1 MDPQKRETIEQM
13 MRRDVASGNIGV
25 KIKMPGENNS
35 DELNDIVNYAPTS
48 EYTTYET
55 GRRDDA
61 GNPIMSS
68 DVMDLMMT
76 KSYEPQKESDWSVSN
91 IVDAVYTKLRENFYD
106 GSVQPVDFDNPY
118 YTQGMTAPPEP
129 ITGKDL
135 IKGVMPD
142 SFQASKLYA
151 DYFYGEDEKREQIK
165 KAHDLTGIRAETIAN
180 DPDVWEKVMK
190 IVQRAE
196 KLKKVPGMLD
206 ANGDLNMRRVYEA
219 MPYLK
224 EIVEKRGTNEA
235 VMMLN
240 NAEGLQTVNDAYS
253 NEFMRFAGS
262 VATGV
267 ERGYYNIRKQMTYA
281 NAMIGRRK
289 LTEDEQNWITAL
301 DKKKDELPEYS
312 YGGVGQTVGA
322 MIGGAAENIPMIA
335 SAQGIGAVAG
345 GITLAVTKNPG
356 AAANV
361 GRAAAIVVM
370 GLEIGGSQ
378 YEENLNKLDAKGRA
392 MYTPTQ
398 AAALSATQGLA
409 EGVIEQLALQK
420 IARTIFGRG
429 EAKSLRDLYAGAGAK
444 DLALAAEGAT
454 ANEAARTLIK
464 ERILGAA
471 KAGAITFNTELQ
483 EEFAQQVSDMVIE
496 NMAQMAL
503 KGDDAEISSVRQ
515 ILQKSTAAAIEA
527 APSIMG
533 FGLIGFGGHVGA
545 HTNTMLGARA
555 HMENLIKDR
564 LYRSVNE
571 NQHLMN
577 TVEAVGDNLKN
588 VQELQGKAPDLV
600 NEMLDSQNRRYG
612 IETTAV
618 DIVSLNQE
626 EGGAE
631 LVQEIAAANNISA
644 EELQA
649 CADGTGMLPVKTST
663 LQQMTANLDDGK
675 RKALFQNITKSSDL
689 FTDKQAQHEAK
700 IVKEVLSAFQSKTE
714 EEVGDSVDR
723 YVESAFAEHEHRAL
737 ARDIL
742 LADVNHPAAEI
753 KRRMNRLDSDL
764 AELTAVQND
773 GSAEAAEYL
782 AQIQPEIEKINAQ
795 KDALEAVAG
804 AIKGL
809 QPGDVV
815 ATAELSPEAR
825 SVYHELAG
833 QLGGAKS
840 KKARTAA
847 RASALLAARYADR
860 MAAIYSEV
868 KGEPY
873 TAADY
878 IRDHL
883 RVDAYADD
891 QKKEAA
897 KKKAEIVKGF
907 IDENF
912 PDANEREMA
921 VAATL
926 QDAVSPAKGWRT
938 LYKDIVSERDELLR
952 PALDALD
959 RGMGN
964 GVDIVPIDDDGRGI
978 RVSNNEPWYRDF
990 YKEHGRAPRK
1000 GELIDLAYLLTV
1012 GDSSAPQVE
1021 GWMPSSQ
1028 EAVDA
1033 MQEARAQLDE
1043 LNGYIHTLENIKE
1056 RMMQMDAV
1064 ANSKFY
1070 QMSYW
1075 EKMALEK
1082 FNHRV
1087 VDIQFVEVDEK
1098 QALKSA
1104 FIGIRYDD
1112 NVYQIGDELENSHDW
1127 PEGNWTET
1135 ELDGA
1140 CAVDVM
1146 NFGGDYQDLDELKE
1160 HAIEQLNDS
1169 NEYLNE
1175 NVYLISGT
1183 SYEYGND
1190 PNEVILRNPEVI
1202 GILKLVRWDELSE
1215 EEQEQY
1221 RQRQEETSDEVSTEQ
1236 NTGLQFT
1243 YDGKDAGD
1251 LSGDVLEGLEW
1262 LDGWKNV
1269 HDTES
1274 LREKYNDLLASGE
1287 RTVESDKK
1295 YLAHV
1300 NKALAMLEKNPNTT
1314 KEDFAKEF
1322 HPDSYIMS
1330 TINYPSSDGLAA
1342 DLVYEKEGIQKSIDM
1357 SQHRVDVL
1365 KKIDPDKLRWK
1376 EPETETFEQSAW
1388 HGSPYDFREFLLEM
1402 IDTGEGAQAHGWG
1415 LYTAQDRAVSEEY
1428 KEHLKE
1434 NHKTLYTML
1443 YDGKPIADAPPE
1455 VQQALQALEDNAHD
1469 VERMGAAAVIARE
1482 RKWHVREKENWDGI
1496 VAEFDRPLALYEEN
1510 PKVSMRELR
1519 ASVPKHSNAGMTID
1533 AAKPSE
1539 KGGRRTAADVV
1550 RALNM
1555 YRVMFVGYARK
1566 EEVAIHALDSVDPEK
1581 VHLDV
1586 KRPVGKLYHVE
1597 IPDDDVLLDEQ
1608 KSFDEQTKFVQEKLE
1623 EMFSRADT
1631 YTLLSRLGKTDTR
1644 FDDLSGDY
1652 DDLLSMEDTL
1662 SRSDEVYEWQ
1672 KEEAEELRRT
1682 YEKNL
1687 VDLLDGATLPQVYL
1701 RRFKSGREI
1710 YQSISDVFSQLRG
1723 DKEASLALNEVGIK
1737 GITYDGQRDG
1747 RCYVIF
1753 DDKAIQIIEKFNQE
1767 QAHGAKGNI
1776 TATLGGTQ
1784 RLISLMQA
1792 ADQSTFMHEMAHNFL
1807 FDLEHIAEVAP
1818 ESRYAKDLAA
1828 IQKWA
1833 TWTKGAADEYVG
1845 TASAAEFRNREEKI
1859 LAAEKKG
1866 DAAEVERLKREWMQ
1880 ERFARGFEEYL
1891 RSGEAP
1897 AQGLR
1902 AVFRRFKAWLTRI
1915 YKDVTGAGV
1924 RASAEV
1930 EAIMARMIA
1939 TDEEIEAAAVVKR
1952 AQRLQKIDPELLTAD
1967 SAETMIQWET
1977 EAKERAKETL
1987 LKELIREMQGR
1998 DVDAHMKDYEAQLK
2012 VEMREN
2018 PVWQAEAV
2026 AETFGVG
2033 QVIASGY
2040 YPTVEA
2046 YEKALKDAGG
2056 GFDAAYNRQM
2066 REERERYKAEMPN
2079 AETIA
2084 QRAEELLASEEY
2096 TARQTALEGE
2106 LLNEYIKAY
2115 DNAPQRLKDAMIG
2128 VVRALEREED
2138 APLEKAV
2145 TALKY
2150 AFRWQEKQA
2159 KEIDDLRALLSSAKE
2174 SGEEDRA
2181 KMREK
2186 FGEAFNRLKLSA
2198 AQNLEAVR
2206 SLRDSAAGRVAA
2218 MRAYAQQHLEDAPI
2232 HEATNTR
2239 HWMRQVQSAAKEAER
2254 HLTNMLRKNNGIE
2267 KEDTGD
2273 KDLAAARA
2281 AKTRQLAME
2290 AMTHESVKLK
2300 RELDRLVKYF
2310 ARREKNLAN
2319 DKTAK
2324 IDGNHRY
2331 FIHHLMYVFDLR
2343 RSDGM
2348 PLMGDGVR
2356 SWPALMEEL
2365 KNSND
2370 GLDGVEIPDW
2380 LSSAATARDK
2390 QRKYTQLSMQE
2401 LRDLRMLIE
2410 FLYVTGRNK
2419 NTLLISG
2426 ENIDEVAA
2434 RMYQNYEEHIGEQDG
2449 GKEAHAYMV
2458 QLLKPETMLK
2468 VIGGKSGAIV
2478 DYLYNTLFDAQEK
2491 KTEALEKNAKRLEV
2505 IIGQYYTQKERR
2517 KAWSKKLGINLTDGT
2532 ELTKENVLS
2541 MALNWGNKGN
2551 RSRLVAGLST
2561 KTPYTEN
2568 DVEEI
2573 FAKTMTK
2580 KDWAFVQ
2587 EIWDY
2592 LNEHG
2597 DAVNE
2602 VVEKTTGTPMKRVA
2616 PDEFTIEASTGEPLT
2631 IRGGYY
2637 PIRYDPKRSER
2648 AADQELAT
2656 VAESVGGAMAF
2667 GSGMGS
2673 TKNRA
2678 NGAPLGR
2685 PLDLSLDV
2693 MYRHI
2698 DQQIHIATMRL
2709 ACRDVYK
2716 LMSHSAVKEP
2726 ILQSLGKDAYDS
2738 LKRWVESVWQEPMNN
2753 NLYIETKAEEWRA
2766 NTVTAIMAFRVS
2778 TALLNASNIMPMA
2791 DRLGTANA
2799 ILAMLQYLRHPQ
2811 RIRQFVLNDSAFM
2824 RNRAH
2829 NMDRD
2834 LNTKGKDVFGGKYS
2848 VRKFLV
2854 KYGTWLMEETDM
2866 LCSIPTYYWTYQE
2879 RYNKELI
2886 DGADEIIARE
2896 RAHREAHE
2904 AVRSIFGSADSI
2916 DRSAVQRSQSG
2927 LVKAFTP
2934 FFSFFNAQMN
2944 AVWEKYYAG
2953 RYDKHKTNFVERY
2966 SAFVRSYLF
2975 RFVAMAAIETVIRQS
2990 LEAISAGSG
2999 DKKDKDEW
3007 YRKFLKQWAANSI
3020 GSVASGFPVIN
3031 MAGEIVQGMITG
3043 KLQQG
3048 RNSGVVFAAVGRLT
3062 DPIQMAHSLQSDKSK
3077 IDAID
3082 FGRALTKGVAG
3093 TMYAV
3098 PDTLTDGFWNTARFM
3113 TDNYRLNNPDDLREF
3128 IAKTILDKK
3137 LKQK

>member
-1 MDPQKRETIEQM
+1 M
-13 MRRDVASGNIGV
+13 
-25 KIKMPGENNS
+25 
-35 DELNDIVNYAPTS
+35 
-48 EYTTYET
+48 
-55 GRRDDA
+55 
-61 GNPIMSS
+61 
-68 DVMDLMMT
+68 
-76 KSYEPQKESDWSVSN
+76 
-91 IVDAVYTKLRENFYD
+91 
-106 GSVQPVDFDNPY
+106 
-118 YTQGMTAPPEP
+118 
-129 ITGKDL
+129 
-135 IKGVMPD
+135 
-142 SFQASKLYA
+142 
-151 DYFYGEDEKREQIK
+151 
-165 KAHDLTGIRAETIAN
+165 
-180 DPDVWEKVMK
+180 
-190 IVQRAE
+190 
-196 KLKKVPGMLD
+196 
-206 ANGDLNMRRVYEA
+206 
-219 MPYLK
+219 
-224 EIVEKRGTNEA
+224 
-235 VMMLN
+235 
-240 NAEGLQTVNDAYS
+240 
-253 NEFMRFAGS
+253 
-262 VATGV
+262 
-267 ERGYYNIRKQMTYA
+267 
-281 NAMIGRRK
+281 
-289 LTEDEQNWITAL
+289 
-301 DKKKDELPEYS
+301 
-312 YGGVGQTVGA
+312 
-322 MIGGAAENIPMIA
+322 
-335 SAQGIGAVAG
+335 
-345 GITLAVTKNPG
+345 
-356 AAANV
+356 
-361 GRAAAIVVM
+361 
-370 GLEIGGSQ
+370 
-378 YEENLNKLDAKGRA
+378 
-392 MYTPTQ
+392 
-398 AAALSATQGLA
+398 
-409 EGVIEQLALQK
+409 
-420 IARTIFGRG
+420 
-429 EAKSLRDLYAGAGAK
+429 
-444 DLALAAEGAT
+444 
-454 ANEAARTLIK
+454 
-464 ERILGAA
+464 
-471 KAGAITFNTELQ
+471 
-483 EEFAQQVSDMVIE
+483 
-496 NMAQMAL
+496 
-503 KGDDAEISSVRQ
+503 
-515 ILQKSTAAAIEA
+515 
-527 APSIMG
+527 
-533 FGLIGFGGHVGA
+533 
-545 HTNTMLGARA
+545 
-555 HMENLIKDR
+555 
-564 LYRSVNE
+564 
-571 NQHLMN
+571 
-577 TVEAVGDNLKN
+577 
-588 VQELQGKAPDLV
+588 QELQGKAPDLV

-612 IETTAV
+612 METTSV

-644 EELQA
+644 EELQV

-663 LQQMTANLDDGK
+663 LQQMTTNLDEGK

-689 FTDKQAQHEAK
+689 YTDKQVQHEAK
-700 IVKEVLSAFQSKTE
+700 IVKEILGAFREKTE
-714 EEVGDSVDR
+714 VEVGDSVDR

-742 LADVNHPAAEI
+742 LADVDHPGAEI
-753 KRRMNRLDSDL
+753 RRRMNRLDSDL

-773 GSAEAAEYL
+773 GSAESAEHL
-782 AQIQPEIEKINAQ
+782 SHIQPEIDKINAQ
-795 KDALEAVAG
+795 KEALEAVAG
-804 AIKGL
+804 TIKSL

-815 ATAELSPEAR
+815 ATAELSPDAR

-840 KKARTAA
+840 KKARAAA

-878 IRDHL
+878 MRDHL

-926 QDAVSPAKGWRT
+926 QDAVSPAKGWRK
-938 LYKDIVSERDELLR
+938 LYKEFVAERDELLR
-952 PALDALD
+952 PALDALG

-990 YKEHGRAPRK
+990 YKEHGRPPRK

-1028 EAVDA
+1028 EDVDA
-1033 MQEARAQLDE
+1033 MQEAKAQLDE

-1056 RMMQMDAV
+1056 RMMQMDTEALHQEE
-1064 ANSKFY
+1064 ANSKAVELERLRNADPIVVPI
-1070 QMSYW
+1070 SVS
-1075 EKMALEK
+1075 EKEDGGKGIQNALDAFTALYPNGVDVPTRIGEVRVNRRSIKDSLTHFMYPAKFDTVTSLPEGLEIAAYIDSIPDVDGKDIMNHFLVYPIMYGGEKKYVVCRVKEK
-1082 FNHRV
+1082 FNV
-1087 VDIQFVEVDEK
+1087 K
-1098 QALKSA
+1098 
-1104 FIGIRYDD
+1104 
-1112 NVYQIGDELENSHDW
+1112 
-1127 PEGNWTET
+1127 
-1135 ELDGA
+1135 
-1140 CAVDVM
+1140 
-1146 NFGGDYQDLDELKE
+1146 
-1160 HAIEQLNDS
+1160 
-1169 NEYLNE
+1169 
-1175 NVYLISGT
+1175 
-1183 SYEYGND
+1183 
-1190 PNEVILRNPEVI
+1190 
-1202 GILKLVRWDELSE
+1202 KLYVHGVFSE
-1215 EEQEQY
+1215 EDIKKRGNALSQTQPPAERVQL
-1221 RQRQEETSDEVSTEQ
+1221 RGTA
-1236 NTGLQFT
+1236 L
-1243 YDGKDAGD
+1243 YDSIIADFFNADNGK
-1251 LSGDVLEGLEW
+1251 
-1262 LDGWKNV
+1262 
-1269 HDTES
+1269 ES
-1274 LREKYNDLLASGE
+1274 
-1287 RTVESDKK
+1287 
-1295 YLAHV
+1295 
-1300 NKALAMLEKNPNTT
+1300 
-1314 KEDFAKEF
+1314 
-1322 HPDSYIMS
+1322 
-1330 TINYPSSDGLAA
+1330 
-1342 DLVYEKEGIQKSIDM
+1342 
-1357 SQHRVDVL
+1357 
-1365 KKIDPDKLRWK
+1365 
-1376 EPETETFEQSAW
+1376 FEQSAW
-1388 HGSPYDFREFLLEM
+1388 HGTPHDFREFLLEM
-1402 IDTGEGAQAHGWG
+1402 IGTGEGAQAHGYG
-1415 LYTAQDRAVSEEY
+1415 LYFAQNRKTSEVY
-1428 KEHLKE
+1428 
-1434 NHKTLYTML
+1434 
-1443 YDGKPIADAPPE
+1443 
-1455 VQQALQALEDNAHD
+1455 
-1469 VERMGAAAVIARE
+1469 
-1482 RKWHVREKENWDGI
+1482 RKRLSGIEKRG
-1496 VAEFDRPLALYEEN
+1496 FLYE
-1510 PKVSMRELR
+1510 
-1519 ASVPKHSNAGMTID
+1519 A
-1533 AAKPSE
+1533 
-1539 KGGRRTAADVV
+1539 
-1550 RALNM
+1550 
-1555 YRVMFVGYARK
+1555 
-1566 EEVAIHALDSVDPEK
+1566 
-1581 VHLDV
+1581 
-1586 KRPVGKLYHVE
+1586 E
-1597 IPDDDVLLDEQ
+1597 IPDNDVLLDEQ
-1608 KSFDEQTKFVQEKLE
+1608 KPFNEQTPKVRKGLEKLV
-1623 EMFSRADT
+1623 RGL
-1631 YTLLSRLGKTDTR
+1631 TLDQLENWNDVRRLGKDKVVAEIM
-1644 FDDLSGDY
+1644 DALS
-1652 DDLLSMEDTL
+1652 E
-1662 SRSDEVYEWQ
+1662 SDGM
-1672 KEEAEELRRT
+1672 
-1682 YEKNL
+1682 N
-1687 VDLLDGATLPQVYL
+1687 
-1701 RRFKSGREI
+1701 I
-1710 YQSISDVFSQLRG
+1710 YGTISDLVEGQQ
-1723 DKEASLALNEVGIK
+1723 EASELLNRYGIK
-1737 GITYDGQRDG
+1737 GITYHDEQSG
-1747 RCYVIF
+1747 RGFVVF
-1753 DDKAIQIIEKFNQE
+1753 DDKAIQIIEKYNQE
-1767 QAHGAKGNI
+1767 NKREVKGNI
-1776 TATLGGTQ
+1776 TATHGGMH
-1784 RLISLMQA
+1784 RLISLMQS

-1807 FDLEHIAEVAP
+1807 FDLEHIAELVP
-1818 ESRYAKDLAA
+1818 ESRYAKDLAV
-1828 IQKWA
+1828 IREWA
-1833 TWTKGAADEYVG
+1833 SWTKGAADEYAG
-1845 TASAAEFRNREEKI
+1845 TASAAEFRSREEKI

-1866 DAAEVERLKREWMQ
+1866 DTAEVERLKREWMQ

-1902 AVFRRFKAWLTRI
+1902 SVFRRFKAWLTRI

-1939 TDEEIEAAAVVKR
+1939 TDEEIEAAAIVKR

-1967 SAETMIQWET
+1967 SAETMIQWEA

-2012 VEMREN
+2012 AEVREN

-2040 YPTVEA
+2040 YPTAEA

-2056 GFDAAYNRQM
+2056 GFDVAYNRQM

-2115 DNAPQRLKDAMIG
+2115 DNAPRRLKDAMIG
-2128 VVRALEREED
+2128 VARALEREED

-2150 AFRWQEKQA
+2150 AFRWQEKQTQ
-2159 KEIDDLRALLSSAKE
+2159 EIDALRALLSSAKE

-2186 FGEAFNRLKLSA
+2186 FGEAFDRLKLSA

-2218 MRAYAQQHLEDAPI
+2218 MRVYAQQHLENAPI

-2348 PLMGDGVR
+2348 PLMGDGAR
-2356 SWPALMEEL
+2356 SWTALMEEL

-2370 GLDGVEIPDW
+2370 GLDGVDIPDW

-2419 NTLLISG
+2419 NTLLTSG

-2517 KAWSKKLGINLTDGT
+2517 KAWGKKIGITLTDGT

-2541 MALNWGNKGN
+2541 MALNWGNEGN

-2568 DVEEI
+2568 DVEGI

-2602 VVEKTTGTPMKRVA
+2602 VVEKSAGTPMKRVA
-2616 PDEFTIEASTGEPLT
+2616 PDEFTIEASTGELLT

-2667 GSGMGS
+2667 GAGMGS

-2716 LMSHSAVKEP
+2716 LMNHSAVKES
-2726 ILQSLGKDAYDS
+2726 ILQSLGKDAYES

-2799 ILAMLQYLRHPQ
+2799 IRAMLQYLRHPQ

-2834 LNTKGKDVFGGKYS
+2834 LNTKGKDIFGGKNS

-2886 DGADEIIARE
+2886 DGTDEIIARE

-2904 AVRSIFGSADSI
+2904 AVRSIFGSADAI

-2953 RYDKHKTNFVERY
+2953 RYDKHKSNFVERY

-2990 LEAISAGSG
+2990 LEAVSAGSG

-3113 TDNYRLNNPDDLREF
+3113 TDNYRLNNLDDLREF

>member
-35 DELNDIVNYAPTS
+35 DELNDITNYAPTS
-48 EYTTYET
+48 AYTTYDT
-55 GRRDDA
+55 GRRDEA

-91 IVDAVYTKLRENFYD
+91 IVDAVYTKLWENFYD
-106 GSVQPVDFDNPY
+106 GSVHPVDFDNPY

-135 IKGVMPD
+135 IKGVVPE

-206 ANGDLNMRRVYEA
+206 ASGDLNMRRVYEA

-240 NAEGLQTVNDAYS
+240 SAEGLQTVNDAYS

-267 ERGYYNIRKQMTYA
+267 ERGYYNIRKQMTYT

-361 GRAAAIVVM
+361 GRAAAIAVM

-454 ANEAARTLIK
+454 VNEAARTLIK

-515 ILQKSTAAAIEA
+515 ILQKSTAATIEV

-545 HTNTMLGARA
+545 HTNIMLGARA

-612 IETTAV
+612 IETTTV

-714 EEVGDSVDR
+714 EEVGDFVDR
-723 YVESAFAEHEHRAL
+723 YVESAFAEHDHRAL

-753 KRRMNRLDSDL
+753 KRRMNRLDADL
-764 AELTAVQND
+764 TELTAVQND
-773 GSAEAAEYL
+773 GSAEAAEHL

-815 ATAELSPEAR
+815 ATAELSPDAR

-833 QLGGAKS
+833 RLGGAKS
-840 KKARTAA
+840 KKARAAA

-868 KGEPY
+868 AREPY

-878 IRDHL
+878 MRDHL
-883 RVDAYADD
+883 SVDARVTQMDA
-891 QKKEAA
+891 EALHQE
-897 KKKAEIVKGF
+897 KANSKAVELERLRNTEPIVVP
-907 IDENF
+907 I
-912 PDANEREMA
+912 
-921 VAATL
+921 
-926 QDAVSPAKGWRT
+926 S
-938 LYKDIVSERDELLR
+938 VSEKEDGRKGIQN
-952 PALDALD
+952 ALDAFAALYP
-959 RGMGN
+959 N
-964 GVDIVPIDDDGRGI
+964 GVDVQTR
-978 RVSNNEPWYRDF
+978 
-990 YKEHGRAPRK
+990 
-1000 GELIDLAYLLTV
+1000 
-1012 GDSSAPQVE
+1012 
-1021 GWMPSSQ
+1021 
-1028 EAVDA
+1028 
-1033 MQEARAQLDE
+1033 
-1043 LNGYIHTLENIKE
+1043 
-1056 RMMQMDAV
+1056 
-1064 ANSKFY
+1064 
-1070 QMSYW
+1070 
-1075 EKMALEK
+1075 
-1082 FNHRV
+1082 
-1087 VDIQFVEVDEK
+1087 
-1098 QALKSA
+1098 
-1104 FIGIRYDD
+1104 
-1112 NVYQIGDELENSHDW
+1112 IGDVRVNRRSIKDSLTHFMYPAKFDTVTSL
-1127 PEGNWTET
+1127 PEG
-1135 ELDGA
+1135 LKIAAYIDSIP
-1140 CAVDVM
+1140 DV
-1146 NFGGDYQDLDELKE
+1146 
-1160 HAIEQLNDS
+1160 
-1169 NEYLNE
+1169 
-1175 NVYLISGT
+1175 
-1183 SYEYGND
+1183 
-1190 PNEVILRNPEVI
+1190 
-1202 GILKLVRWDELSE
+1202 
-1215 EEQEQY
+1215 
-1221 RQRQEETSDEVSTEQ
+1221 
-1236 NTGLQFT
+1236 
-1243 YDGKDAGD
+1243 DGKDIMNHFLVYPVMYG
-1251 LSGDVLEGLEW
+1251 GEKKYV
-1262 LDGWKNV
+1262 V
-1269 HDTES
+1269 CRV
-1274 LREKYNDLLASGE
+1274 REKFDVKKLYVHGVFSEEDIKKRGNALSQTQPPAE
-1287 RTVESDKK
+1287 RVQ
-1295 YLAHV
+1295 LRGA
-1300 NKALAMLEKNPNTT
+1300 ALYDSIIADFFNADNG
-1314 KEDFAKEF
+1314 KE
-1322 HPDSYIMS
+1322 
-1330 TINYPSSDGLAA
+1330 TL
-1342 DLVYEKEGIQKSIDM
+1342 
-1357 SQHRVDVL
+1357 
-1365 KKIDPDKLRWK
+1365 
-1376 EPETETFEQSAW
+1376 EQSAW
-1388 HGSPYDFREFLLEM
+1388 HGSPHDFDGFDLGA
-1402 IDTGEGAQAHGWG
+1402 IGTGEGAQVHGWG
-1415 LYTAQDRAVSEEY
+1415 LYFAQNREVSQGY
-1428 KEHLKE
+1428 KERLTRKAGSRD
-1434 NHKTLYTML
+1434 TVA
-1443 YDGKPIADAPPE
+1443 YDGKPITE
-1455 VQQALQALEDNAHD
+1455 YMGELSEALKLLKSINLYPGVD
-1469 VERMGAAAVIARE
+1469 VSAAIEGAVAST
-1482 RKWHVREKENWDGI
+1482 EKTVKQWKDI
-1496 VAEFDRPLALYEEN
+1496 IAEFDTALSAYEDN
-1510 PKVSMRELR
+1510 PKITIKGLTET
-1519 ASVPKHSNAGMTID
+1519 VPQYSNARSAID
-1533 AAKPSE
+1533 AAKPTQAG
-1539 KGGRRTAADVV
+1539 KRRTAADAVKKL
-1550 RALNM
+1550 REERKI
-1555 YRVMFVGYARK
+1555 YEGYLAG
-1566 EEVAIHALDSVDPEK
+1566 EEDIIRRLRLIDADK
-1581 VHLDV
+1581 VQV
-1586 KRPVGKLYHVE
+1586 IGNRGKLFEVE
-1597 IPDDDVLLDEQ
+1597 IPDNDVLLDED
-1608 KSFDEQTKFVQEKLE
+1608 KLFEYQTPFVQEKLLGLFQNLFE
-1623 EMFSRADT
+1623 QRTPQWLMDT
-1631 YTLLSRLGKTDTR
+1631 HDFGDSVRDGSMAKEYVSDATGKELYDILIDI
-1644 FDDLSGDY
+1644 FDK
-1652 DDLLSMEDTL
+1652 TP
-1662 SRSDEVYEWQ
+1662 R
-1672 KEEAEELRRT
+1672 
-1682 YEKNL
+1682 
-1687 VDLLDGATLPQVYL
+1687 
-1701 RRFKSGREI
+1701 
-1710 YQSISDVFSQLRG
+1710 
-1723 DKEASLALNEVGIK
+1723 EASLALNNVGIK
-1737 GITYDGQRDG
+1737 GITYVGQRDG

-1753 DDKAIQIIEKFNQE
+1753 DDKAISIIEKFNQE
-1767 QAHGAKGNI
+1767 HARETKGNI
-1776 TATLGGTQ
+1776 TATHGGMQ
-1784 RLISLMQA
+1784 RVISLMQS

-1866 DAAEVERLKREWMQ
+1866 DAAETERLKREWMQ

-1902 AVFRRFKAWLTRI
+1902 SVFRRFKAWLTRI

-1967 SAETMIQWET
+1967 SAETMIQWEA

-2012 VEMREN
+2012 AEMREN

-2040 YPTVEA
+2040 YPTAEA

-2056 GFDAAYNRQM
+2056 GFDVAYNRQM

-2115 DNAPQRLKDAMIG
+2115 DNAPRRLKDAMIG
-2128 VVRALEREED
+2128 VARALEREED

-2150 AFRWQEKQA
+2150 AFRWQEKQTQ
-2159 KEIDDLRALLSSAKE
+2159 EIDALRALLSSAKE

-2218 MRAYAQQHLEDAPI
+2218 MRAYAQQHLENTPI

-2300 RELDRLVKYF
+2300 RELDRFVKYF

-2348 PLMGDGVR
+2348 PLMGDGAR
-2356 SWPALMEEL
+2356 SWTALMEEL

-2370 GLDGVEIPDW
+2370 GLDGVDIPDW

-2419 NTLLISG
+2419 NTLLTSG

-2517 KAWSKKLGINLTDGT
+2517 KAWGKKIGITLTDST

-2541 MALNWGNKGN
+2541 MALNWGNEGN

-2568 DVEEI
+2568 DVEGI

-2602 VVEKTTGTPMKRVA
+2602 VVEKSAGTPMKRVA
-2616 PDEFTIEASTGEPLT
+2616 PDEFTIEASTGELLT

-2667 GSGMGS
+2667 GAGMGS

-2716 LMSHSAVKEP
+2716 LMNHSAVKEP
-2726 ILQSLGKDAYDS
+2726 ILQSLGKDAYES

-2799 ILAMLQYLRHPQ
+2799 IQAMLQYLRHPQ

-2834 LNTKGKDVFGGKYS
+2834 LNTKGKDVFGGKNS

-2927 LVKAFTP
+2927 LVKVFTP

-2966 SAFVRSYLF
+2966 SAFARSYLF

-2990 LEAISAGSG
+2990 LEAVSAGSG

>member
-1 MDPQKRETIEQM
+1 MRPEEAAELHKRILSDAFNPET
-13 MRRDVASGNIGV
+13 AWYPYN
-25 KIKMPGENNS
+25 PAYHNS
-35 DELNDIVNYAPTS
+35 DELNDIPNYAPTS
-48 EYTTYET
+48 EYATYDT

-91 IVDAVYTKLRENFYD
+91 IADAVYTKLRDNFYD

-118 YTQGMTAPPEP
+118 YTKDMTAPPEP

-135 IKGVMPD
+135 IKGAMPE

-151 DYFYGEDEKREQIK
+151 DFFYGDDEKREQIK

-180 DPDVWEKVMK
+180 DPEVWEKVMK

-196 KLKKVPGMLD
+196 KLKKTPGMLD
-206 ANGDLNMRRVYEA
+206 ANGDLNMQRVYEA

-224 EIVEKRGTNEA
+224 EIVEKHGTNEA
-235 VMMLN
+235 VMMLH
-240 NAEGLQTVNDAYS
+240 NAEGLQTVNDAYG

-262 VATGV
+262 VATGA
-267 ERGYYNIRKQMTYA
+267 ERGWYDIA
-281 NAMIGRRK
+281 NKLIHAYAMIGGRK
-289 LTEDEQNWITAL
+289 PTEGEQNLIAYF
-301 DKKKDELPEYS
+301 DKQKEKLPEYS
-312 YGGVGQTVGA
+312 YGGVGQAVGA
-322 MIGGAAENIPMIA
+322 MIGGAIESIPMLA
-335 SAQGIGAVAG
+335 SSQGVGGTAG
-345 GITLAVTKNPG
+345 GITFAVTKSPT
-356 AAANV
+356 AAQWV
-361 GRAAAIVVM
+361 YRIVSTAVM
-370 GLEIGGSQ
+370 ALEIGGGQ

-503 KGDDAEISSVRQ
+503 KGDDAEISSVRK

-571 NQHLMN
+571 NQNLIN
-577 TVEAVGDNLKN
+577 TVEAVGDNMKN

-612 IETTAV
+612 METTSV

-644 EELQA
+644 EELQT

-663 LQQMTANLDDGK
+663 LQQMTTNLDEGK
-675 RKALFQNITKSSDL
+675 RKVLFQNITKSSDL
-689 FTDKQAQHEAK
+689 YTDKQVQHEAK
-700 IVKEVLSAFQSKTE
+700 IVKEILGAFREKTE
-714 EEVGDSVDR
+714 VEVGDSVDR
-723 YVESAFAEHEHRAL
+723 YVESAFTEHGHRAL

-742 LADVNHPAAEI
+742 LADVDHPGVEI
-753 KRRMNRLDSDL
+753 RRRMNRLDADL
-764 AELTAVQND
+764 AEVMGTLQND
-773 GSAEAAEYL
+773 GSAESAEHL
-782 AQIQPEIEKINAQ
+782 AHIQPEIDKINAQ
-795 KDALEAVAG
+795 KEALEAVAG
-804 AIKGL
+804 TIKNL

-825 SVYHELAG
+825 GVYHELAG
-833 QLGGAKS
+833 QLGDAKS

-847 RASALLAARYADR
+847 RASALLTARYADR

-878 IRDHL
+878 MRDHL
-883 RVDAYADD
+883 SVDARVTQMDAEALH
-891 QKKEAA
+891 QEAA
-897 KKKAEIVKGF
+897 NSKAVELERLRNIEPIVVPISISEKEDGGKG
-907 IDENF
+907 IQN
-912 PDANEREMA
+912 
-921 VAATL
+921 
-926 QDAVSPAKGWRT
+926 
-938 LYKDIVSERDELLR
+938 
-952 PALDALD
+952 ALDAFAALYP
-959 RGMGN
+959 N
-964 GVDIVPIDDDGRGI
+964 GVDVQTR
-978 RVSNNEPWYRDF
+978 
-990 YKEHGRAPRK
+990 
-1000 GELIDLAYLLTV
+1000 
-1012 GDSSAPQVE
+1012 
-1021 GWMPSSQ
+1021 
-1028 EAVDA
+1028 
-1033 MQEARAQLDE
+1033 
-1043 LNGYIHTLENIKE
+1043 
-1056 RMMQMDAV
+1056 
-1064 ANSKFY
+1064 
-1070 QMSYW
+1070 
-1075 EKMALEK
+1075 
-1082 FNHRV
+1082 
-1087 VDIQFVEVDEK
+1087 
-1098 QALKSA
+1098 
-1104 FIGIRYDD
+1104 
-1112 NVYQIGDELENSHDW
+1112 IGDVRVNRRSIKDSLTHFMYPAKFDTVTSL
-1127 PEGNWTET
+1127 PEG
-1135 ELDGA
+1135 LKIAAYIDSIP
-1140 CAVDVM
+1140 DV
-1146 NFGGDYQDLDELKE
+1146 
-1160 HAIEQLNDS
+1160 
-1169 NEYLNE
+1169 
-1175 NVYLISGT
+1175 
-1183 SYEYGND
+1183 
-1190 PNEVILRNPEVI
+1190 
-1202 GILKLVRWDELSE
+1202 
-1215 EEQEQY
+1215 
-1221 RQRQEETSDEVSTEQ
+1221 
-1236 NTGLQFT
+1236 
-1243 YDGKDAGD
+1243 DGKDIMNHFLVYPIMYG
-1251 LSGDVLEGLEW
+1251 GGKKYV
-1262 LDGWKNV
+1262 V
-1269 HDTES
+1269 CRV
-1274 LREKYNDLLASGE
+1274 REKFDVKKLYVHGVFSEEDIKKRGNALSQTQPPAE
-1287 RTVESDKK
+1287 RVQ
-1295 YLAHV
+1295 LRGA
-1300 NKALAMLEKNPNTT
+1300 ALYDSIIADFFNADNG
-1314 KEDFAKEF
+1314 KE
-1322 HPDSYIMS
+1322 
-1330 TINYPSSDGLAA
+1330 TL
-1342 DLVYEKEGIQKSIDM
+1342 
-1357 SQHRVDVL
+1357 
-1365 KKIDPDKLRWK
+1365 
-1376 EPETETFEQSAW
+1376 EQSAW
-1388 HGSPYDFREFLLEM
+1388 HGTPHDFDGFD
-1402 IDTGEGAQAHGWG
+1402 IGAIGTGEGAQVHGWG
-1415 LYTAQDRAVSEEY
+1415 LYFAKERSVSEGY
-1428 KEHLKE
+1428 KERLTGKHIS
-1434 NHKTLYTML
+1434 
-1443 YDGKPIADAPPE
+1443 YDGKPISAYTGDIHQALAALEKQIRPNFAEDIPTQILAYRNELAQSVRHARFLLSAIDAELAKDEDNPPATLAELRKDASTRIREVIDSAPP
-1455 VQQALQALEDNAHD
+1455 
-1469 VERMGAAAVIARE
+1469 
-1482 RKWHVREKENWDGI
+1482 
-1496 VAEFDRPLALYEEN
+1496 
-1510 PKVSMRELR
+1510 LR
-1519 ASVPKHSNAGMTID
+1519 N
-1533 AAKPSE
+1533 
-1539 KGGRRTAADVV
+1539 GGRRKVADVM
-1550 RALNM
+1550 RYLRNEQE
-1555 YRVMFVGYARK
+1555 RHRMFIQNAEVISRQLQYIDSNKVG
-1566 EEVAIHALDSVDPEK
+1566 
-1581 VHLDV
+1581 
-1586 KRPVGKLYHVE
+1586 VGKGKLFEVE
-1597 IPDDDVLLDEQ
+1597 IPDGDVLLDEQ
-1608 KSFDEQTKFVQEKLE
+1608 KTMKEQPPKVQVGVHAILRELTGQE
-1623 EMFSRADT
+1623 VSLTDGAVSE
-1631 YTLLSRLGKTDTR
+1631 YTGKTLVNYLAR
-1644 FDDLSGDY
+1644 
-1652 DDLLSMEDTL
+1652 TL
-1662 SRSDEVYEWQ
+1662 KHKGSENPHKD
-1672 KEEAEELRRT
+1672 
-1682 YEKNL
+1682 
-1687 VDLLDGATLPQVYL
+1687 
-1701 RRFKSGREI
+1701 
-1710 YQSISDVFSQLRG
+1710 
-1723 DKEASLALNEVGIK
+1723 ASLLLNEHGIK
-1737 GITYDGQRDG
+1737 GVTYDGRRDG
-1747 RCYVIF
+1747 RCFVIF
-1753 DDKAIQIIEKFNQE
+1753 DDKAISIIEKFNQE
-1767 QAHGAKGNI
+1767 HAREVKGNI
-1776 TATLGGTQ
+1776 TATHGGMQ
-1784 RLISLMQA
+1784 RVISLMQS

-1807 FDLEHIAEVAP
+1807 FDLEHIAGLAP
-1818 ESRYAKDLAA
+1818 ESRYAKDLTT

-1833 TWTKGAADEYVG
+1833 SWTKGMAGEYAG
-1845 TASAAEFRNREEKI
+1845 KASFAEFRDREDKI

-1866 DAAEVERLKREWMQ
+1866 DTAEVERLKQEWMQ

-1952 AQRLQKIDPELLTAD
+1952 AQRLQKIDPELLDAD
-1967 SAETMIQWET
+1967 SAATMIQWEA

-2012 VEMREN
+2012 AEMREN

-2026 AETFGVG
+2026 AETFGMG

-2056 GFDAAYNRQM
+2056 GFDEVYNRRM
-2066 REERERYKAEMPN
+2066 HEERERYKTEMPN
-2079 AETIA
+2079 AENIA

-2128 VVRALEREED
+2128 VARALEREED

-2159 KEIDDLRALLSSAKE
+2159 QEIEELRALVATTKDEGAAAIEEMREADKVKLKE
-2174 SGEEDRA
+2174 MREKKDAASKEQRN

-2186 FGEAFNRLKLSA
+2186 FAADFNKFKLSA
-2198 AQNLEAVR
+2198 MQNLEAVR
-2206 SLRDSAAGRVAA
+2206 SLRDSAKGRVAA
-2218 MRAYAQQHLEDAPI
+2218 MRAYAQQHLETVPV
-2232 HEATNTR
+2232 HEATNAR
-2239 HWMRQVQSAAKEAER
+2239 HWMRQVQNAAKEAER

-2267 KEDTGD
+2267 KEDTGE
-2273 KDLAAARA
+2273 KDFAAARA

-2331 FIHHLMYVFDLR
+2331 FIHHLLYVFGLH

-2348 PLMGDGVR
+2348 PLMGDGAR
-2356 SWPALMEEL
+2356 SWSALMEEL
-2365 KNSND
+2365 KTSND

-2419 NTLLISG
+2419 NMLLTSG

-2449 GKEAHAYMV
+2449 GKGVSEYMV
-2458 QLLKPETMLK
+2458 KHLKAETMLK
-2468 VIGGKSGAIV
+2468 VIGGKDGAIMH
-2478 DYLYNTLFDAQEK
+2478 YLYNTLFDAQEK
-2491 KTEALEKNAKRLEV
+2491 KSEALEKNAERLKTILE
-2505 IIGQYYTQKERR
+2505 QYYTDYERQQM
-2517 KAWSKKLGINLTDGT
+2517 SEKKLGIALTDGT

-2541 MALNWGNKGN
+2541 MALNWGNEGN
-2551 RSRLVAGLST
+2551 RSRLVAGLSE
-2561 KTPYTEN
+2561 KTPYTEK
-2568 DVEEI
+2568 DITEI
-2573 FAKTMTK
+2573 FEKTMTA

-2587 EIWDY
+2587 EMWDY

-2616 PDEFTIEASTGEPLT
+2616 PDAFTIVDAATKKTLN

-2637 PIRYDPKRSER
+2637 PIRYKPGKPVTTEN
-2648 AADQELAT
+2648 ELAT
-2656 VAESVGGAMAF
+2656 MAESVGGARVF
-2667 GSGMGS
+2667 GAGMGS

-2678 NGAPLGR
+2678 AGPSSKPM

-2693 MYRHI
+2693 LYRHI
-2698 DQQIHIATMRL
+2698 DQQIHIATMRI

-2716 LMSHSAVKEP
+2716 LLNHAAVEDMVTKSFGGEAYKE
-2726 ILQSLGKDAYDS
+2726 
-2738 LKRWVESVWQEPMNN
+2738 LKEWVETTWQEPINKRLYVE
-2753 NLYIETKAEEWRA
+2753 NLADELRA

-2778 TALLNASNIMPMA
+2778 TAALNFANIAPMA
-2791 DRLGTANA
+2791 DRLGAVNA
-2799 ILAMLQYLRHPQ
+2799 VRAMLLYLKNWNE
-2811 RIRQFVLNDSAFM
+2811 IRDFVRNDSVFM

-2834 LNTKGKDVFGGKYS
+2834 LNTQGKNIFGGKTPF
-2848 VRKFLV
+2848 RKFLIQWGAAFM
-2854 KYGTWLMEETDM
+2854 KETDM
-2866 LCSIPTYYWTYQE
+2866 LFSIPTYYWTYRE
-2879 RYNKELI
+2879 RYNKELME
-2886 DGADEIIARE
+2886 GTDEIIARE
-2896 RAHREAHE
+2896 RAHHEAHE
-2904 AVRSIFGSADSI
+2904 AVRSIFGSSDAI
-2916 DRSAVQRSQSG
+2916 DRSAYQRDNSLFIKS
-2927 LVKAFTP
+2927 VTP

-2953 RYDKHKTNFVERY
+2953 RYNQHKESFVKRY
-2966 SAFVRSYLF
+2966 AAFVRSFLYRYL
-2975 RFVAMAAIETVIRQS
+2975 AMSAIETLLRMGM
-2990 LEAISAGSG
+2990 EAFAGG
-2999 DKKDKDEW
+2999 DDKKKKEEW
-3007 YRKFLKQWAANSI
+3007 YKRFLREWAANSLSGVTSAFVGI
-3020 GSVASGFPVIN
+3020 NAASELASGMIK
-3031 MAGEIVQGMITG
+3031 GELYHTG
-3043 KLQQG
+3043 RYG
-3048 RNSGVVFAAVGRLT
+3048 GVVSAAFDRVF
-3062 DPIQMAHSLQSDKSK
+3062 DPMQKLYALQKDNSK

-3082 FGRALTKGVAG
+3082 FGRALTKAYLGTKHGVS
-3093 TMYAV
+3093 
-3098 PDTLTDGFWNTARFM
+3098 DTLTDGFWNTARFM
-3113 TDNYRLNNPDDLREF
+3113 TDNYRLNNPDDLWEF
-3128 IAKTILDKK
+3128 FAKSILDKK

>member
-1 MDPQKRETIEQM
+1 MKPEEAAELHKRILSDAFNPET
-13 MRRDVASGNIGV
+13 AWYPYN
-25 KIKMPGENNS
+25 PAYHNS
-35 DELNDIVNYAPTS
+35 DELNDIPNYAPTS
-48 EYTTYET
+48 EYATYDT

-68 DVMDLMMT
+68 DLMDSMMT
-76 KSYEPQKESDWSVSN
+76 KSYEPQKEPDWSVSN
-91 IVDAVYTKLRENFYD
+91 IADAVYTKLRDNFYD

-118 YTQGMTAPPEP
+118 YTKDMTAPPEP

-135 IKGVMPD
+135 IKGAMPE

-196 KLKKVPGMLD
+196 KLKKLPGMVD
-206 ANGDLNMRRVYEA
+206 ANGDLNMSRVYEA
-219 MPYLK
+219 MPYLR

-235 VMMLN
+235 VMMLQ

-267 ERGYYNIRKQMTYA
+267 ERGYYNIRKQLTYA

-301 DKKKDELPEYS
+301 DKKKEELPEYS
-312 YGGVGQTVGA
+312 YGGVGQAVGA

-356 AAANV
+356 TAANV
-361 GRAAAIVVM
+361 GRAAAIAVM

-378 YEENLNKLDAKGRA
+378 YEENLSKLDAKGRA

-454 ANEAARTLIK
+454 ANEAARALIK
-464 ERILGAA
+464 GRILGAA

-496 NMAQMAL
+496 NMAQMML
-503 KGDDAEISSVRQ
+503 KGDDTEIASVRE

-533 FGLIGFGGHVGA
+533 FGLVGFGVHVGA
-545 HTNTMLGARA
+545 HARPMLNARA

-612 IETTAV
+612 METTSV

-631 LVQEIAAANNISA
+631 LVQELAAANNISA

-663 LQQMTANLDDGK
+663 LQQMTTHLDEGK

-689 FTDKQAQHEAK
+689 YTDKQAQHEAK
-700 IVKEVLSAFQSKTE
+700 IVKEILGAFREKTE

-764 AELTAVQND
+764 AELTAVQSD
-773 GSAEAAEYL
+773 GSSESAEYL
-782 AQIQPEIEKINAQ
+782 AHIQPEIDKINAQ
-795 KDALEAVAG
+795 KEALSTVEG
-804 AIKGL
+804 TIKGL

-825 SVYHELAG
+825 GVYHELAG

-878 IRDHL
+878 MREHL
-883 RVDAYADD
+883 SVDAYADD

-964 GVDIVPIDDDGRGI
+964 GVDIVPVDDDGRGI

-990 YKEHGRAPRK
+990 YKEHGRVPRK

-1028 EAVDA
+1028 GAVDA
-1033 MQEARAQLDE
+1033 MQEARAELDE

-1056 RMMQMDAV
+1056 RMMQMDTAV
-1064 ANSKFY
+1064 LNQEETVSSDQKLEVDTIAWGRQVDAFMSMPDKNSMRIYKIMETPLVFSLLND
-1070 QMSYW
+1070 QGFHVHLGRDIAISHAMLW
-1075 EKMALEK
+1075 KVLREKEVKGKSHGHALEMTPEIVK
-1082 FNHRV
+1082 ELPR
-1087 VDIQFVEVDEK
+1087 
-1098 QALKSA
+1098 ALA
-1104 FIGIRYDD
+1104 
-1112 NVYQIGDELENSHDW
+1112 
-1127 PEGNWTET
+1127 
-1135 ELDGA
+1135 
-1140 CAVDVM
+1140 
-1146 NFGGDYQDLDELKE
+1146 
-1160 HAIEQLNDS
+1160 
-1169 NEYLNE
+1169 
-1175 NVYLISGT
+1175 
-1183 SYEYGND
+1183 D
-1190 PNEVILRNPEVI
+1190 PIMILRNRKGDDPSAP
-1202 GILKLVRWDELSE
+1202 ILP
-1215 EEQEQY
+1215 
-1221 RQRQEETSDEVSTEQ
+1221 DEVVAVVDLQDKNGSTAIVPIVLKER
-1236 NTGLQFT
+1236 NGKYMLKTFF
-1243 YDGKDAGD
+1243 GKDD
-1251 LSGDVLEGLEW
+1251 PTWFQKRMMLGDVLYAHKKRA
-1262 LDGWKNV
+1262 LDWV
-1269 HDTES
+1269 
-1274 LREKYNDLLASGE
+1274 
-1287 RTVESDKK
+1287 
-1295 YLAHV
+1295 
-1300 NKALAMLEKNPNTT
+1300 KAIQRHEAPGRFTLQ
-1314 KEDFAKEF
+1314 
-1322 HPDSYIMS
+1322 DSFFKSIS
-1330 TINYPSSDGLAA
+1330 TDA
-1342 DLVYEKEGIQKSIDM
+1342 DLVKARADNEG
-1357 SQHRVDVL
+1357 
-1365 KKIDPDKLRWK
+1365 
-1376 EPETETFEQSAW
+1376 FYQSAW
-1388 HGSPYDFREFLLEM
+1388 HGTPHDFREFLLEM
-1402 IDTGEGAQAHGWG
+1402 IGTGEGAQTHGWG
-1415 LYTAQDRAVSEEY
+1415 LYFAQNREVSEWY
-1428 KEHLKE
+1428 KDVL
-1434 NHKTLYTML
+1434 
-1443 YDGKPIADAPPE
+1443 GE
-1455 VQQALQALEDNAHD
+1455 VQQAIIHAGDKTYAMHPD
-1469 VERMGAAAVIARE
+1469 GYRVERNSSKPLKEGSSIEIALSAFEDSNANVKQAIRETEEYLERMERIKDTDVRE
-1482 RKWHVREKENWDGI
+1482 RNKDLIRE
-1496 VAEFDRPLALYEEN
+1496 ALRILQEEADTWN
-1510 PKVSMRELR
+1510 L
-1519 ASVPKHSNAGMTID
+1519 
-1533 AAKPSE
+1533 E
-1539 KGGRRTAADVV
+1539 KKKSS
-1550 RALNM
+1550 L
-1555 YRVMFVGYARK
+1555 F
-1566 EEVAIHALDSVDPEK
+1566 
-1581 VHLDV
+1581 
-1586 KRPVGKLYHVE
+1586 HVE

-1608 KSFDEQTKFVQEKLE
+1608 MPFIAQPKFVQEKLIDVFGQIKEDELLRVLSMKDNRFDEAYSIVCKLGWMNE
-1623 EMFSRADT
+1623 EELRSMEAVELRTQLDKE
-1631 YTLLSRLGKTDTR
+1631 LSRL
-1644 FDDLSGDY
+1644 
-1652 DDLLSMEDTL
+1652 
-1662 SRSDEVYEWQ
+1662 
-1672 KEEAEELRRT
+1672 
-1682 YEKNL
+1682 
-1687 VDLLDGATLPQVYL
+1687 LDGDTLPQVLL
-1701 RRFKSGREI
+1701 RTLAYGGGI
-1710 YQSISDVFSQLRG
+1710 YQGLSMMLYG
-1723 DKEASLALNEVGIK
+1723 DKAASLALNEAGIK
-1737 GITYDGQRDG
+1737 GIAYEGIRDG
-1747 RCYVIF
+1747 RCFVIF

-1776 TATLGGTQ
+1776 TATHGGTQ

-1866 DAAEVERLKREWMQ
+1866 DAAETERLKREWMQ

-1902 AVFRRFKAWLTRI
+1902 SVFRRFKAWLTRI

-1952 AQRLQKIDPELLTAD
+1952 AQRLQKIDPELMTAD

-2012 VEMREN
+2012 AEMREN

-2040 YPTVEA
+2040 YPTAEA

-2084 QRAEELLASEEY
+2084 QRAEEALASQEY
-2096 TARQTALEGE
+2096 SARQTALEGE

-2128 VVRALEREED
+2128 VARALEREED

-2159 KEIDDLRALLSSAKE
+2159 QEIDDLRALLASAKE

-2218 MRAYAQQHLEDAPI
+2218 MRAYAQQHLENAPI

-2239 HWMRQVQSAAKEAER
+2239 HWMRQVQSAAKETER

-2273 KDLAAARA
+2273 KDLAAART

-2300 RELDRLVKYF
+2300 RELDRMVKYF

-2319 DKTAK
+2319 DKTGK

-2331 FIHHLMYVFDLR
+2331 FIHHLLYVFGLR
-2343 RSDGM
+2343 RSDGV
-2348 PLMGDGVR
+2348 PFMGEGAR
-2356 SWPALMEEL
+2356 SWSELMQEI
-2365 KNSND
+2365 KDSND
-2370 GLDGVEIPDW
+2370 GFDDVDIPEW
-2380 LSSAATARDK
+2380 LTSAATSRDT
-2390 QRKYTQLSMQE
+2390 QRKYTELSMQE
-2401 LRDLRMLIE
+2401 LRDLRMLVE
-2410 FLYVTGRNK
+2410 YLYVTGRNK
-2419 NTLLISG
+2419 NTLLTSG

-2491 KTEALEKNAKRLEV
+2491 KTEALEENAKRLEV
-2505 IIGQYYTQKERR
+2505 IIGQYYTQKDRR

-2541 MALNWGNKGN
+2541 MALNWGNEGN

-2561 KTPYTEN
+2561 KTPYMEK

-2602 VVEKTTGTPMKRVA
+2602 IVEKSAGTPMKRVA
-2616 PDEFTIEASTGEPLT
+2616 PDEFTIEVSTGEELT

-2716 LMSHSAVKEP
+2716 LLNHSAVKEP
-2726 ILQSLGKDAYDS
+2726 ILQTLGKDAYDS
-2738 LKRWVESVWQEPMNN
+2738 LKRWVENTWQEPMNN

-2791 DRLGTANA
+2791 DRLGTVNA
-2799 ILAMLQYLRHPQ
+2799 IQAMLQYLRHPQ

-2834 LNTKGKDVFGGKYS
+2834 LNTKGKDIFGGKNS
-2848 VRKFLV
+2848 VRKCLI

-2866 LCSIPTYYWTYQE
+2866 LCSVPAYYWTYQG
-2879 RYNKELI
+2879 RYNKEVA
-2886 DGADEIIARE
+2886 DGTDEIIARE

-2934 FFSFFNAQMN
+2934 FFSFFSAQMN

-2953 RYDKHKTNFVERY
+2953 RYDKHKSSFVERY
-2966 SAFVRSYLF
+2966 SGFVRSYLF
-2975 RFVAMAAIETVIRQS
+2975 RFVAMAAIETMIRQS
-2990 LEAISAGSG
+2990 LEAVSAGSG

-3007 YRKFLKQWAANSI
+3007 YKKFLKQWAANSL

-3031 MAGEIVQGMITG
+3031 MVGEIAQGMITG

-3062 DPIQMAHSLQSDKSK
+3062 DPIQMAYSLQSDKSK

-3082 FGRALTKGVAG
+3082 FGRALTKGIAG

-3113 TDNYRLNNPDDLREF
+3113 ADNYRLNNPDDLREF

>member
-35 DELNDIVNYAPTS
+35 DELNDITNYAPTS
-48 EYTTYET
+48 AYTTYDT
-55 GRRDDA
+55 GRRDEA

-91 IVDAVYTKLRENFYD
+91 IVDAVYTKLWENFYD
-106 GSVQPVDFDNPY
+106 GSVHPVDFDNPY

-135 IKGVMPD
+135 IKGVMPE

-301 DKKKDELPEYS
+301 DKKKDELPKYS

-361 GRAAAIVVM
+361 GRAAAIAVM

-429 EAKSLRDLYAGAGAK
+429 DAKTLRDLYVGAGAK
-444 DLALAAEGAT
+444 DLTLAAEGVA

-464 ERILGAA
+464 DRILGAA

-503 KGDDAEISSVRQ
+503 KGDDAEVSSVSK

-612 IETTAV
+612 IETTTV

-714 EEVGDSVDR
+714 EEVGDFVDR
-723 YVESAFAEHEHRAL
+723 YVESAFAEHDHRAL

-753 KRRMNRLDSDL
+753 KRRMNRLDADL
-764 AELTAVQND
+764 TELTAVQNG
-773 GSAEAAEYL
+773 GSAEAAEHL
-782 AQIQPEIEKINAQ
+782 AQIRPEIEKINAQ

-815 ATAELSPEAR
+815 ATAELSPDAR

-840 KKARTAA
+840 KKARAAA

-878 IRDHL
+878 MRDHL

-938 LYKDIVSERDELLR
+938 LYKDIVADRDELLR

-964 GVDIVPIDDDGRGI
+964 GVDIIQNGEDGRGI

-990 YKEHGRAPRK
+990 YKEHGRPPRK

-1028 EAVDA
+1028 EDVDA

-1056 RMMQMDAV
+1056 RMMQMDTV
-1064 ANSKFY
+1064 ALNQEETVSSDQKLEEDTTAWGRQVDAFMSMPDKNSMRVYKIMETPLVFSLLND
-1070 QMSYW
+1070 QGFHVQLGRDIAISHAMLW
-1075 EKMALEK
+1075 KVLREKEVKGKSHGHALEMTPEIMK
-1082 FNHRV
+1082 ELPR
-1087 VDIQFVEVDEK
+1087 
-1098 QALKSA
+1098 ALA
-1104 FIGIRYDD
+1104 NPI
-1112 NVYQIGDELENSHDW
+1112 
-1127 PEGNWTET
+1127 
-1135 ELDGA
+1135 
-1140 CAVDVM
+1140 M
-1146 NFGGDYQDLDELKE
+1146 
-1160 HAIEQLNDS
+1160 
-1169 NEYLNE
+1169 
-1175 NVYLISGT
+1175 
-1183 SYEYGND
+1183 
-1190 PNEVILRNPEVI
+1190 ILRNRKGDDPSAP
-1202 GILKLVRWDELSE
+1202 ILPDEIVAVVDL
-1215 EEQEQY
+1215 Q
-1221 RQRQEETSDEVSTEQ
+1221 DKNGSTAIVPIVLKER
-1236 NTGLQFT
+1236 N
-1243 YDGKDAGD
+1243 GKYMLKTFFGKGD
-1251 LSGDVLEGLEW
+1251 PTWFQKRMMLGDVLYAHKKRA
-1262 LDGWKNV
+1262 LDWV
-1269 HDTES
+1269 
-1274 LREKYNDLLASGE
+1274 
-1287 RTVESDKK
+1287 
-1295 YLAHV
+1295 
-1300 NKALAMLEKNPNTT
+1300 KAIQRHQSPGRFTLQ
-1314 KEDFAKEF
+1314 
-1322 HPDSYIMS
+1322 DSFFKSIS
-1330 TINYPSSDGLAA
+1330 TDA
-1342 DLVYEKEGIQKSIDM
+1342 DLVKARADHEG
-1357 SQHRVDVL
+1357 
-1365 KKIDPDKLRWK
+1365 
-1376 EPETETFEQSAW
+1376 FYQSAW
-1388 HGSPYDFREFLLEM
+1388 HGSPYDFREFLLSA
-1402 IDTGEGAQAHGWG
+1402 IGTGEGAQAHGWG
-1415 LYTAQDRAVSEEY
+1415 LYFAQNRRTSEEY
-1428 KEHLKE
+1428 KKRLAKITQE
-1434 NHKTLYTML
+1434 YYA
-1443 YDGKPIADAPPE
+1443 YDGKGYNEYDYKDPIS
-1455 VQQALQALEDNAHD
+1455 QALSLFKNRGGLSTD
-1469 VERMGAAAVIARE
+1469 GKIIAENLSTFIKESRAKAK
-1482 RKWHVREKENWDGI
+1482 RFEKLASELGI
-1496 VAEFDRPLALYEEN
+1496 VIEAYEKNPNITFADLY
-1510 PKVSMRELR
+1510 KVSKSRTVKAIMKE
-1519 ASVPKHSNAGMTID
+1519 VPPH
-1533 AAKPSE
+1533 
-1539 KGGRRTAADVV
+1539 KGKKSPAVEDVV
-1550 RALNM
+1550 AKLRRREELAEQDTDMYEGHVAL
-1555 YRVMFVGYARK
+1555 FK
-1566 EEVAIHALDSVDPEK
+1566 LLDPKKISFEK
-1581 VHLDV
+1581 RRGSLF
-1586 KRPVGKLYHVE
+1586 KVE
-1597 IPDDDVLLDEQ
+1597 IPDEDVLLDEQ
-1608 KSFDEQTKFVQEKLE
+1608 KTMKEQPPKVQKAFKKLIKSLNAKEADKLLAALGYDIRNDRYHAVSAEKGRLSHLIGAPRAAGRGARFVTTILLEHGYTKEDIARFKADKEAGEQETQKLRAKYKERMDSLDEELLSFANEYIDDSLDENTGEELYRALEKL
-1623 EMFSRADT
+1623 
-1631 YTLLSRLGKTDTR
+1631 
-1644 FDDLSGDY
+1644 
-1652 DDLLSMEDTL
+1652 
-1662 SRSDEVYEWQ
+1662 YESP
-1672 KEEAEELRRT
+1672 K
-1682 YEKNL
+1682 
-1687 VDLLDGATLPQVYL
+1687 V
-1701 RRFKSGREI
+1701 
-1710 YQSISDVFSQLRG
+1710 
-1723 DKEASLALNEVGIK
+1723 ASLALNEIGIK
-1737 GITYDGQRDG
+1737 GITYDGRRDG
-1747 RCYVIF
+1747 RCFVIF
-1753 DDKAIQIIEKFNQE
+1753 DDQAIQIIEKFNQE

-1776 TATLGGTQ
+1776 TATHGGMH
-1784 RLISLMQA
+1784 RLISLMES

-1807 FDLEHIAEVAP
+1807 FDMEHLAEIAP

-1828 IQKWA
+1828 IQNW
-1833 TWTKGAADEYVG
+1833 TSWTKGAADEYVG
-1845 TASAAEFRNREEKI
+1845 TASAAEFRAREEKI

-1866 DAAEVERLKREWMQ
+1866 DAVEAERLKREWMQ

-1952 AQRLQKIDPELLTAD
+1952 AQRLQKIDPELMTAD

-2066 REERERYKAEMPN
+2066 REERERYKTEMPN
-2079 AETIA
+2079 AELIA
-2084 QRAEELLASEEY
+2084 QRAEEVLASEEY

-2115 DNAPQRLKDAMIG
+2115 DNAPQRLKNAMIG
-2128 VVRALEREED
+2128 VARALERGED

-2150 AFRWQEKQA
+2150 AFRWQEKQTQ
-2159 KEIDDLRALLSSAKE
+2159 EIDALRALLSSAKE

-2186 FGEAFNRLKLSA
+2186 FGEAFDRLKLSA

-2206 SLRDSAAGRVAA
+2206 SLRDSAKGRVAT
-2218 MRAYAQQHLEDAPI
+2218 MRAYAQQHLENAPI

-2348 PLMGDGVR
+2348 PLMGDGAR
-2356 SWPALMEEL
+2356 SWTALMEEL

-2401 LRDLRMLIE
+2401 LRDLRMFIE

-2419 NTLLISG
+2419 NTLLTSG
-2426 ENIDEVAA
+2426 ENVDEVAA

-2532 ELTKENVLS
+2532 ELTQENVLS
-2541 MALNWGNKGN
+2541 MALNWGNEGN

-2568 DVEEI
+2568 DVEGI

-2580 KDWAFVQ
+2580 KDWVFVQ

-2602 VVEKTTGTPMKRVA
+2602 VVEKSAGTPMKRVA
-2616 PDEFTIEASTGEPLT
+2616 PDEFTIEASTGELLT

-2667 GSGMGS
+2667 GAGMGS

-2716 LMSHSAVKEP
+2716 LMNHSAVKEP
-2726 ILQSLGKDAYDS
+2726 ILQSLGKDAYES

-2799 ILAMLQYLRHPQ
+2799 IQAILQYLRHPQ

-2834 LNTKGKDVFGGKYS
+2834 LNTKGKDVFGGKNS

-2886 DGADEIIARE
+2886 DGTDEIIARE

-2990 LEAISAGSG
+2990 LEAVSAGSG

-3093 TMYAV
+3093 TIYAV

>member
-1 MDPQKRETIEQM
+1 MDPQKRTEIEQM

-35 DELNDIVNYAPTS
+35 DELNDITNYAPTS
-48 EYTTYET
+48 AYTTYDT
-55 GRRDDA
+55 GRRDEA

-106 GSVQPVDFDNPY
+106 GSVHPVDFDNPY
-118 YTQGMTAPPEP
+118 YTQGMTAQPEP

-135 IKGVMPD
+135 IKGVMPE

-180 DPDVWEKVMK
+180 DPEVWEKVMK

-361 GRAAAIVVM
+361 GRAAAIAVM

-429 EAKSLRDLYAGAGAK
+429 DAKTLRDLYVGAGAK
-444 DLALAAEGAT
+444 DLTLAAEGVA

-464 ERILGAA
+464 DRILGAA

-483 EEFAQQVSDMVIE
+483 EEFAQQASDIVIE

-571 NQHLMN
+571 NQNLIN

-600 NEMLDSQNRRYG
+600 NEMLDAQNRRYG
-612 IETTAV
+612 METTSV

-644 EELQA
+644 EELQT

-663 LQQMTANLDDGK
+663 LQQMTTNLDEGK

-689 FTDKQAQHEAK
+689 YTDKQVQHEAK
-700 IVKEVLSAFQSKTE
+700 IVKEVLGAFREKTE
-714 EEVGDSVDR
+714 VEVGDSVDR

-742 LADVNHPAAEI
+742 LADVDHPGAEI
-753 KRRMNRLDSDL
+753 RRRMNRLDADL
-764 AELTAVQND
+764 AEVMGTLQND
-773 GSAEAAEYL
+773 GSAESVEHL
-782 AQIQPEIEKINAQ
+782 SHIQPEIDKINAQ
-795 KDALEAVAG
+795 KEALEAVAG
-804 AIKGL
+804 TIKGL

-825 SVYHELAG
+825 GVYHELAG
-833 QLGGAKS
+833 QLGKAKS

-868 KGEPY
+868 TGEPY

-878 IRDHL
+878 MGDHL
-883 RVDAYADD
+883 SVDARVTQMDAEALH
-891 QKKEAA
+891 QEAA
-897 KKKAEIVKGF
+897 NSKAVELERLRNTEPIVVP
-907 IDENF
+907 I
-912 PDANEREMA
+912 
-921 VAATL
+921 
-926 QDAVSPAKGWRT
+926 S
-938 LYKDIVSERDELLR
+938 VSEKEDGGKGIQN
-952 PALDALD
+952 ALDAFAALYP
-959 RGMGN
+959 N
-964 GVDIVPIDDDGRGI
+964 GVDVQTR
-978 RVSNNEPWYRDF
+978 
-990 YKEHGRAPRK
+990 
-1000 GELIDLAYLLTV
+1000 
-1012 GDSSAPQVE
+1012 
-1021 GWMPSSQ
+1021 
-1028 EAVDA
+1028 
-1033 MQEARAQLDE
+1033 
-1043 LNGYIHTLENIKE
+1043 
-1056 RMMQMDAV
+1056 
-1064 ANSKFY
+1064 
-1070 QMSYW
+1070 
-1075 EKMALEK
+1075 
-1082 FNHRV
+1082 
-1087 VDIQFVEVDEK
+1087 
-1098 QALKSA
+1098 
-1104 FIGIRYDD
+1104 
-1112 NVYQIGDELENSHDW
+1112 IGDVRVNRRSIKDSLTHFMYPAKFDTVTSL
-1127 PEGNWTET
+1127 PEG
-1135 ELDGA
+1135 LKIAAYIDSIP
-1140 CAVDVM
+1140 DV
-1146 NFGGDYQDLDELKE
+1146 
-1160 HAIEQLNDS
+1160 
-1169 NEYLNE
+1169 
-1175 NVYLISGT
+1175 
-1183 SYEYGND
+1183 
-1190 PNEVILRNPEVI
+1190 
-1202 GILKLVRWDELSE
+1202 
-1215 EEQEQY
+1215 
-1221 RQRQEETSDEVSTEQ
+1221 
-1236 NTGLQFT
+1236 
-1243 YDGKDAGD
+1243 DGKDIMNHFLVYPIMYG
-1251 LSGDVLEGLEW
+1251 GGKKYV
-1262 LDGWKNV
+1262 V
-1269 HDTES
+1269 CRV
-1274 LREKYNDLLASGE
+1274 REKFDVKKLYVHGVFSEEDIKKRGNALSQTQPPAE
-1287 RTVESDKK
+1287 RVQ
-1295 YLAHV
+1295 LRGA
-1300 NKALAMLEKNPNTT
+1300 ALYDSIIADFFNADNG
-1314 KEDFAKEF
+1314 KE
-1322 HPDSYIMS
+1322 
-1330 TINYPSSDGLAA
+1330 TL
-1342 DLVYEKEGIQKSIDM
+1342 
-1357 SQHRVDVL
+1357 
-1365 KKIDPDKLRWK
+1365 
-1376 EPETETFEQSAW
+1376 EQSAW
-1388 HGSPYDFREFLLEM
+1388 HGTPHDFDGFDLGA
-1402 IDTGEGAQAHGWG
+1402 IGTGEGAQVHGWG
-1415 LYTAQDRAVSEEY
+1415 LYFAKERSVSEGYKKRLSTKRTIIHLGENSYVEYGSGY
-1428 KEHLKE
+1428 KEISSGE
-1434 NHKTLYTML
+1434 RV
-1443 YDGKPIADAPPE
+1443 DGPS
-1455 VQQALQALEDNAHD
+1455 ALGFAL
-1469 VERMGAAAVIARE
+1469 
-1482 RKWHVREKENWDGI
+1482 DGI
-1496 VAEFDRPLALYEEN
+1496 LAGEGDISSVIQTFENDIKESDAENSAFYKE
-1510 PKVSMRELR
+1510 
-1519 ASVPKHSNAGMTID
+1519 
-1533 AAKPSE
+1533 
-1539 KGGRRTAADVV
+1539 VV
-1550 RALNM
+1550 RILRENDSS
-1555 YRVMFVGYARK
+1555 V
-1566 EEVAIHALDSVDPEK
+1566 EEGVDTSRLFE
-1581 VHLDV
+1581 
-1586 KRPVGKLYHVE
+1586 VE

-1608 KSFDEQTKFVQEKLE
+1608 KTMKEQPPKVQVGVHAILR
-1623 EMFSRADT
+1623 EMTGQEVSLTDGAVSE
-1631 YTLLSRLGKTDTR
+1631 YTGKTLVNYLAR
-1644 FDDLSGDY
+1644 
-1652 DDLLSMEDTL
+1652 TL
-1662 SRSDEVYEWQ
+1662 KHKGSENPHKD
-1672 KEEAEELRRT
+1672 
-1682 YEKNL
+1682 
-1687 VDLLDGATLPQVYL
+1687 
-1701 RRFKSGREI
+1701 
-1710 YQSISDVFSQLRG
+1710 
-1723 DKEASLALNEVGIK
+1723 ASLLLNEHGVK
-1737 GITYDGQRDG
+1737 GITYDGRRDG
-1747 RCYVIF
+1747 RCFVIF
-1753 DDKAIQIIEKFNQE
+1753 DDKAISIIEKFNQE
-1767 QAHGAKGNI
+1767 HAREVKGNI
-1776 TATLGGTQ
+1776 TATHGGMQ
-1784 RLISLMQA
+1784 RVISLMQL

-1807 FDLEHIAEVAP
+1807 FDLEHIAGLAP
-1818 ESRYAKDLAA
+1818 ESRYAKDLTT

-1833 TWTKGAADEYVG
+1833 SWTKGAADEYAG

-1866 DAAEVERLKREWMQ
+1866 DAAETERLKREWMQ

-1902 AVFRRFKAWLTRI
+1902 SVFRRFKAWLTRI

-1952 AQRLQKIDPELLTAD
+1952 AQRLQKIDPELMTAD

-2056 GFDAAYNRQM
+2056 GFDAAYNRQV
-2066 REERERYKAEMPN
+2066 REERERYKTEMPN
-2079 AETIA
+2079 AELIA
-2084 QRAEELLASEEY
+2084 QRAEEVLTSEEY

-2128 VVRALEREED
+2128 VARALEREED

-2159 KEIDDLRALLSSAKE
+2159 QEIDDLRALLASAKE

-2348 PLMGDGVR
+2348 PLMGDGAR

-2419 NTLLISG
+2419 NALLTSG

-2491 KTEALEKNAKRLEV
+2491 KTEALEKNAERLEV

-2532 ELTKENVLS
+2532 ELTQENVLS
-2541 MALNWGNKGN
+2541 MALNWGNEGN

-2568 DVEEI
+2568 DVEGI

-2580 KDWAFVQ
+2580 KDWVFVQ

-2602 VVEKTTGTPMKRVA
+2602 VVEKSAGTPMKRVA
-2616 PDEFTIEASTGEPLT
+2616 PDEFTIEASTGELLT

-2667 GSGMGS
+2667 GAGMGS

-2716 LMSHSAVKEP
+2716 LMNHSAVKES
-2726 ILQSLGKDAYDS
+2726 ILQSLGKDAYES

-2799 ILAMLQYLRHPQ
+2799 IQAILQYLRHPQ

-2834 LNTKGKDVFGGKYS
+2834 LNTKGKDVFGGKNS

-2886 DGADEIIARE
+2886 DGTDEIIARE

-2990 LEAISAGSG
+2990 LEAVSAGSG

-3093 TMYAV
+3093 TIYAV

>member
-1 MDPQKRETIEQM
+1 MDPQKRAEIEQM

-35 DELNDIVNYAPTS
+35 DELNDITNFKPTS
-48 EYTTYET
+48 EYATYDT

-76 KSYEPQKESDWSVSN
+76 KSYESQKESDWSVSN
-91 IVDAVYTKLRENFYD
+91 IADAVYTKLRDNFYD

-118 YTQGMTAPPEP
+118 YTKDMTAPPEP

-135 IKGVMPD
+135 IKGAMPE

-196 KLKKVPGMLD
+196 KLKKLPGMVD
-206 ANGDLNMRRVYEA
+206 ANGDLNMSRVYEA
-219 MPYLK
+219 MPYLR
-224 EIVEKRGTNEA
+224 EIVEKHGTNEA
-235 VMMLN
+235 VMMLQ
-240 NAEGLQTVNDAYS
+240 NAEGLRTVGDAYN

-267 ERGYYNIRKQMTYA
+267 ERGWYNFRKQLTHA
-281 NAMIGRRK
+281 NAMIHRRK
-289 LTEDEQNWITAL
+289 LTDAEREWITYL
-301 DKKKDELPEYS
+301 EKQKEETPEYS
-312 YGGVGQTVGA
+312 YGGIGQAVGA
-322 MIGGAAENIPMIA
+322 MIGGAAENIPMLA
-335 SAQGIGAVAG
+335 SSQGAGGTAG
-345 GITLAVTKNPG
+345 GITFAVTKSPT
-356 AAANV
+356 AAQWV
-361 GRAAAIVVM
+361 YRIVSTAVM

-378 YEENLNKLDAKGRA
+378 YEENLSKLDAKGRA
-392 MYTPTQ
+392 MYTPTE

-429 EAKSLRDLYAGAGAK
+429 DAKALRDLYAGAGAK

-454 ANEAARTLIK
+454 ANEAARSLIK

-503 KGDDAEISSVRQ
+503 KGDDAEIASVRE
-515 ILQKSTAAAIEA
+515 ILQKSTTAAIEA
-527 APSIMG
+527 APSIAG
-533 FGLIGFGGHVGA
+533 FGLLGFGGHVGA
-545 HTNTMLGARA
+545 HTNTMLNARS
-555 HMENLIKDR
+555 HMEQLVKNR

-571 NQHLMN
+571 NQNLIN

-612 IETTAV
+612 IETTVV

-631 LVQEIAAANNISA
+631 LVQEIAVANNIST

-663 LQQMTANLDDGK
+663 LQQMTTNLDEGK

-689 FTDKQAQHEAK
+689 YTDKQTQQEAK
-700 IVKEVLSAFQSKTE
+700 VIKEILGAFREKTE

-742 LADVNHPAAEI
+742 LADINHPAAEI

-764 AELTAVQND
+764 AELTAVQSD
-773 GSAEAAEYL
+773 GGAESAEYL
-782 AQIQPEIEKINAQ
+782 AHIQPEIDKINAQ
-795 KDALEAVAG
+795 KEALSTVEG
-804 AIKGL
+804 TIKGL

-825 SVYHELAG
+825 GVYHELAG
-833 QLGGAKS
+833 QLGDAKS

-860 MAAIYSEV
+860 MAKVYSEV

-878 IRDHL
+878 MREHL
-883 RVDAYADD
+883 RVDARADD
-891 QKKEAA
+891 KKREAA
-897 KKKAEIVKGF
+897 KKKAEVVKDF
-907 IDENF
+907 IDTHF
-912 PDANEREMA
+912 PDAAEREMA
-921 VAATL
+921 VIATM

-938 LYKDIVSERDELLR
+938 LYKDFVAERDELLR
-952 PALDALD
+952 PAMDALG

-978 RVSNNEPWYRDF
+978 RVSNNEPWYQDF
-990 YKEHGRAPRK
+990 YKENGRAPRK
-1000 GELIDLAYLLTV
+1000 SELMDLAYLLTV
-1012 GDSSAPQVE
+1012 GDSSAPRVE
-1021 GWMPSSQ
+1021 NWMPSSQ
-1028 EAVDA
+1028 EDVDA
-1033 MQEARAQLDE
+1033 MQGAKAHLDE
-1043 LNGYIHTLENIKE
+1043 LNSYIHTLENIKE
-1056 RMMQMDAV
+1056 RMMQMDSEALNQDEAQTGVFGDREKAIAV
-1064 ANSKFY
+1064 REIRNLVPLEVVLTGKPLDKKAAEAVFSTFGEVENPRYGTYATFPKSMVGKIIKHRGLDVS
-1070 QMSYW
+1070 QMLTDIPRLFSSSVL
-1075 EKMALEK
+1075 AL
-1082 FNHRV
+1082 
-1087 VDIQFVEVDEK
+1087 VE
-1098 QALKSA
+1098 
-1104 FIGIRYDD
+1104 
-1112 NVYQIGDELENSHDW
+1112 
-1127 PEGNWTET
+1127 PEYKKEGH
-1135 ELDGA
+1135 
-1140 CAVDVM
+1140 
-1146 NFGGDYQDLDELKE
+1146 KE
-1160 HAIEQLNDS
+1160 HPNILAYHHYVNKFTAD
-1169 NEYLNE
+1169 
-1175 NVYLISGT
+1175 GT
-1183 SYEYGND
+1183 
-1190 PNEVILRNPEVI
+1190 
-1202 GILKLVRWDELSE
+1202 
-1215 EEQEQY
+1215 
-1221 RQRQEETSDEVSTEQ
+1221 
-1236 NTGLQFT
+1236 T
-1243 YDGKDAGD
+1243 YYIRF
-1251 LSGDVLEGLEW
+1251 
-1262 LDGWKNV
+1262 
-1269 HDTES
+1269 S
-1274 LREKYNDLLASGE
+1274 LREEK
-1287 RTVESDKK
+1287 T
-1295 YLAHV
+1295 
-1300 NKALAMLEKNPNTT
+1300 KNPAKPSAKRILHSTGISDIRIYEENKKDVSSQRIRVSDPGEESKTSFVDHRLA
-1314 KEDFAKEF
+1314 ELFDFVKDIPTDENA
-1322 HPDSYIMS
+1322 
-1330 TINYPSSDGLAA
+1330 
-1342 DLVYEKEGIQKSIDM
+1342 
-1357 SQHRVDVL
+1357 
-1365 KKIDPDKLRWK
+1365 
-1376 EPETETFEQSAW
+1376 ETLEQSAW
-1388 HGSPYDFREFLLEM
+1388 HGTQYDFREFLLEM
-1402 IDTGEGAQAHGWG
+1402 IGAGEGRQAHGWG
-1415 LYTAQDRAVSEEY
+1415 LY
-1428 KEHLKE
+1428 L
-1434 NHKTLYTML
+1434 
-1443 YDGKPIADAPPE
+1443 
-1455 VQQALQALEDNAHD
+1455 
-1469 VERMGAAAVIARE
+1469 
-1482 RKWHVREKENWDGI
+1482 
-1496 VAEFDRPLALYEEN
+1496 
-1510 PKVSMRELR
+1510 
-1519 ASVPKHSNAGMTID
+1519 
-1533 AAKPSE
+1533 SE
-1539 KGGRRTAADVV
+1539 KREAASS
-1550 RALNM
+1550 
-1555 YRVMFVGYARK
+1555 YG
-1566 EEVAIHALDSVDPEK
+1566 
-1581 VHLDV
+1581 
-1586 KRPVGKLYHVE
+1586 GKLYHVD
-1597 IPDDDVLLDEQ
+1597 IPDNDVLIDEQ
-1608 KSFDEQTKFVQEKLE
+1608 KTYDAQPAKVRKSLGKLVHGLTLEQLE
-1623 EMFSRADT
+1623 NWGDVR
-1631 YTLLSRLGKTDTR
+1631 RLGKEKVVAEI
-1644 FDDLSGDY
+1644 
-1652 DDLLSMEDTL
+1652 MDTL
-1662 SRSDEVYEWQ
+1662 SESDGMNIYG
-1672 KEEAEELRRT
+1672 T
-1682 YEKNL
+1682 ISDL
-1687 VDLLDGATLPQVYL
+1687 VDGQ
-1701 RRFKSGREI
+1701 
-1710 YQSISDVFSQLRG
+1710 Q
-1723 DKEASLALNEVGIK
+1723 EASELLNQYGIK
-1737 GITYDGQRDG
+1737 GITYHDEQSG
-1747 RCYVIF
+1747 RGFVIF
-1753 DDKAIQIIEKFNQE
+1753 DDKAISIIEKFNQE
-1767 QAHGAKGNI
+1767 HARETKGNI
-1776 TATLGGTQ
+1776 TATYEGAR
-1784 RLISLMQA
+1784 RLISLMQS

-1807 FDLEHIAEVAP
+1807 FDLEHIAEIAP
-1818 ESRYAKDLAA
+1818 ESRYAKDLVA

-1833 TWTKGAADEYVG
+1833 SWKKDAADEYAG
-1845 TASAAEFRNREEKI
+1845 AASAAEFRNREEKI

-1866 DAAEVERLKREWMQ
+1866 DTAEVERLKREWMQ

-1891 RSGEAP
+1891 RNGEAP

-1952 AQRLQKIDPELLTAD
+1952 AQRLQKINPELLNAD

-1998 DVDAHMKDYEAQLK
+1998 DVDAHMEDYEAQLK
-2012 VEMREN
+2012 AEMREN

-2040 YPTVEA
+2040 YPTAEA

-2056 GFDAAYNRQM
+2056 GFDAAYNRQV
-2066 REERERYKAEMPN
+2066 REERERYKTEMPN
-2079 AETIA
+2079 AEAIA
-2084 QRAEELLASEEY
+2084 QRAEEVLASQEY

-2128 VVRALEREED
+2128 VARALEREED

-2150 AFRWQEKQA
+2150 AFHWQEKQA
-2159 KEIDDLRALLSSAKE
+2159 KEIEDLRMLLSASKE
-2174 SGEEDRA
+2174 AGEEDRT

-2206 SLRDSAAGRVAA
+2206 SLRDSAEGRVAA
-2218 MRAYAQQHLEDAPI
+2218 MRVYAQQHLENAPI

-2239 HWMRQVQSAAKEAER
+2239 HWMWQVQSAAKETER

-2267 KEDTGD
+2267 KEDKGD
-2273 KDLAAARA
+2273 KDLAAART

-2300 RELDRLVKYF
+2300 RELDRMVKYF

-2319 DKTAK
+2319 DKTGK

-2331 FIHHLMYVFDLR
+2331 FIHHLLYVFGLR
-2343 RSDGM
+2343 RSDGV
-2348 PLMGDGVR
+2348 PLMGEGAR
-2356 SWPALMEEL
+2356 SWSELMQEI
-2365 KNSND
+2365 KDSND
-2370 GLDGVEIPDW
+2370 GFDGVDIPEW
-2380 LSSAATARDK
+2380 LTSAATSRDT
-2390 QRKYTQLSMQE
+2390 QRKYTELSMQE
-2401 LRDLRMLIE
+2401 LRDLRMLVE
-2410 FLYVTGRNK
+2410 YLYVTGRNK
-2419 NTLLISG
+2419 NTLLTSG

-2491 KTEALEKNAKRLEV
+2491 KTEALEENAKRLEV
-2505 IIGQYYTQKERR
+2505 IIGQYYTQKDRR

-2541 MALNWGNKGN
+2541 MALNWGNEGN

-2561 KTPYTEN
+2561 KTPYTEK

-2602 VVEKTTGTPMKRVA
+2602 VVEKSAGTPMKRVA
-2616 PDEFTIEASTGEPLT
+2616 PDEFTIEASTGELLT

-2698 DQQIHIATMRL
+2698 DQQIHIAAMRL

-2716 LMSHSAVKEP
+2716 LLNHSAVKEP
-2726 ILQSLGKDAYDS
+2726 ILQTLGKDAYDS
-2738 LKRWVESVWQEPMNN
+2738 LKRWVENTWQEPMNN

-2799 ILAMLQYLRHPQ
+2799 IQAMLQYLRHPQ

-2834 LNTKGKDVFGGKYS
+2834 LNTKGKDVFSGKNS

-2866 LCSIPTYYWTYQE
+2866 LCSVPTYYWTYQE
-2879 RYNKELI
+2879 RYNREVA
-2886 DGADEIIARE
+2886 DGTDEIIARE

-2904 AVRSIFGSADSI
+2904 AVRSIFGSADAI

-2953 RYDKHKTNFVERY
+2953 RYDKHKSNFVERY
-2966 SAFVRSYLF
+2966 SGFVRSYLF

-2990 LEAISAGSG
+2990 LEAVSAGSG

-3007 YRKFLKQWAANSI
+3007 YKKFLKQWAANSL

-3031 MAGEIVQGMITG
+3031 MAGEIVQGVITG

-3062 DPIQMAHSLQSDKSK
+3062 DPIQMAYSLQSDKSK

-3082 FGRALTKGVAG
+3082 FGRALTKGIAG

-3113 TDNYRLNNPDDLREF
+3113 KDNYRLNNPDDLREF

>member
-1 MDPQKRETIEQM
+1 MRPEEAAELHKRILSDAFNPET
-13 MRRDVASGNIGV
+13 AWYPYN
-25 KIKMPGENNS
+25 PAYHNS
-35 DELNDIVNYAPTS
+35 DELNDIPNYAPTS
-48 EYTTYET
+48 EYATYDT

-91 IVDAVYTKLRENFYD
+91 IADAVYTKLRDNFYD
-106 GSVQPVDFDNPY
+106 GSVHPVDFDNPY

-135 IKGVMPD
+135 IKGVVPE

-206 ANGDLNMRRVYEA
+206 ASGDLNIRRVYEA

-312 YGGVGQTVGA
+312 YGGVGQAVGA

-361 GRAAAIVVM
+361 GRAAAIAVM

-496 NMAQMAL
+496 NMTQMAL

-714 EEVGDSVDR
+714 EEVGDFVDR
-723 YVESAFAEHEHRAL
+723 YVESAFAEHDHRAL

-753 KRRMNRLDSDL
+753 KRRMNRLDADL
-764 AELTAVQND
+764 TELTAVQND
-773 GSAEAAEYL
+773 GSAEAAEHL

-840 KKARTAA
+840 KKARAAA

-878 IRDHL
+878 MRDHL

-897 KKKAEIVKGF
+897 KEKAEIVKGF

-990 YKEHGRAPRK
+990 YKEHGRPPRK
-1000 GELIDLAYLLTV
+1000 GELIDLAYLLMV

-1033 MQEARAQLDE
+1033 MQEARAHLDE

-1056 RMMQMDAV
+1056 RMMQMDTAV
-1064 ANSKFY
+1064 LNQENERRSPVAIRGDEFGAYKDIKELRQKAISYY
-1070 QMSYW
+1070 QEVLQGTSV
-1075 EKMALEK
+1075 ENARLG
-1082 FNHRV
+1082 R
-1087 VDIQFVEVDEK
+1087 VDIDQNGLVEFTGSGRRKAKSTSAKAEK
-1098 QALKSA
+1098 LLLIKYLPQL
-1104 FIGIRYDD
+1104 IREAA
-1112 NVYQIGDELENSHDW
+1112 NI
-1127 PEGNWTET
+1127 TESPAEKERHVT
-1135 ELDGA
+1135 
-1140 CAVDVM
+1140 
-1146 NFGGDYQDLDELKE
+1146 DYFY
-1160 HAIEQLNDS
+1160 
-1169 NEYLNE
+1169 YLHTAAEIN
-1175 NVYLISGT
+1175 GT
-1183 SYEYGND
+1183 SVPVDITLIKNNDGHIHYYNHTLPTLGND
-1190 PNEVILRNPEVI
+1190 NKKESPVTAGPVFSKETLGTPPVGDSATHSIASAGQEGQEVL
-1202 GILKLVRWDELSE
+1202 
-1215 EEQEQY
+1215 
-1221 RQRQEETSDEVSTEQ
+1221 
-1236 NTGLQFT
+1236 
-1243 YDGKDAGD
+1243 
-1251 LSGDVLEGLEW
+1251 
-1262 LDGWKNV
+1262 
-1269 HDTES
+1269 
-1274 LREKYNDLLASGE
+1274 
-1287 RTVESDKK
+1287 
-1295 YLAHV
+1295 
-1300 NKALAMLEKNPNTT
+1300 
-1314 KEDFAKEF
+1314 
-1322 HPDSYIMS
+1322 
-1330 TINYPSSDGLAA
+1330 
-1342 DLVYEKEGIQKSIDM
+1342 
-1357 SQHRVDVL
+1357 
-1365 KKIDPDKLRWK
+1365 
-1376 EPETETFEQSAW
+1376 EQSAW

-1402 IDTGEGAQAHGWG
+1402 IGTGEGAQAHGWG
-1415 LYTAQDRAVSEEY
+1415 LYFAKRRGVSERY
-1428 KEHLKE
+1428 KETLKRFV
-1434 NHKTLYTML
+1434 LPRML
-1443 YDGKPIADAPPE
+1443 YDGKDEHELEGDIKDTYNLIGGMINRKKEGVEDTESLKKSVSRVIQTIKKAAKRNRKELADVEKAIAILKENPNISLEELEKNFDPNSSA
-1455 VQQALQALEDNAHD
+1455 ALEIRTSSSARVIENLQNVQEMLFDSIKMND
-1469 VERMGAAAVIARE
+1469 RRSDQVELLDLD
-1482 RKWHVREKENWDGI
+1482 K
-1496 VAEFDRPLALYEEN
+1496 FSLEN
-1510 PKVSMRELR
+1510 P
-1519 ASVPKHSNAGMTID
+1519 
-1533 AAKPSE
+1533 
-1539 KGGRRTAADVV
+1539 
-1550 RALNM
+1550 
-1555 YRVMFVGYARK
+1555 
-1566 EEVAIHALDSVDPEK
+1566 
-1581 VHLDV
+1581 
-1586 KRPVGKLYHVE
+1586 GKLFKVE
-1597 IPDDDVLLDEQ
+1597 IPDNDVLLDEQ
-1608 KSFDEQTKFVQEKLE
+1608 KPFDEQPQFVQEKLRE
-1623 EMFSRADT
+1623 VFADEDNN
-1631 YTLLSRLGKTDTR
+1631 RKAR
-1644 FDDLSGDY
+1644 FAKEIKSYEAKIKDY
-1652 DDLLSMEDTL
+1652 DLVLSDATIEERQAAAERL
-1662 SRSDEVYEWQ
+1662 IQGGSVYGVPLER
-1672 KEEAEELRRT
+1672 A
-1682 YEKNL
+1682 
-1687 VDLLDGATLPQVYL
+1687 LDPEFRQDFQL
-1701 RRFKSGREI
+1701 GREDVEYYKEQTQEALDNYQTILKSYRNGKAI
-1710 YQSISDVFSQLRG
+1710 YESLSYSLG
-1723 DKEASLALNEVGIK
+1723 SPKAASLTLNEVGIK

-1747 RCYVIF
+1747 RCFVIF
-1753 DDKAIQIIEKFNQE
+1753 DDKAISIIEKFNQE

-1776 TATLGGTQ
+1776 TATFGGTQ

-1807 FDLEHIAEVAP
+1807 FDMEHLAEIAP
-1818 ESRYAKDLAA
+1818 ESRYAKDLAT
-1828 IQKWA
+1828 IQNWA
-1833 TWTKGAADEYVG
+1833 SWTKGAADEYAG

-1866 DAAEVERLKREWMQ
+1866 DAAETERLKREWMQ

-1902 AVFRRFKAWLTRI
+1902 SVFRRFKAWLTRI

-1967 SAETMIQWET
+1967 SAETMIQWEA

-1998 DVDAHMKDYEAQLK
+1998 DVDAHMKDYETQLK
-2012 VEMREN
+2012 AEMREN

-2040 YPTVEA
+2040 YPTAEA

-2056 GFDAAYNRQM
+2056 GFDVAYNRQM

-2115 DNAPQRLKDAMIG
+2115 DNAPRRLKDAMIG
-2128 VVRALEREED
+2128 VARALEREED

-2150 AFRWQEKQA
+2150 AFRWQEKQTR
-2159 KEIDDLRALLSSAKE
+2159 EIDALRALLSSAKE

-2186 FGEAFNRLKLSA
+2186 FGEAFDRLKLSA

-2218 MRAYAQQHLEDAPI
+2218 MRVYAQQHLENAPI

-2239 HWMRQVQSAAKEAER
+2239 HWMRQVQSAAKEAEC

-2348 PLMGDGVR
+2348 PLMGDGAR
-2356 SWPALMEEL
+2356 SWTALMEEL

-2370 GLDGVEIPDW
+2370 GLDGVDIPDW

-2419 NTLLISG
+2419 NTLLTSG

-2434 RMYQNYEEHIGEQDG
+2434 RMYQNYEKHIGEQDG

-2517 KAWSKKLGINLTDGT
+2517 KAWGKKIGITLTDGT

-2541 MALNWGNKGN
+2541 MALNWGNEGN

-2597 DAVNE
+2597 DTVNE
-2602 VVEKTTGTPMKRVA
+2602 VVEKSTGTPMKRVA

-2716 LMSHSAVKEP
+2716 LMNHSAVKEP
-2726 ILQSLGKDAYDS
+2726 ILQSLGKDAYES

-2799 ILAMLQYLRHPQ
+2799 IQAMLQYLRHPQ

-2834 LNTKGKDVFGGKYS
+2834 LNTKGKDVFGGKNS

-2886 DGADEIIARE
+2886 DGTDEIIARE

-2990 LEAISAGSG
+2990 LEAVSAGSG

>member
-1 MDPQKRETIEQM
+1 MKKEEVAELHKRILSDAFNPET
-13 MRRDVASGNIGV
+13 AWYPYN
-25 KIKMPGENNS
+25 PAYHNS
-35 DELNDIVNYAPTS
+35 DEMNDITNYAPTS
-48 EYTTYET
+48 AYTTYDT
-55 GRRDDA
+55 GRRDEA

-68 DVMDLMMT
+68 DVMDLMMSQ
-76 KSYEPQKESDWSVSN
+76 SYEPPKESDWSVSN
-91 IVDAVYTKLRENFYD
+91 IADAVYTKLRDNFYD

-135 IKGVMPD
+135 IKGAMPE

-361 GRAAAIVVM
+361 GRAAAIAVM

-378 YEENLNKLDAKGRA
+378 YEENLNKLDAKGRV

-454 ANEAARTLIK
+454 ANEAARALIK

-496 NMAQMAL
+496 NMAQMML
-503 KGDDAEISSVRQ
+503 KGDDAEIASVRE

-555 HMENLIKDR
+555 HMEQLMQNR

-612 IETTAV
+612 METTSV

-644 EELQA
+644 EELQV

-714 EEVGDSVDR
+714 EEVGDSIDR
-723 YVESAFAEHEHRAL
+723 YVDSAFAEHEHRAL

-753 KRRMNRLDSDL
+753 KRRMNHLDADL
-764 AELTAVQND
+764 TELTAVQND

-782 AQIQPEIEKINAQ
+782 AQIQPEIDKINAQ
-795 KDALEAVAG
+795 KEALEAVAG
-804 AIKGL
+804 TIKSL

-833 QLGGAKS
+833 QLGDAKS

-868 KGEPY
+868 TGEPY

-878 IRDHL
+878 MREHL
-883 RVDAYADD
+883 SVDARANSV
-891 QKKEAA
+891 QKEAA
-897 KKKAEIVKGF
+897 KKKAEIVKDF
-907 IDENF
+907 IDTHF
-912 PDANEREMA
+912 PEAAEREMA

-938 LYKDIVSERDELLR
+938 LYKDIVADRDELLR

-990 YKEHGRAPRK
+990 YKEHGRPPRK

-1028 EAVDA
+1028 GAVDA
-1033 MQEARAQLDE
+1033 MQEARAQLDD
-1043 LNGYIHTLENIKE
+1043 LNGYIHTLENIKD
-1056 RMMQMDAV
+1056 RMMQMDSV
-1064 ANSKFY
+1064 ALNQEETVSSDQKLEVDTIAWGRQVDAFMSMPDKNSMRVYKIMEAPLVFSLLND
-1070 QMSYW
+1070 QGFHVHLGRDIAISHAMLW
-1075 EKMALEK
+1075 KVLREKEVKGKSHGHALEMTPEIVK
-1082 FNHRV
+1082 ELPR
-1087 VDIQFVEVDEK
+1087 
-1098 QALKSA
+1098 ALA
-1104 FIGIRYDD
+1104 
-1112 NVYQIGDELENSHDW
+1112 
-1127 PEGNWTET
+1127 
-1135 ELDGA
+1135 
-1140 CAVDVM
+1140 
-1146 NFGGDYQDLDELKE
+1146 
-1160 HAIEQLNDS
+1160 
-1169 NEYLNE
+1169 
-1175 NVYLISGT
+1175 
-1183 SYEYGND
+1183 D
-1190 PNEVILRNPEVI
+1190 PIMILRNRKGDDPSAP
-1202 GILKLVRWDELSE
+1202 ILPDEIVAVVDL
-1215 EEQEQY
+1215 Q
-1221 RQRQEETSDEVSTEQ
+1221 DKNGSTAIVPIVLKER
-1236 NTGLQFT
+1236 NGKYMLKTFF
-1243 YDGKDAGD
+1243 GKDD
-1251 LSGDVLEGLEW
+1251 PTWFQKRMMLGDVLYAHKKRA
-1262 LDGWKNV
+1262 LDWV
-1269 HDTES
+1269 
-1274 LREKYNDLLASGE
+1274 
-1287 RTVESDKK
+1287 
-1295 YLAHV
+1295 
-1300 NKALAMLEKNPNTT
+1300 KAIQRHEAPGRFTLQ
-1314 KEDFAKEF
+1314 
-1322 HPDSYIMS
+1322 DSFFKSIS
-1330 TINYPSSDGLAA
+1330 TDA
-1342 DLVYEKEGIQKSIDM
+1342 DLVKARADNEG
-1357 SQHRVDVL
+1357 
-1365 KKIDPDKLRWK
+1365 
-1376 EPETETFEQSAW
+1376 FYQSAW
-1388 HGSPYDFREFLLEM
+1388 HGTPYDFREFLLEM
-1402 IDTGEGAQAHGWG
+1402 IGTGEGAQAHGWG
-1415 LYTAQDRAVSEEY
+1415 LYFAKRRGVSERY
-1428 KEHLKE
+1428 KETLKRFV
-1434 NHKTLYTML
+1434 LPRML
-1443 YDGKPIADAPPE
+1443 YDGKDEHELEGDIKDAYNLIGGMINRKKEGVEDTESLKKSVSRVIQTIKKAAKRNRKELADVEKAIAILKENPNISLEELEKNFDPNSSA
-1455 VQQALQALEDNAHD
+1455 ALEIRTSSSARVIENLQNVQEMLFDSIKMNDRHSD
-1469 VERMGAAAVIARE
+1469 QVELLDLD
-1482 RKWHVREKENWDGI
+1482 K
-1496 VAEFDRPLALYEEN
+1496 FSLEN
-1510 PKVSMRELR
+1510 P
-1519 ASVPKHSNAGMTID
+1519 
-1533 AAKPSE
+1533 
-1539 KGGRRTAADVV
+1539 
-1550 RALNM
+1550 
-1555 YRVMFVGYARK
+1555 
-1566 EEVAIHALDSVDPEK
+1566 
-1581 VHLDV
+1581 
-1586 KRPVGKLYHVE
+1586 GKLFKVE

-1608 KSFDEQTKFVQEKLE
+1608 KSLADQHPDVKEALELIMSADDGYKILSLLTYEAYNKEYKEVVREYDRLSHLSIPSEMLGREGFRFAPDFLHAEGYTEKEIDAINSNPQKADEIRQRLAAKYAQRLRELKQQLDKFAYNYFEDENALKKTTGKDFYQAL
-1623 EMFSRADT
+1623 SRM
-1631 YTLLSRLGKTDTR
+1631 LLS
-1644 FDDLSGDY
+1644 
-1652 DDLLSMEDTL
+1652 
-1662 SRSDEVYEWQ
+1662 
-1672 KEEAEELRRT
+1672 
-1682 YEKNL
+1682 
-1687 VDLLDGATLPQVYL
+1687 
-1701 RRFKSGREI
+1701 
-1710 YQSISDVFSQLRG
+1710 
-1723 DKEASLALNEVGIK
+1723 DKEASLYLNRWGIK

-1753 DDKAIQIIEKFNQE
+1753 DDKAISIIEKYNQE

-1776 TATLGGTQ
+1776 TTTHGGMQ

-1845 TASAAEFRNREEKI
+1845 TASAAEFRDREEKI
-1859 LAAEKKG
+1859 LAAEKDG
-1866 DAAEVERLKREWMQ
+1866 DAAEAERLKREWMQ

-1902 AVFRRFKAWLTRI
+1902 AVFRRFKSWLTRI
-1915 YKDVTGAGV
+1915 YKNVTGAGV
-1924 RASAEV
+1924 RASTEV

-1952 AQRLQKIDPELLTAD
+1952 AQRLQKIDPELLNAD

-1998 DVDAHMKDYEAQLK
+1998 DVDAHMEEYEAQLK
-2012 VEMREN
+2012 AEMREN

-2066 REERERYKAEMPN
+2066 REERERYKTEMPN
-2079 AETIA
+2079 AEAIA
-2084 QRAEELLASEEY
+2084 QRAEEALASQEY
-2096 TARQTALEGE
+2096 SARQTALEGE

-2128 VVRALEREED
+2128 VARALEREED

-2218 MRAYAQQHLEDAPI
+2218 MRAYAQQHLENTPI

-2310 ARREKNLAN
+2310 TRREKNLAN

-2331 FIHHLMYVFDLR
+2331 FIHHLMYVFGLR

-2348 PLMGDGVR
+2348 PLMGDGAR

-2419 NTLLISG
+2419 NTLLTSG

-2434 RMYQNYEEHIGEQDG
+2434 RMYENYEKHIGLQDG

-2517 KAWSKKLGINLTDGT
+2517 KAWGKKIGITLTDGT

-2541 MALNWGNKGN
+2541 MALNWGNEGN

-2602 VVEKTTGTPMKRVA
+2602 VVEKSAGTPMKRVV
-2616 PDEFTIEASTGEPLT
+2616 PDEFTIEASTGELLT

-2716 LMSHSAVKEP
+2716 LLNHSAVKEP
-2726 ILQSLGKDAYDS
+2726 VLQSLGKDAYDS
-2738 LKRWVESVWQEPMNN
+2738 LKRWVENTWQEPMNN

-2791 DRLGTANA
+2791 DRLGTVNA
-2799 ILAMLQYLRHPQ
+2799 IQAMLQYLRNPQ

-2834 LNTKGKDVFGGKYS
+2834 LNTKGKDIFGGKNS
-2848 VRKFLV
+2848 VRKCLI

-2866 LCSIPTYYWTYQE
+2866 LCSVPTYYWTYQG
-2879 RYNKELI
+2879 RYNKEVA
-2886 DGADEIIARE
+2886 DGTDEIIARE

-2953 RYDKHKTNFVERY
+2953 RYDKHKSSFVERY
-2966 SAFVRSYLF
+2966 SGFVRSYLF
-2975 RFVAMAAIETVIRQS
+2975 RFVAMSAIETMIRQS
-2990 LEAISAGSG
+2990 LEAVSAGSG

-3007 YRKFLKQWAANSI
+3007 YKKFLKQWAANSL

-3031 MAGEIVQGMITG
+3031 MVGEIAQGMITG

-3062 DPIQMAHSLQSDKSK
+3062 DPIQMAYSLQSDKSK

-3082 FGRALTKGVAG
+3082 FGRALTKGIAG

>member
-1 MDPQKRETIEQM
+1 MDPQKRAEIEQM

-48 EYTTYET
+48 EYATYDT

-91 IVDAVYTKLRENFYD
+91 IADAVYTKLRDNFYD

-118 YTQGMTAPPEP
+118 YTKDMTAPPEP

-135 IKGVMPD
+135 IKGAMPE

-196 KLKKVPGMLD
+196 KLKKLPGMVD
-206 ANGDLNMRRVYEA
+206 ANGDLNMSRVYEA
-219 MPYLK
+219 MPYLR

-235 VMMLN
+235 VMMLQ

-267 ERGYYNIRKQMTYA
+267 ERGYYNIRKQLTYA

-301 DKKKDELPEYS
+301 DKKKEELPEYS
-312 YGGVGQTVGA
+312 YGGVGQAVGA

-356 AAANV
+356 TAANV
-361 GRAAAIVVM
+361 GRAAAIAVM

-378 YEENLNKLDAKGRA
+378 YEENLSKLDAKGRA

-444 DLALAAEGAT
+444 DLALAAEGVT
-454 ANEAARTLIK
+454 ANEAARALIK
-464 ERILGAA
+464 GRILGAA

-503 KGDDAEISSVRQ
+503 KGDDAEIASVRE
-515 ILQKSTAAAIEA
+515 ILQKSTTAAIEA
-527 APSIMG
+527 APSIAG
-533 FGLIGFGGHVGA
+533 FGLLGFGGHVGA
-545 HTNTMLGARA
+545 HTNTMLNARS
-555 HMENLIKDR
+555 HMEQLVKNR

-571 NQHLMN
+571 NQNLIN
-577 TVEAVGDNLKN
+577 TVEVVGDNLKN

-612 IETTAV
+612 METTSV

-631 LVQEIAAANNISA
+631 LVQELAAANNISA

-663 LQQMTANLDDGK
+663 LQQMTTHLDEGK

-689 FTDKQAQHEAK
+689 YTDKQAQHEAK
-700 IVKEVLSAFQSKTE
+700 IVKEILGAFREKTE

-753 KRRMNRLDSDL
+753 KRRMTRLDSDL
-764 AELTAVQND
+764 AELTAVQSD
-773 GSAEAAEYL
+773 GGAESAEYL
-782 AQIQPEIEKINAQ
+782 AHIQPEIDKINAQ
-795 KDALEAVAG
+795 KEALSTVEG
-804 AIKGL
+804 TIKGL

-825 SVYHELAG
+825 GVYHELAG
-833 QLGGAKS
+833 QLGDAKS

-860 MAAIYSEV
+860 MAKVYSEV

-878 IRDHL
+878 MREHL
-883 RVDAYADD
+883 RVDARADD
-891 QKKEAA
+891 KKREAA
-897 KKKAEIVKGF
+897 KKKAEVVKDF
-907 IDENF
+907 IDTHF
-912 PDANEREMA
+912 PDAAEREMA
-921 VAATL
+921 VIATM

-938 LYKDIVSERDELLR
+938 LYKDFVAERDELLR
-952 PALDALD
+952 PAMDALG

-978 RVSNNEPWYRDF
+978 RVSNNEPWYQDF
-990 YKEHGRAPRK
+990 YKENGRAPRK
-1000 GELIDLAYLLTV
+1000 SELMDLAYLLTV
-1012 GDSSAPQVE
+1012 GDSSAPRVE
-1021 GWMPSSQ
+1021 NWMPSSQ
-1028 EAVDA
+1028 EDVDA
-1033 MQEARAQLDE
+1033 MQGAKAHLDE
-1043 LNGYIHTLENIKE
+1043 LNSYIHTLENIKE
-1056 RMMQMDAV
+1056 RMMQMDSEALNQDEAQTGVFGDREKAIAV
-1064 ANSKFY
+1064 REIRNLVPLEVVLTGKPLDKKAAEAVFSTFGEVENPRYGTYATFPKSMVGKIIKHRGLDVS
-1070 QMSYW
+1070 QMLTDIPRLFSSSVL
-1075 EKMALEK
+1075 AL
-1082 FNHRV
+1082 
-1087 VDIQFVEVDEK
+1087 VE
-1098 QALKSA
+1098 
-1104 FIGIRYDD
+1104 
-1112 NVYQIGDELENSHDW
+1112 
-1127 PEGNWTET
+1127 PEYKKEGH
-1135 ELDGA
+1135 
-1140 CAVDVM
+1140 
-1146 NFGGDYQDLDELKE
+1146 KE
-1160 HAIEQLNDS
+1160 HPNILAYHHYVNKFTAD
-1169 NEYLNE
+1169 
-1175 NVYLISGT
+1175 GT
-1183 SYEYGND
+1183 
-1190 PNEVILRNPEVI
+1190 
-1202 GILKLVRWDELSE
+1202 
-1215 EEQEQY
+1215 
-1221 RQRQEETSDEVSTEQ
+1221 
-1236 NTGLQFT
+1236 T
-1243 YDGKDAGD
+1243 YYIRF
-1251 LSGDVLEGLEW
+1251 
-1262 LDGWKNV
+1262 
-1269 HDTES
+1269 S
-1274 LREKYNDLLASGE
+1274 LREEK
-1287 RTVESDKK
+1287 T
-1295 YLAHV
+1295 
-1300 NKALAMLEKNPNTT
+1300 KNPAKPSAKRILHSTGISDIRIYEENKKDVSSQRIRVSDPGEESKTSFVDHRLA
-1314 KEDFAKEF
+1314 ELFDFVKDIPTDENA
-1322 HPDSYIMS
+1322 
-1330 TINYPSSDGLAA
+1330 
-1342 DLVYEKEGIQKSIDM
+1342 
-1357 SQHRVDVL
+1357 
-1365 KKIDPDKLRWK
+1365 
-1376 EPETETFEQSAW
+1376 ETLEQSAW
-1388 HGSPYDFREFLLEM
+1388 HGTQYDFREFLLEM
-1402 IDTGEGAQAHGWG
+1402 IGAGEGRQAHGWG
-1415 LYTAQDRAVSEEY
+1415 LY
-1428 KEHLKE
+1428 L
-1434 NHKTLYTML
+1434 
-1443 YDGKPIADAPPE
+1443 
-1455 VQQALQALEDNAHD
+1455 
-1469 VERMGAAAVIARE
+1469 
-1482 RKWHVREKENWDGI
+1482 
-1496 VAEFDRPLALYEEN
+1496 
-1510 PKVSMRELR
+1510 
-1519 ASVPKHSNAGMTID
+1519 
-1533 AAKPSE
+1533 SE
-1539 KGGRRTAADVV
+1539 KREAASS
-1550 RALNM
+1550 
-1555 YRVMFVGYARK
+1555 YG
-1566 EEVAIHALDSVDPEK
+1566 
-1581 VHLDV
+1581 
-1586 KRPVGKLYHVE
+1586 GKLYHVD
-1597 IPDDDVLLDEQ
+1597 IPDNDVLIDKQKTYDAQPAKVRKSLGKLVHGLTLEQ
-1608 KSFDEQTKFVQEKLE
+1608 LE
-1623 EMFSRADT
+1623 NWGDVR
-1631 YTLLSRLGKTDTR
+1631 RLGKEKVVAEI
-1644 FDDLSGDY
+1644 
-1652 DDLLSMEDTL
+1652 MDTL
-1662 SRSDEVYEWQ
+1662 SESDGMNIYG
-1672 KEEAEELRRT
+1672 T
-1682 YEKNL
+1682 ISDL
-1687 VDLLDGATLPQVYL
+1687 VDGQ
-1701 RRFKSGREI
+1701 
-1710 YQSISDVFSQLRG
+1710 Q
-1723 DKEASLALNEVGIK
+1723 EASELLNQYGIK
-1737 GITYDGQRDG
+1737 GITYHDEQSG
-1747 RCYVIF
+1747 RGFVIF
-1753 DDKAIQIIEKFNQE
+1753 DDKAISIIEKFNQE
-1767 QAHGAKGNI
+1767 HARETKGNI
-1776 TATLGGTQ
+1776 TATYEGAR
-1784 RLISLMQA
+1784 RLISLMQS

-1807 FDLEHIAEVAP
+1807 FDLEHIAEIAP
-1818 ESRYAKDLAA
+1818 ESRYAKDLVA

-1833 TWTKGAADEYVG
+1833 SWKKDAADEYAG

-1866 DAAEVERLKREWMQ
+1866 DTAEVERLKREWIQ

-1897 AQGLR
+1897 APGLR
-1902 AVFRRFKAWLTRI
+1902 SVFRRFKAWLTRI

-1952 AQRLQKIDPELLTAD
+1952 AQRLQKIDPELLNAD

-1998 DVDAHMKDYEAQLK
+1998 DVDAHMEDYEAQLK
-2012 VEMREN
+2012 AEMREN

-2040 YPTVEA
+2040 YPTAEA

-2056 GFDAAYNRQM
+2056 GYDAAYNRQM
-2066 REERERYKAEMPN
+2066 REERERYKTEMPN
-2079 AETIA
+2079 AEAIA
-2084 QRAEELLASEEY
+2084 QRAEEVLATQEY

-2106 LLNEYIKAY
+2106 LLNEYVKAY

-2128 VVRALEREED
+2128 VARALEREED

-2159 KEIDDLRALLSSAKE
+2159 KEIEDLRMLLSASKE
-2174 SGEEDRA
+2174 AGEEDRT

-2218 MRAYAQQHLEDAPI
+2218 MRVYAQQHLENAPI

-2267 KEDTGD
+2267 KEDKGD
-2273 KDLAAARA
+2273 KDLAAART

-2300 RELDRLVKYF
+2300 RELDRMVKYF

-2319 DKTAK
+2319 DKTGK

-2331 FIHHLMYVFDLR
+2331 FIHHLLYVFGLR
-2343 RSDGM
+2343 HSDGV
-2348 PLMGDGVR
+2348 PLMGEGAR
-2356 SWPALMEEL
+2356 SWSELMQEI
-2365 KNSND
+2365 KDSND
-2370 GLDGVEIPDW
+2370 GFDGVDIPEW
-2380 LSSAATARDK
+2380 LTSAATSRDT
-2390 QRKYTQLSMQE
+2390 QRKYTELSMQE
-2401 LRDLRMLIE
+2401 LRDLRMLVE
-2410 FLYVTGRNK
+2410 YLYVTGRNK
-2419 NTLLISG
+2419 NTLLTSG

-2491 KTEALEKNAKRLEV
+2491 KTEALEENAKRLEV
-2505 IIGQYYTQKERR
+2505 IIGQYYTQKDRR

-2541 MALNWGNKGN
+2541 MALNWGNEGN

-2561 KTPYTEN
+2561 KTPYMEK

-2602 VVEKTTGTPMKRVA
+2602 VVEKSAGTPMKRVA
-2616 PDEFTIEASTGEPLT
+2616 PDEFTIEASTGELLT

-2637 PIRYDPKRSER
+2637 PIRYDPKRSEH

-2716 LMSHSAVKEP
+2716 LMNHSAVKEP

-2738 LKRWVESVWQEPMNN
+2738 LKRWVENTWQEPMNN

-2791 DRLGTANA
+2791 DRLGTVNA
-2799 ILAMLQYLRHPQ
+2799 IQAMLQYLRHPQ

-2834 LNTKGKDVFGGKYS
+2834 LNTKGKDVFGGKNS

-2866 LCSIPTYYWTYQE
+2866 LCSVPTYYWTYQE
-2879 RYNKELI
+2879 RYNREVA
-2886 DGADEIIARE
+2886 DGTDEIIARE

-2904 AVRSIFGSADSI
+2904 AVRSIFGSADAI

-2927 LVKAFTP
+2927 IVKAFTP

-2953 RYDKHKTNFVERY
+2953 RYDKHKSNFVERY
-2966 SAFVRSYLF
+2966 SGFVRSYLF

-2990 LEAISAGSG
+2990 LEAVSAGSG

-3007 YRKFLKQWAANSI
+3007 YKKFLKQWAANSI

-3031 MAGEIVQGMITG
+3031 MVGEIAQGMITG

-3062 DPIQMAHSLQSDKSK
+3062 DPIQMAYSLQSDKSK

-3082 FGRALTKGVAG
+3082 FGRALTKGIAG

-3113 TDNYRLNNPDDLREF
+3113 KDNYRLNNPDDLREF
-3128 IAKTILDKK
+3128 IAKTILDKR

>member
-1 MDPQKRETIEQM
+1 MDPQKRAEIEQM

-48 EYTTYET
+48 EYTIYDT

-91 IVDAVYTKLRENFYD
+91 IADAVYTKLRDNFYD

-118 YTQGMTAPPEP
+118 YTKDMTAPPEP

-135 IKGVMPD
+135 IKGAMPE

-196 KLKKVPGMLD
+196 KLKKLPGMVD
-206 ANGDLNMRRVYEA
+206 ANGDLNMSRVYEA
-219 MPYLK
+219 MPYLR
-224 EIVEKRGTNEA
+224 EIVEKHGTNEA
-235 VMMLN
+235 VMMLQ
-240 NAEGLQTVNDAYS
+240 NAEGLRTVGDAYN

-267 ERGYYNIRKQMTYA
+267 ERGWYNFRKQLTHA
-281 NAMIGRRK
+281 NAMIHRRK
-289 LTEDEQNWITAL
+289 LTDAEREWITYL
-301 DKKKDELPEYS
+301 EKQKEETPEYS
-312 YGGVGQTVGA
+312 YGGIGQAVGA
-322 MIGGAAENIPMIA
+322 MIGGAAENIPMLA
-335 SAQGIGAVAG
+335 SSQGAGGTAG
-345 GITLAVTKNPG
+345 GITFAVTKSPT
-356 AAANV
+356 AAQWV
-361 GRAAAIVVM
+361 YRIVSTAVM

-378 YEENLNKLDAKGRA
+378 YEENLSKLDAKGRA
-392 MYTPTQ
+392 MYTPTE

-429 EAKSLRDLYAGAGAK
+429 DAKALRDLYAGAGAK

-454 ANEAARTLIK
+454 ANEAARSLIK

-503 KGDDAEISSVRQ
+503 KGDDAEIASVRE
-515 ILQKSTAAAIEA
+515 ILQKSTTAAIEA
-527 APSIMG
+527 APSIAG
-533 FGLIGFGGHVGA
+533 FGLLGFGGHVGA
-545 HTNTMLGARA
+545 HTNTMLNARS
-555 HMENLIKDR
+555 HMEQLVKNR

-571 NQHLMN
+571 NQNLIN

-612 IETTAV
+612 IETTVV

-631 LVQEIAAANNISA
+631 LVQEIAVANNIST

-663 LQQMTANLDDGK
+663 LQQMTTNLDEGK

-689 FTDKQAQHEAK
+689 YTDKQTQQEAK
-700 IVKEVLSAFQSKTE
+700 VIKEILGAFREKTE

-742 LADVNHPAAEI
+742 LADINHPAAEI

-764 AELTAVQND
+764 AELTAVQSD
-773 GSAEAAEYL
+773 GGAESAEYL
-782 AQIQPEIEKINAQ
+782 AHIQPEIDKINAQ
-795 KDALEAVAG
+795 KEALSTVEG
-804 AIKGL
+804 TIKGL

-825 SVYHELAG
+825 GVYHELAG
-833 QLGGAKS
+833 QLGDAKS

-860 MAAIYSEV
+860 MAKVYSEV

-878 IRDHL
+878 MREHL
-883 RVDAYADD
+883 RVDARADD
-891 QKKEAA
+891 KKREAA
-897 KKKAEIVKGF
+897 KKKAEVVKDF
-907 IDENF
+907 IDTHF
-912 PDANEREMA
+912 PDAAEREMA
-921 VAATL
+921 VIATM

-938 LYKDIVSERDELLR
+938 LYKDFVAERDELLR
-952 PALDALD
+952 PAMDALG

-978 RVSNNEPWYRDF
+978 RVSNNEPWYQDF
-990 YKEHGRAPRK
+990 YKENGRAPRK
-1000 GELIDLAYLLTV
+1000 SELMDLAYLLTV
-1012 GDSSAPQVE
+1012 GDSSAPRVE
-1021 GWMPSSQ
+1021 NWMPSSQ
-1028 EAVDA
+1028 EDVDA
-1033 MQEARAQLDE
+1033 MQGAKAHLDE
-1043 LNGYIHTLENIKE
+1043 LNSYIHTLENIKE
-1056 RMMQMDAV
+1056 RMMQMDSEALNQDEAQTGVFGDREKAIAV
-1064 ANSKFY
+1064 REIRNLVPLEVVLTGKPLDKKAAEAVFSTFGEVENPRYGTYATFPKSMVGKIIKHRGLDVS
-1070 QMSYW
+1070 QMLTDIPRLFSSSVL
-1075 EKMALEK
+1075 AL
-1082 FNHRV
+1082 
-1087 VDIQFVEVDEK
+1087 VE
-1098 QALKSA
+1098 
-1104 FIGIRYDD
+1104 
-1112 NVYQIGDELENSHDW
+1112 
-1127 PEGNWTET
+1127 PEYKKEGH
-1135 ELDGA
+1135 
-1140 CAVDVM
+1140 
-1146 NFGGDYQDLDELKE
+1146 KE
-1160 HAIEQLNDS
+1160 HPNILAYHHYVNKFTAD
-1169 NEYLNE
+1169 
-1175 NVYLISGT
+1175 GT
-1183 SYEYGND
+1183 
-1190 PNEVILRNPEVI
+1190 
-1202 GILKLVRWDELSE
+1202 
-1215 EEQEQY
+1215 
-1221 RQRQEETSDEVSTEQ
+1221 
-1236 NTGLQFT
+1236 T
-1243 YDGKDAGD
+1243 YYIRF
-1251 LSGDVLEGLEW
+1251 
-1262 LDGWKNV
+1262 
-1269 HDTES
+1269 S
-1274 LREKYNDLLASGE
+1274 LREEK
-1287 RTVESDKK
+1287 T
-1295 YLAHV
+1295 
-1300 NKALAMLEKNPNTT
+1300 KNPAKPSAKRILHSTGISDIRIYEENKKDVSSQRIRVSDPGEESKTSFVDHRLA
-1314 KEDFAKEF
+1314 ELFDFVKDIPTDENA
-1322 HPDSYIMS
+1322 
-1330 TINYPSSDGLAA
+1330 
-1342 DLVYEKEGIQKSIDM
+1342 
-1357 SQHRVDVL
+1357 
-1365 KKIDPDKLRWK
+1365 
-1376 EPETETFEQSAW
+1376 ETLEQSAW
-1388 HGSPYDFREFLLEM
+1388 HGTQYDFREFLLEM
-1402 IDTGEGAQAHGWG
+1402 IGAGEGRQAHGWG
-1415 LYTAQDRAVSEEY
+1415 LY
-1428 KEHLKE
+1428 L
-1434 NHKTLYTML
+1434 
-1443 YDGKPIADAPPE
+1443 
-1455 VQQALQALEDNAHD
+1455 
-1469 VERMGAAAVIARE
+1469 
-1482 RKWHVREKENWDGI
+1482 
-1496 VAEFDRPLALYEEN
+1496 
-1510 PKVSMRELR
+1510 
-1519 ASVPKHSNAGMTID
+1519 
-1533 AAKPSE
+1533 SE
-1539 KGGRRTAADVV
+1539 KREAASS
-1550 RALNM
+1550 
-1555 YRVMFVGYARK
+1555 YG
-1566 EEVAIHALDSVDPEK
+1566 
-1581 VHLDV
+1581 
-1586 KRPVGKLYHVE
+1586 GKLYHVD
-1597 IPDDDVLLDEQ
+1597 IPDNDVLIDEQ
-1608 KSFDEQTKFVQEKLE
+1608 KTYDAQPAKVRKSLGKLVHGLTLEQLE
-1623 EMFSRADT
+1623 NWGDVR
-1631 YTLLSRLGKTDTR
+1631 RLGKEKVVAEI
-1644 FDDLSGDY
+1644 
-1652 DDLLSMEDTL
+1652 MDTL
-1662 SRSDEVYEWQ
+1662 SESDGMNIYG
-1672 KEEAEELRRT
+1672 T
-1682 YEKNL
+1682 ISDL
-1687 VDLLDGATLPQVYL
+1687 VDGQ
-1701 RRFKSGREI
+1701 
-1710 YQSISDVFSQLRG
+1710 Q
-1723 DKEASLALNEVGIK
+1723 EASELLNQYGIK
-1737 GITYDGQRDG
+1737 GITYHDEQSG
-1747 RCYVIF
+1747 RGFVIF
-1753 DDKAIQIIEKFNQE
+1753 DDKAISIIEKFNQE
-1767 QAHGAKGNI
+1767 HARETKGNI
-1776 TATLGGTQ
+1776 TATYEGAR
-1784 RLISLMQA
+1784 RLISLMQS

-1807 FDLEHIAEVAP
+1807 FDLEHIAEIAP
-1818 ESRYAKDLAA
+1818 ESRYAKDLVA

-1833 TWTKGAADEYVG
+1833 SWKKDAADEYAG
-1845 TASAAEFRNREEKI
+1845 AASAAEFRNREEKI

-1866 DAAEVERLKREWMQ
+1866 DTAEVERLKREWMQ

-1891 RSGEAP
+1891 RNGEAP

-1952 AQRLQKIDPELLTAD
+1952 AQRLQKINPELLNAD

-1998 DVDAHMKDYEAQLK
+1998 DVDAHMEDYEAQLK
-2012 VEMREN
+2012 AEMREN

-2040 YPTVEA
+2040 YPTAEA

-2056 GFDAAYNRQM
+2056 GFDAAYNRQV
-2066 REERERYKAEMPN
+2066 REERERYKTEMPN
-2079 AETIA
+2079 AEAIA
-2084 QRAEELLASEEY
+2084 QRAEEVLASQEY

-2128 VVRALEREED
+2128 VARALEREED

-2150 AFRWQEKQA
+2150 AFHWQEKQA
-2159 KEIDDLRALLSSAKE
+2159 KEIEDLRMLLSASKE
-2174 SGEEDRA
+2174 AGEEDRT

-2206 SLRDSAAGRVAA
+2206 SLRDSAEGRVAA
-2218 MRAYAQQHLEDAPI
+2218 MRVYAQQHLENAPI

-2239 HWMRQVQSAAKEAER
+2239 HWMWQVQSAAKETER

-2267 KEDTGD
+2267 KEDKGD
-2273 KDLAAARA
+2273 KDLAAART

-2300 RELDRLVKYF
+2300 RELDRMVKYF

-2319 DKTAK
+2319 DKTGK

-2331 FIHHLMYVFDLR
+2331 FIHHLLYVFGLR
-2343 RSDGM
+2343 RSDGV
-2348 PLMGDGVR
+2348 PLMGEGAR
-2356 SWPALMEEL
+2356 SWSELMQEI
-2365 KNSND
+2365 KDSND
-2370 GLDGVEIPDW
+2370 GFDGVDIPEW
-2380 LSSAATARDK
+2380 LTSAATSRDT
-2390 QRKYTQLSMQE
+2390 QRKYTELSMQE
-2401 LRDLRMLIE
+2401 LRDLRMLVE
-2410 FLYVTGRNK
+2410 YLYVTGRNK
-2419 NTLLISG
+2419 NTLLTSG

-2491 KTEALEKNAKRLEV
+2491 KTEALEENAKRLEV
-2505 IIGQYYTQKERR
+2505 IIGQYYTQKDRR

-2541 MALNWGNKGN
+2541 MALNWGNEGN

-2561 KTPYTEN
+2561 KTPYTEK

-2602 VVEKTTGTPMKRVA
+2602 VVEKSAGTPMKRVA
-2616 PDEFTIEASTGEPLT
+2616 PDEFTIEASTGELLT

-2698 DQQIHIATMRL
+2698 DQQIHIAAMRL

-2716 LMSHSAVKEP
+2716 LLNHSAVKEP
-2726 ILQSLGKDAYDS
+2726 ILQTLGKDAYDS
-2738 LKRWVESVWQEPMNN
+2738 LKRWVENTWQEPMNN

-2799 ILAMLQYLRHPQ
+2799 IQAMLQYLRHPQ

-2834 LNTKGKDVFGGKYS
+2834 LNTKGKDIFGGKNS
-2848 VRKFLV
+2848 VRKCLI

-2866 LCSIPTYYWTYQE
+2866 LCSVPTYYWTYQG
-2879 RYNKELI
+2879 RYNKEVA
-2886 DGADEIIARE
+2886 DGTDEIIARE

-2953 RYDKHKTNFVERY
+2953 RYDKHKSSFVERY
-2966 SAFVRSYLF
+2966 SGFVRSYLF
-2975 RFVAMAAIETVIRQS
+2975 RFVAMAAIETMIRQS
-2990 LEAISAGSG
+2990 LEAVSAGSG

-3007 YRKFLKQWAANSI
+3007 YKKFLKQWAANSL

-3031 MAGEIVQGMITG
+3031 MVGEIAQGMITG

-3062 DPIQMAHSLQSDKSK
+3062 DPIQMAYSLQSDKSK

-3082 FGRALTKGVAG
+3082 FGRALTKGIAG

-3113 TDNYRLNNPDDLREF
+3113 ADNYRLNNPDDLREF

>member
-1 MDPQKRETIEQM
+1 MDPQKRAEIEQM

-48 EYTTYET
+48 EYTIYDT

-91 IVDAVYTKLRENFYD
+91 IADAVYTKLRDNFYD

-118 YTQGMTAPPEP
+118 YTKDMTVPPEP

-135 IKGVMPD
+135 IKGAMPE

-196 KLKKVPGMLD
+196 KLKKLPGMVD
-206 ANGDLNMRRVYEA
+206 ANGDLNMSRVYEA
-219 MPYLK
+219 MPYLR

-235 VMMLN
+235 VMMLQ

-267 ERGYYNIRKQMTYA
+267 ERGYYNIRKQLTYA

-301 DKKKDELPEYS
+301 DKKKEELPEYS
-312 YGGVGQTVGA
+312 YGGVGQAVGA

-356 AAANV
+356 TAANV
-361 GRAAAIVVM
+361 GRAAAIAVM

-378 YEENLNKLDAKGRA
+378 YEENLSKLDAKGRA

-444 DLALAAEGAT
+444 DLALAAEGVT
-454 ANEAARTLIK
+454 ANEAARALIK
-464 ERILGAA
+464 GRILGAA

-503 KGDDAEISSVRQ
+503 KGDDAEIASVRE
-515 ILQKSTAAAIEA
+515 ILQKSTTAAIEA
-527 APSIMG
+527 APSIAG
-533 FGLIGFGGHVGA
+533 FGLLGFGGHVGA
-545 HTNTMLGARA
+545 HTNTMLNARS
-555 HMENLIKDR
+555 HMEQLVKNR

-571 NQHLMN
+571 NQNLIN
-577 TVEAVGDNLKN
+577 TVEVVGDNLKN

-612 IETTAV
+612 METTSV

-631 LVQEIAAANNISA
+631 LVQELAAANNISA

-663 LQQMTANLDDGK
+663 LQQMTTHLDEGK

-689 FTDKQAQHEAK
+689 YTDKQAQHEAK
-700 IVKEVLSAFQSKTE
+700 IVKEILGAFREKTE

-753 KRRMNRLDSDL
+753 KRRMTRLDSDL
-764 AELTAVQND
+764 AELTAVQSD
-773 GSAEAAEYL
+773 GGAESAEYL
-782 AQIQPEIEKINAQ
+782 AHIQPEIDKINAQ
-795 KDALEAVAG
+795 KEALSTVEG
-804 AIKGL
+804 TIKGL

-825 SVYHELAG
+825 GVYHELAG
-833 QLGGAKS
+833 QLGDAKS

-860 MAAIYSEV
+860 MAKVYSEV

-878 IRDHL
+878 MREHL
-883 RVDAYADD
+883 RVDARADD
-891 QKKEAA
+891 KKREAA
-897 KKKAEIVKGF
+897 KKKAEVVKDF
-907 IDENF
+907 IDTHF
-912 PDANEREMA
+912 PDAAEREMA
-921 VAATL
+921 VIATM

-938 LYKDIVSERDELLR
+938 LYKDFVAERDELLR
-952 PALDALD
+952 PAMDALG

-978 RVSNNEPWYRDF
+978 RVSNNEPWYQDF
-990 YKEHGRAPRK
+990 YKENGRAPRK
-1000 GELIDLAYLLTV
+1000 SELMDLAYLLTV
-1012 GDSSAPQVE
+1012 GDSSAPRVE
-1021 GWMPSSQ
+1021 NWMPSSQ
-1028 EAVDA
+1028 EDVDA
-1033 MQEARAQLDE
+1033 MQGAKAHLDE
-1043 LNGYIHTLENIKE
+1043 LNSYIHTLENIKE
-1056 RMMQMDAV
+1056 RMMQMDSEALNQDEAQTGVFGDREKAIAV
-1064 ANSKFY
+1064 REIRNLVPLEVVLTGKPLDKKAAEAVFSTFGEVENPRYGTYATFPKSMVGKIIKHRGLDVS
-1070 QMSYW
+1070 QMLTDIPRLFSSSVL
-1075 EKMALEK
+1075 AL
-1082 FNHRV
+1082 
-1087 VDIQFVEVDEK
+1087 VE
-1098 QALKSA
+1098 
-1104 FIGIRYDD
+1104 
-1112 NVYQIGDELENSHDW
+1112 
-1127 PEGNWTET
+1127 PEYKKEGH
-1135 ELDGA
+1135 
-1140 CAVDVM
+1140 
-1146 NFGGDYQDLDELKE
+1146 KE
-1160 HAIEQLNDS
+1160 HPNILAYHHYVNKFTAD
-1169 NEYLNE
+1169 
-1175 NVYLISGT
+1175 GT
-1183 SYEYGND
+1183 
-1190 PNEVILRNPEVI
+1190 
-1202 GILKLVRWDELSE
+1202 
-1215 EEQEQY
+1215 
-1221 RQRQEETSDEVSTEQ
+1221 
-1236 NTGLQFT
+1236 T
-1243 YDGKDAGD
+1243 YYIRF
-1251 LSGDVLEGLEW
+1251 
-1262 LDGWKNV
+1262 
-1269 HDTES
+1269 S
-1274 LREKYNDLLASGE
+1274 LREEK
-1287 RTVESDKK
+1287 T
-1295 YLAHV
+1295 
-1300 NKALAMLEKNPNTT
+1300 KNPAKPSAKRILHSTGISDIRIYEENKKDVSSQRIRVSDPGEESKTSFVDHRLA
-1314 KEDFAKEF
+1314 ELFDFVKDIPTDENA
-1322 HPDSYIMS
+1322 
-1330 TINYPSSDGLAA
+1330 
-1342 DLVYEKEGIQKSIDM
+1342 
-1357 SQHRVDVL
+1357 
-1365 KKIDPDKLRWK
+1365 
-1376 EPETETFEQSAW
+1376 ETLEQSAW
-1388 HGSPYDFREFLLEM
+1388 HGTQYDFREFLLEM
-1402 IDTGEGAQAHGWG
+1402 IGAGEGRQAHGWG
-1415 LYTAQDRAVSEEY
+1415 LY
-1428 KEHLKE
+1428 L
-1434 NHKTLYTML
+1434 
-1443 YDGKPIADAPPE
+1443 
-1455 VQQALQALEDNAHD
+1455 
-1469 VERMGAAAVIARE
+1469 
-1482 RKWHVREKENWDGI
+1482 
-1496 VAEFDRPLALYEEN
+1496 
-1510 PKVSMRELR
+1510 
-1519 ASVPKHSNAGMTID
+1519 
-1533 AAKPSE
+1533 SE
-1539 KGGRRTAADVV
+1539 KREAASS
-1550 RALNM
+1550 
-1555 YRVMFVGYARK
+1555 YG
-1566 EEVAIHALDSVDPEK
+1566 
-1581 VHLDV
+1581 
-1586 KRPVGKLYHVE
+1586 GKLYHVD
-1597 IPDDDVLLDEQ
+1597 IPDNDVLIDEQ
-1608 KSFDEQTKFVQEKLE
+1608 KTYDAQPAKVRKSLGKLVHGLTLEQLE
-1623 EMFSRADT
+1623 NWGDVR
-1631 YTLLSRLGKTDTR
+1631 RLGKEKVVAEI
-1644 FDDLSGDY
+1644 
-1652 DDLLSMEDTL
+1652 MDTL
-1662 SRSDEVYEWQ
+1662 SESDGMNIYG
-1672 KEEAEELRRT
+1672 T
-1682 YEKNL
+1682 ISDL
-1687 VDLLDGATLPQVYL
+1687 VDGQ
-1701 RRFKSGREI
+1701 
-1710 YQSISDVFSQLRG
+1710 Q
-1723 DKEASLALNEVGIK
+1723 EASELLNQYGIK
-1737 GITYDGQRDG
+1737 GITYHDEQSG
-1747 RCYVIF
+1747 RGFVIF
-1753 DDKAIQIIEKFNQE
+1753 DDKAISIIEKFNQE
-1767 QAHGAKGNI
+1767 HARETKGNI
-1776 TATLGGTQ
+1776 TATYEGAR
-1784 RLISLMQA
+1784 RLISLMQS

-1807 FDLEHIAEVAP
+1807 FDLEHIAEIAP
-1818 ESRYAKDLAA
+1818 ESRYAKDLVA

-1833 TWTKGAADEYVG
+1833 SWKKDAADEYAG

-1866 DAAEVERLKREWMQ
+1866 DTAEVERLKREWIQ

-1897 AQGLR
+1897 APGLR
-1902 AVFRRFKAWLTRI
+1902 SVFRRFKAWLTRI

-1952 AQRLQKIDPELLTAD
+1952 AQRLQKIDPELLNAD

-1998 DVDAHMKDYEAQLK
+1998 DVDAHMEDYEAQLK
-2012 VEMREN
+2012 AEMREN

-2040 YPTVEA
+2040 YPTAEA

-2056 GFDAAYNRQM
+2056 GYDAAYNRQM
-2066 REERERYKAEMPN
+2066 REERERYKTEMPN
-2079 AETIA
+2079 AEAIA
-2084 QRAEELLASEEY
+2084 QRAEEVLATQEY

-2106 LLNEYIKAY
+2106 LLNEYVKAY

-2128 VVRALEREED
+2128 VARALEREED

-2174 SGEEDRA
+2174 SGEEDRT

-2198 AQNLEAVR
+2198 VQNLEAVR

-2218 MRAYAQQHLEDAPI
+2218 MRAYAQQHLENAPT

-2273 KDLAAARA
+2273 KDLAAART

-2300 RELDRLVKYF
+2300 RELDRMVKYF

-2319 DKTAK
+2319 DKTGK

-2331 FIHHLMYVFDLR
+2331 FIHHLLYVFGLR
-2343 RSDGM
+2343 RSDGV
-2348 PLMGDGVR
+2348 PLMGEGAR
-2356 SWPALMEEL
+2356 SWSELMQEI
-2365 KNSND
+2365 KDSND
-2370 GLDGVEIPDW
+2370 GFDGVDIPEW
-2380 LSSAATARDK
+2380 LTSAATSRDT
-2390 QRKYTQLSMQE
+2390 QRKYTELSMQE
-2401 LRDLRMLIE
+2401 LRDLRMLVE
-2410 FLYVTGRNK
+2410 YLYVTGRNK
-2419 NTLLISG
+2419 NTLLTSG

-2491 KTEALEKNAKRLEV
+2491 KTEALEENAKRLEV
-2505 IIGQYYTQKERR
+2505 IIGQYYTQKDRR

-2541 MALNWGNKGN
+2541 MALNWGNEGN

-2561 KTPYTEN
+2561 KTPYMEK

-2602 VVEKTTGTPMKRVA
+2602 VVEKSAGTPMKRVA
-2616 PDEFTIEASTGEPLT
+2616 PDEFTIEASTGELLT

-2637 PIRYDPKRSER
+2637 PIRYDPKRSEH

-2716 LMSHSAVKEP
+2716 LMNHSAVKEP

-2738 LKRWVESVWQEPMNN
+2738 LKRWVENTWQEPMNN

-2791 DRLGTANA
+2791 DRLGTVNA
-2799 ILAMLQYLRHPQ
+2799 IQAMLQYLRHPQ

-2834 LNTKGKDVFGGKYS
+2834 LNTKGKDVFGGKNS

-2866 LCSIPTYYWTYQE
+2866 LCSVPTYYWTYQE
-2879 RYNKELI
+2879 RYNREVA
-2886 DGADEIIARE
+2886 DGTDEIIARE

-2904 AVRSIFGSADSI
+2904 AVRSIFGSADAI

-2927 LVKAFTP
+2927 IVKAFTP

-2953 RYDKHKTNFVERY
+2953 RYDKHKSNFVERY
-2966 SAFVRSYLF
+2966 SGFVRSYLF

-2990 LEAISAGSG
+2990 LEAVSAGSG

-3007 YRKFLKQWAANSI
+3007 YKKFLKQWAANSI

-3031 MAGEIVQGMITG
+3031 MVGEIAQGMITG

-3062 DPIQMAHSLQSDKSK
+3062 DPIQMAYSLQSDKSK

-3082 FGRALTKGVAG
+3082 FGRALTKGIAG

-3113 TDNYRLNNPDDLREF
+3113 KDNYRLNNPDDLREF
-3128 IAKTILDKK
+3128 IAKTILDKR

>member
-1 MDPQKRETIEQM
+1 MDPQKRTEIEQM

-35 DELNDIVNYAPTS
+35 DELNDITNYAPTS
-48 EYTTYET
+48 AYTTYDT
-55 GRRDDA
+55 GKRDDA

-91 IVDAVYTKLRENFYD
+91 IADAVYTKLRDNFYD

-118 YTQGMTAPPEP
+118 YTKDMTAPPEP

-135 IKGVMPD
+135 IKGAMPE

-151 DYFYGEDEKREQIK
+151 DYFYGDDEKREQIK

-206 ANGDLNMRRVYEA
+206 ANGDLNMQRVYEA

-235 VMMLN
+235 VMMLQN
-240 NAEGLQTVNDAYS
+240 TEGLQTVNDAYN
-253 NEFMRFAGS
+253 NEFTRFAGS
-262 VATGV
+262 VSAGV
-267 ERGYYNIRKQMTYA
+267 QRGYYNIRRQMTYA

-289 LTEDEQNWITAL
+289 LTDAEREWVAYL
-301 DKKKDELPEYS
+301 DKQKEELPAYS
-312 YGGVGQTVGA
+312 YGGVGQAVGA

-335 SAQGIGAVAG
+335 SAQGVGAIAG

-356 AAANV
+356 VSANV
-361 GRAAAIVVM
+361 GRAAAIAVM
-370 GLEIGGSQ
+370 GFEIGGSQ

-429 EAKSLRDLYAGAGAK
+429 DAKSLRDLYAGAGAK

-496 NMAQMAL
+496 NMTQMAL

-612 IETTAV
+612 METTSV

-626 EGGAE
+626 EGGAA

-663 LQQMTANLDDGK
+663 LQQMTTNLDEGK

-689 FTDKQAQHEAK
+689 YTDKQVQHETK
-700 IVKEVLSAFQSKTE
+700 IVKEILGAFREKTE
-714 EEVGDSVDR
+714 MEVGDSVDR

-742 LADVNHPAAEI
+742 LADVDHPGAEI
-753 KRRMNRLDSDL
+753 RRRMNRLDADL
-764 AELTAVQND
+764 AEVMGTLQND
-773 GSAEAAEYL
+773 GSAEAAEHL
-782 AQIQPEIEKINAQ
+782 SHIQPEIDKINAQ
-795 KDALEAVAG
+795 KEALEAVAG
-804 AIKGL
+804 TIKSL

-825 SVYHELAG
+825 GVYHELAG
-833 QLGGAKS
+833 QLGKAKS

-878 IRDHL
+878 MRDHL

-912 PDANEREMA
+912 PDANERETA

-1012 GDSSAPQVE
+1012 GDSSAPQVD

-1028 EAVDA
+1028 EDVDA
-1033 MQEARAQLDE
+1033 MQETRAQLDE

-1056 RMMQMDAV
+1056 RMMQMDTV
-1064 ANSKFY
+1064 ALNQENERRSPVAIRGDEFGAYKDIKELRQKAISYY
-1070 QMSYW
+1070 QEVLQGTSV
-1075 EKMALEK
+1075 ENARLG
-1082 FNHRV
+1082 R
-1087 VDIQFVEVDEK
+1087 VDIDQNGLVEFTGSGRRKAKSTSAKAEK
-1098 QALKSA
+1098 LLLIKYLPQL
-1104 FIGIRYDD
+1104 IREAA
-1112 NVYQIGDELENSHDW
+1112 NI
-1127 PEGNWTET
+1127 TESPAAKERHVT
-1135 ELDGA
+1135 
-1140 CAVDVM
+1140 
-1146 NFGGDYQDLDELKE
+1146 DYFY
-1160 HAIEQLNDS
+1160 
-1169 NEYLNE
+1169 YLHTAAEIN
-1175 NVYLISGT
+1175 GT
-1183 SYEYGND
+1183 SVPVDITLIKNNDGHIHYYNHTLPTLGND
-1190 PNEVILRNPEVI
+1190 NKKESPVTAGPVFSKETLGTPPVGDSVIRSIASSGQEGQEVL
-1202 GILKLVRWDELSE
+1202 
-1215 EEQEQY
+1215 
-1221 RQRQEETSDEVSTEQ
+1221 
-1236 NTGLQFT
+1236 
-1243 YDGKDAGD
+1243 
-1251 LSGDVLEGLEW
+1251 
-1262 LDGWKNV
+1262 
-1269 HDTES
+1269 
-1274 LREKYNDLLASGE
+1274 
-1287 RTVESDKK
+1287 
-1295 YLAHV
+1295 
-1300 NKALAMLEKNPNTT
+1300 
-1314 KEDFAKEF
+1314 
-1322 HPDSYIMS
+1322 
-1330 TINYPSSDGLAA
+1330 
-1342 DLVYEKEGIQKSIDM
+1342 
-1357 SQHRVDVL
+1357 
-1365 KKIDPDKLRWK
+1365 
-1376 EPETETFEQSAW
+1376 EQSAW
-1388 HGSPYDFREFLLEM
+1388 HGSPYDFREFLLSM
-1402 IDTGEGAQAHGWG
+1402 IGVGEGAQAHGWG
-1415 LYTAQDRAVSEEY
+1415 LYFAQNRKVSERY
-1428 KEHLKE
+1428 KERLTQHG
-1434 NHKTLYTML
+1434 HKTLYTMT
-1443 YDGKPIADAPPE
+1443 YDGKPVEEQSLSIQRAMHELLGTVHSMHGDGVADTISAYRNGHE
-1455 VQQALQALEDNAHD
+1455 KDLRLWQKHLE
-1469 VERMGAAAVIARE
+1469 
-1482 RKWHVREKENWDGI
+1482 
-1496 VAEFDRPLALYEEN
+1496 EFDRAIALYEGN
-1510 PKVSMRELR
+1510 SKVSLR
-1519 ASVPKHSNAGMTID
+1519 TLRDSVPKYSNAGATID
-1533 AAKPSE
+1533 SAEASTLGK
-1539 KGGRRTAADVV
+1539 RRTAEDAV
-1550 RALNM
+1550 RALKEKRKL
-1555 YRVMFVGYARK
+1555 YVARVK
-1566 EEVAIHALDSVDPEK
+1566 EEEQAIRDLDAIDADKIRIEVQE
-1581 VHLDV
+1581 
-1586 KRPVGKLYHVE
+1586 PVGKLFEVE
-1597 IPDDDVLLDEQ
+1597 IPDSEVLLDEDKLFEYQ
-1608 KSFDEQTKFVQEKLE
+1608 TSFAQGKLLELFRNLFEQRTPQWL
-1623 EMFSRADT
+1623 MDT
-1631 YTLLSRLGKTDTR
+1631 SDYGDSVRDGSMAKEYLSDATGK
-1644 FDDLSGDY
+1644 
-1652 DDLLSMEDTL
+1652 
-1662 SRSDEVYEWQ
+1662 
-1672 KEEAEELRRT
+1672 
-1682 YEKNL
+1682 
-1687 VDLLDGATLPQVYL
+1687 
-1701 RRFKSGREI
+1701 EI
-1710 YQSISDVFSQLRG
+1710 YEFLIDIF
-1723 DKEASLALNEVGIK
+1723 DKTPREASLALNEVGIK
-1737 GITYDGQRDG
+1737 GVTYVGVRDG

-1753 DDKAIQIIEKFNQE
+1753 DDKAIQIIEKYNQE

-1784 RLISLMQA
+1784 RLISLMQS

-1866 DAAEVERLKREWMQ
+1866 DIAEAERLKREWMQ

-1891 RSGEAP
+1891 RNGEAP

-1902 AVFRRFKAWLTRI
+1902 SVFRRFKAWLTRI
-1915 YKDVTGAGV
+1915 YKDMTGAGV

-1952 AQRLQKIDPELLTAD
+1952 AQRLQKIDPELMTAD

-1977 EAKERAKETL
+1977 EAKARAKETL
-1987 LKELIREMQGR
+1987 LKELVREMEGR

-2040 YPTVEA
+2040 YPSVEE

-2066 REERERYKAEMPN
+2066 REERERYKTEMPN
-2079 AETIA
+2079 AEVIA
-2084 QRAEELLASEEY
+2084 QRAEEVLASEEY

-2115 DNAPQRLKDAMIG
+2115 DNAPQRLKNAMIG
-2128 VVRALEREED
+2128 VARALEREED

-2159 KEIDDLRALLSSAKE
+2159 KEIDDLRALVVATKNEGANALQEVREAEKAKLKE
-2174 SGEEDRA
+2174 VREKKDEASKKRRNE
-2181 KMREK
+2181 MREK
-2186 FGEAFNRLKLSA
+2186 FVADFNKFKLSA

-2218 MRAYAQQHLEDAPI
+2218 MRSYAREHLENTPI

-2300 RELDRLVKYF
+2300 RELDRMLKYF

-2331 FIHHLMYVFDLR
+2331 FIHHLMYAFGLR
-2343 RSDGM
+2343 RSDGI
-2348 PLMGDGVR
+2348 PLMGDGAR
-2356 SWPALMEEL
+2356 SWTALMEEL

-2370 GLDGVEIPDW
+2370 GLDGVDIPDW

-2419 NTLLISG
+2419 NTLLTSG

-2505 IIGQYYTQKERR
+2505 IIGQYYTQKDRR

-2541 MALNWGNKGN
+2541 MALNWGNEGN

-2561 KTPYTEN
+2561 KTPYTEH
-2568 DVEEI
+2568 DIEEI
-2573 FAKTMTK
+2573 FVKTMTK

-2602 VVEKTTGTPMKRVA
+2602 VVEKSTGTPMKRVA
-2616 PDEFTIEASTGEPLT
+2616 PDEFTIEASTGETLT

-2716 LMSHSAVKEP
+2716 LMNHSAVKEP
-2726 ILQSLGKDAYDS
+2726 ILQSLGKDAYES

-2799 ILAMLQYLRHPQ
+2799 IQAMLQYLRHPQ

-2834 LNTKGKDVFGGKYS
+2834 LNTKGKDIFGGKNS

-2886 DGADEIIARE
+2886 DGTDEIIARE

-2904 AVRSIFGSADSI
+2904 AVRSIFGSADAI

-2953 RYDKHKTNFVERY
+2953 RYDQHKKNFVERY
-2966 SAFVRSYLF
+2966 SSFVRSYLF

-2990 LEAISAGSG
+2990 LEAFSAGSG

>member
-1 MDPQKRETIEQM
+1 MDPQKRTEIEQM

-35 DELNDIVNYAPTS
+35 DELNDITNYAPTS
-48 EYTTYET
+48 AYTTYDT
-55 GRRDDA
+55 GRRDEA

-68 DVMDLMMT
+68 DVMDLMMSQ
-76 KSYEPQKESDWSVSN
+76 SYEPPKESDWSVSN
-91 IVDAVYTKLRENFYD
+91 IADSVYTMLRDRFHD
-106 GSVQPVDFDNPY
+106 GSVEPVDFDNPY
-118 YTQGMTAPPEP
+118 YTKGMTAPPEP

-135 IKGVMPD
+135 IKGVVPE

-180 DPDVWEKVMK
+180 DPEVWEKVMK

-361 GRAAAIVVM
+361 GRAAAIAVM

-429 EAKSLRDLYAGAGAK
+429 DAKTLRDLYVGAGAK
-444 DLALAAEGAT
+444 DLTLAAEGVA

-464 ERILGAA
+464 DRILGAA

-483 EEFAQQVSDMVIE
+483 EEFAQQASDIVIE

-571 NQHLMN
+571 NQNLIN

-600 NEMLDSQNRRYG
+600 NEMLDAQNRRYG
-612 IETTAV
+612 METTSV

-626 EGGAE
+626 EGGAA

-663 LQQMTANLDDGK
+663 LQQMTTNLDEGK

-689 FTDKQAQHEAK
+689 YTDKQVQHEAK
-700 IVKEVLSAFQSKTE
+700 IVKEILGAFREKTE
-714 EEVGDSVDR
+714 VEVGDSVDR

-742 LADVNHPAAEI
+742 LADVDHPGAEI
-753 KRRMNRLDSDL
+753 RRRMNRLDADL
-764 AELTAVQND
+764 AEVMGTLQND
-773 GSAEAAEYL
+773 GSTESAEHL
-782 AQIQPEIEKINAQ
+782 SHIQPEIDKINAQ
-795 KDALEAVAG
+795 KEALEAVAST
-804 AIKGL
+804 IKSL

-815 ATAELSPEAR
+815 ATTELSLEA
-825 SVYHELAG
+825 SGVYHELAG
-833 QLGGAKS
+833 QLGDAKS

-868 KGEPY
+868 TGEPY

-878 IRDHL
+878 MGEHL
-883 RVDAYADD
+883 SVDARVTQMDVEALH
-891 QKKEAA
+891 QEAA
-897 KKKAEIVKGF
+897 NSKAVELERLRNTEPIVVPISISEKEDGGKG
-907 IDENF
+907 IQN
-912 PDANEREMA
+912 
-921 VAATL
+921 
-926 QDAVSPAKGWRT
+926 
-938 LYKDIVSERDELLR
+938 
-952 PALDALD
+952 ALDAFAALYP
-959 RGMGN
+959 N
-964 GVDIVPIDDDGRGI
+964 GVDVQTR
-978 RVSNNEPWYRDF
+978 
-990 YKEHGRAPRK
+990 
-1000 GELIDLAYLLTV
+1000 
-1012 GDSSAPQVE
+1012 
-1021 GWMPSSQ
+1021 
-1028 EAVDA
+1028 
-1033 MQEARAQLDE
+1033 
-1043 LNGYIHTLENIKE
+1043 
-1056 RMMQMDAV
+1056 
-1064 ANSKFY
+1064 
-1070 QMSYW
+1070 
-1075 EKMALEK
+1075 
-1082 FNHRV
+1082 
-1087 VDIQFVEVDEK
+1087 
-1098 QALKSA
+1098 
-1104 FIGIRYDD
+1104 
-1112 NVYQIGDELENSHDW
+1112 IGDVRVNRRSIKDSLTHFMYPAKFDTVTSL
-1127 PEGNWTET
+1127 PEG
-1135 ELDGA
+1135 LKIAAYIDSIP
-1140 CAVDVM
+1140 DV
-1146 NFGGDYQDLDELKE
+1146 
-1160 HAIEQLNDS
+1160 
-1169 NEYLNE
+1169 
-1175 NVYLISGT
+1175 
-1183 SYEYGND
+1183 
-1190 PNEVILRNPEVI
+1190 
-1202 GILKLVRWDELSE
+1202 
-1215 EEQEQY
+1215 
-1221 RQRQEETSDEVSTEQ
+1221 
-1236 NTGLQFT
+1236 
-1243 YDGKDAGD
+1243 DGKDIMNHFLVYPIMYG
-1251 LSGDVLEGLEW
+1251 GGKKYV
-1262 LDGWKNV
+1262 V
-1269 HDTES
+1269 CRV
-1274 LREKYNDLLASGE
+1274 REKFDVKKLYVHGVFSEEDIKKRGNALSQTQPPAE
-1287 RTVESDKK
+1287 RVQLRGATLYDSIIADFFN
-1295 YLAHV
+1295 AD
-1300 NKALAMLEKNPNTT
+1300 NG
-1314 KEDFAKEF
+1314 KE
-1322 HPDSYIMS
+1322 
-1330 TINYPSSDGLAA
+1330 TL
-1342 DLVYEKEGIQKSIDM
+1342 
-1357 SQHRVDVL
+1357 
-1365 KKIDPDKLRWK
+1365 
-1376 EPETETFEQSAW
+1376 EQSAW
-1388 HGSPYDFREFLLEM
+1388 HGSPHDFDGFDLGA
-1402 IDTGEGAQAHGWG
+1402 IGTGEGAQVHGWG
-1415 LYTAQDRAVSEEY
+1415 LYFAQNREVSQGY
-1428 KEHLKE
+1428 KERLTRKAGSRD
-1434 NHKTLYTML
+1434 TVA
-1443 YDGKPIADAPPE
+1443 YDGKPITEYTGDLSE
-1455 VQQALQALEDNAHD
+1455 ALKLLKSINLYPGVD
-1469 VERMGAAAVIARE
+1469 VSAAIEGAVAST
-1482 RKWHVREKENWDGI
+1482 EKTAKRWKDI
-1496 VAEFDRPLALYEEN
+1496 IAEFDTALSAYEDN
-1510 PKVSMRELR
+1510 PKITIKRLTET
-1519 ASVPKHSNAGMTID
+1519 VPQYSNARSAID
-1533 AAKPSE
+1533 AAKPTQAG
-1539 KGGRRTAADVV
+1539 KRRTAADAVKKL
-1550 RALNM
+1550 REERKI
-1555 YRVMFVGYARK
+1555 YEGYLAG
-1566 EEVAIHALDSVDPEK
+1566 EEDIIRRLRLIDADK
-1581 VHLDV
+1581 VQV
-1586 KRPVGKLYHVE
+1586 IGNRGKLFEVE
-1597 IPDDDVLLDEQ
+1597 IPDNDVLLDED
-1608 KSFDEQTKFVQEKLE
+1608 KLFEYQTPFVQEKLLGLFQNLFE
-1623 EMFSRADT
+1623 QRTPQWLMDT
-1631 YTLLSRLGKTDTR
+1631 HDFGDSVRDGSMAKEYVSDATGKELYDILIDI
-1644 FDDLSGDY
+1644 FDK
-1652 DDLLSMEDTL
+1652 TP
-1662 SRSDEVYEWQ
+1662 R
-1672 KEEAEELRRT
+1672 
-1682 YEKNL
+1682 
-1687 VDLLDGATLPQVYL
+1687 
-1701 RRFKSGREI
+1701 
-1710 YQSISDVFSQLRG
+1710 
-1723 DKEASLALNEVGIK
+1723 EASLALNNVGIK
-1737 GITYDGQRDG
+1737 GITYVGQRDG

-1753 DDKAIQIIEKFNQE
+1753 DDKAISIIEKFNQE
-1767 QAHGAKGNI
+1767 HARETKGNI
-1776 TATLGGTQ
+1776 TATHGGMQ
-1784 RLISLMQA
+1784 RVISLMQS

-1866 DAAEVERLKREWMQ
+1866 DAAETERLKREWMQ

-1902 AVFRRFKAWLTRI
+1902 SVFRRFKAWLTRI

-1967 SAETMIQWET
+1967 SAETMIQWEA

-2012 VEMREN
+2012 AEMREN

-2040 YPTVEA
+2040 YPTAEA

-2056 GFDAAYNRQM
+2056 GFDEVYNRQM
-2066 REERERYKAEMPN
+2066 REELERYKTEMPN
-2079 AETIA
+2079 AELIA
-2084 QRAEELLASEEY
+2084 QRAEEVLASEEY

-2106 LLNEYIKAY
+2106 LLNEYTKAY

-2128 VVRALEREED
+2128 VARALEREED

-2159 KEIDDLRALLSSAKE
+2159 QEIEELRALVATTKDEGAAAIEEMREADKVKLKE
-2174 SGEEDRA
+2174 MREKKDAASKEQRN

-2186 FGEAFNRLKLSA
+2186 FAVDFNKFKISA

-2218 MRAYAQQHLEDAPI
+2218 MRVYAQQHLENAPI

-2331 FIHHLMYVFDLR
+2331 FIHHLLYVFGLR

-2348 PLMGDGVR
+2348 PLMGDGAR

-2365 KNSND
+2365 KTSND

-2401 LRDLRMLIE
+2401 LRDLRMFIE

-2419 NTLLISG
+2419 NTLLTSG
-2426 ENIDEVAA
+2426 ENVDDVAA
-2434 RMYQNYEEHIGEQDG
+2434 RMYQNYEEHIGIQEG
-2449 GKEAHAYMV
+2449 GKGVSEYMV
-2458 QLLKPETMLK
+2458 KHLKAETMLK
-2468 VIGGKSGAIV
+2468 VIGGKDGAIMH
-2478 DYLYNTLFDAQEK
+2478 YLYNTLFDAQEK
-2491 KTEALEKNAKRLEV
+2491 KSEALEKNAERLKTILE
-2505 IIGQYYTQKERR
+2505 QYYTDYERQQM
-2517 KAWSKKLGINLTDGT
+2517 SEKKLGIALTDGT

-2541 MALNWGNKGN
+2541 MALNWGNEGN
-2551 RSRLVAGLST
+2551 RSRLVAGLSE
-2561 KTPYTEN
+2561 KTPYTEK
-2568 DVEEI
+2568 DITEI
-2573 FAKTMTK
+2573 FEKTMTA

-2587 EIWDY
+2587 EMWDY

-2616 PDEFTIEASTGEPLT
+2616 PDEFTIEASTGETLT

-2637 PIRYDPKRSER
+2637 PIRYKPGKPVTTEN
-2648 AADQELAT
+2648 ELAT
-2656 VAESVGGAMAF
+2656 MAESVGGARVF
-2667 GSGMGS
+2667 GAGMGS

-2678 NGAPLGR
+2678 AGPSSKPM

-2693 MYRHI
+2693 LYRHI
-2698 DQQIHIATMRL
+2698 DQQIHIATMRI

-2716 LMSHSAVKEP
+2716 LLNHAAVEDMVTKSFGGEAYKE
-2726 ILQSLGKDAYDS
+2726 
-2738 LKRWVESVWQEPMNN
+2738 LKEWVETTWQEPINKRLYVE
-2753 NLYIETKAEEWRA
+2753 NLADELRA

-2778 TALLNASNIMPMA
+2778 TAALNFANIAPMA
-2791 DRLGTANA
+2791 DRLGAVNA
-2799 ILAMLQYLRHPQ
+2799 MRAMLLYLKNWKE
-2811 RIRQFVLNDSAFM
+2811 IRDFVLNDSVFM

-2834 LNTKGKDVFGGKYS
+2834 LNTQGKNIFGGKTPF
-2848 VRKFLV
+2848 RKFLIQWGAAFM
-2854 KYGTWLMEETDM
+2854 KETDM
-2866 LCSIPTYYWTYQE
+2866 LCSVPTYYWTYRE
-2879 RYNKELI
+2879 RYNKEVM
-2886 DGADEIIARE
+2886 DGTDEIIARE

-2904 AVRSIFGSADSI
+2904 AVRSIFGSSDAI
-2916 DRSAVQRSQSG
+2916 DRSAYQRDNSLFIKS
-2927 LVKAFTP
+2927 VTP

-2953 RYDKHKTNFVERY
+2953 RYDQHKESFVKRY
-2966 SAFVRSYLF
+2966 AAFVRSFLYRYL
-2975 RFVAMAAIETVIRQS
+2975 AMSAIETLLRMGM
-2990 LEAISAGSG
+2990 EAFAGG
-2999 DKKDKDEW
+2999 DDKKKKEEW
-3007 YRKFLKQWAANSI
+3007 YKRFLREWAANSLSGVTSAFVGI
-3020 GSVASGFPVIN
+3020 NAASELVS
-3031 MAGEIVQGMITG
+3031 GMIKGELYHTG
-3043 KLQQG
+3043 RYG
-3048 RNSGVVFAAVGRLT
+3048 GVVSAAFDRVF
-3062 DPIQMAHSLQSDKSK
+3062 DPMQKLYALQKDNSK
-3077 IDAID
+3077 IDALD
-3082 FGRALTKGVAG
+3082 FGRALTKAYLGTKHGVS
-3093 TMYAV
+3093 
-3098 PDTLTDGFWNTARFM
+3098 DTLTDGFWNTARFM

>member
-1 MDPQKRETIEQM
+1 MRPEEAAELHKRILSDAFNPET
-13 MRRDVASGNIGV
+13 AWYPYN
-25 KIKMPGENNS
+25 PAYHNS
-35 DELNDIVNYAPTS
+35 DELNDIPNYAPTS
-48 EYTTYET
+48 EYATYDT

-91 IVDAVYTKLRENFYD
+91 IADAVYTKLRDNFYD

-118 YTQGMTAPPEP
+118 YTKDMTAPPEP

-135 IKGVMPD
+135 IKGAMPED
-142 SFQASKLYA
+142 FQASKLYA
-151 DYFYGEDEKREQIK
+151 DYFYGDDEKREQIK
-165 KAHDLTGIRAETIAN
+165 KAHDLTGIQAETIAN
-180 DPDVWEKVMK
+180 DPEVWEKVMK

-206 ANGDLNMRRVYEA
+206 ANGDLNMQRVYEA

-224 EIVEKRGTNEA
+224 EIVEKHGTNEA
-235 VMMLN
+235 VMMLH

-253 NEFMRFAGS
+253 NEFMRFVGS
-262 VATGV
+262 VATGA
-267 ERGYYNIRKQMTYA
+267 ERGWYDIA
-281 NAMIGRRK
+281 NKLIHAYAMIGGRK
-289 LTEDEQNWITAL
+289 PTEGEQNLIAYF
-301 DKKKDELPEYS
+301 DKQKEKLPEYS
-312 YGGVGQTVGA
+312 YGGVGQAVGA
-322 MIGGAAENIPMIA
+322 MIGGAIESIPMLA
-335 SAQGIGAVAG
+335 SSQGVGGTAG
-345 GITLAVTKNPG
+345 GITFAVTKSPT
-356 AAANV
+356 AAQWV
-361 GRAAAIVVM
+361 YRIVSTAVM
-370 GLEIGGSQ
+370 ALEIGGGQ

-409 EGVIEQLALQK
+409 EGVIEQLALEK
-420 IARTIFGRG
+420 VARTIFGRG
-429 EAKSLRDLYAGAGAK
+429 DAKTLRDIYVGAGAK
-444 DLALAAEGAT
+444 DLTLAAEGVA

-464 ERILGAA
+464 DRILGAA

-503 KGDDAEISSVRQ
+503 KGDDAEISSVRK

-571 NQHLMN
+571 NQNLIN

-612 IETTAV
+612 METTSV

-644 EELQA
+644 EELQV

-663 LQQMTANLDDGK
+663 LQQMTTNLDEGK

-689 FTDKQAQHEAK
+689 YTDKQVQHEAK
-700 IVKEVLSAFQSKTE
+700 IVKEILGAFREKTE
-714 EEVGDSVDR
+714 VEVGDSVDR

-742 LADVNHPAAEI
+742 LADVDHPGAEI
-753 KRRMNRLDSDL
+753 RRRMNRLDTDL
-764 AELTAVQND
+764 VELTATVKDD
-773 GSAEAAEYL
+773 GSAESAEYL
-782 AQIQPEIEKINAQ
+782 AQIQPEIDKINAQ
-795 KDALEAVAG
+795 KEALEAVAG
-804 AIKGL
+804 TIKSL

-825 SVYHELAG
+825 GVYHALVER
-833 QLGGAKS
+833 LGAAKS

-878 IRDHL
+878 MREHL
-883 RVDAYADD
+883 SVDARVDSV
-891 QKKEAA
+891 QKETA
-897 KKKAEIVKGF
+897 KKKAEIVKAF
-907 IDENF
+907 IDTHF
-912 PDANEREMA
+912 PEEDEREMA

-926 QDAVSPAKGWRT
+926 QDAVSPAKGWRK
-938 LYKDIVSERDELLR
+938 LYKEFVAERDELLR

-978 RVSNNEPWYRDF
+978 RVSNNEQWYRDF
-990 YKEHGRAPRK
+990 YKEHGRQPRK
-1000 GELIDLAYLLTV
+1000 DELIDLAYLLTV

-1028 EAVDA
+1028 EDVDA

-1056 RMMQMDAV
+1056 RIMQMDSVALNQENERRSHIAV
-1064 ANSKFY
+1064 RGDEFGTYKDIKELRQKAISYY
-1070 QMSYW
+1070 QEVLQGTSV
-1075 EKMALEK
+1075 ENARLG
-1082 FNHRV
+1082 R
-1087 VDIQFVEVDEK
+1087 VDIDQNGLVEFTGSGRRKAKSTSAKVEKLLLIKYLPQLIREATNITESPAEKERHATDYFYYLHTVAEVNGVPVPVDITLIK
-1098 QALKSA
+1098 NNDGHIQYYNHTLPT
-1104 FIGIRYDD
+1104 
-1112 NVYQIGDELENSHDW
+1112 LENDNKKESPVTAGPVFSKETLGTPPVGDSVIHSIASSGQ
-1127 PEGNWTET
+1127 EGQE
-1135 ELDGA
+1135 
-1140 CAVDVM
+1140 
-1146 NFGGDYQDLDELKE
+1146 
-1160 HAIEQLNDS
+1160 
-1169 NEYLNE
+1169 
-1175 NVYLISGT
+1175 
-1183 SYEYGND
+1183 
-1190 PNEVILRNPEVI
+1190 IL
-1202 GILKLVRWDELSE
+1202 
-1215 EEQEQY
+1215 
-1221 RQRQEETSDEVSTEQ
+1221 
-1236 NTGLQFT
+1236 
-1243 YDGKDAGD
+1243 
-1251 LSGDVLEGLEW
+1251 
-1262 LDGWKNV
+1262 
-1269 HDTES
+1269 
-1274 LREKYNDLLASGE
+1274 
-1287 RTVESDKK
+1287 
-1295 YLAHV
+1295 
-1300 NKALAMLEKNPNTT
+1300 
-1314 KEDFAKEF
+1314 
-1322 HPDSYIMS
+1322 
-1330 TINYPSSDGLAA
+1330 
-1342 DLVYEKEGIQKSIDM
+1342 
-1357 SQHRVDVL
+1357 
-1365 KKIDPDKLRWK
+1365 
-1376 EPETETFEQSAW
+1376 EQSAW

-1402 IDTGEGAQAHGWG
+1402 IGAGEGRQAHGWG
-1415 LYTAQDRAVSEEY
+1415 LYFAQNREVSERY
-1428 KEHLKE
+1428 KEWLKKAKKKAI
-1434 NHKTLYTML
+1434 HTLT
-1443 YDGKPIADAPPE
+1443 YDGKSLNEQPSDIQGALRGFENYYLELLRGKSAAD
-1455 VQQALQALEDNAHD
+1455 VL
-1469 VERMGAAAVIARE
+1469 RMMRDEHIRDKE
-1482 RKWHVREKENWDGI
+1482 MHEKKR
-1496 VAEFDRPLALYEEN
+1496 AEFDVPLTLYEEN
-1510 PKVSMRELR
+1510 PKIS
-1519 ASVPKHSNAGMTID
+1519 
-1533 AAKPSE
+1533 
-1539 KGGRRTAADVV
+1539 V
-1550 RALNM
+1550 RALLN
-1555 YRVMFVGYARK
+1555 
-1566 EEVAIHALDSVDPEK
+1566 SVDKYSFPRLTMEAVEPSVPGK
-1581 VHLDV
+1581 RRTTADLVQALKKARELYNARAHEEESQIRVIDAVDPDKFHLEV
-1586 KRPVGKLYHVE
+1586 QEPVGKLFKVE

-1608 KSFDEQTKFVQEKLE
+1608 KPFSEQPKFVQEKLE
-1623 EMFSRADT
+1623 DVFSRSGNTADLQT
-1631 YTLLSRLGKTDTR
+1631 AQD
-1644 FDDLSGDY
+1644 
-1652 DDLLSMEDTL
+1652 
-1662 SRSDEVYEWQ
+1662 
-1672 KEEAEELRRT
+1672 
-1682 YEKNL
+1682 
-1687 VDLLDGATLPQVYL
+1687 
-1701 RRFKSGREI
+1701 GREI
-1710 YQSISDVFSQLRG
+1710 YLQLSNRLG
-1723 DKEASLALNEVGIK
+1723 GGKAASLALNEVGIK

-1753 DDKAIQIIEKFNQE
+1753 DDKAIQIIEKYNQE
-1767 QAHGAKGNI
+1767 NKREVKGNI
-1776 TATLGGTQ
+1776 TATHGGMH
-1784 RLISLMQA
+1784 RLISLMES

-1807 FDLEHIAEVAP
+1807 FDLEHIAELAP
-1818 ESRYAKDLAA
+1818 DSRYAKDLAV
-1828 IQKWA
+1828 IREWA
-1833 TWTKGAADEYVG
+1833 SWTKGAADEYAG
-1845 TASAAEFRNREEKI
+1845 TASAAEFRSREEKI

-1866 DAAEVERLKREWMQ
+1866 DTAEVERLKREWMQ

-1930 EAIMARMIA
+1930 EAVMARMIA

-1952 AQRLQKIDPELLTAD
+1952 AHRLRKIDPELLDAD
-1967 SAETMIQWET
+1967 SAAKMMQWEA

-2026 AETFGVG
+2026 AETFGMG

-2046 YEKALKDAGG
+2046 YEKARKDAGG
-2056 GFDAAYNRQM
+2056 GFDEVYNRRM
-2066 REERERYKAEMPN
+2066 HEERERYKTEMPN
-2079 AETIA
+2079 AENIA

-2096 TARQTALEGE
+2096 TACQTALEGE

-2115 DNAPQRLKDAMIG
+2115 DNAPQRLKNAMID
-2128 VVRALEREED
+2128 VARALEREED

-2159 KEIDDLRALLSSAKE
+2159 QEIEELRALVAATKE
-2174 SGEEDRA
+2174 AGAEERA

-2186 FGEAFNRLKLSA
+2186 FGEALARLKLSA
-2198 AQNLEAVR
+2198 AQNIDAVR
-2206 SLRDSAAGRVAA
+2206 SLRDSAKGRVAA
-2218 MRAYAQQHLEDAPI
+2218 MRAYAQQHLETVPV
-2232 HEATNTR
+2232 HEATNAR
-2239 HWMRQVQSAAKEAER
+2239 HWMRQTQNAAKEAER

-2267 KEDTGD
+2267 KEDTGE
-2273 KDLAAARA
+2273 KDFAAARA

-2290 AMTHESVKLK
+2290 VMTHESVKLK
-2300 RELDRLVKYF
+2300 RELDRMVKYF

-2331 FIHHLMYVFDLR
+2331 FIHHLLYVFGLR

-2348 PLMGDGVR
+2348 PLMGDGAR
-2356 SWPALMEEL
+2356 SWSALMEEL

-2370 GLDGVEIPDW
+2370 GLDGVEIPDG

-2390 QRKYTQLSMQE
+2390 QRKYTRLSMQE

-2419 NTLLISG
+2419 NTLLTSG
-2426 ENIDEVAA
+2426 ENVDEVAA
-2434 RMYQNYEEHIGEQDG
+2434 RMYENYEEHIGAQDG

-2458 QLLKPETMLK
+2458 QLLKAETMLK
-2468 VIGGKSGAIV
+2468 VIGGRDGAIMH
-2478 DYLYNTLFDAQEK
+2478 YLYNTLFDAQEK
-2491 KTEALEKNAKRLEV
+2491 KSEALAKNAERLKT
-2505 IIGQYYTQKERR
+2505 ILGQYYTEKERR
-2517 KAWSKKLGINLTDGT
+2517 QMSDKKIGIVLTDGT

-2561 KTPYTEN
+2561 KTPYTEK
-2568 DVEEI
+2568 DVTEI
-2573 FAKTMTK
+2573 FEKTMTV

-2587 EIWDY
+2587 EMWDY

-2616 PDEFTIEASTGEPLT
+2616 PDEFTIEASTGELLT

-2637 PIRYDPKRSER
+2637 PIRYDPKRSDR
-2648 AADQELAT
+2648 AADQELAS
-2656 VAESVGGAMAF
+2656 VAESVGGAMTF
-2667 GSGMGS
+2667 GTGMGS

-2678 NGAPLGR
+2678 DGAPTGR

-2716 LMSHSAVKEP
+2716 LLNHAAVKES
-2726 ILQSLGKDAYDS
+2726 ILQSLGEAAYDS
-2738 LKRWVESVWQEPMNN
+2738 LKRWCESTWQEPMNN
-2753 NLYIETKAEEWRA
+2753 NLYIETLAEEWRA

-2778 TALLNASNIMPMA
+2778 TAVLNFANIAPMA
-2791 DRLGTANA
+2791 DRLGTVNA
-2799 ILAMLQYLRHPQ
+2799 IKAMLLYLRHPQ
-2811 RIRQFVLNDSAFM
+2811 KIRRFVLNDSVFM
-2824 RNRAH
+2824 QNRAH

-2834 LNTKGKDVFGGKYS
+2834 LNTQGKNIFGGKTPF
-2848 VRKFLV
+2848 RKFLIQWGAAFM
-2854 KYGTWLMEETDM
+2854 KETDM
-2866 LCSIPTYYWTYQE
+2866 LCSIPTYYWIYQE

-2886 DGADEIIARE
+2886 DGTDEIIARE

-2966 SAFVRSYLF
+2966 SGFVRSYLF

-2990 LEAISAGSG
+2990 LEAVSAGSD

-3082 FGRALTKGVAG
+3082 FGRALTKGIAG

>member
-1 MDPQKRETIEQM
+1 MDPQKRTEIEQM

-35 DELNDIVNYAPTS
+35 DELNDIPNYAPTS
-48 EYTTYET
+48 EYATYDT

-91 IVDAVYTKLRENFYD
+91 IVDAVYTKLRDNFYD
-106 GSVQPVDFDNPY
+106 GSVQPIDFDNPY
-118 YTQGMTAPPEP
+118 YTKDMTAPLEP

-135 IKGVMPD
+135 IKGVVPE

-206 ANGDLNMRRVYEA
+206 ASGDLNMRRVYEA

-335 SAQGIGAVAG
+335 SAQGIGAIAG
-345 GITLAVTKNPG
+345 GIALAATKNPG
-356 AAANV
+356 TAANV
-361 GRAAAIVVM
+361 GRAAAIAVM
-370 GLEIGGSQ
+370 GLEIGGGQ
-378 YEENLNKLDAKGRA
+378 YEENLSKLDAKGRA

-503 KGDDAEISSVRQ
+503 KGDDAEISSVRK
-515 ILQKSTAAAIEA
+515 ILQKSTAAVIEA

-612 IETTAV
+612 METTSV

-663 LQQMTANLDDGK
+663 LQQMTTHLDESK

-689 FTDKQAQHEAK
+689 YTDKQAQHEAK
-700 IVKEVLSAFQSKTE
+700 IVKEILGAFREKTE

-723 YVESAFAEHEHRAL
+723 YVESAFAEYEHRAL

-764 AELTAVQND
+764 AELTAVQSD
-773 GSAEAAEYL
+773 GGAESAEYL
-782 AQIQPEIEKINAQ
+782 AHIQPEIDKINAQ
-795 KDALEAVAG
+795 KGALEAVAG
-804 AIKGL
+804 TIKSL
-809 QPGDVV
+809 QHGDVV

-825 SVYHELAG
+825 GVYHELAG
-833 QLGGAKS
+833 QLGNAKS

-860 MAAIYSEV
+860 MAKVYSEV
-868 KGEPY
+868 QGKPY

-878 IRDHL
+878 MREHL
-883 RVDAYADD
+883 RVDARADD
-891 QKKEAA
+891 KKREAA
-897 KKKAEIVKGF
+897 KKKAEVVKDF
-907 IDENF
+907 IDTHF
-912 PDANEREMA
+912 PDAAEREMA
-921 VAATL
+921 VIATM
-926 QDAVSPAKGWRT
+926 QDAVSPAKGWRR
-938 LYKDIVSERDELLR
+938 LYNDFVEDRDELLR
-952 PALDALD
+952 PALDALG

-978 RVSNNEPWYRDF
+978 RVSNNEPWYRYF
-990 YKEHGRAPRK
+990 YKEHGRPPRK
-1000 GELIDLAYLLTV
+1000 GELTDLAYRLTV
-1012 GDSSAPQVE
+1012 GDASAPKIE
-1021 GWMPSSQ
+1021 GWAPASQ
-1028 EAVDA
+1028 EDIDA
-1033 MQEARAQLDE
+1033 MEAAKGQLDE

-1056 RMMQMDAV
+1056 RMMQMDTEALNQDEAQTGVFGDREKAIAV
-1064 ANSKFY
+1064 REIRNLVPLEVVLTGKPLDKKAAEAVFSTFGEVENPRYGTYATFPKSMVGKIIKHRGLDVS
-1070 QMSYW
+1070 QMLTDIPRLFSSSVL
-1075 EKMALEK
+1075 AL
-1082 FNHRV
+1082 
-1087 VDIQFVEVDEK
+1087 VE
-1098 QALKSA
+1098 
-1104 FIGIRYDD
+1104 
-1112 NVYQIGDELENSHDW
+1112 
-1127 PEGNWTET
+1127 PEYKKEGH
-1135 ELDGA
+1135 
-1140 CAVDVM
+1140 
-1146 NFGGDYQDLDELKE
+1146 KE
-1160 HAIEQLNDS
+1160 HPNILAYHHYVNKFTAD
-1169 NEYLNE
+1169 
-1175 NVYLISGT
+1175 GT
-1183 SYEYGND
+1183 
-1190 PNEVILRNPEVI
+1190 
-1202 GILKLVRWDELSE
+1202 
-1215 EEQEQY
+1215 
-1221 RQRQEETSDEVSTEQ
+1221 
-1236 NTGLQFT
+1236 T
-1243 YDGKDAGD
+1243 YYIRF
-1251 LSGDVLEGLEW
+1251 
-1262 LDGWKNV
+1262 
-1269 HDTES
+1269 S
-1274 LREKYNDLLASGE
+1274 LREEKTKNRAKPSAKRILHSTGISDIQIYEENKKDVSSQRIRVSDPGEESKTSFVDHRLAE
-1287 RTVESDKK
+1287 
-1295 YLAHV
+1295 L
-1300 NKALAMLEKNPNTT
+1300 
-1314 KEDFAKEF
+1314 F
-1322 HPDSYIMS
+1322 DSVKDI
-1330 TINYPSSDGLAA
+1330 PA
-1342 DLVYEKEGIQKSIDM
+1342 DENA
-1357 SQHRVDVL
+1357 
-1365 KKIDPDKLRWK
+1365 
-1376 EPETETFEQSAW
+1376 ETLEQSAW
-1388 HGSPYDFREFLLEM
+1388 HGTPHDFREFLLEM
-1402 IDTGEGAQAHGWG
+1402 IGTGEGAQTHGWG
-1415 LYTAQDRAVSEEY
+1415 LYFAQNREVSEWY
-1428 KEHLKE
+1428 KDVL
-1434 NHKTLYTML
+1434 
-1443 YDGKPIADAPPE
+1443 GE
-1455 VQQALQALEDNAHD
+1455 VQQAIIHAGDKTYAVHPD
-1469 VERMGAAAVIARE
+1469 GYRVERNSGKPLKEGSSIEIALSAFEDSNANVKQAIRE
-1482 RKWHVREKENWDGI
+1482 TEEYLERMERIKDTDVREKNKDLIRE
-1496 VAEFDRPLALYEEN
+1496 ALKILQEEADTWN
-1510 PKVSMRELR
+1510 L
-1519 ASVPKHSNAGMTID
+1519 
-1533 AAKPSE
+1533 E
-1539 KGGRRTAADVV
+1539 KKKSS
-1550 RALNM
+1550 L
-1555 YRVMFVGYARK
+1555 F
-1566 EEVAIHALDSVDPEK
+1566 
-1581 VHLDV
+1581 
-1586 KRPVGKLYHVE
+1586 HVE
-1597 IPDDDVLLDEQ
+1597 IPDNDVLLDEQ
-1608 KSFDEQTKFVQEKLE
+1608 KPFDEQPQFVQEKLRE
-1623 EMFSRADT
+1623 VFADEDNN
-1631 YTLLSRLGKTDTR
+1631 RKAR
-1644 FDDLSGDY
+1644 FAKEIKSYEAKIKDY
-1652 DDLLSMEDTL
+1652 DLVLSENATIEERQAAAERL
-1662 SRSDEVYEWQ
+1662 IQGGSVYGVPLERALGPEFRQ
-1672 KEEAEELRRT
+1672 DFQL
-1682 YEKNL
+1682 
-1687 VDLLDGATLPQVYL
+1687 
-1701 RRFKSGREI
+1701 GREDVEYYKEQTQEALDNYQTILKSYRNGKAI
-1710 YQSISDVFSQLRG
+1710 YESLSYSLG
-1723 DKEASLALNEVGIK
+1723 SPKAASLALNEVGIK

-1747 RCYVIF
+1747 RCFVIF
-1753 DDKAIQIIEKFNQE
+1753 DDQAIQIIEKYNQDH
-1767 QAHGAKGNI
+1767 AHGAKGNI

-1784 RLISLMQA
+1784 RLISLMQV

-1866 DAAEVERLKREWMQ
+1866 DAAETERLKREWMQ

-1952 AQRLQKIDPELLTAD
+1952 AQRLQKIDPELLNAD

-1998 DVDAHMKDYEAQLK
+1998 DVDAHMEEYEAQLK
-2012 VEMREN
+2012 AEMREN

-2040 YPTVEA
+2040 YPTVES

-2066 REERERYKAEMPN
+2066 REERERYKTEMPN
-2079 AETIA
+2079 AEAIA
-2084 QRAEELLASEEY
+2084 QRAEEVLASQEY

-2128 VVRALEREED
+2128 VARALEREED

-2159 KEIDDLRALLSSAKE
+2159 QEIDDLRALLSSAKE
-2174 SGEEDRA
+2174 SGEEDRT

-2218 MRAYAQQHLEDAPI
+2218 MRAYAQQHLENAPT

-2239 HWMRQVQSAAKEAER
+2239 HWMRQVQSAAKETER

-2273 KDLAAARA
+2273 KDLAAART

-2300 RELDRLVKYF
+2300 RELDRMVKYF

-2319 DKTAK
+2319 DKTGK

-2331 FIHHLMYVFDLR
+2331 FIHHLLYVFGLR
-2343 RSDGM
+2343 RSDGV
-2348 PLMGDGVR
+2348 PLMGEGAR
-2356 SWPALMEEL
+2356 SWSELMQEI
-2365 KNSND
+2365 KDSND
-2370 GLDGVEIPDW
+2370 GFDGVDIPEW
-2380 LSSAATARDK
+2380 LTSAATSRDT
-2390 QRKYTQLSMQE
+2390 QRKYTELSMQE
-2401 LRDLRMLIE
+2401 LRDLRMLVE
-2410 FLYVTGRNK
+2410 YLYVTGRNK
-2419 NTLLISG
+2419 NTLLTSG

-2449 GKEAHAYMV
+2449 GKEAHTYMV

-2491 KTEALEKNAKRLEV
+2491 KTEALEENAKRLEV
-2505 IIGQYYTQKERR
+2505 IIGQYYTQKDRR

-2541 MALNWGNKGN
+2541 MALNWGNEGN

-2561 KTPYTEN
+2561 KTPYMEK

-2602 VVEKTTGTPMKRVA
+2602 VVEKSAGTPMKRVA
-2616 PDEFTIEASTGEPLT
+2616 PDEFTIEASTGELLT

-2716 LMSHSAVKEP
+2716 LLNHSAVKEP
-2726 ILQSLGKDAYDS
+2726 ILQTLGKDAYDS
-2738 LKRWVESVWQEPMNN
+2738 LKRWVENTWQEPMNN

-2791 DRLGTANA
+2791 DRLGTVNA
-2799 ILAMLQYLRHPQ
+2799 IQAMLQYLRHPQ

-2834 LNTKGKDVFGGKYS
+2834 LNTKGKDIFGGKNS
-2848 VRKFLV
+2848 VRKCLI

-2866 LCSIPTYYWTYQE
+2866 LCSVPTYYWTYQG
-2879 RYNKELI
+2879 RYNKEVA
-2886 DGADEIIARE
+2886 DGTDEIIARE

-2953 RYDKHKTNFVERY
+2953 RYDKHKSSFVERY
-2966 SAFVRSYLF
+2966 SGFVRSYLF
-2975 RFVAMAAIETVIRQS
+2975 RFVAMAAIETMIRQS
-2990 LEAISAGSG
+2990 LEAVSAGSG

-3007 YRKFLKQWAANSI
+3007 YKKFLKQWAANSL

-3031 MAGEIVQGMITG
+3031 MVGEIAQGMITG

-3062 DPIQMAHSLQSDKSK
+3062 DPIQMAYSLQSDKSK

-3082 FGRALTKGVAG
+3082 FGRALTKGIAG

-3113 TDNYRLNNPDDLREF
+3113 ADNYRLNNPDDLREF

>member
-1 MDPQKRETIEQM
+1 MDPQKRTEIEQM

-35 DELNDIVNYAPTS
+35 DELNDITNYAPTS
-48 EYTTYET
+48 EYTTYDT
-55 GRRDDA
+55 GRRDEA

-68 DVMDLMMT
+68 DVMDLMMSQ
-76 KSYEPQKESDWSVSN
+76 SYEPPKESDWSVSN
-91 IVDAVYTKLRENFYD
+91 IADSVYTMLRDRFHD
-106 GSVQPVDFDNPY
+106 GSVEPVDFDNPY
-118 YTQGMTAPPEP
+118 YTKDMTAPPEP

-135 IKGVMPD
+135 IKGVVPE

-196 KLKKVPGMLD
+196 KLKKLPGMVD
-206 ANGDLNMRRVYEA
+206 ANGDLNMSRVYEA
-219 MPYLK
+219 MPYLR
-224 EIVEKRGTNEA
+224 EIVEKHGTNEA
-235 VMMLN
+235 VMMLQ
-240 NAEGLQTVNDAYS
+240 NAEGLRTVGDAYN
-253 NEFMRFAGS
+253 NEFTRFAGS

-267 ERGYYNIRKQMTYA
+267 ERGYYNIRKQLTYA

-361 GRAAAIVVM
+361 GRAVAIAVM

-378 YEENLNKLDAKGRA
+378 YEENLNKLDAKGRT

-398 AAALSATQGLA
+398 AAAISATQGLA

-429 EAKSLRDLYAGAGAK
+429 DAKSLRDLYAGAGAK

-496 NMAQMAL
+496 NMAQMAI

-515 ILQKSTAAAIEA
+515 ILQKSTATAIEA

-545 HTNTMLGARA
+545 HTNTMLRARA

-612 IETTAV
+612 METTSV

-663 LQQMTANLDDGK
+663 LQQMTTHLDESK

-689 FTDKQAQHEAK
+689 YTDKQAQHEAK
-700 IVKEVLSAFQSKTE
+700 IVKEILGAFREKTE

-764 AELTAVQND
+764 AELTAVQSD
-773 GSAEAAEYL
+773 GGAESAEYL
-782 AQIQPEIEKINAQ
+782 AHIQPEIDKINAQ
-795 KDALEAVAG
+795 KEALSTVEG
-804 AIKGL
+804 TIKGL

-825 SVYHELAG
+825 GVYHELAG

-878 IRDHL
+878 MREHL
-883 RVDAYADD
+883 SVDAYADD

-964 GVDIVPIDDDGRGI
+964 GVDIVPVDDDGRGI

-990 YKEHGRAPRK
+990 YKEHGRVPRK

-1028 EAVDA
+1028 GAVDA

-1056 RMMQMDAV
+1056 RMMQMDTVALNQENERRSHVAV
-1064 ANSKFY
+1064 RGDEFGAYKDIKELRQKAISYY
-1070 QMSYW
+1070 QEVLQGTSV
-1075 EKMALEK
+1075 ENARLG
-1082 FNHRV
+1082 R
-1087 VDIQFVEVDEK
+1087 VDIDQNGLVEFTGSGRRKAKSTSAKAEK
-1098 QALKSA
+1098 LLLIKYLPQL
-1104 FIGIRYDD
+1104 IREAA
-1112 NVYQIGDELENSHDW
+1112 NI
-1127 PEGNWTET
+1127 TESPAEKERHVT
-1135 ELDGA
+1135 
-1140 CAVDVM
+1140 
-1146 NFGGDYQDLDELKE
+1146 DYFY
-1160 HAIEQLNDS
+1160 
-1169 NEYLNE
+1169 YLHTAAEIN
-1175 NVYLISGT
+1175 GT
-1183 SYEYGND
+1183 SVPVDITLIKNNDGHIHYYNHTLPTLGND
-1190 PNEVILRNPEVI
+1190 NKKESPVTAGPVFSKETLGTPPVGDSVTHSIASAGQEGQEVL
-1202 GILKLVRWDELSE
+1202 
-1215 EEQEQY
+1215 
-1221 RQRQEETSDEVSTEQ
+1221 
-1236 NTGLQFT
+1236 
-1243 YDGKDAGD
+1243 
-1251 LSGDVLEGLEW
+1251 
-1262 LDGWKNV
+1262 
-1269 HDTES
+1269 
-1274 LREKYNDLLASGE
+1274 
-1287 RTVESDKK
+1287 
-1295 YLAHV
+1295 
-1300 NKALAMLEKNPNTT
+1300 
-1314 KEDFAKEF
+1314 
-1322 HPDSYIMS
+1322 
-1330 TINYPSSDGLAA
+1330 
-1342 DLVYEKEGIQKSIDM
+1342 
-1357 SQHRVDVL
+1357 
-1365 KKIDPDKLRWK
+1365 
-1376 EPETETFEQSAW
+1376 EQSAW
-1388 HGSPYDFREFLLEM
+1388 HGTPHDFREFLLEM
-1402 IDTGEGAQAHGWG
+1402 IGTGEGAQAHGWG
-1415 LYTAQDRAVSEEY
+1415 LYFAQNREVSEEY
-1428 KEHLKE
+1428 KRRLTRKAGSRD
-1434 NHKTLYTML
+1434 TVA
-1443 YDGKPIADAPPE
+1443 YDGKSITE
-1455 VQQALQALEDNAHD
+1455 YTGELSEALKLLKSINLYPGVD
-1469 VERMGAAAVIARE
+1469 VSAAIEGAVAST
-1482 RKWHVREKENWDGI
+1482 EKTAKRWKDI
-1496 VAEFDRPLALYEEN
+1496 IAEFDTALSAYEDN
-1510 PKVSMRELR
+1510 PKITIKGLTET
-1519 ASVPKHSNAGMTID
+1519 VPQYSNARSAID
-1533 AAKPSE
+1533 AAKPTQAG
-1539 KGGRRTAADVV
+1539 KRRTAADAVKKL
-1550 RALNM
+1550 REERKI
-1555 YRVMFVGYARK
+1555 YEGYLAG
-1566 EEVAIHALDSVDPEK
+1566 EEDIIRRLRLIDADK
-1581 VHLDV
+1581 VQV
-1586 KRPVGKLYHVE
+1586 IGNRGKLFEVE

-1608 KSFDEQTKFVQEKLE
+1608 KSLADQHPDVKEALELIMSADDGYKILSLLTYEAYNKEYKEVVREYDRLSHLSIPSEMLGREGFRFAPDFLHAEGYTEKEIDAINSNPQKADEIRQRLAAKYAQRLRELKQQLDKFAYNYFEDENALKKTTGKDFYQAL
-1623 EMFSRADT
+1623 SRM
-1631 YTLLSRLGKTDTR
+1631 LLS
-1644 FDDLSGDY
+1644 
-1652 DDLLSMEDTL
+1652 
-1662 SRSDEVYEWQ
+1662 
-1672 KEEAEELRRT
+1672 
-1682 YEKNL
+1682 
-1687 VDLLDGATLPQVYL
+1687 
-1701 RRFKSGREI
+1701 
-1710 YQSISDVFSQLRG
+1710 
-1723 DKEASLALNEVGIK
+1723 DKEASLYLNRWGIK

-1753 DDKAIQIIEKFNQE
+1753 DDKAISIIEKYNQE
-1767 QAHGAKGNI
+1767 QAHVVKGNI
-1776 TATLGGTQ
+1776 TATHGGMQ

-1833 TWTKGAADEYVG
+1833 TWAKGAADEYVG

-1866 DAAEVERLKREWMQ
+1866 DAAETERLKREWMQ

-1902 AVFRRFKAWLTRI
+1902 SVFRRFKAWLTRI

-1952 AQRLQKIDPELLTAD
+1952 AQRLQKIDPELMTAD

-1998 DVDAHMKDYEAQLK
+1998 DVDSHMKDYETQLK
-2012 VEMREN
+2012 AEMREN

-2040 YPTVEA
+2040 YPTAEA

-2084 QRAEELLASEEY
+2084 QRAEEALASQEY
-2096 TARQTALEGE
+2096 SARQTALEGE

-2128 VVRALEREED
+2128 VARALEREED

-2159 KEIDDLRALLSSAKE
+2159 QEIDDLRALLSSAKE
-2174 SGEEDRA
+2174 SGEEDRT

-2348 PLMGDGVR
+2348 PLMGDGAR

-2370 GLDGVEIPDW
+2370 GLDGVDIPDW

-2419 NTLLISG
+2419 NTLLTSG

-2434 RMYQNYEEHIGEQDG
+2434 RMYQNYEEHIGERDG

-2517 KAWSKKLGINLTDGT
+2517 KAWGKKIGITLTDGT

-2541 MALNWGNKGN
+2541 MALNWGNEGN

-2602 VVEKTTGTPMKRVA
+2602 VVEKSAGTPMKRVV
-2616 PDEFTIEASTGEPLT
+2616 PDEFTIEASTGELLT

-2716 LMSHSAVKEP
+2716 LLNHSAVKEP
-2726 ILQSLGKDAYDS
+2726 ILQTLGKDAYDS
-2738 LKRWVESVWQEPMNN
+2738 LKRWVENTWQEPMNN

-2791 DRLGTANA
+2791 DRLGTVNA
-2799 ILAMLQYLRHPQ
+2799 IQAMLQYLRHPQ

-2834 LNTKGKDVFGGKYS
+2834 LNTKGKDIFGGKNS
-2848 VRKFLV
+2848 VRKCLI

-2866 LCSIPTYYWTYQE
+2866 LCSVPAYYWTYQG
-2879 RYNKELI
+2879 RYNKEVA
-2886 DGADEIIARE
+2886 DGTDEIIARE

-2953 RYDKHKTNFVERY
+2953 RYDKHKSSFVERY
-2966 SAFVRSYLF
+2966 SGFVRSYLF
-2975 RFVAMAAIETVIRQS
+2975 RFVAMAAIETMIRQS
-2990 LEAISAGSG
+2990 LEAVSAGSG

-3007 YRKFLKQWAANSI
+3007 YKKFLKQWAANSL

-3031 MAGEIVQGMITG
+3031 MVGEIAQGMITG

-3062 DPIQMAHSLQSDKSK
+3062 DPIQMAYSLQSDKSK

-3082 FGRALTKGVAG
+3082 FGRALTKGIAG

-3113 TDNYRLNNPDDLREF
+3113 ADNYRLNNPDDLREF

>member
-1 MDPQKRETIEQM
+1 MRPEEAVELHKRILSDAFNPET
-13 MRRDVASGNIGV
+13 AWYPYN
-25 KIKMPGENNS
+25 PAYHNS
-35 DELNDIVNYAPTS
+35 DELNENTNFKPTS
-48 EYTTYET
+48 EYATYDT
-55 GRRDDA
+55 GRRDDV

-91 IVDAVYTKLRENFYD
+91 IADAVYTKLRDNFYD

-118 YTQGMTAPPEP
+118 YTKDMTAPPEP

-135 IKGVMPD
+135 IKGAMPED
-142 SFQASKLYA
+142 FQASKLYA
-151 DYFYGEDEKREQIK
+151 DFFYGDDEKREQIK
-165 KAHDLTGIRAETIAN
+165 KAHDLTGIRAETIAD
-180 DPDVWEKVMK
+180 DPEVWEKVMK
-190 IVQRAE
+190 IVQRTE

-224 EIVEKRGTNEA
+224 EIVEKHGTNEA
-235 VMMLN
+235 VMMLH

-262 VATGV
+262 VAAGA
-267 ERGYYNIRKQMTYA
+267 ERGWYNLRKQLTYA
-281 NAMIGRRK
+281 NAMIDRRE
-289 LTEDEQNWITAL
+289 LTDAEREWVAYLEKQKEEPPA
-301 DKKKDELPEYS
+301 YS
-312 YGGVGQTVGA
+312 YSGVGQAVGA

-335 SAQGIGAVAG
+335 SSQGLGTITG
-345 GITLAVTKNPG
+345 GITLALFKNPT
-356 AAANV
+356 AAAWV
-361 GRAAAIVVM
+361 SRATAIAVM

-398 AAALSATQGLA
+398 AAAISATQGVV
-409 EGVIEQLALQK
+409 EGVIEQIALEK

-429 EAKSLRDLYAGAGAK
+429 DAKTLRDIYVGAGAK
-444 DLALAAEGAT
+444 DLTLAAEGVA

-464 ERILGAA
+464 DRILGAA

-483 EEFAQQVSDMVIE
+483 EEFAQQASDMIIE
-496 NMAQMAL
+496 NMAQMVL
-503 KGDDAEISSVRQ
+503 KGDDAEISSVSK

-571 NQHLMN
+571 NQNLIN

-600 NEMLDSQNRRYG
+600 NEMLDAQNRRYG
-612 IETTAV
+612 METTSV

-644 EELQA
+644 EELQV

-663 LQQMTANLDDGK
+663 LQQMTTNLDEGK

-689 FTDKQAQHEAK
+689 YTDKQVQHEAK
-700 IVKEVLSAFQSKTE
+700 IVKEILGAFREKTE
-714 EEVGDSVDR
+714 VEVGDSVDH

-742 LADVNHPAAEI
+742 LADVDHPGAEI
-753 KRRMNRLDSDL
+753 RRRMNRLDSDL
-764 AELTAVQND
+764 AELTATVKDD
-773 GSAEAAEYL
+773 GSAESAEYL
-782 AQIQPEIEKINAQ
+782 AQIQPEIDKINAQ
-795 KDALEAVAG
+795 KEALEAVAG
-804 AIKGL
+804 TIKSL

-825 SVYHELAG
+825 SVYHEFAG

-878 IRDHL
+878 MREHL
-883 RVDAYADD
+883 SVDAYADD

-897 KKKAEIVKGF
+897 KKKAEIVKAF
-907 IDENF
+907 LDTHF
-912 PDANEREMA
+912 PEEDEREMA

-926 QDAVSPAKGWRT
+926 QDAVSPAKGWRK
-938 LYKDIVSERDELLR
+938 LYKEFVAERDELLR

-978 RVSNNEPWYRDF
+978 RVSNNEQWYRDF
-990 YKEHGRAPRK
+990 YKEHGRPPRK
-1000 GELIDLAYLLTV
+1000 DELIDLAYLLTV

-1028 EAVDA
+1028 ENVDA
-1033 MQEARAQLDE
+1033 MQEAKAQLDE

-1056 RMMQMDAV
+1056 RMMQMDTVALNQENERRSHIAV
-1064 ANSKFY
+1064 RGDEFGTYKDIKELRQKAISYY
-1070 QMSYW
+1070 QEVLQGTSV
-1075 EKMALEK
+1075 ENARLG
-1082 FNHRV
+1082 R
-1087 VDIQFVEVDEK
+1087 VDIDQNGLVEFTGSGRRKAKSTSAKVEKLLLIKYLPQLIREATNITESPAEKERHATDYFYYLHTVAEINGASVPVDITLIK
-1098 QALKSA
+1098 NNDGHIQYYNHTLPT
-1104 FIGIRYDD
+1104 
-1112 NVYQIGDELENSHDW
+1112 LENDNKKESPVTAGPVFSKETLGTPPVGDSIIHSIASSGQ
-1127 PEGNWTET
+1127 EGQE
-1135 ELDGA
+1135 
-1140 CAVDVM
+1140 
-1146 NFGGDYQDLDELKE
+1146 
-1160 HAIEQLNDS
+1160 
-1169 NEYLNE
+1169 
-1175 NVYLISGT
+1175 
-1183 SYEYGND
+1183 
-1190 PNEVILRNPEVI
+1190 IL
-1202 GILKLVRWDELSE
+1202 
-1215 EEQEQY
+1215 
-1221 RQRQEETSDEVSTEQ
+1221 
-1236 NTGLQFT
+1236 
-1243 YDGKDAGD
+1243 
-1251 LSGDVLEGLEW
+1251 
-1262 LDGWKNV
+1262 
-1269 HDTES
+1269 
-1274 LREKYNDLLASGE
+1274 
-1287 RTVESDKK
+1287 
-1295 YLAHV
+1295 
-1300 NKALAMLEKNPNTT
+1300 
-1314 KEDFAKEF
+1314 
-1322 HPDSYIMS
+1322 
-1330 TINYPSSDGLAA
+1330 
-1342 DLVYEKEGIQKSIDM
+1342 
-1357 SQHRVDVL
+1357 
-1365 KKIDPDKLRWK
+1365 
-1376 EPETETFEQSAW
+1376 EQSAW

-1402 IDTGEGAQAHGWG
+1402 IGAGEGRQAHGWG
-1415 LYTAQDRAVSEEY
+1415 LYFAQNREVSERY
-1428 KEHLKE
+1428 KEWLK
-1434 NHKTLYTML
+1434 NAKKKAIHTLT
-1443 YDGKPIADAPPE
+1443 YDGKSLNEQPPDVQGALRGFENYYLDLLRGKSAAD
-1455 VQQALQALEDNAHD
+1455 VL
-1469 VERMGAAAVIARE
+1469 RMMRDEHIRDKE
-1482 RKWHVREKENWDGI
+1482 MHEKKR
-1496 VAEFDRPLALYEEN
+1496 AEFDVPLALYEEN
-1510 PKVSMRELR
+1510 PKISVRGLLNSVDKYSSPRLTMEAAETSVPGKRRTTADLVQALKKARELYDAR
-1519 ASVPKHSNAGMTID
+1519 AHEEESQIRMID
-1533 AAKPSE
+1533 A
-1539 KGGRRTAADVV
+1539 
-1550 RALNM
+1550 
-1555 YRVMFVGYARK
+1555 
-1566 EEVAIHALDSVDPEK
+1566 VDPDK
-1581 VHLDV
+1581 LHLEV
-1586 KRPVGKLYHVE
+1586 QEPVGRLFKVE

-1608 KSFDEQTKFVQEKLE
+1608 KPFDEQTKFVREKLE
-1623 EMFSRADT
+1623 ELFSRADT
-1631 YTLLSRLGKTDTR
+1631 EQLLYALSKKDSRFDEVYSDYCELLDHEQDEAYVREIRQRYKHELSRLLGSDTIPQA
-1644 FDDLSGDY
+1644 
-1652 DDLLSMEDTL
+1652 LLHSF
-1662 SRSDEVYEWQ
+1662 
-1672 KEEAEELRRT
+1672 A
-1682 YEKNL
+1682 
-1687 VDLLDGATLPQVYL
+1687 
-1701 RRFKSGREI
+1701 SGREI

-1747 RCYVIF
+1747 RCFVIF
-1753 DDKAIQIIEKFNQE
+1753 DDQAIQIIEKFNQE

-1776 TATLGGTQ
+1776 TATHGGMH
-1784 RLISLMQA
+1784 RLISLMES

-1807 FDLEHIAEVAP
+1807 FDLEHIAELAP
-1818 ESRYAKDLAA
+1818 DSRYAKDLAV
-1828 IQKWA
+1828 IREWA
-1833 TWTKGAADEYVG
+1833 SWTKGAADEYAG

-1866 DAAEVERLKREWMQ
+1866 DTAEVERLKREWMQ

-1902 AVFRRFKAWLTRI
+1902 SVFRRFKAWLTRI

-1930 EAIMARMIA
+1930 EAVMARMIA

-1952 AQRLQKIDPELLTAD
+1952 AQRLRKIAPELLDAD
-1967 SAETMIQWET
+1967 SAAKMMQWEA

-2012 VEMREN
+2012 AEMREN

-2026 AETFGVG
+2026 AETFGMG

-2046 YEKALKDAGG
+2046 YEKALKHAGG
-2056 GFDAAYNRQM
+2056 GFDEVYNRRM
-2066 REERERYKAEMPN
+2066 HEERERYKTEMPN
-2079 AETIA
+2079 AENTA

-2106 LLNEYIKAY
+2106 LLNEYIEAY
-2115 DNAPQRLKDAMIG
+2115 DNAPQRLKNAMID
-2128 VVRALEREED
+2128 VARALEREED

-2159 KEIDDLRALLSSAKE
+2159 QEIEELRALVAATKE
-2174 SGEEDRA
+2174 AGAEERA

-2186 FGEAFNRLKLSA
+2186 FGEALARLKLSA
-2198 AQNLEAVR
+2198 AQNIDAVR
-2206 SLRDSAAGRVAA
+2206 SLRDSAKGRVAA
-2218 MRAYAQQHLEDAPI
+2218 MRAYAQQHLETVPV
-2232 HEATNTR
+2232 HEATNAR

-2281 AKTRQLAME
+2281 GKTRQLAME

-2300 RELDRLVKYF
+2300 RELDRMVKYF

-2331 FIHHLMYVFDLR
+2331 FIHHLLYVFGLR

-2348 PLMGDGVR
+2348 PLMGDGAR

-2370 GLDGVEIPDW
+2370 GLAGVEIPDW

-2419 NTLLISG
+2419 NTLLTSG

-2434 RMYQNYEEHIGEQDG
+2434 RMYENYEEHIGIQEG
-2449 GKEAHAYMV
+2449 GKEAHTYMV
-2458 QLLKPETMLK
+2458 ELLKAETMLK
-2468 VIGGKSGAIV
+2468 VIGGRDGAIMH
-2478 DYLYNTLFDAQEK
+2478 YLYNTLFDAQEK
-2491 KTEALEKNAKRLEV
+2491 KSEALAKNAERLKT
-2505 IIGQYYTQKERR
+2505 ILGQYYTEKERR
-2517 KAWSKKLGINLTDGT
+2517 QMSDKKIGIVLTDGT

-2561 KTPYTEN
+2561 KTPYTEK
-2568 DVEEI
+2568 DVTEI
-2573 FAKTMTK
+2573 FEKTMTV

-2587 EIWDY
+2587 EMWDY

-2602 VVEKTTGTPMKRVA
+2602 VVEKTIGTPMKRVA
-2616 PDEFTIEASTGEPLT
+2616 PDEFTIEASTGETLT

-2637 PIRYDPKRSER
+2637 PIRYDPKRSDR
-2648 AADQELAT
+2648 AADQELAS
-2656 VAESVGGAMAF
+2656 VAESVGGAMTF
-2667 GSGMGS
+2667 GTGMGS

-2678 NGAPLGR
+2678 DGAPTGR

-2716 LMSHSAVKEP
+2716 LLNHAAVKES

-2738 LKRWVESVWQEPMNN
+2738 LKRWCESTWQEPMNN
-2753 NLYIETKAEEWRA
+2753 NLYIETLAEEWRA

-2778 TALLNASNIMPMA
+2778 TAVLNFANIAPMA
-2791 DRLGTANA
+2791 DRLGTVNA
-2799 ILAMLQYLRHPQ
+2799 IKAMLLYLRHPQ
-2811 RIRQFVLNDSAFM
+2811 KIRRFVLNDSVFM

-2834 LNTKGKDVFGGKYS
+2834 LNTQGKNIFGGKTPF
-2848 VRKFLV
+2848 RKFLIQWGAAFM
-2854 KYGTWLMEETDM
+2854 KETDM
-2866 LCSIPTYYWTYQE
+2866 LCSVPTYYWMYRE
-2879 RYNKELI
+2879 RYNKEVM
-2886 DGADEIIARE
+2886 DGTDEIIARE

-2904 AVRSIFGSADSI
+2904 AVRSIFGSADAI

-2927 LVKAFTP
+2927 IVKAFTP

-2953 RYDKHKTNFVERY
+2953 RYDQHKKNFVERY
-2966 SAFVRSYLF
+2966 ASFVRSYLF

-2990 LEAISAGSG
+2990 LEAFSAGSG

-3007 YRKFLKQWAANSI
+3007 YKKFLKHWMANSL
-3020 GSVASGFPVIN
+3020 GSVTSGFPFIN
-3031 MAGEIVQGMITG
+3031 AAGEIVQGGITG
-3043 KLQQG
+3043 KLQQN
-3048 RNSGVVFAAVGRLT
+3048 RNSGVVFAAIGRLT

-3082 FGRALTKGVAG
+3082 FGRALTKGLAG

>member
-1 MDPQKRETIEQM
+1 MDAQEREAIENRW
-13 MRRDVASGNIGV
+13 RRNIATGDVGL
-25 KIKMPGENNS
+25 KIKPLNENAS
-35 DELNDIVNYAPTS
+35 DELNDIPNYAPTS
-48 EYTTYET
+48 AYTTYDT

-76 KSYEPQKESDWSVSN
+76 KSYEPPEEWSLSSVADS
-91 IVDAVYTKLRENFYD
+91 IYTKLRDSFYE
-106 GSVQPVDFDNPY
+106 GSTNPVKFEDSYRDVID
-118 YTQGMTAPPEP
+118 PPVSESVSV
-129 ITGKDL
+129 KDWL
-135 IKGVMPD
+135 KEAMPED
-142 SFQASKLYA
+142 FQASKLYA
-151 DYFYGEDEKREQIK
+151 DFFYGDDEKREQIK

-180 DPDVWEKVMK
+180 DPEVWEKVMK
-190 IVQRAE
+190 IVQRTE

-224 EIVEKRGTNEA
+224 EIVEKHGTNEA
-235 VMMLN
+235 VMMLH

-262 VATGV
+262 VAAGA
-267 ERGYYNIRKQMTYA
+267 ERGWYNLRKQLTYA
-281 NAMIGRRK
+281 NAMIDRRK
-289 LTEDEQNWITAL
+289 LTDAEREWVAYL
-301 DKKKDELPEYS
+301 DKQKEELPVYS
-312 YGGVGQTVGA
+312 YSGVGQAVGA

-335 SAQGIGAVAG
+335 STQGVGAIAG

-356 AAANV
+356 MAANV
-361 GRAAAIVVM
+361 GRAAAIAVM

-409 EGVIEQLALQK
+409 EGVIEQIALEK

-429 EAKSLRDLYAGAGAK
+429 EAKSLHDLYAGAGAK

-454 ANEAARTLIK
+454 ANEAARALIK

-471 KAGAITFNTELQ
+471 KAGAITFNTELR

-496 NMAQMAL
+496 NMAQMTL
-503 KGDDAEISSVRQ
+503 KGDDAEISSVSK

-571 NQHLMN
+571 NQNLIN

-600 NEMLDSQNRRYG
+600 NEMLDAQNRRYG
-612 IETTAV
+612 METTSV

-626 EGGAE
+626 ESGAE

-663 LQQMTANLDDGK
+663 LQQMTTNLDEGK

-689 FTDKQAQHEAK
+689 YTDKQVQHEAK
-700 IVKEVLSAFQSKTE
+700 IVKEILGAFREKTE
-714 EEVGDSVDR
+714 VEVGDSVDR

-742 LADVNHPAAEI
+742 LADVDHPGAEI
-753 KRRMNRLDSDL
+753 RRRMNRLDADL
-764 AELTAVQND
+764 AEVMGTLQND
-773 GSAEAAEYL
+773 GSAESAEHL
-782 AQIQPEIEKINAQ
+782 AHIQPEIDKINAQ
-795 KDALEAVAG
+795 KEALEAVAG
-804 AIKGL
+804 TIKSL

-825 SVYHELAG
+825 GIYHELAG
-833 QLGGAKS
+833 QLGKAKS

-868 KGEPY
+868 TGEPY

-878 IRDHL
+878 IREHL
-883 RVDAYADD
+883 SVDARVDSV
-891 QKKEAA
+891 QKETA
-897 KKKAEIVKGF
+897 KKKAEIVKAF
-907 IDENF
+907 IDAHF
-912 PDANEREMA
+912 PEEDEREMA

-926 QDAVSPAKGWRT
+926 QDAVSPAKGWRK
-938 LYKDIVSERDELLR
+938 LYKEFVAERDALLR
-952 PALDALD
+952 PALDALG

-964 GVDIVPIDDDGRGI
+964 GVDIVPIDDDARGI
-978 RVSNNEPWYRDF
+978 RVSNNEQWYRDF
-990 YKEHGRAPRK
+990 YKEHGRPPRK
-1000 GELIDLAYLLTV
+1000 DELIDLAYLLTV

-1028 EAVDA
+1028 EDVDA

-1056 RMMQMDAV
+1056 RMMQMDVVAGSVYAQSTNVPSEQKDAV
-1064 ANSKFY
+1064 RKQYEGTAQWMKAPNGEETNLTEDQWLTVRTPAFKAWFGDWENDPTNASKVIDENGEPLVVYHGSDADFNVFDKTKGRAN
-1070 QMSYW
+1070 M
-1075 EKMALEK
+1075 
-1082 FNHRV
+1082 
-1087 VDIQFVEVDEK
+1087 DIQGMFF
-1098 QALKSA
+1098 SP
-1104 FIGIRYDD
+1104 
-1112 NVYQIGDELENSHDW
+1112 W
-1127 PEGNWTET
+1127 
-1135 ELDGA
+1135 ELDSKGYGA
-1140 CAVDVM
+1140 NVRAFFLNIRKPANEGQGYKALNRHQGQNGAGVKARE
-1146 NFGGDYQDLDELKE
+1146 DLIAAGFDGV
-1160 HAIEQLNDS
+1160 N
-1169 NEYLNE
+1169 N
-1175 NVYLISGT
+1175 
-1183 SYEYGND
+1183 
-1190 PNEVILRNPEVI
+1190 
-1202 GILKLVRWDELSE
+1202 
-1215 EEQEQY
+1215 
-1221 RQRQEETSDEVSTEQ
+1221 SDE
-1236 NTGLQFT
+1236 
-1243 YDGKDAGD
+1243 
-1251 LSGDVLEGLEW
+1251 
-1262 LDGWKNV
+1262 
-1269 HDTES
+1269 
-1274 LREKYNDLLASGE
+1274 
-1287 RTVESDKK
+1287 
-1295 YLAHV
+1295 
-1300 NKALAMLEKNPNTT
+1300 
-1314 KEDFAKEF
+1314 EF
-1322 HPDSYIMS
+1322 IAFEANQIKSVD
-1330 TINYPSSDGLAA
+1330 NNGAFSSD
-1342 DLVYEKEGIQKSIDM
+1342 
-1357 SQHRVDVL
+1357 DVN
-1365 KKIDPDKLRWK
+1365 I
-1376 EPETETFEQSAW
+1376 FHQSAY
-1388 HGSPYDFREFLLEM
+1388 HGTPYDFREFLLEM
-1402 IDTGEGAQAHGWG
+1402 IGTGEMAAEKEAVRKQYEG
-1415 LYTAQDRAVSEEY
+1415 TAQWMKAPNGEATNLTEDQWLTVRTPAFKAWFGDWEVSNALEFALHGDPVTSLTGKEFQPDGVKLTDKVPQWYKTHFNGVAANPELGEVKLDLEGVKDSMGHGMGREKAAAYAAVPYIIKYGVVYDRQTNWKQRGYDTAVIIAPIKFAGQNYIGEVVVKRQPNRQGFYLHEVEIQKKLESAF
-1428 KEHLKE
+1428 
-1434 NHKTLYTML
+1434 KTPTKGGAPQASRLI
-1443 YDGKPIADAPPE
+1443 IADH
-1455 VQQALQALEDNAHD
+1455 L
-1469 VERMGAAAVIARE
+1469 
-1482 RKWHVREKENWDGI
+1482 
-1496 VAEFDRPLALYEEN
+1496 
-1510 PKVSMRELR
+1510 
-1519 ASVPKHSNAGMTID
+1519 
-1533 AAKPSE
+1533 
-1539 KGGRRTAADVV
+1539 
-1550 RALNM
+1550 
-1555 YRVMFVGYARK
+1555 
-1566 EEVAIHALDSVDPEK
+1566 EK
-1581 VHLDV
+1581 VKECSKV
-1586 KRPVGKLYHVE
+1586 V
-1597 IPDDDVLLDEQ
+1597 DENG
-1608 KSFDEQTKFVQEKLE
+1608 EP
-1623 EMFSRADT
+1623 
-1631 YTLLSRLGKTDTR
+1631 LS
-1644 FDDLSGDY
+1644 SAI
-1652 DDLLSMEDTL
+1652 S
-1662 SRSDEVYEWQ
+1662 
-1672 KEEAEELRRT
+1672 EAETLAQPAE
-1682 YEKNL
+1682 EK
-1687 VDLLDGATLPQVYL
+1687 
-1701 RRFKSGREI
+1701 
-1710 YQSISDVFSQLRG
+1710 RG
-1723 DKEASLALNEVGIK
+1723 I
-1737 GITYDGQRDG
+1737 
-1747 RCYVIF
+1747 
-1753 DDKAIQIIEKFNQE
+1753 
-1767 QAHGAKGNI
+1767 KGNI
-1776 TATLGGTQ
+1776 TATHGGMH
-1784 RLISLMQA
+1784 RLISLMES

-1807 FDLEHIAEVAP
+1807 FDLEHIAGLAP
-1818 ESRYAKDLAA
+1818 ESRYAKDLAV
-1828 IQKWA
+1828 IREWA
-1833 TWTKGAADEYVG
+1833 SWTKGAADEYAG

-1866 DAAEVERLKREWMQ
+1866 DTAEVERLKREWMQ

-1930 EAIMARMIA
+1930 EAVMARMIA

-1952 AQRLQKIDPELLTAD
+1952 AQRLRKIDPELLDED
-1967 SAETMIQWET
+1967 SAAKMMQWEA

-2012 VEMREN
+2012 AEMREN

-2026 AETFGVG
+2026 AETFGMG
-2033 QVIASGY
+2033 QVVASGY

-2046 YEKALKDAGG
+2046 YEKARKDAGG
-2056 GFDAAYNRQM
+2056 GYDAVYNRRM
-2066 REERERYKAEMPN
+2066 REERERYKTEMPN
-2079 AETIA
+2079 AEAIA
-2084 QRAEELLASEEY
+2084 QRAEEVLASQEY

-2128 VVRALEREED
+2128 VARALEREED

-2159 KEIDDLRALLSSAKE
+2159 QEIEELRALVAATKE
-2174 SGEEDRA
+2174 AGAEERA

-2186 FGEAFNRLKLSA
+2186 FGEALARLKLSA
-2198 AQNLEAVR
+2198 AQNVDAVR
-2206 SLRDSAAGRVAA
+2206 SLRDSAKGRAAA
-2218 MRAYAQQHLEDAPI
+2218 MRAYAQQHLETVPV
-2232 HEATNTR
+2232 HEATNAR
-2239 HWMRQVQSAAKEAER
+2239 HWMRQTQNAAKEAER
-2254 HLTNMLRKNNGIE
+2254 HLANMLRKNNGAE

-2273 KDLAAARA
+2273 KDLAAARS

-2290 AMTHESVKLK
+2290 AMTYESIKLK
-2300 RELDRLVKYF
+2300 RELDRMVKYF

-2331 FIHHLMYVFDLR
+2331 FIHHLLYVFGLR

-2348 PLMGDGVR
+2348 PLMGDGAR
-2356 SWPALMEEL
+2356 SWSALMEEL
-2365 KNSND
+2365 KTSND

-2419 NTLLISG
+2419 NTLLTSG

-2434 RMYQNYEEHIGEQDG
+2434 RMYENYEEHIGIQEG
-2449 GKEAHAYMV
+2449 GKEAHTYMV
-2458 QLLKPETMLK
+2458 QLLKAETMLK
-2468 VIGGKSGAIV
+2468 VIGGRDGAIMH
-2478 DYLYNTLFDAQEK
+2478 YLYNTLFDAQEK
-2491 KTEALEKNAKRLEV
+2491 KSEALAKNAERLKA
-2505 IIGQYYTQKERR
+2505 IIGQYYTAKERR
-2517 KAWSKKLGINLTDGT
+2517 QMSDKKIGIVLTDGT

-2561 KTPYTEN
+2561 KTPYTEK
-2568 DVEEI
+2568 DVTEI
-2573 FAKTMTK
+2573 FEKTMTV

-2587 EIWDY
+2587 EMWDY

-2616 PDEFTIEASTGEPLT
+2616 PDEFTIEASTGETLT

-2637 PIRYDPKRSER
+2637 PIRYDPKRSDR
-2648 AADQELAT
+2648 AADQELAS
-2656 VAESVGGAMAF
+2656 VAESVGGAMTF
-2667 GSGMGS
+2667 GTGMGS

-2678 NGAPLGR
+2678 DGAPTGR

-2716 LMSHSAVKEP
+2716 LLNHAAVKES

-2738 LKRWVESVWQEPMNN
+2738 LKRWCESTWQEPMNN
-2753 NLYIETKAEEWRA
+2753 NLYIETLAEEWRA

-2778 TALLNASNIMPMA
+2778 TAVLNFANIAPMA
-2791 DRLGTANA
+2791 DRLGTVNA
-2799 ILAMLQYLRHPQ
+2799 IKAMLLYLRHPQ
-2811 RIRQFVLNDSAFM
+2811 KIRRFVRNDSVFM

-2834 LNTKGKDVFGGKYS
+2834 LNTQGKNIFGGKTPF
-2848 VRKFLV
+2848 RKFLIQWGAAFM
-2854 KYGTWLMEETDM
+2854 KETDM

-2879 RYNKELI
+2879 RYNKEVM
-2886 DGADEIIARE
+2886 DGTDEIIARE

-2904 AVRSIFGSADSI
+2904 AVRSIFGSADAI
-2916 DRSAVQRSQSG
+2916 DRSAVQRSQRG
-2927 LVKAFTP
+2927 LVKALTP

-2953 RYDKHKTNFVERY
+2953 RYDQHKKNFVERY
-2966 SAFVRSYLF
+2966 ASFVRSYLF

-2990 LEAISAGSG
+2990 LEAFSAGSG

-3007 YRKFLKQWAANSI
+3007 YKKFLKHWMANSL
-3020 GSVASGFPVIN
+3020 GSVTSGFPVIN
-3031 MAGEIVQGMITG
+3031 AVGEVVQGEITG
-3043 KLQQG
+3043 KLQQN
-3048 RNSGVVFAAVGRLT
+3048 RNSGVVFAAIGRFT

-3082 FGRALTKGVAG
+3082 FGRALTKAYLGTKHGVS
-3093 TMYAV
+3093 
-3098 PDTLTDGFWNTARFM
+3098 DTLTDGFWNTARFM

>member
-91 IVDAVYTKLRENFYD
+91 IADAVYTKLRDNFYD

-135 IKGVMPD
+135 IKGVMPE

-165 KAHDLTGIRAETIAN
+165 KAHDLTGIRVETIAN

-361 GRAAAIVVM
+361 GRAAAIAVM

-378 YEENLNKLDAKGRA
+378 YEENLNKLDANGRA

-429 EAKSLRDLYAGAGAK
+429 DAKSLRDLYAGAGAK
-444 DLALAAEGAT
+444 DLALSAEGAT

-483 EEFAQQVSDMVIE
+483 EEVAQQVSDMVIE
-496 NMAQMAL
+496 NMAQMAI

-555 HMENLIKDR
+555 HMEQLMQNR

-612 IETTAV
+612 METTSV

-644 EELQA
+644 EELQV

-663 LQQMTANLDDGK
+663 LQQMTTHLDESK

-689 FTDKQAQHEAK
+689 YTDKQAQHEAK
-700 IVKEVLSAFQSKTE
+700 IVKEILGAFREKTE

-764 AELTAVQND
+764 AELTAVQSD
-773 GSAEAAEYL
+773 GGAESAEYL
-782 AQIQPEIEKINAQ
+782 AHIQPEIDKINAQ
-795 KDALEAVAG
+795 KEALSTVEG
-804 AIKGL
+804 TIKGL

-815 ATAELSPEAR
+815 AMAELSPEAR
-825 SVYHELAG
+825 GVYHGLAS

-878 IRDHL
+878 MRDHL

-891 QKKEAA
+891 QKKAAA

-952 PALDALD
+952 PALDALG

-978 RVSNNEPWYRDF
+978 RVSNNEQWYRDF
-990 YKEHGRAPRK
+990 YKEHGRPPRK

-1028 EAVDA
+1028 EDVDA

-1056 RMMQMDAV
+1056 RMMQMDTVALNQENERRSHVAV
-1064 ANSKFY
+1064 RGDEFGTYKDIKELRQKAISYY
-1070 QMSYW
+1070 QEVLQGTSV
-1075 EKMALEK
+1075 ENARLGK
-1082 FNHRV
+1082 
-1087 VDIQFVEVDEK
+1087 VDIDQNGLVEFTGSGRRKAKSTSAKVEKLLLIKYLPQLIREATNITESPAEKERHATDYFYYLHTAAEVNGASVPVDITLIK
-1098 QALKSA
+1098 
-1104 FIGIRYDD
+1104 
-1112 NVYQIGDELENSHDW
+1112 NN
-1127 PEGNWTET
+1127 
-1135 ELDGA
+1135 DGHIQYY
-1140 CAVDVM
+1140 
-1146 NFGGDYQDLDELKE
+1146 NHTLPTL
-1160 HAIEQLNDS
+1160 
-1169 NEYLNE
+1169 
-1175 NVYLISGT
+1175 
-1183 SYEYGND
+1183 GND
-1190 PNEVILRNPEVI
+1190 NKKESPVTAGPVFSKETLGTPPVGDSVIHSIASSGQEGQEVL
-1202 GILKLVRWDELSE
+1202 
-1215 EEQEQY
+1215 
-1221 RQRQEETSDEVSTEQ
+1221 
-1236 NTGLQFT
+1236 
-1243 YDGKDAGD
+1243 
-1251 LSGDVLEGLEW
+1251 
-1262 LDGWKNV
+1262 
-1269 HDTES
+1269 
-1274 LREKYNDLLASGE
+1274 
-1287 RTVESDKK
+1287 
-1295 YLAHV
+1295 
-1300 NKALAMLEKNPNTT
+1300 
-1314 KEDFAKEF
+1314 
-1322 HPDSYIMS
+1322 
-1330 TINYPSSDGLAA
+1330 
-1342 DLVYEKEGIQKSIDM
+1342 
-1357 SQHRVDVL
+1357 
-1365 KKIDPDKLRWK
+1365 
-1376 EPETETFEQSAW
+1376 EQSAW
-1388 HGSPYDFREFLLEM
+1388 HGTPHDFREFLLEM
-1402 IDTGEGAQAHGWG
+1402 IGTGEGAQTHGWG
-1415 LYTAQDRAVSEEY
+1415 LYFAQNREVSEWY
-1428 KEHLKE
+1428 KDVL
-1434 NHKTLYTML
+1434 
-1443 YDGKPIADAPPE
+1443 GE
-1455 VQQALQALEDNAHD
+1455 VQQAIIHAGDKTYAVHPD
-1469 VERMGAAAVIARE
+1469 GYRVERNSGKPLKEGSSIEIALSAFEDSNANVKQAIRE
-1482 RKWHVREKENWDGI
+1482 TEEYLERMERIKDTDVREKNKDLIRE
-1496 VAEFDRPLALYEEN
+1496 ALKILQEEADTWN
-1510 PKVSMRELR
+1510 L
-1519 ASVPKHSNAGMTID
+1519 
-1533 AAKPSE
+1533 E
-1539 KGGRRTAADVV
+1539 KKKSS
-1550 RALNM
+1550 L
-1555 YRVMFVGYARK
+1555 F
-1566 EEVAIHALDSVDPEK
+1566 
-1581 VHLDV
+1581 
-1586 KRPVGKLYHVE
+1586 HVE

-1608 KSFDEQTKFVQEKLE
+1608 KPFDEQPQFVQEKLRE
-1623 EMFSRADT
+1623 VFADEDNN
-1631 YTLLSRLGKTDTR
+1631 RKAR
-1644 FDDLSGDY
+1644 FAKEIKSYEAKIKDY
-1652 DDLLSMEDTL
+1652 DLVLSENATIEERQAAAERL
-1662 SRSDEVYEWQ
+1662 IQGGSVYGVPLERALGPEFRQ
-1672 KEEAEELRRT
+1672 DFQL
-1682 YEKNL
+1682 
-1687 VDLLDGATLPQVYL
+1687 
-1701 RRFKSGREI
+1701 GREDVEYYKEQTQEALDNYQTILKSYRNGKAI
-1710 YQSISDVFSQLRG
+1710 YESLSYSLG
-1723 DKEASLALNEVGIK
+1723 SPKAASLALNEVGIK

-1747 RCYVIF
+1747 RCFVIF
-1753 DDKAIQIIEKFNQE
+1753 DDQAIQIIEKYNQDH
-1767 QAHGAKGNI
+1767 AHGAKGNI

-1784 RLISLMQA
+1784 RLISLMQV

-1866 DAAEVERLKREWMQ
+1866 DAAETERLKREWMQ

-1952 AQRLQKIDPELLTAD
+1952 AQRLQKIDPELLNAD

-1998 DVDAHMKDYEAQLK
+1998 DVDAHMEEYEAQLK
-2012 VEMREN
+2012 AEMREN

-2033 QVIASGY
+2033 QVVASGY

-2066 REERERYKAEMPN
+2066 REERERYKTEMPN
-2079 AETIA
+2079 AEAIA
-2084 QRAEELLASEEY
+2084 QRAEEVLASQEY

-2128 VVRALEREED
+2128 VARALEREED

-2159 KEIDDLRALLSSAKE
+2159 KKIEDLRALLSSAKE
-2174 SGEEDRA
+2174 SGEEDRV

-2218 MRAYAQQHLEDAPI
+2218 MRVYAQRHLENAPI

-2273 KDLAAARA
+2273 KDLAAART

-2300 RELDRLVKYF
+2300 RELDRMVKYF

-2319 DKTAK
+2319 DKTGK

-2331 FIHHLMYVFDLR
+2331 FIHHLLYVFGLR
-2343 RSDGM
+2343 RSDGV
-2348 PLMGDGVR
+2348 PLMGEGAR
-2356 SWPALMEEL
+2356 SWSELMQEI
-2365 KNSND
+2365 KDSND
-2370 GLDGVEIPDW
+2370 GFDGVDIPEW
-2380 LSSAATARDK
+2380 LTSAATSRDT
-2390 QRKYTQLSMQE
+2390 QRKYTELSMQE
-2401 LRDLRMLIE
+2401 LRDLRMLVE
-2410 FLYVTGRNK
+2410 YLYVTGRNK
-2419 NTLLISG
+2419 NTLLTSG

-2449 GKEAHAYMV
+2449 GKEAHTYMV

-2468 VIGGKSGAIV
+2468 VIGGKSGVIV

-2505 IIGQYYTQKERR
+2505 IIGQYYTQNERR
-2517 KAWSKKLGINLTDGT
+2517 KAWGKKIGIALTDGT

-2541 MALNWGNKGN
+2541 MALNWGNEGN

-2561 KTPYTEN
+2561 KTPYTEK

-2602 VVEKTTGTPMKRVA
+2602 VVEKSAGTPMKRVA
-2616 PDEFTIEASTGEPLT
+2616 PDEFTIEASTGEELT

-2716 LMSHSAVKEP
+2716 LMNHSAVKEP

-2738 LKRWVESVWQEPMNN
+2738 LKRWVENTWQEPMNN

-2791 DRLGTANA
+2791 DRLGTVNA
-2799 ILAMLQYLRHPQ
+2799 IQAMLQYLRHPQ

-2834 LNTKGKDVFGGKYS
+2834 LNTKGKDIFGGKNS
-2848 VRKFLV
+2848 VRKCLI

-2866 LCSIPTYYWTYQE
+2866 LCSVPTYYWTYQE
-2879 RYNKELI
+2879 RYNKEVA
-2886 DGADEIIARE
+2886 DGTDEIIARE

-2953 RYDKHKTNFVERY
+2953 RYDQHKKNFVERY
-2966 SAFVRSYLF
+2966 SSFVRSYLF
-2975 RFVAMAAIETVIRQS
+2975 RFVAMAAIETMIRQS
-2990 LEAISAGSG
+2990 LEAVSAGSG

-3007 YRKFLKQWAANSI
+3007 YKKFLKQWAANSL

-3031 MAGEIVQGMITG
+3031 MVGEIAQGMITG

-3062 DPIQMAHSLQSDKSK
+3062 DPIQMAYSLQSDKSK

-3082 FGRALTKGVAG
+3082 FGRALTKGIAG
-3093 TMYAV
+3093 TMYAL

-3113 TDNYRLNNPDDLREF
+3113 ADNYRLNNPDDLREF

>member
-91 IVDAVYTKLRENFYD
+91 IADSVYTMLRDRFHD
-106 GSVQPVDFDNPY
+106 GSVEPVDFDNPY
-118 YTQGMTAPPEP
+118 YTKDMTAPPEP

-135 IKGVMPD
+135 IKGVMPE

-206 ANGDLNMRRVYEA
+206 ASGDLNMRRVYEA

-345 GITLAVTKNPG
+345 GIVLAATKNPG

-361 GRAAAIVVM
+361 GRAAAVAVM

-503 KGDDAEISSVRQ
+503 KGDDAEISSVRK

-612 IETTAV
+612 METTSV

-663 LQQMTANLDDGK
+663 LQQMTTHLDESK

-689 FTDKQAQHEAK
+689 YTDKQAQHEAK
-700 IVKEVLSAFQSKTE
+700 IVKEILGAFREKTE

-764 AELTAVQND
+764 AELTAVQSD
-773 GSAEAAEYL
+773 GGAESAEYL
-782 AQIQPEIEKINAQ
+782 AHIQPEIDKINAQ
-795 KDALEAVAG
+795 KGALEAVAG
-804 AIKGL
+804 TIKSL
-809 QPGDVV
+809 QHGDVV

-825 SVYHELAG
+825 GVYHELAG
-833 QLGGAKS
+833 QLGNAKS

-860 MAAIYSEV
+860 MAKVYSEV
-868 KGEPY
+868 QGKPY

-878 IRDHL
+878 MREHL
-883 RVDAYADD
+883 SVDARA
-891 QKKEAA
+891 
-897 KKKAEIVKGF
+897 
-907 IDENF
+907 
-912 PDANEREMA
+912 
-921 VAATL
+921 
-926 QDAVSPAKGWRT
+926 
-938 LYKDIVSERDELLR
+938 
-952 PALDALD
+952 
-959 RGMGN
+959 
-964 GVDIVPIDDDGRGI
+964 
-978 RVSNNEPWYRDF
+978 YRL
-990 YKEHGRAPRK
+990 EEG
-1000 GELIDLAYLLTV
+1000 LAQ
-1012 GDSSAPQVE
+1012 A
-1021 GWMPSSQ
+1021 
-1028 EAVDA
+1028 
-1033 MQEARAQLDE
+1033 ARAGLNLDE
-1043 LNGYIHTLENIKE
+1043 
-1056 RMMQMDAV
+1056 QV
-1064 ANSKFY
+1064 
-1070 QMSYW
+1070 Q
-1075 EKMALEK
+1075 
-1082 FNHRV
+1082 V
-1087 VDIQFVEVDEK
+1087 VDIDALTNDLKGKTDQDILDYISKASLLPEVPTADFQALVGLPKDSDSYGQRHLLRGNANRSSDNRIARNITLSNFGDIAKNAVVVEVVPNTK
-1098 QALKSA
+1098 KAPLTGLKGKKRQIQKRKNQISNYYRLMVPVQMNGHIKTLVIVAEEHDGVVSTGSVPVTAYEIYYAKKPPLAAAPRPKTGVSA
-1104 FIGIRYDD
+1104 AEEEAPLTISIRDMLTGVKD
-1112 NVYQIGDELENSHDW
+1112 ADGNVYAQ
-1127 PEGNWTET
+1127 P
-1135 ELDGA
+1135 
-1140 CAVDVM
+1140 
-1146 NFGGDYQDLDELKE
+1146 
-1160 HAIEQLNDS
+1160 
-1169 NEYLNE
+1169 
-1175 NVYLISGT
+1175 
-1183 SYEYGND
+1183 
-1190 PNEVILRNPEVI
+1190 
-1202 GILKLVRWDELSE
+1202 
-1215 EEQEQY
+1215 
-1221 RQRQEETSDEVSTEQ
+1221 
-1236 NTGLQFT
+1236 
-1243 YDGKDAGD
+1243 
-1251 LSGDVLEGLEW
+1251 
-1262 LDGWKNV
+1262 
-1269 HDTES
+1269 
-1274 LREKYNDLLASGE
+1274 
-1287 RTVESDKK
+1287 
-1295 YLAHV
+1295 
-1300 NKALAMLEKNPNTT
+1300 
-1314 KEDFAKEF
+1314 
-1322 HPDSYIMS
+1322 
-1330 TINYPSSDGLAA
+1330 
-1342 DLVYEKEGIQKSIDM
+1342 
-1357 SQHRVDVL
+1357 
-1365 KKIDPDKLRWK
+1365 KKI
-1376 EPETETFEQSAW
+1376 ETLEQSAW
-1388 HGSPYDFREFLLEM
+1388 HGTPHDFDAFDLGG
-1402 IDTGEGAQAHGWG
+1402 IGTGEGA
-1415 LYTAQDRAVSEEY
+1415 
-1428 KEHLKE
+1428 
-1434 NHKTLYTML
+1434 
-1443 YDGKPIADAPPE
+1443 
-1455 VQQALQALEDNAHD
+1455 
-1469 VERMGAAAVIARE
+1469 
-1482 RKWHVREKENWDGI
+1482 
-1496 VAEFDRPLALYEEN
+1496 
-1510 PKVSMRELR
+1510 
-1519 ASVPKHSNAGMTID
+1519 
-1533 AAKPSE
+1533 
-1539 KGGRRTAADVV
+1539 
-1550 RALNM
+1550 
-1555 YRVMFVGYARK
+1555 
-1566 EEVAIHALDSVDPEK
+1566 
-1581 VHLDV
+1581 
-1586 KRPVGKLYHVE
+1586 
-1597 IPDDDVLLDEQ
+1597 
-1608 KSFDEQTKFVQEKLE
+1608 
-1623 EMFSRADT
+1623 
-1631 YTLLSRLGKTDTR
+1631 
-1644 FDDLSGDY
+1644 
-1652 DDLLSMEDTL
+1652 
-1662 SRSDEVYEWQ
+1662 
-1672 KEEAEELRRT
+1672 
-1682 YEKNL
+1682 
-1687 VDLLDGATLPQVYL
+1687 
-1701 RRFKSGREI
+1701 
-1710 YQSISDVFSQLRG
+1710 
-1723 DKEASLALNEVGIK
+1723 
-1737 GITYDGQRDG
+1737 
-1747 RCYVIF
+1747 
-1753 DDKAIQIIEKFNQE
+1753 

-1784 RLISLMQA
+1784 RLISLMES

-1807 FDLEHIAEVAP
+1807 FDMEHLAEIAP
-1818 ESRYAKDLAA
+1818 ESRYAKDLAT
-1828 IQKWA
+1828 IQNWA
-1833 TWTKGAADEYVG
+1833 SWTKGAADEYVG
-1845 TASAAEFRNREEKI
+1845 TASAAEFRDREEKI
-1859 LAAEKKG
+1859 LAAEKDG
-1866 DAAEVERLKREWMQ
+1866 DAAEAERLKREWMQ

-1902 AVFRRFKAWLTRI
+1902 AVFRRFKSWLTRI

-1952 AQRLQKIDPELLTAD
+1952 AQRLQKIDPELLNAD

-1998 DVDAHMKDYEAQLK
+1998 DVDAHMEEYEAQLK
-2012 VEMREN
+2012 AEMREN

-2040 YPTVEA
+2040 YPTAEA

-2056 GFDAAYNRQM
+2056 GFDAAYNRQV
-2066 REERERYKAEMPN
+2066 REEREHYKTEMPN
-2079 AETIA
+2079 AEAIA
-2084 QRAEELLASEEY
+2084 RRAEEVLASQEY

-2128 VVRALEREED
+2128 VARALKREED

-2159 KEIDDLRALLSSAKE
+2159 KEIEDLRMLLSASKE
-2174 SGEEDRA
+2174 AGEEDRT

-2186 FGEAFNRLKLSA
+2186 FWEAFNRLKLSA

-2206 SLRDSAAGRVAA
+2206 SLRDSAEGRVAA
-2218 MRAYAQQHLEDAPI
+2218 MRVYAQQHLENAPI
-2232 HEATNTR
+2232 HEAMNTR

-2267 KEDTGD
+2267 KEDTGE
-2273 KDLAAARA
+2273 KDFAAART

-2300 RELDRLVKYF
+2300 RELDRMVKYF

-2331 FIHHLMYVFDLR
+2331 FIHHLLYVFGLR
-2343 RSDGM
+2343 RSDGV
-2348 PLMGDGVR
+2348 PLMGEGAR
-2356 SWPALMEEL
+2356 SWSELMQEI
-2365 KNSND
+2365 KDSND
-2370 GLDGVEIPDW
+2370 GFDGVDIPEW
-2380 LSSAATARDK
+2380 LASAATSRDT
-2390 QRKYTQLSMQE
+2390 QRKYTELSMQE
-2401 LRDLRMLIE
+2401 LRDLRMLVE
-2410 FLYVTGRNK
+2410 YLYVTGRDK
-2419 NTLLISG
+2419 NTLLTSG

-2449 GKEAHAYMV
+2449 GKEAHTYMV

-2505 IIGQYYTQKERR
+2505 IIGQYYTQKDRR

-2541 MALNWGNKGN
+2541 MALNWGNEGN

-2561 KTPYTEN
+2561 KTPYTEK

-2602 VVEKTTGTPMKRVA
+2602 VVEKSAGTPMKRVV
-2616 PDEFTIEASTGEPLT
+2616 PDEFTIEASTGELLT

-2637 PIRYDPKRSER
+2637 PVRYDPKRSER

-2716 LMSHSAVKEP
+2716 LLNHSAVKEP
-2726 ILQSLGKDAYDS
+2726 ILQTLGKDAYDS
-2738 LKRWVESVWQEPMNN
+2738 LKRWVENTWQEPMNN

-2791 DRLGTANA
+2791 DRLGTVNA
-2799 ILAMLQYLRHPQ
+2799 IQAMLQYLRHPQ

-2834 LNTKGKDVFGGKYS
+2834 LNTKGKDIFGGKNS
-2848 VRKFLV
+2848 VRKCLI

-2866 LCSIPTYYWTYQE
+2866 LCSVPTYYWTYQG
-2879 RYNKELI
+2879 RYNKEVA
-2886 DGADEIIARE
+2886 DGTDEIIARE

-2953 RYDKHKTNFVERY
+2953 RYDKHKSSFVERY
-2966 SAFVRSYLF
+2966 SGFVRSYLF
-2975 RFVAMAAIETVIRQS
+2975 RFVAMAAIETMIRQS
-2990 LEAISAGSG
+2990 LEAVSAGSG

-3007 YRKFLKQWAANSI
+3007 YKKFLKQWAANSL

-3031 MAGEIVQGMITG
+3031 MVGEIAQGMITG

-3062 DPIQMAHSLQSDKSK
+3062 DPIQMAYSLQSDKSK

-3082 FGRALTKGVAG
+3082 FGRALTKGIAG

-3113 TDNYRLNNPDDLREF
+3113 ADNYRLNNPDDLREF

>member
-1 MDPQKRETIEQM
+1 MLFD
-13 MRRDVASGNIGV
+13 S
-25 KIKMPGENNS
+25 IKMDDRRS
-35 DELNDIVNYAPTS
+35 DQVEL
-48 EYTTYET
+48 
-55 GRRDDA
+55 
-61 GNPIMSS
+61 
-68 DVMDLMMT
+68 
-76 KSYEPQKESDWSVSN
+76 
-91 IVDAVYTKLRENFYD
+91 
-106 GSVQPVDFDNPY
+106 
-118 YTQGMTAPPEP
+118 
-129 ITGKDL
+129 
-135 IKGVMPD
+135 
-142 SFQASKLYA
+142 
-151 DYFYGEDEKREQIK
+151 
-165 KAHDLTGIRAETIAN
+165 
-180 DPDVWEKVMK
+180 
-190 IVQRAE
+190 
-196 KLKKVPGMLD
+196 LD
-206 ANGDLNMRRVYEA
+206 
-219 MPYLK
+219 
-224 EIVEKRGTNEA
+224 
-235 VMMLN
+235 
-240 NAEGLQTVNDAYS
+240 
-253 NEFMRFAGS
+253 
-262 VATGV
+262 
-267 ERGYYNIRKQMTYA
+267 
-281 NAMIGRRK
+281 
-289 LTEDEQNWITAL
+289 L
-301 DKKKDELPEYS
+301 DKFSLE
-312 YGGVGQTVGA
+312 
-322 MIGGAAENIPMIA
+322 
-335 SAQGIGAVAG
+335 
-345 GITLAVTKNPG
+345 NPG
-356 AAANV
+356 
-361 GRAAAIVVM
+361 
-370 GLEIGGSQ
+370 
-378 YEENLNKLDAKGRA
+378 KLFK
-392 MYTPTQ
+392 
-398 AAALSATQGLA
+398 
-409 EGVIEQLALQK
+409 
-420 IARTIFGRG
+420 
-429 EAKSLRDLYAGAGAK
+429 
-444 DLALAAEGAT
+444 
-454 ANEAARTLIK
+454 
-464 ERILGAA
+464 
-471 KAGAITFNTELQ
+471 
-483 EEFAQQVSDMVIE
+483 
-496 NMAQMAL
+496 
-503 KGDDAEISSVRQ
+503 
-515 ILQKSTAAAIEA
+515 
-527 APSIMG
+527 
-533 FGLIGFGGHVGA
+533 
-545 HTNTMLGARA
+545 
-555 HMENLIKDR
+555 
-564 LYRSVNE
+564 
-571 NQHLMN
+571 
-577 TVEAVGDNLKN
+577 
-588 VQELQGKAPDLV
+588 
-600 NEMLDSQNRRYG
+600 
-612 IETTAV
+612 
-618 DIVSLNQE
+618 
-626 EGGAE
+626 
-631 LVQEIAAANNISA
+631 
-644 EELQA
+644 
-649 CADGTGMLPVKTST
+649 
-663 LQQMTANLDDGK
+663 
-675 RKALFQNITKSSDL
+675 
-689 FTDKQAQHEAK
+689 
-700 IVKEVLSAFQSKTE
+700 
-714 EEVGDSVDR
+714 
-723 YVESAFAEHEHRAL
+723 
-737 ARDIL
+737 
-742 LADVNHPAAEI
+742 
-753 KRRMNRLDSDL
+753 
-764 AELTAVQND
+764 
-773 GSAEAAEYL
+773 
-782 AQIQPEIEKINAQ
+782 
-795 KDALEAVAG
+795 
-804 AIKGL
+804 
-809 QPGDVV
+809 
-815 ATAELSPEAR
+815 
-825 SVYHELAG
+825 
-833 QLGGAKS
+833 
-840 KKARTAA
+840 
-847 RASALLAARYADR
+847 
-860 MAAIYSEV
+860 
-868 KGEPY
+868 
-873 TAADY
+873 
-878 IRDHL
+878 
-883 RVDAYADD
+883 
-891 QKKEAA
+891 
-897 KKKAEIVKGF
+897 
-907 IDENF
+907 
-912 PDANEREMA
+912 
-921 VAATL
+921 
-926 QDAVSPAKGWRT
+926 
-938 LYKDIVSERDELLR
+938 
-952 PALDALD
+952 
-959 RGMGN
+959 
-964 GVDIVPIDDDGRGI
+964 
-978 RVSNNEPWYRDF
+978 
-990 YKEHGRAPRK
+990 
-1000 GELIDLAYLLTV
+1000 
-1012 GDSSAPQVE
+1012 
-1021 GWMPSSQ
+1021 
-1028 EAVDA
+1028 
-1033 MQEARAQLDE
+1033 
-1043 LNGYIHTLENIKE
+1043 
-1056 RMMQMDAV
+1056 
-1064 ANSKFY
+1064 
-1070 QMSYW
+1070 
-1075 EKMALEK
+1075 
-1082 FNHRV
+1082 
-1087 VDIQFVEVDEK
+1087 
-1098 QALKSA
+1098 
-1104 FIGIRYDD
+1104 
-1112 NVYQIGDELENSHDW
+1112 
-1127 PEGNWTET
+1127 
-1135 ELDGA
+1135 
-1140 CAVDVM
+1140 
-1146 NFGGDYQDLDELKE
+1146 
-1160 HAIEQLNDS
+1160 
-1169 NEYLNE
+1169 
-1175 NVYLISGT
+1175 
-1183 SYEYGND
+1183 
-1190 PNEVILRNPEVI
+1190 
-1202 GILKLVRWDELSE
+1202 
-1215 EEQEQY
+1215 
-1221 RQRQEETSDEVSTEQ
+1221 
-1236 NTGLQFT
+1236 
-1243 YDGKDAGD
+1243 
-1251 LSGDVLEGLEW
+1251 
-1262 LDGWKNV
+1262 
-1269 HDTES
+1269 
-1274 LREKYNDLLASGE
+1274 
-1287 RTVESDKK
+1287 
-1295 YLAHV
+1295 
-1300 NKALAMLEKNPNTT
+1300 
-1314 KEDFAKEF
+1314 
-1322 HPDSYIMS
+1322 
-1330 TINYPSSDGLAA
+1330 
-1342 DLVYEKEGIQKSIDM
+1342 
-1357 SQHRVDVL
+1357 
-1365 KKIDPDKLRWK
+1365 
-1376 EPETETFEQSAW
+1376 
-1388 HGSPYDFREFLLEM
+1388 
-1402 IDTGEGAQAHGWG
+1402 
-1415 LYTAQDRAVSEEY
+1415 
-1428 KEHLKE
+1428 
-1434 NHKTLYTML
+1434 
-1443 YDGKPIADAPPE
+1443 
-1455 VQQALQALEDNAHD
+1455 
-1469 VERMGAAAVIARE
+1469 
-1482 RKWHVREKENWDGI
+1482 
-1496 VAEFDRPLALYEEN
+1496 
-1510 PKVSMRELR
+1510 
-1519 ASVPKHSNAGMTID
+1519 
-1533 AAKPSE
+1533 
-1539 KGGRRTAADVV
+1539 
-1550 RALNM
+1550 
-1555 YRVMFVGYARK
+1555 
-1566 EEVAIHALDSVDPEK
+1566 
-1581 VHLDV
+1581 
-1586 KRPVGKLYHVE
+1586 VE
-1597 IPDDDVLLDEQ
+1597 IPDDDVLLYEQ
-1608 KSFDEQTKFVQEKLE
+1608 KAFDKQPKFVQEKLE
-1623 EMFSRADT
+1623 ELFADSDRKQKEH
-1631 YTLLSRLGKTDTR
+1631 LAESIRRSEERIK
-1644 FDDLSGDY
+1644 DY
-1652 DDLLSMEDTL
+1652 DLVLNENASVEERQAAAERL
-1662 SRSDEVYEWQ
+1662 IQSGVVYEIPS
-1672 KEEAEELRRT
+1672 ERALDPEYRRDFEL
-1682 YEKNL
+1682 
-1687 VDLLDGATLPQVYL
+1687 
-1701 RRFKSGREI
+1701 GRENAEYYKEGYEEKLKNYETI
-1710 YQSISDVFSQLRG
+1710 LKTYRNGGALYESLSSSLGSD
-1723 DKEASLALNEVGIK
+1723 KAASLALNEVGIK
-1737 GITYDGQRDG
+1737 GITYYGRRDG

-1753 DDKAIQIIEKFNQE
+1753 DDKAISIIEKFNQE

-1776 TATLGGTQ
+1776 TATLGGMH
-1784 RLISLMQA
+1784 RLISLMES

-1807 FDLEHIAEVAP
+1807 FDMEHLAEIAP

-1866 DAAEVERLKREWMQ
+1866 DAAEAERLKREWMQ

-1902 AVFRRFKAWLTRI
+1902 SVFRRFKEWLTRI

-1930 EAIMARMIA
+1930 EAVMARMIA

-1952 AQRLQKIDPELLTAD
+1952 AQRLQKIDPELMTAD

-1977 EAKERAKETL
+1977 EAKARAKETL
-1987 LKELIREMQGR
+1987 LKELIHEMQGR
-1998 DVDAHMKDYEAQLK
+1998 DVDAHMEDYEAQLK
-2012 VEMREN
+2012 AEMREN

-2026 AETFGVG
+2026 AETFGIG

-2040 YPTVEA
+2040 YPSAEE

-2056 GFDAAYNRQM
+2056 GFDVAYNRQM

-2084 QRAEELLASEEY
+2084 QRAEEALASQEY
-2096 TARQTALEGE
+2096 SARQTALEGE

-2128 VVRALEREED
+2128 VARALEREED

-2159 KEIDDLRALLSSAKE
+2159 QEIDDLRALLASAKE

-2267 KEDTGD
+2267 KEDTGE
-2273 KDLAAARA
+2273 KDFAAARA

-2300 RELDRLVKYF
+2300 RELDRMLKYF

-2348 PLMGDGVR
+2348 PLMGDGAR

-2419 NTLLISG
+2419 NTLLTSG
-2426 ENIDEVAA
+2426 ENVDDVAA

-2517 KAWSKKLGINLTDGT
+2517 KAWGKKIGITLTDGT

-2541 MALNWGNKGN
+2541 MALNWGNEGN

-2580 KDWAFVQ
+2580 KDWVFVQ

-2597 DAVNE
+2597 DTVNE
-2602 VVEKTTGTPMKRVA
+2602 VVEKSTGTPMKRVA
-2616 PDEFTIEASTGEPLT
+2616 PDEFTIEASTGELLT

-2716 LMSHSAVKEP
+2716 LMNHSAVKEP

-2799 ILAMLQYLRHPQ
+2799 IQAMLQYLRHQQ

-2834 LNTKGKDVFGGKYS
+2834 LNTKGKDVFGGKNS

-2886 DGADEIIARE
+2886 DGTDEIIARE

-2904 AVRSIFGSADSI
+2904 AVRSIFGSADAI

-2990 LEAISAGSG
+2990 LEAVSAGSG

>member
-1 MDPQKRETIEQM
+1 MDPQKRAEIEQM

-48 EYTTYET
+48 EYTIYDT
-55 GRRDDA
+55 GRHDDA

-91 IVDAVYTKLRENFYD
+91 IADAVYTKLRDNFYD

-118 YTQGMTAPPEP
+118 YTKDMTAPPEP

-135 IKGVMPD
+135 IKGAMPE

-196 KLKKVPGMLD
+196 KLKKLPGMVD
-206 ANGDLNMRRVYEA
+206 ANGDLNMSRVYEA
-219 MPYLK
+219 MPYLR
-224 EIVEKRGTNEA
+224 EIVEKHGTNEA
-235 VMMLN
+235 VMMLQ
-240 NAEGLQTVNDAYS
+240 NAEGLRTVGDAYN
-253 NEFMRFAGS
+253 NEFTRFAGS

-267 ERGYYNIRKQMTYA
+267 ERGYYNIRKQLTYA

-301 DKKKDELPEYS
+301 DKKKEELPEYS
-312 YGGVGQTVGA
+312 YGGVGQAVGA

-361 GRAAAIVVM
+361 GRAAAIAVM

-378 YEENLNKLDAKGRA
+378 YEENLNKLDAKGRT
-392 MYTPTQ
+392 MYTPTE

-454 ANEAARTLIK
+454 ANEAARALIK

-503 KGDDAEISSVRQ
+503 KGDDAEIASVRQ

-533 FGLIGFGGHVGA
+533 FGLVGFGGHVGA
-545 HTNTMLGARA
+545 HTRPMLNARA

-571 NQHLMN
+571 NQNLIN

-612 IETTAV
+612 IETTVV

-631 LVQEIAAANNISA
+631 LVQEIAVANNISA

-663 LQQMTANLDDGK
+663 LQQMTTNLDEEK

-689 FTDKQAQHEAK
+689 YTDKQTQQEAK
-700 IVKEVLSAFQSKTE
+700 VIKEILGAFREKTE

-723 YVESAFAEHEHRAL
+723 YVESAFTEDGHRAL

-742 LADVNHPAAEI
+742 LADVNHPGAEI
-753 KRRMNRLDSDL
+753 QRRKKQLDDAL
-764 AELTAVQND
+764 AELNTAAQET
-773 GSAEAAEYL
+773 AEAAEYL
-782 AQIQPEIEKINAQ
+782 AHIQPEIDKINAQ
-795 KDALEAVAG
+795 KEALSAVEG
-804 AIKGL
+804 TIKSI
-809 QPGDVV
+809 QPGDVA
-815 ATAELSPEAR
+815 ATAELTPEAR
-825 SVYHELAG
+825 GVYHDLAG
-833 QLGGAKS
+833 QLSNAKS

-860 MAAIYSEV
+860 MAKVYSEV

-878 IRDHL
+878 MREHL
-883 RVDAYADD
+883 RVDARADD
-891 QKKEAA
+891 KKREAA
-897 KKKAEIVKGF
+897 KKKAEVVKDF
-907 IDENF
+907 IDTHF
-912 PDANEREMA
+912 PDAAEREMA
-921 VAATL
+921 VIATM

-938 LYKDIVSERDELLR
+938 LYKDFVAERDELLR
-952 PALDALD
+952 PAMDALG

-978 RVSNNEPWYRDF
+978 RVSNNEPWYQDF
-990 YKEHGRAPRK
+990 YKENGRAPRK
-1000 GELIDLAYLLTV
+1000 SELMDLAYLLTV
-1012 GDSSAPQVE
+1012 GDSSAPRVE
-1021 GWMPSSQ
+1021 NWMPSSQ
-1028 EAVDA
+1028 EDVDA
-1033 MQEARAQLDE
+1033 MQGAKAHLDE
-1043 LNGYIHTLENIKE
+1043 LNSYIHTLENIKE
-1056 RMMQMDAV
+1056 RMMQMDSEALNQDEAQTGVFGDREKAIAV
-1064 ANSKFY
+1064 REIRNLVPLEVVLTGKPLDKKAAEAVFSTFGEVENPRYGTYATFPKSMVGKIIKHRGLDVS
-1070 QMSYW
+1070 QMLTDIPRLFSSSVL
-1075 EKMALEK
+1075 AL
-1082 FNHRV
+1082 
-1087 VDIQFVEVDEK
+1087 VE
-1098 QALKSA
+1098 
-1104 FIGIRYDD
+1104 
-1112 NVYQIGDELENSHDW
+1112 
-1127 PEGNWTET
+1127 PEYKKEGH
-1135 ELDGA
+1135 
-1140 CAVDVM
+1140 
-1146 NFGGDYQDLDELKE
+1146 KE
-1160 HAIEQLNDS
+1160 HPNILAYHHYVNKFTAD
-1169 NEYLNE
+1169 
-1175 NVYLISGT
+1175 GT
-1183 SYEYGND
+1183 
-1190 PNEVILRNPEVI
+1190 
-1202 GILKLVRWDELSE
+1202 
-1215 EEQEQY
+1215 
-1221 RQRQEETSDEVSTEQ
+1221 
-1236 NTGLQFT
+1236 T
-1243 YDGKDAGD
+1243 YYIRF
-1251 LSGDVLEGLEW
+1251 
-1262 LDGWKNV
+1262 
-1269 HDTES
+1269 S
-1274 LREKYNDLLASGE
+1274 LREEK
-1287 RTVESDKK
+1287 T
-1295 YLAHV
+1295 
-1300 NKALAMLEKNPNTT
+1300 KNP
-1314 KEDFAKEF
+1314 AKPSAKRILHSTGISDIRIYEENKKDVSSQRIRVSDPGEESKTSF
-1322 HPDSYIMS
+1322 VDHRLAELFDSVKDIP
-1330 TINYPSSDGLAA
+1330 TDENA
-1342 DLVYEKEGIQKSIDM
+1342 
-1357 SQHRVDVL
+1357 
-1365 KKIDPDKLRWK
+1365 
-1376 EPETETFEQSAW
+1376 ETLEQSAW
-1388 HGSPYDFREFLLEM
+1388 HGTQYDFREFLLEM
-1402 IDTGEGAQAHGWG
+1402 IGAGEGRQAHGWG
-1415 LYTAQDRAVSEEY
+1415 LY
-1428 KEHLKE
+1428 L
-1434 NHKTLYTML
+1434 
-1443 YDGKPIADAPPE
+1443 
-1455 VQQALQALEDNAHD
+1455 
-1469 VERMGAAAVIARE
+1469 
-1482 RKWHVREKENWDGI
+1482 
-1496 VAEFDRPLALYEEN
+1496 
-1510 PKVSMRELR
+1510 
-1519 ASVPKHSNAGMTID
+1519 
-1533 AAKPSE
+1533 SE
-1539 KGGRRTAADVV
+1539 KREAASS
-1550 RALNM
+1550 
-1555 YRVMFVGYARK
+1555 YG
-1566 EEVAIHALDSVDPEK
+1566 
-1581 VHLDV
+1581 
-1586 KRPVGKLYHVE
+1586 GKLYHVD
-1597 IPDDDVLLDEQ
+1597 IPDNDVLIDEQ
-1608 KSFDEQTKFVQEKLE
+1608 KTYDAQPAKVRKSLGKLVHGLTLEQLE
-1623 EMFSRADT
+1623 NWGDVR
-1631 YTLLSRLGKTDTR
+1631 RLGKEKVVAEI
-1644 FDDLSGDY
+1644 
-1652 DDLLSMEDTL
+1652 MDTL
-1662 SRSDEVYEWQ
+1662 SESDGMNIYG
-1672 KEEAEELRRT
+1672 T
-1682 YEKNL
+1682 ISDL
-1687 VDLLDGATLPQVYL
+1687 VDGQ
-1701 RRFKSGREI
+1701 
-1710 YQSISDVFSQLRG
+1710 Q
-1723 DKEASLALNEVGIK
+1723 EASELLNQYGIK
-1737 GITYDGQRDG
+1737 GITYHDEQSG
-1747 RCYVIF
+1747 RGFVIF
-1753 DDKAIQIIEKFNQE
+1753 DDKAISIIEKFNQE
-1767 QAHGAKGNI
+1767 HARETKGNI
-1776 TATLGGTQ
+1776 TATYEGAR
-1784 RLISLMQA
+1784 RLISLMQS

-1807 FDLEHIAEVAP
+1807 FDMEHLAEIAP
-1818 ESRYAKDLAA
+1818 ESRYAKDLAT
-1828 IQKWA
+1828 IQNWA
-1833 TWTKGAADEYVG
+1833 SWTKGAADEYVG

-1866 DAAEVERLKREWMQ
+1866 DAAETERLKREWMQ

-1902 AVFRRFKAWLTRI
+1902 SVFRRFKAWLTRI

-1952 AQRLQKIDPELLTAD
+1952 AQRLQKIDPELLNAD

-1998 DVDAHMKDYEAQLK
+1998 DVDAHMEEYEAQLK

-2040 YPTVEA
+2040 YPTAEA

-2056 GFDAAYNRQM
+2056 GFDAAYNRQV
-2066 REERERYKAEMPN
+2066 REERERYKTEMPN
-2079 AETIA
+2079 AEAIA
-2084 QRAEELLASEEY
+2084 QRAEEVLASQEY

-2128 VVRALEREED
+2128 VARALEREED

-2159 KEIDDLRALLSSAKE
+2159 QEIDDLRALLSSAKE
-2174 SGEEDRA
+2174 SGEEDRT

-2218 MRAYAQQHLEDAPI
+2218 MRVYAQRHLENAPI

-2267 KEDTGD
+2267 KEDTGE
-2273 KDLAAARA
+2273 KDFAAARA

-2300 RELDRLVKYF
+2300 RELDRMLKYF

-2331 FIHHLMYVFDLR
+2331 FIHHLMYVFGLR
-2343 RSDGM
+2343 RSDGV
-2348 PLMGDGVR
+2348 PLMGEGAR
-2356 SWPALMEEL
+2356 SWSELMQEI
-2365 KNSND
+2365 KDSND
-2370 GLDGVEIPDW
+2370 GFDGVDIPEW
-2380 LSSAATARDK
+2380 LTSAATSRDT
-2390 QRKYTQLSMQE
+2390 QRKYTELSMQE
-2401 LRDLRMLIE
+2401 LRDLRMLVE
-2410 FLYVTGRNK
+2410 YLYVTGRNK
-2419 NTLLISG
+2419 NTLLTSG

-2449 GKEAHAYMV
+2449 GKEAHTYMV

-2505 IIGQYYTQKERR
+2505 IIGQYYTQNERR
-2517 KAWSKKLGINLTDGT
+2517 KAWGKKIGIALTDGT

-2541 MALNWGNKGN
+2541 MALNWGNEGN

-2561 KTPYTEN
+2561 KTPYTEK

-2602 VVEKTTGTPMKRVA
+2602 VVEKSAGTPMKRVA
-2616 PDEFTIEASTGEPLT
+2616 PDEFTIEASTGEELT

-2716 LMSHSAVKEP
+2716 LMNHSAVKEP

-2738 LKRWVESVWQEPMNN
+2738 LKRWVENTWQEPMNN
-2753 NLYIETKAEEWRA
+2753 NLYIETKAEEWRT

-2791 DRLGTANA
+2791 DRLGTVNA
-2799 ILAMLQYLRHPQ
+2799 IQAMLQYLRHPQ

-2834 LNTKGKDVFGGKYS
+2834 LNTKGKDIFGGKNS
-2848 VRKFLV
+2848 VRKCLI

-2866 LCSIPTYYWTYQE
+2866 LCSVPTYYWTYQE
-2879 RYNKELI
+2879 RYNREVA
-2886 DGADEIIARE
+2886 DGTDEIIARE

-2904 AVRSIFGSADSI
+2904 AVRSIFGSADAI

-2953 RYDKHKTNFVERY
+2953 RYDEHKKNFVERY
-2966 SAFVRSYLF
+2966 SSFVRSYLF
-2975 RFVAMAAIETVIRQS
+2975 RFVAMAAIETMIRQG
-2990 LEAISAGSG
+2990 LEVASAGSG

-3007 YRKFLKQWAANSI
+3007 YKKFLKQWAANSL

-3031 MAGEIVQGMITG
+3031 MVGEIAQGMITG

-3062 DPIQMAHSLQSDKSK
+3062 DPIQMAYSLQSDKSK

-3082 FGRALTKGVAG
+3082 FGRALTKGIAG

-3113 TDNYRLNNPDDLREF
+3113 KDNYRLNNPDDLREF

>member
-1 MDPQKRETIEQM
+1 MDSQKRTEIEQM

-35 DELNDIVNYAPTS
+35 DELNDITNYAPTTA
-48 EYTTYET
+48 YTTYDT
-55 GRRDDA
+55 GRRDEA

-68 DVMDLMMT
+68 DVMDLMMSQ
-76 KSYEPQKESDWSVSN
+76 SYEPPKESDWSVSN
-91 IVDAVYTKLRENFYD
+91 IADSVYTMLRDRFHD
-106 GSVQPVDFDNPY
+106 GSVEPVDFDNPY
-118 YTQGMTAPPEP
+118 YTKDMTAPPEP

-135 IKGVMPD
+135 IKGVVPE

-206 ANGDLNMRRVYEA
+206 ASGDLNIRRVYEA

-312 YGGVGQTVGA
+312 YGGVGQAVGA

-361 GRAAAIVVM
+361 GRAAAIAVM

-483 EEFAQQVSDMVIE
+483 EEFAQQVSDMAIE

-533 FGLIGFGGHVGA
+533 FGLVGFGGHVGA
-545 HTNTMLGARA
+545 HTRPMLNARA

-612 IETTAV
+612 METTSV

-663 LQQMTANLDDGK
+663 LQQMTTNLDEGK

-689 FTDKQAQHEAK
+689 YTDKQTQQEAK
-700 IVKEVLSAFQSKTE
+700 VIKEILGAFREKTE

-753 KRRMNRLDSDL
+753 KRRMNRLDADL
-764 AELTAVQND
+764 TELTAVQND

-804 AIKGL
+804 EIKGL

-833 QLGGAKS
+833 QFGGAKS

-868 KGEPY
+868 NGEPY

-878 IRDHL
+878 MREHL
-883 RVDAYADD
+883 SVDAYADD

-897 KKKAEIVKGF
+897 KKKAEIVKAF
-907 IDENF
+907 LDTHF
-912 PDANEREMA
+912 PEEDEREMA

-926 QDAVSPAKGWRT
+926 QDAVSPAKGWRK
-938 LYKDIVSERDELLR
+938 LYKEFVAERDELLR

-978 RVSNNEPWYRDF
+978 RVSNNEQWYRDF
-990 YKEHGRAPRK
+990 YKEHGRPPRK
-1000 GELIDLAYLLTV
+1000 DELIDLAYLLTV

-1028 EAVDA
+1028 EDVDA

-1043 LNGYIHTLENIKE
+1043 LNGDIHTLENIKE
-1056 RMMQMDAV
+1056 RMMQMDTAV
-1064 ANSKFY
+1064 LNQENERRSPVAIRGDEFGAYKDIKELRQKAISYY
-1070 QMSYW
+1070 QEVLQGTSV
-1075 EKMALEK
+1075 ENARLG
-1082 FNHRV
+1082 R
-1087 VDIQFVEVDEK
+1087 VDIDQNGLVEFTGSGRRKAKSTSAKAEK
-1098 QALKSA
+1098 LLLIKYLPQL
-1104 FIGIRYDD
+1104 IREAA
-1112 NVYQIGDELENSHDW
+1112 NI
-1127 PEGNWTET
+1127 TESPAEKERHVT
-1135 ELDGA
+1135 
-1140 CAVDVM
+1140 
-1146 NFGGDYQDLDELKE
+1146 DYFY
-1160 HAIEQLNDS
+1160 
-1169 NEYLNE
+1169 YLHTAAEIN
-1175 NVYLISGT
+1175 GT
-1183 SYEYGND
+1183 SVPVDITLIKNNDGHIHYYNHTLPTLGND
-1190 PNEVILRNPEVI
+1190 NKKESPVTAGPVFSKETLGTPPVGDSATHSIASAGQEGQEVL
-1202 GILKLVRWDELSE
+1202 
-1215 EEQEQY
+1215 
-1221 RQRQEETSDEVSTEQ
+1221 
-1236 NTGLQFT
+1236 
-1243 YDGKDAGD
+1243 
-1251 LSGDVLEGLEW
+1251 
-1262 LDGWKNV
+1262 
-1269 HDTES
+1269 
-1274 LREKYNDLLASGE
+1274 
-1287 RTVESDKK
+1287 
-1295 YLAHV
+1295 
-1300 NKALAMLEKNPNTT
+1300 
-1314 KEDFAKEF
+1314 
-1322 HPDSYIMS
+1322 
-1330 TINYPSSDGLAA
+1330 
-1342 DLVYEKEGIQKSIDM
+1342 
-1357 SQHRVDVL
+1357 
-1365 KKIDPDKLRWK
+1365 
-1376 EPETETFEQSAW
+1376 EQSAW

-1402 IDTGEGAQAHGWG
+1402 IGTGEGAQAHGWG
-1415 LYTAQDRAVSEEY
+1415 LYFAQNREVSERY
-1428 KEHLKE
+1428 KEWLKKAKKKAI
-1434 NHKTLYTML
+1434 HTLT
-1443 YDGKPIADAPPE
+1443 YDGKSLNEQPPDVQGALRGFENYYLDLLRGKSAAD
-1455 VQQALQALEDNAHD
+1455 VL
-1469 VERMGAAAVIARE
+1469 RMMRDEHIRDKE
-1482 RKWHVREKENWDGI
+1482 MHEKKR
-1496 VAEFDRPLALYEEN
+1496 AEFDVPLALYEEN
-1510 PKVSMRELR
+1510 PKISVR
-1519 ASVPKHSNAGMTID
+1519 ALLNSVDKYSSPRLTMEAAETSVPGK
-1533 AAKPSE
+1533 
-1539 KGGRRTAADVV
+1539 RRTAADLVQALKKTRELYDA
-1550 RALNM
+1550 RAH
-1555 YRVMFVGYARK
+1555 
-1566 EEVAIHALDSVDPEK
+1566 EEESRIRAIDAVDPDKFNLE
-1581 VHLDV
+1581 VQE
-1586 KRPVGKLYHVE
+1586 PVGKLFKVE
-1597 IPDDDVLLDEQ
+1597 IPDDDVLLDED
-1608 KSFDEQTKFVQEKLE
+1608 KLFEYQTPFVQEKLLGLFQNLFE
-1623 EMFSRADT
+1623 QRTPQWLMDT
-1631 YTLLSRLGKTDTR
+1631 HDFGDSVRDGSMAKEYVSDATGKELYDILIDI
-1644 FDDLSGDY
+1644 FDK
-1652 DDLLSMEDTL
+1652 TP
-1662 SRSDEVYEWQ
+1662 R
-1672 KEEAEELRRT
+1672 
-1682 YEKNL
+1682 
-1687 VDLLDGATLPQVYL
+1687 
-1701 RRFKSGREI
+1701 
-1710 YQSISDVFSQLRG
+1710 
-1723 DKEASLALNEVGIK
+1723 EASLTLNEVGIK
-1737 GITYDGQRDG
+1737 GITYVGGRDG

-1833 TWTKGAADEYVG
+1833 TWTKGAAYEYVG

-1866 DAAEVERLKREWMQ
+1866 DAVEAERLKREWMQ

-1902 AVFRRFKAWLTRI
+1902 SVFRRFKAWLTRI

-1967 SAETMIQWET
+1967 SAETMIQWEA

-1998 DVDAHMKDYEAQLK
+1998 DVDAHMKDYETQLK
-2012 VEMREN
+2012 AEMREN

-2040 YPTVEA
+2040 YPTAEA

-2115 DNAPQRLKDAMIG
+2115 DNAPRRLKDAMIG
-2128 VVRALEREED
+2128 VARALEREED

-2150 AFRWQEKQA
+2150 AFRWQEKQTQ
-2159 KEIDDLRALLSSAKE
+2159 EIDALRALLSSAKE

-2186 FGEAFNRLKLSA
+2186 FGEAFDRLKLSA

-2218 MRAYAQQHLEDAPI
+2218 MRVYAQQHLENAPI

-2348 PLMGDGVR
+2348 PLMGDGAR
-2356 SWPALMEEL
+2356 SWTALMEEL

-2370 GLDGVEIPDW
+2370 GLDGVDIPDW

-2419 NTLLISG
+2419 NTLLTSG

-2517 KAWSKKLGINLTDGT
+2517 KAWGKKIGITLTDGT

-2541 MALNWGNKGN
+2541 MALNWGNEGN

-2602 VVEKTTGTPMKRVA
+2602 VVEKSTGTPMKRVA
-2616 PDEFTIEASTGEPLT
+2616 PDEFTIEASTGELLT

-2716 LMSHSAVKEP
+2716 LMNHSTVKEP

-2791 DRLGTANA
+2791 DRLGTVNA
-2799 ILAMLQYLRHPQ
+2799 VQAMLQYLRHPQ

-2834 LNTKGKDVFGGKYS
+2834 LNTKGKDIFGGKNS

-2886 DGADEIIARE
+2886 DGTDEIIARE

-2990 LEAISAGSG
+2990 LEAVSAGSG

>member
-1 MDPQKRETIEQM
+1 MDPQKRAEIEQM

-35 DELNDIVNYAPTS
+35 DELNDITNFKPTS
-48 EYTTYET
+48 EYATYDT

-76 KSYEPQKESDWSVSN
+76 KSYESQKESDWSVSN
-91 IVDAVYTKLRENFYD
+91 IADAVYTKLRDNFYD

-118 YTQGMTAPPEP
+118 YTKDMTAPPEP

-135 IKGVMPD
+135 IKGAMPE

-196 KLKKVPGMLD
+196 KLKKLPGMVD
-206 ANGDLNMRRVYEA
+206 ANGDLNMSRVYEA
-219 MPYLK
+219 MPYLR
-224 EIVEKRGTNEA
+224 EIVEKHGTNEA
-235 VMMLN
+235 VMMLQ
-240 NAEGLQTVNDAYS
+240 NAEGLRTVGDAYN

-267 ERGYYNIRKQMTYA
+267 ERGWYNFRKQLTHA
-281 NAMIGRRK
+281 NAMIHRRK
-289 LTEDEQNWITAL
+289 LTDAEREWITYL
-301 DKKKDELPEYS
+301 EKQKEETPEYS
-312 YGGVGQTVGA
+312 YGGIGQAVGA
-322 MIGGAAENIPMIA
+322 MIGGAAENIPMLA
-335 SAQGIGAVAG
+335 SSQGAGGTAG
-345 GITLAVTKNPG
+345 GITFAVTKSPT
-356 AAANV
+356 AAQWV
-361 GRAAAIVVM
+361 YRIVSTAVM

-378 YEENLNKLDAKGRA
+378 YEENLSKLDAKGRA
-392 MYTPTQ
+392 MYTPTE

-429 EAKSLRDLYAGAGAK
+429 DAKALRDLYAGAGAK

-454 ANEAARTLIK
+454 ANEAARSLIK

-503 KGDDAEISSVRQ
+503 KGDDAEIASVRE
-515 ILQKSTAAAIEA
+515 ILQKSTTAAIEA
-527 APSIMG
+527 APSIAG
-533 FGLIGFGGHVGA
+533 FGLLGFGGHVGA
-545 HTNTMLGARA
+545 HTNTMLNARS
-555 HMENLIKDR
+555 HMEQLVKNR

-571 NQHLMN
+571 NQNLIN

-612 IETTAV
+612 IETTVV

-631 LVQEIAAANNISA
+631 LVQEIAVANNIST

-663 LQQMTANLDDGK
+663 LQQMTTNLDEGK

-689 FTDKQAQHEAK
+689 YTDKQTQQEAK
-700 IVKEVLSAFQSKTE
+700 VIKEILGAFREKTE

-742 LADVNHPAAEI
+742 LADINHPAAEI

-764 AELTAVQND
+764 AELTAVQSD
-773 GSAEAAEYL
+773 GGAESAEYL
-782 AQIQPEIEKINAQ
+782 AHIQPEIDKINAQ
-795 KDALEAVAG
+795 KEALSTVEG
-804 AIKGL
+804 TIKGL

-825 SVYHELAG
+825 GVYHELAG
-833 QLGGAKS
+833 QLGDAKS

-860 MAAIYSEV
+860 MAKVYSEV

-878 IRDHL
+878 MREHL
-883 RVDAYADD
+883 RVDARADD
-891 QKKEAA
+891 KKREAA
-897 KKKAEIVKGF
+897 KKKAEVVKDF
-907 IDENF
+907 IDTHF
-912 PDANEREMA
+912 PDAAEREMA
-921 VAATL
+921 VIATM

-938 LYKDIVSERDELLR
+938 LYKDFVAERDELLR
-952 PALDALD
+952 PAMDALG

-978 RVSNNEPWYRDF
+978 RVSNNEPWYQDF
-990 YKEHGRAPRK
+990 YKENGRAPRK
-1000 GELIDLAYLLTV
+1000 SELMDLAYLLTV
-1012 GDSSAPQVE
+1012 GDSSAPRVE
-1021 GWMPSSQ
+1021 NWMPSSQ
-1028 EAVDA
+1028 EDVDA
-1033 MQEARAQLDE
+1033 MQGAKAHLDE
-1043 LNGYIHTLENIKE
+1043 LNSYIHTLENIKE
-1056 RMMQMDAV
+1056 RMMQMDSEALNQDEAQTGVFGDREKAIAV
-1064 ANSKFY
+1064 REIRNLVPLEVVLTGKPLDKKAAEAVFSTFGEVENPRYGTYATFPKSMVGKIIKHRGLDVS
-1070 QMSYW
+1070 QMLTDIPRLFSSSVL
-1075 EKMALEK
+1075 AL
-1082 FNHRV
+1082 
-1087 VDIQFVEVDEK
+1087 VE
-1098 QALKSA
+1098 
-1104 FIGIRYDD
+1104 
-1112 NVYQIGDELENSHDW
+1112 
-1127 PEGNWTET
+1127 PEYKKEGH
-1135 ELDGA
+1135 
-1140 CAVDVM
+1140 
-1146 NFGGDYQDLDELKE
+1146 KE
-1160 HAIEQLNDS
+1160 HPNILAYHHYVNKFTAD
-1169 NEYLNE
+1169 
-1175 NVYLISGT
+1175 GT
-1183 SYEYGND
+1183 
-1190 PNEVILRNPEVI
+1190 
-1202 GILKLVRWDELSE
+1202 
-1215 EEQEQY
+1215 
-1221 RQRQEETSDEVSTEQ
+1221 
-1236 NTGLQFT
+1236 T
-1243 YDGKDAGD
+1243 YYIRF
-1251 LSGDVLEGLEW
+1251 
-1262 LDGWKNV
+1262 
-1269 HDTES
+1269 S
-1274 LREKYNDLLASGE
+1274 LREEK
-1287 RTVESDKK
+1287 T
-1295 YLAHV
+1295 
-1300 NKALAMLEKNPNTT
+1300 KNPAKPSAKRILHSTGISDIRIYEENKKDVSSQRIRVSDPGEESKTSFVDHRLA
-1314 KEDFAKEF
+1314 ELFDFVKDIPTDENA
-1322 HPDSYIMS
+1322 
-1330 TINYPSSDGLAA
+1330 
-1342 DLVYEKEGIQKSIDM
+1342 
-1357 SQHRVDVL
+1357 
-1365 KKIDPDKLRWK
+1365 
-1376 EPETETFEQSAW
+1376 ETLEQSAW
-1388 HGSPYDFREFLLEM
+1388 HGTQYDFREFLLEM
-1402 IDTGEGAQAHGWG
+1402 IGAGEGRQAHGWG
-1415 LYTAQDRAVSEEY
+1415 LY
-1428 KEHLKE
+1428 L
-1434 NHKTLYTML
+1434 
-1443 YDGKPIADAPPE
+1443 
-1455 VQQALQALEDNAHD
+1455 
-1469 VERMGAAAVIARE
+1469 
-1482 RKWHVREKENWDGI
+1482 
-1496 VAEFDRPLALYEEN
+1496 
-1510 PKVSMRELR
+1510 
-1519 ASVPKHSNAGMTID
+1519 
-1533 AAKPSE
+1533 SE
-1539 KGGRRTAADVV
+1539 KREAASS
-1550 RALNM
+1550 
-1555 YRVMFVGYARK
+1555 YG
-1566 EEVAIHALDSVDPEK
+1566 
-1581 VHLDV
+1581 
-1586 KRPVGKLYHVE
+1586 GKLYHVD
-1597 IPDDDVLLDEQ
+1597 IPDNDVLIDEQ
-1608 KSFDEQTKFVQEKLE
+1608 KTYDAQPAKVRKSLGKLVHGLTLEQLE
-1623 EMFSRADT
+1623 NWGDVR
-1631 YTLLSRLGKTDTR
+1631 RLGKEKVVAEI
-1644 FDDLSGDY
+1644 
-1652 DDLLSMEDTL
+1652 MDTL
-1662 SRSDEVYEWQ
+1662 SESDGMNIYG
-1672 KEEAEELRRT
+1672 T
-1682 YEKNL
+1682 ISDL
-1687 VDLLDGATLPQVYL
+1687 VDGQ
-1701 RRFKSGREI
+1701 
-1710 YQSISDVFSQLRG
+1710 Q
-1723 DKEASLALNEVGIK
+1723 EASELLNQYGIK
-1737 GITYDGQRDG
+1737 GITYHDEQSG
-1747 RCYVIF
+1747 RGFVIF
-1753 DDKAIQIIEKFNQE
+1753 DDKAISIIEKFNQE
-1767 QAHGAKGNI
+1767 HARETKGNI
-1776 TATLGGTQ
+1776 TATYEGAR
-1784 RLISLMQA
+1784 RLISLMQS

-1807 FDLEHIAEVAP
+1807 FDLEHIAEIAP
-1818 ESRYAKDLAA
+1818 ESRYAKDLVA

-1833 TWTKGAADEYVG
+1833 SWKKDAADEYAG
-1845 TASAAEFRNREEKI
+1845 AASAAEFRNREEKI

-1866 DAAEVERLKREWMQ
+1866 DTAEVERLKREWMQ

-1891 RSGEAP
+1891 RNGEAP

-1952 AQRLQKIDPELLTAD
+1952 AQRLQKINPELLNAD

-1998 DVDAHMKDYEAQLK
+1998 DVDAHMEDYEAQLK
-2012 VEMREN
+2012 AEMREN

-2040 YPTVEA
+2040 YPTAEA

-2056 GFDAAYNRQM
+2056 GFDAAYNRQV
-2066 REERERYKAEMPN
+2066 REERERYKTEMPN
-2079 AETIA
+2079 AEAIA
-2084 QRAEELLASEEY
+2084 QRAEEVLASQEY

-2128 VVRALEREED
+2128 VARALEREED

-2150 AFRWQEKQA
+2150 AFHWQEKQA
-2159 KEIDDLRALLSSAKE
+2159 KEIEDLRMLLSASKE
-2174 SGEEDRA
+2174 AGEEDRT

-2206 SLRDSAAGRVAA
+2206 SLRDSAEGRVAA
-2218 MRAYAQQHLEDAPI
+2218 MRVYAQQHLENAPI

-2239 HWMRQVQSAAKEAER
+2239 HWMWQVQSAAKETER

-2267 KEDTGD
+2267 KEDKGD
-2273 KDLAAARA
+2273 KDLAAART

-2300 RELDRLVKYF
+2300 RELDRMVKYF

-2319 DKTAK
+2319 DKTGK

-2331 FIHHLMYVFDLR
+2331 FIHHLLYVFGLR
-2343 RSDGM
+2343 RSDGV
-2348 PLMGDGVR
+2348 PLMGEGAR
-2356 SWPALMEEL
+2356 SWSELMQEI
-2365 KNSND
+2365 KDSND
-2370 GLDGVEIPDW
+2370 GFDGVDIPEW
-2380 LSSAATARDK
+2380 LTSAATSRDT
-2390 QRKYTQLSMQE
+2390 QRKYTELSMQE
-2401 LRDLRMLIE
+2401 LRDLRMLVE
-2410 FLYVTGRNK
+2410 YLYVTGRNK
-2419 NTLLISG
+2419 NTLLTSG

-2505 IIGQYYTQKERR
+2505 IIGQYYTQNERR
-2517 KAWSKKLGINLTDGT
+2517 KAWGKKIGIALTDGT

-2541 MALNWGNKGN
+2541 MALNWGNEGN

-2561 KTPYTEN
+2561 KTPYTEK

-2602 VVEKTTGTPMKRVA
+2602 VVEKSAGTPMKRVA
-2616 PDEFTIEASTGEPLT
+2616 PDEFTIEASTGEELT

-2716 LMSHSAVKEP
+2716 LMNHSAVKEP

-2738 LKRWVESVWQEPMNN
+2738 LKRWVENTWQEPMNN

-2799 ILAMLQYLRHPQ
+2799 IQAMLQYLRHPQ

-2834 LNTKGKDVFGGKYS
+2834 LNTKGKDIFGGKNS
-2848 VRKFLV
+2848 VRKCLI

-2866 LCSIPTYYWTYQE
+2866 LCSVPTYYWTYQE
-2879 RYNKELI
+2879 RYNREVA
-2886 DGADEIIARE
+2886 DGTDEIIARE

-2904 AVRSIFGSADSI
+2904 AVRSIFGSADAI

-2953 RYDKHKTNFVERY
+2953 RYDQHKKNFVERY
-2966 SAFVRSYLF
+2966 SSFVRSYLF
-2975 RFVAMAAIETVIRQS
+2975 RFVAMAAIETMIRQS
-2990 LEAISAGSG
+2990 LEAVSAGSG

-3007 YRKFLKQWAANSI
+3007 YKKFLKQWAANSL

-3031 MAGEIVQGMITG
+3031 MVGEIAQGMITG

-3062 DPIQMAHSLQSDKSK
+3062 DPIQMAYSLQSDKSK

-3082 FGRALTKGVAG
+3082 FGRALTKGIAG

-3113 TDNYRLNNPDDLREF
+3113 KDNYRLNNPDDLREF

>member
-1 MDPQKRETIEQM
+1 MDPQKRAEIEQM

-35 DELNDIVNYAPTS
+35 DELNDITNFKPTS
-48 EYTTYET
+48 EYATYDT

-76 KSYEPQKESDWSVSN
+76 KSYESQKESDWSVSN
-91 IVDAVYTKLRENFYD
+91 IADAVYTKLRDNFYD

-118 YTQGMTAPPEP
+118 YTKDMTAPPEP

-135 IKGVMPD
+135 IKGAMPE

-196 KLKKVPGMLD
+196 KLKKLPGMVD
-206 ANGDLNMRRVYEA
+206 ANGDLNMSRVYEA
-219 MPYLK
+219 MPYLR
-224 EIVEKRGTNEA
+224 EIVEKHGTNEA
-235 VMMLN
+235 VMMLQ
-240 NAEGLQTVNDAYS
+240 NAEGLRTVGDAYN

-267 ERGYYNIRKQMTYA
+267 ERGWYNFRKQLTHA
-281 NAMIGRRK
+281 NAMIHRRK
-289 LTEDEQNWITAL
+289 LTDAEREWITYL
-301 DKKKDELPEYS
+301 EKQKEETPEYS
-312 YGGVGQTVGA
+312 YGGIGQAVGA
-322 MIGGAAENIPMIA
+322 MIGGAAENIPMLA
-335 SAQGIGAVAG
+335 SSQGAGGTAG
-345 GITLAVTKNPG
+345 GITFAVTKSPT
-356 AAANV
+356 AAQWV
-361 GRAAAIVVM
+361 YRIVSTAVM

-378 YEENLNKLDAKGRA
+378 YEENLSKLDAKGRA
-392 MYTPTQ
+392 MYTPTE

-429 EAKSLRDLYAGAGAK
+429 DAKALRDLYAGAGAK

-454 ANEAARTLIK
+454 ANEAARSLIK

-503 KGDDAEISSVRQ
+503 KGDDAEIASVRE
-515 ILQKSTAAAIEA
+515 ILQKSTTAAIEA
-527 APSIMG
+527 APSIAG
-533 FGLIGFGGHVGA
+533 FGLLGFGGHVGA
-545 HTNTMLGARA
+545 HTNTMLNARS
-555 HMENLIKDR
+555 HMEQLVKNR

-571 NQHLMN
+571 NQNLIN

-612 IETTAV
+612 IETTVV

-631 LVQEIAAANNISA
+631 LVQEIAVANNIST

-663 LQQMTANLDDGK
+663 LQQMTTNLDEGK

-689 FTDKQAQHEAK
+689 YTDKQTQQEAK
-700 IVKEVLSAFQSKTE
+700 VIKEILGAFREKTE

-742 LADVNHPAAEI
+742 LADINHPAAEI

-764 AELTAVQND
+764 AELTAVQSD
-773 GSAEAAEYL
+773 GGAESAEYL
-782 AQIQPEIEKINAQ
+782 AHIQPEIDKINAQ
-795 KDALEAVAG
+795 KEALSTVEG
-804 AIKGL
+804 TIKGL

-825 SVYHELAG
+825 GVYHELAG
-833 QLGGAKS
+833 QLGDAKS

-860 MAAIYSEV
+860 MAKVYSEV

-878 IRDHL
+878 MREHL
-883 RVDAYADD
+883 RVDARADD
-891 QKKEAA
+891 KKREAA
-897 KKKAEIVKGF
+897 KKKAEVVKDF
-907 IDENF
+907 IDTHF
-912 PDANEREMA
+912 PDAAEREMA
-921 VAATL
+921 VIATM

-938 LYKDIVSERDELLR
+938 LYKDFVAERDELLR
-952 PALDALD
+952 PAMDALG

-978 RVSNNEPWYRDF
+978 RVSNNEPWYQDF
-990 YKEHGRAPRK
+990 YKENGRAPRK
-1000 GELIDLAYLLTV
+1000 SELMDLAYLLTV
-1012 GDSSAPQVE
+1012 GDSSAPRVE
-1021 GWMPSSQ
+1021 NWMPSSQ
-1028 EAVDA
+1028 EDVDA
-1033 MQEARAQLDE
+1033 MQGAKAHLDE
-1043 LNGYIHTLENIKE
+1043 LNSYIHTLENIKE
-1056 RMMQMDAV
+1056 RMMQMDSEALNQDEAQTGVFGDREKAIAV
-1064 ANSKFY
+1064 REIRNLVPLEVVLTGKPLDKKAAEAVFSTFGEVENPRYGTYATFPKSMVGKIIKHRGLDVS
-1070 QMSYW
+1070 QMLTDIPRLFSSSVL
-1075 EKMALEK
+1075 AL
-1082 FNHRV
+1082 
-1087 VDIQFVEVDEK
+1087 VE
-1098 QALKSA
+1098 
-1104 FIGIRYDD
+1104 
-1112 NVYQIGDELENSHDW
+1112 
-1127 PEGNWTET
+1127 PEYKKEGH
-1135 ELDGA
+1135 
-1140 CAVDVM
+1140 
-1146 NFGGDYQDLDELKE
+1146 KE
-1160 HAIEQLNDS
+1160 HPNILAYHHYVNKFTAD
-1169 NEYLNE
+1169 
-1175 NVYLISGT
+1175 GT
-1183 SYEYGND
+1183 
-1190 PNEVILRNPEVI
+1190 
-1202 GILKLVRWDELSE
+1202 
-1215 EEQEQY
+1215 
-1221 RQRQEETSDEVSTEQ
+1221 
-1236 NTGLQFT
+1236 T
-1243 YDGKDAGD
+1243 YYIRF
-1251 LSGDVLEGLEW
+1251 
-1262 LDGWKNV
+1262 
-1269 HDTES
+1269 S
-1274 LREKYNDLLASGE
+1274 LREEK
-1287 RTVESDKK
+1287 T
-1295 YLAHV
+1295 
-1300 NKALAMLEKNPNTT
+1300 KNPAKPSAKRILHSTGISDIRIYEENKKDVSSQRIRVSDPGEESKTSFVDHRLA
-1314 KEDFAKEF
+1314 ELFDFVKDIPTDENA
-1322 HPDSYIMS
+1322 
-1330 TINYPSSDGLAA
+1330 
-1342 DLVYEKEGIQKSIDM
+1342 
-1357 SQHRVDVL
+1357 
-1365 KKIDPDKLRWK
+1365 
-1376 EPETETFEQSAW
+1376 ETLEQSAW
-1388 HGSPYDFREFLLEM
+1388 HGTQYDFREFLLEM
-1402 IDTGEGAQAHGWG
+1402 IGAGEGRQAHGWG
-1415 LYTAQDRAVSEEY
+1415 LY
-1428 KEHLKE
+1428 L
-1434 NHKTLYTML
+1434 
-1443 YDGKPIADAPPE
+1443 
-1455 VQQALQALEDNAHD
+1455 
-1469 VERMGAAAVIARE
+1469 
-1482 RKWHVREKENWDGI
+1482 
-1496 VAEFDRPLALYEEN
+1496 
-1510 PKVSMRELR
+1510 
-1519 ASVPKHSNAGMTID
+1519 
-1533 AAKPSE
+1533 SE
-1539 KGGRRTAADVV
+1539 KREAASS
-1550 RALNM
+1550 
-1555 YRVMFVGYARK
+1555 YG
-1566 EEVAIHALDSVDPEK
+1566 
-1581 VHLDV
+1581 
-1586 KRPVGKLYHVE
+1586 GKLYHVD
-1597 IPDDDVLLDEQ
+1597 IPDNDVLIDEQ
-1608 KSFDEQTKFVQEKLE
+1608 KTYDAQPAKVRKSLGKLVHGLTLEQLE
-1623 EMFSRADT
+1623 NWGDVR
-1631 YTLLSRLGKTDTR
+1631 RLGKEKVVAEI
-1644 FDDLSGDY
+1644 
-1652 DDLLSMEDTL
+1652 MDTL
-1662 SRSDEVYEWQ
+1662 SESDGMNIYG
-1672 KEEAEELRRT
+1672 T
-1682 YEKNL
+1682 ISDL
-1687 VDLLDGATLPQVYL
+1687 VDGQ
-1701 RRFKSGREI
+1701 
-1710 YQSISDVFSQLRG
+1710 Q
-1723 DKEASLALNEVGIK
+1723 EASELLNQYGIK
-1737 GITYDGQRDG
+1737 GITYHDEQSG
-1747 RCYVIF
+1747 RGFVIF
-1753 DDKAIQIIEKFNQE
+1753 DDKAISIIEKFNQE
-1767 QAHGAKGNI
+1767 HARETKGNI
-1776 TATLGGTQ
+1776 TATYEGAR
-1784 RLISLMQA
+1784 RLISLMQS

-1807 FDLEHIAEVAP
+1807 FDLEHIAEIAP
-1818 ESRYAKDLAA
+1818 ESRYAKDLVA

-1833 TWTKGAADEYVG
+1833 SWKKDAADEYAG
-1845 TASAAEFRNREEKI
+1845 AASAAEFRNREEKI

-1866 DAAEVERLKREWMQ
+1866 DTAEVERLKREWMQ

-1891 RSGEAP
+1891 RNGEAP

-1952 AQRLQKIDPELLTAD
+1952 AQRLQKINPELLNAD

-1998 DVDAHMKDYEAQLK
+1998 DVDAHMEDYEAQLK
-2012 VEMREN
+2012 AEMREN

-2040 YPTVEA
+2040 YPTAEA

-2056 GFDAAYNRQM
+2056 GFDAAYNRQV
-2066 REERERYKAEMPN
+2066 REERERYKTEMPN
-2079 AETIA
+2079 AEAIA
-2084 QRAEELLASEEY
+2084 QRAEEVLASQEY

-2128 VVRALEREED
+2128 VARALEREED

-2159 KEIDDLRALLSSAKE
+2159 QEIDDLRALLSSAKE
-2174 SGEEDRA
+2174 SGEEDRT

-2218 MRAYAQQHLEDAPI
+2218 MRAYAQQHLENAPT

-2239 HWMRQVQSAAKEAER
+2239 HWMRQVQSAAKETER

-2273 KDLAAARA
+2273 KDLAAART

-2300 RELDRLVKYF
+2300 RELDRMVKYF

-2319 DKTAK
+2319 DKTGK

-2331 FIHHLMYVFDLR
+2331 FIHHLLYVFGLR
-2343 RSDGM
+2343 RSDGV
-2348 PLMGDGVR
+2348 PLMGEGAR
-2356 SWPALMEEL
+2356 SWSELMQEI
-2365 KNSND
+2365 KDSND
-2370 GLDGVEIPDW
+2370 GFDGVDIPEW
-2380 LSSAATARDK
+2380 LTSAATSRDT
-2390 QRKYTQLSMQE
+2390 QRKYTELSMQE
-2401 LRDLRMLIE
+2401 LRDLRMLVE
-2410 FLYVTGRNK
+2410 YLYVTGRNK
-2419 NTLLISG
+2419 NTLLTSG

-2449 GKEAHAYMV
+2449 GKEAHTYMV

-2491 KTEALEKNAKRLEV
+2491 KTEALEENAKRLEV
-2505 IIGQYYTQKERR
+2505 IIGQYYTQKDRR

-2541 MALNWGNKGN
+2541 MALNWGNEGN

-2561 KTPYTEN
+2561 KTPYMEK

-2602 VVEKTTGTPMKRVA
+2602 VVEKSAGTPMKRVA
-2616 PDEFTIEASTGEPLT
+2616 PDEFTIEASTGELLT

-2698 DQQIHIATMRL
+2698 DQQIHIAAMRL

-2716 LMSHSAVKEP
+2716 LLNHSAVKEP
-2726 ILQSLGKDAYDS
+2726 ILQTLGKDAYDS
-2738 LKRWVESVWQEPMNN
+2738 LKRWVENTWQEPMNN

-2799 ILAMLQYLRHPQ
+2799 IQAMLQYLRHPQ

-2834 LNTKGKDVFGGKYS
+2834 LNTKGKDVFSGKNS

-2866 LCSIPTYYWTYQE
+2866 LCSVPTYYWTYQE
-2879 RYNKELI
+2879 RYNREVA
-2886 DGADEIIARE
+2886 DGTDEIIARE

-2904 AVRSIFGSADSI
+2904 AVRSIFGSADAI

-2953 RYDKHKTNFVERY
+2953 RYDKHKSNFVERY
-2966 SAFVRSYLF
+2966 SGFVRSYLF

-2990 LEAISAGSG
+2990 LEAVSAGSG

-3007 YRKFLKQWAANSI
+3007 YKKFLKQWAANSL

-3031 MAGEIVQGMITG
+3031 MVGEIAQGMITG

-3062 DPIQMAHSLQSDKSK
+3062 DPIQMAYSLQSDMSK

-3082 FGRALTKGVAG
+3082 FGRALTKGIAG

-3113 TDNYRLNNPDDLREF
+3113 ADNYRLNNPDDLREF

>member
-1 MDPQKRETIEQM
+1 MDPQKRTEIEQM

-35 DELNDIVNYAPTS
+35 DELNDIPNYAPTS
-48 EYTTYET
+48 EYATYDT

-91 IVDAVYTKLRENFYD
+91 IVDAVYTKLRDNFYD
-106 GSVQPVDFDNPY
+106 GSVQPIDFDNPY
-118 YTQGMTAPPEP
+118 YTKDMTAPLEP

-135 IKGVMPD
+135 IKGVVPE

-180 DPDVWEKVMK
+180 DPEVWEKVMK

-206 ANGDLNMRRVYEA
+206 ANGDLNMQRVYEA

-235 VMMLN
+235 VMMLQN
-240 NAEGLQTVNDAYS
+240 TEGLQTVNDAYS

-345 GITLAVTKNPG
+345 GIVLAATKNPG

-361 GRAAAIVVM
+361 GRAAAVAVM

-503 KGDDAEISSVRQ
+503 KGDDAEISSVRK

-612 IETTAV
+612 METTSV

-663 LQQMTANLDDGK
+663 LQQMTTHLDESK

-689 FTDKQAQHEAK
+689 YTDKQAQHEAK
-700 IVKEVLSAFQSKTE
+700 IVKEILGAFREKTE

-773 GSAEAAEYL
+773 GSAESAEYL

-804 AIKGL
+804 TIKGL

-825 SVYHELAG
+825 SVYHELTG

-868 KGEPY
+868 NGEPY

-878 IRDHL
+878 MRDHL

-990 YKEHGRAPRK
+990 YKEHGRVPRK

-1028 EAVDA
+1028 GAVDA
-1033 MQEARAQLDE
+1033 MQEARAELDE

-1056 RMMQMDAV
+1056 RMMQMDTAV
-1064 ANSKFY
+1064 LNQEETVSSDQKLEVDTIAWGRQVDAFMSMPDKNSMRVYKIMETPLVFSLLND
-1070 QMSYW
+1070 QGFHVHLGRDIAISHAMLW
-1075 EKMALEK
+1075 KVLREKEVKGKSHGHALEMTPEIVK
-1082 FNHRV
+1082 ELPR
-1087 VDIQFVEVDEK
+1087 
-1098 QALKSA
+1098 ALA
-1104 FIGIRYDD
+1104 
-1112 NVYQIGDELENSHDW
+1112 
-1127 PEGNWTET
+1127 
-1135 ELDGA
+1135 
-1140 CAVDVM
+1140 
-1146 NFGGDYQDLDELKE
+1146 
-1160 HAIEQLNDS
+1160 
-1169 NEYLNE
+1169 
-1175 NVYLISGT
+1175 
-1183 SYEYGND
+1183 D
-1190 PNEVILRNPEVI
+1190 PIMILRNRKGDDPSAP
-1202 GILKLVRWDELSE
+1202 ILP
-1215 EEQEQY
+1215 
-1221 RQRQEETSDEVSTEQ
+1221 DEVVAVVDLQDKNGSTAIVPIVLKER
-1236 NTGLQFT
+1236 NGKYMLKTFF
-1243 YDGKDAGD
+1243 GKDD
-1251 LSGDVLEGLEW
+1251 PTWFQKRMMLGDVLYAHKKRA
-1262 LDGWKNV
+1262 LDWV
-1269 HDTES
+1269 
-1274 LREKYNDLLASGE
+1274 
-1287 RTVESDKK
+1287 
-1295 YLAHV
+1295 
-1300 NKALAMLEKNPNTT
+1300 KAIQRHEAPGRFTLQ
-1314 KEDFAKEF
+1314 
-1322 HPDSYIMS
+1322 DSFFKSIS
-1330 TINYPSSDGLAA
+1330 TDA
-1342 DLVYEKEGIQKSIDM
+1342 DLVKARADNEG
-1357 SQHRVDVL
+1357 
-1365 KKIDPDKLRWK
+1365 
-1376 EPETETFEQSAW
+1376 FYQSAW
-1388 HGSPYDFREFLLEM
+1388 HGTPHDFREFLLEM
-1402 IDTGEGAQAHGWG
+1402 IGTGEGAQAHGWG
-1415 LYTAQDRAVSEEY
+1415 LYFAQDRKVSQGY
-1428 KEHLKE
+1428 KERLSVKGI
-1434 NHKTLYTML
+1434 T
-1443 YDGKPIADAPPE
+1443 YDGKDVSEFPYHIRSELNDIK
-1455 VQQALQALEDNAHD
+1455 NNKGAH
-1469 VERMGAAAVIARE
+1469 
-1482 RKWHVREKENWDGI
+1482 
-1496 VAEFDRPLALYEEN
+1496 
-1510 PKVSMRELR
+1510 
-1519 ASVPKHSNAGMTID
+1519 TID
-1533 AAKPSE
+1533 EYLQKRISS
-1539 KGGRRTAADVV
+1539 
-1550 RALNM
+1550 LS
-1555 YRVMFVGYARK
+1555 
-1566 EEVAIHALDSVDPEK
+1566 EEVADYEKQLAILQRAMDFCDEHPRDPALGNTEFWKILDDFNEDDKRVAHQRLAAKQAFQEEK
-1581 VHLDV
+1581 VPLREAYNVIQDVYMGWTGLVSTEREALQWLKNLDV
-1586 KRPVGKLYHVE
+1586 DKLEIKKLGSLFEVE

-1608 KSFDEQTKFVQEKLE
+1608 KPFDEQPKFVQEKLE
-1623 EMFSRADT
+1623 ELFADSDRKQKEH
-1631 YTLLSRLGKTDTR
+1631 LAESIRRSEERIK
-1644 FDDLSGDY
+1644 DY
-1652 DDLLSMEDTL
+1652 DLVLNENASVEERQAATERL
-1662 SRSDEVYEWQ
+1662 IQSGVVYEVPL
-1672 KEEAEELRRT
+1672 ERALDPEYRRDFEL
-1682 YEKNL
+1682 
-1687 VDLLDGATLPQVYL
+1687 
-1701 RRFKSGREI
+1701 GRENAEYYKEGYEEKLKNYETI
-1710 YQSISDVFSQLRG
+1710 LKTYRNGGALYESLSSSLGSD
-1723 DKEASLALNEVGIK
+1723 KAASLALNEVGIK
-1737 GITYDGQRDG
+1737 GIAYDGQRDG

-1753 DDKAIQIIEKFNQE
+1753 DDQAIQIIEKYNQDHT
-1767 QAHGAKGNI
+1767 HGAKGNI
-1776 TATLGGTQ
+1776 TATHGGMH
-1784 RLISLMQA
+1784 RLISLMES

-1807 FDLEHIAEVAP
+1807 FDMEHLAEIAP
-1818 ESRYAKDLAA
+1818 ESRYAKDLAT
-1828 IQKWA
+1828 IQNWA
-1833 TWTKGAADEYVG
+1833 SWTKGAADEYVG

-1866 DAAEVERLKREWMQ
+1866 DAAETERLKREWMQ

-1902 AVFRRFKAWLTRI
+1902 SVFRRFKAWLTRI

-1939 TDEEIEAAAVVKR
+1939 TDEEIEAAAVIKR
-1952 AQRLQKIDPELLTAD
+1952 AQRLQKIDPELLNAD

-1998 DVDAHMKDYEAQLK
+1998 NVDAHMEEYEAQLK
-2012 VEMREN
+2012 AEMREN

-2040 YPTVEA
+2040 YPTAEA

-2084 QRAEELLASEEY
+2084 QRAEEALASQEY
-2096 TARQTALEGE
+2096 SARQTALEGE

-2128 VVRALEREED
+2128 VARALEREED

-2159 KEIDDLRALLSSAKE
+2159 QEIDDLRALLASAKE

-2218 MRAYAQQHLEDAPI
+2218 MRAYAQQHLENAPI

-2239 HWMRQVQSAAKEAER
+2239 HWMRQVQSAAKETER

-2273 KDLAAARA
+2273 KDLAAART

-2300 RELDRLVKYF
+2300 RELDRMVKYF

-2319 DKTAK
+2319 DKTGK

-2348 PLMGDGVR
+2348 PLMGDGAR

-2419 NTLLISG
+2419 NTLLTSG

-2505 IIGQYYTQKERR
+2505 IIGQYYAQKERR
-2517 KAWSKKLGINLTDGT
+2517 KAWGKKIGITLTDGT

-2541 MALNWGNKGN
+2541 MALNWGNEGN

-2602 VVEKTTGTPMKRVA
+2602 IVEKSAGTPMKRVA
-2616 PDEFTIEASTGEPLT
+2616 PDEFTIEVSTGEELT

-2716 LMSHSAVKEP
+2716 LLNHSAVKEP
-2726 ILQSLGKDAYDS
+2726 ILQTLGKDAYDS
-2738 LKRWVESVWQEPMNN
+2738 LKRWVENTWQEPMNN

-2791 DRLGTANA
+2791 DRLGTVNA
-2799 ILAMLQYLRHPQ
+2799 IQAMLQYLRHPQ

-2834 LNTKGKDVFGGKYS
+2834 LNTKGKDIFGGKNS
-2848 VRKFLV
+2848 VRKCLI

-2866 LCSIPTYYWTYQE
+2866 LCSVPTYYWTYQG
-2879 RYNKELI
+2879 RYNKEVA
-2886 DGADEIIARE
+2886 DGTDEIIARE

-2953 RYDKHKTNFVERY
+2953 RYDKHKSSFVERY
-2966 SAFVRSYLF
+2966 SGFVRSYLF
-2975 RFVAMAAIETVIRQS
+2975 RFVAMAAIETMIRQS
-2990 LEAISAGSG
+2990 LEAVSAGSG

-3007 YRKFLKQWAANSI
+3007 YKKFLKQWAANSL

-3031 MAGEIVQGMITG
+3031 MVGEIAQGMITG

-3062 DPIQMAHSLQSDKSK
+3062 DPIQMAYSLQSDKSK

-3082 FGRALTKGVAG
+3082 FGRALTKGIAG

-3113 TDNYRLNNPDDLREF
+3113 ADNYRLNNPDDLREF

>member
-1 MDPQKRETIEQM
+1 MKPEEAAELHKRILSDAFNPET
-13 MRRDVASGNIGV
+13 AWYPYN
-25 KIKMPGENNS
+25 PAYHNS

-48 EYTTYET
+48 EYATYDT

-68 DVMDLMMT
+68 DVMDLMMSQ
-76 KSYEPQKESDWSVSN
+76 SYEPPKESDWSVSN
-91 IVDAVYTKLRENFYD
+91 IADAVYTKLRDNFYD

-151 DYFYGEDEKREQIK
+151 DYFYGEDEKRDQIK
-165 KAHDLTGIRAETIAN
+165 KAHDLTGIRVETIAN

-361 GRAAAIVVM
+361 GRAAAIAVM

-378 YEENLNKLDAKGRA
+378 YEENLNKLDSKGRA

-612 IETTAV
+612 METTSV

-663 LQQMTANLDDGK
+663 LQQMTTHLDESK

-689 FTDKQAQHEAK
+689 YTDKQAQHEAK
-700 IVKEVLSAFQSKTE
+700 IVKEILGAFREKTE

-764 AELTAVQND
+764 AELTAVQSD
-773 GSAEAAEYL
+773 GGAESAEYL
-782 AQIQPEIEKINAQ
+782 AQIQPEIDKINAQ
-795 KDALEAVAG
+795 KGALEAVAG
-804 AIKGL
+804 TIKSL

-825 SVYHELAG
+825 GVYHELAG
-833 QLGGAKS
+833 QLGNAKS

-860 MAAIYSEV
+860 MAKVYSEV
-868 KGEPY
+868 QGKPY

-878 IRDHL
+878 MREHL
-883 RVDAYADD
+883 SVDARA
-891 QKKEAA
+891 
-897 KKKAEIVKGF
+897 
-907 IDENF
+907 
-912 PDANEREMA
+912 
-921 VAATL
+921 
-926 QDAVSPAKGWRT
+926 
-938 LYKDIVSERDELLR
+938 
-952 PALDALD
+952 
-959 RGMGN
+959 
-964 GVDIVPIDDDGRGI
+964 
-978 RVSNNEPWYRDF
+978 YRL
-990 YKEHGRAPRK
+990 EEG
-1000 GELIDLAYLLTV
+1000 LAQ
-1012 GDSSAPQVE
+1012 A
-1021 GWMPSSQ
+1021 
-1028 EAVDA
+1028 
-1033 MQEARAQLDE
+1033 ARAGLNLDE
-1043 LNGYIHTLENIKE
+1043 
-1056 RMMQMDAV
+1056 QV
-1064 ANSKFY
+1064 
-1070 QMSYW
+1070 Q
-1075 EKMALEK
+1075 
-1082 FNHRV
+1082 V
-1087 VDIQFVEVDEK
+1087 VDIDALTNDLKGKTDQDILDYISKASLLPEVPTADFQALVGLPKDSDSYGQRHLLRGNANRSSDNRIARNITLSNFGDIAKNAVVVEVVPNTK
-1098 QALKSA
+1098 KAPLTGLKGKKRQIQKRKNQISNYYRLMVPVQMNGHIKTLVIVAEEHDGVVSTGSVPVTAYEIYYAKKPPLAAAPRPKTGVSA
-1104 FIGIRYDD
+1104 AEEEAPLTISIRDMLTGVKD
-1112 NVYQIGDELENSHDW
+1112 ADGNVYAQ
-1127 PEGNWTET
+1127 P
-1135 ELDGA
+1135 
-1140 CAVDVM
+1140 
-1146 NFGGDYQDLDELKE
+1146 
-1160 HAIEQLNDS
+1160 
-1169 NEYLNE
+1169 
-1175 NVYLISGT
+1175 
-1183 SYEYGND
+1183 
-1190 PNEVILRNPEVI
+1190 
-1202 GILKLVRWDELSE
+1202 
-1215 EEQEQY
+1215 
-1221 RQRQEETSDEVSTEQ
+1221 
-1236 NTGLQFT
+1236 
-1243 YDGKDAGD
+1243 
-1251 LSGDVLEGLEW
+1251 
-1262 LDGWKNV
+1262 
-1269 HDTES
+1269 
-1274 LREKYNDLLASGE
+1274 
-1287 RTVESDKK
+1287 
-1295 YLAHV
+1295 
-1300 NKALAMLEKNPNTT
+1300 
-1314 KEDFAKEF
+1314 
-1322 HPDSYIMS
+1322 
-1330 TINYPSSDGLAA
+1330 
-1342 DLVYEKEGIQKSIDM
+1342 
-1357 SQHRVDVL
+1357 
-1365 KKIDPDKLRWK
+1365 KKI
-1376 EPETETFEQSAW
+1376 ETLEQSAW
-1388 HGSPYDFREFLLEM
+1388 HGTPHDFDAFDLGG
-1402 IDTGEGAQAHGWG
+1402 IGTGEGAQAHGWG
-1415 LYTAQDRAVSEEY
+1415 LYFAQDRKVSQGY
-1428 KEHLKE
+1428 KERLSVKGI
-1434 NHKTLYTML
+1434 T
-1443 YDGKPIADAPPE
+1443 YDGKDVSEFPYHIRSELNDIKNNKGAHTIDEYLQKRISSLSEKVADYEKQLAILQRAMDFCDEHPRDPALGNTE
-1455 VQQALQALEDNAHD
+1455 FWKILDGFNEDDKRVAHQRLAAKQAFQEEKVPLREAYNVIQDVYMGWTGLVSTEREALQWLKN
-1469 VERMGAAAVIARE
+1469 
-1482 RKWHVREKENWDGI
+1482 
-1496 VAEFDRPLALYEEN
+1496 
-1510 PKVSMRELR
+1510 
-1519 ASVPKHSNAGMTID
+1519 
-1533 AAKPSE
+1533 
-1539 KGGRRTAADVV
+1539 
-1550 RALNM
+1550 
-1555 YRVMFVGYARK
+1555 
-1566 EEVAIHALDSVDPEK
+1566 
-1581 VHLDV
+1581 LDV
-1586 KRPVGKLYHVE
+1586 DKLEIKKLGSLFEVE

-1608 KSFDEQTKFVQEKLE
+1608 KPFDEQPKFVQEKLE
-1623 EMFSRADT
+1623 ELFADSDRKQKEH
-1631 YTLLSRLGKTDTR
+1631 LAESIRRSEERIK
-1644 FDDLSGDY
+1644 DY
-1652 DDLLSMEDTL
+1652 DLVLNENASVEERQAAAERL
-1662 SRSDEVYEWQ
+1662 IQSGVVYEVPL
-1672 KEEAEELRRT
+1672 ERALDPEYRRDFEL
-1682 YEKNL
+1682 
-1687 VDLLDGATLPQVYL
+1687 
-1701 RRFKSGREI
+1701 GRENAEYHKEGYEEKLKNYETI
-1710 YQSISDVFSQLRG
+1710 LKTYRNGGALYESLSSSLGSD
-1723 DKEASLALNEVGIK
+1723 KAASLALNEVGIN

-1753 DDKAIQIIEKFNQE
+1753 DDQAIQIIEKYNQE
-1767 QAHGAKGNI
+1767 HTHGAKGNI

-1784 RLISLMQA
+1784 RLISLMES

-1807 FDLEHIAEVAP
+1807 FDMEHLAEIAP
-1818 ESRYAKDLAA
+1818 ESRYAKDLAT
-1828 IQKWA
+1828 IQNWA
-1833 TWTKGAADEYVG
+1833 SWTKGAADEYVG
-1845 TASAAEFRNREEKI
+1845 TASAAEFRDREEKI
-1859 LAAEKKG
+1859 LAAEKDG
-1866 DAAEVERLKREWMQ
+1866 DAAEAERLKREWMQ

-1902 AVFRRFKAWLTRI
+1902 AVFRRFKSWLTRI

-1952 AQRLQKIDPELLTAD
+1952 AQRLQKIDPELLNAD

-2012 VEMREN
+2012 AEMREN

-2066 REERERYKAEMPN
+2066 REERERYKTEMPN
-2079 AETIA
+2079 AEAIA
-2084 QRAEELLASEEY
+2084 QRAEEVLASEEY

-2106 LLNEYIKAY
+2106 LLNEYTKAY
-2115 DNAPQRLKDAMIG
+2115 DNAPKRLKDAMIG
-2128 VVRALEREED
+2128 VARALEREED

-2159 KEIDDLRALLSSAKE
+2159 QEIDDLRALLSSAKE
-2174 SGEEDRA
+2174 SGEEDRT

-2198 AQNLEAVR
+2198 VQNLEAVR

-2218 MRAYAQQHLEDAPI
+2218 MRAYAQQHLENAPT

-2239 HWMRQVQSAAKEAER
+2239 HWMRQVQSAAKETER

-2273 KDLAAARA
+2273 KDLAAART

-2300 RELDRLVKYF
+2300 RELDRMVKYF
-2310 ARREKNLAN
+2310 ARREKNLVN
-2319 DKTAK
+2319 DKTGK

-2331 FIHHLMYVFDLR
+2331 FIHHLLYVFGLR
-2343 RSDGM
+2343 RSDGV
-2348 PLMGDGVR
+2348 PLMGEGAR
-2356 SWPALMEEL
+2356 SWSELMQEI
-2365 KNSND
+2365 KDSND
-2370 GLDGVEIPDW
+2370 GFDGVDIPEW
-2380 LSSAATARDK
+2380 LTSAATSRDT
-2390 QRKYTQLSMQE
+2390 QRKYTELSMQE
-2401 LRDLRMLIE
+2401 LRDLRMLVE
-2410 FLYVTGRNK
+2410 YLYVTGRNK
-2419 NTLLISG
+2419 NTLLTSG

-2449 GKEAHAYMV
+2449 GKEAHTYMV

-2491 KTEALEKNAKRLEV
+2491 KTEALEENAKRLEV
-2505 IIGQYYTQKERR
+2505 IIGQYYTQKDRR

-2541 MALNWGNKGN
+2541 MALNWGNEGN

-2561 KTPYTEN
+2561 KTPYTEH

-2573 FAKTMTK
+2573 FVKTMTK

-2602 VVEKTTGTPMKRVA
+2602 VVEKSAGTPMKRVA
-2616 PDEFTIEASTGEPLT
+2616 PDEFTIEASTGELLT

-2716 LMSHSAVKEP
+2716 LLNHSAVKEP
-2726 ILQSLGKDAYDS
+2726 VLQSLGKDAYDS
-2738 LKRWVESVWQEPMNN
+2738 LKRWVENTWQEPMNN

-2791 DRLGTANA
+2791 DRLGTVNA
-2799 ILAMLQYLRHPQ
+2799 IQAMLQYLRHPQ

-2834 LNTKGKDVFGGKYS
+2834 LNTKGKDIFGGKNS
-2848 VRKFLV
+2848 VRKCLI
-2854 KYGTWLMEETDM
+2854 KYGTWLMEETDR
-2866 LCSIPTYYWTYQE
+2866 LCMVTTYYGTYQG
-2879 RYNKELI
+2879 RYNKEVA
-2886 DGADEIIARE
+2886 DGTDKIIARE

-2953 RYDKHKTNFVERY
+2953 RYDKHKSSFVERY
-2966 SAFVRSYLF
+2966 SGFVRSYLF
-2975 RFVAMAAIETVIRQS
+2975 RFVAMAAIETMIRQS
-2990 LEAISAGSG
+2990 LEAVSAGSG

-3007 YRKFLKQWAANSI
+3007 YKKFLKQWAANSL

-3031 MAGEIVQGMITG
+3031 MVGEIAQGMITG

-3062 DPIQMAHSLQSDKSK
+3062 DPIQMAYSLQSDKSK

-3082 FGRALTKGVAG
+3082 FGRALTKGIAG

-3113 TDNYRLNNPDDLREF
+3113 ADNYRLNNPDDLREF

>member
-35 DELNDIVNYAPTS
+35 DELNEIVNYAPTS

-91 IVDAVYTKLRENFYD
+91 IVDAVYTKLRDNFYD

-135 IKGVMPD
+135 IKGAMPD

-180 DPDVWEKVMK
+180 DPEVWEKVMK

-361 GRAAAIVVM
+361 GRAAAIAVM

-612 IETTAV
+612 METTSV
-618 DIVSLNQE
+618 DIISLNQE

-644 EELQA
+644 EELQV

-689 FTDKQAQHEAK
+689 FTDKQAQHETK

-737 ARDIL
+737 ARDVL

-753 KRRMNRLDSDL
+753 KRRMNRLDADL
-764 AELTAVQND
+764 AELTAVQNG
-773 GSAEAAEYL
+773 GSAESAEYL
-782 AQIQPEIEKINAQ
+782 AQIQPEIDKINAQ
-795 KDALEAVAG
+795 KGALEAVAST
-804 AIKGL
+804 IKSL

-815 ATAELSPEAR
+815 ATAELSLEAR
-825 SVYHELAG
+825 GVYHELAG

-840 KKARTAA
+840 KKVRTAA

-878 IRDHL
+878 MRDHL

-990 YKEHGRAPRK
+990 YKEHGRPPRK

-1056 RMMQMDAV
+1056 RMMQMDTVALNQENERRSHVAV
-1064 ANSKFY
+1064 RGDEFGTYKDIKELRQKAISYY
-1070 QMSYW
+1070 QEVLQGTSV
-1075 EKMALEK
+1075 ENARLG
-1082 FNHRV
+1082 R
-1087 VDIQFVEVDEK
+1087 VDIDQNGLVEFTGSGRRKAKSTSAKVEKLLLIKYLPQLIREATNITESPAEKERHATDYFYYLHTAAEVNGASVPVDITLIK
-1098 QALKSA
+1098 
-1104 FIGIRYDD
+1104 
-1112 NVYQIGDELENSHDW
+1112 NN
-1127 PEGNWTET
+1127 
-1135 ELDGA
+1135 DGHIQYY
-1140 CAVDVM
+1140 
-1146 NFGGDYQDLDELKE
+1146 NHTLPTL
-1160 HAIEQLNDS
+1160 
-1169 NEYLNE
+1169 
-1175 NVYLISGT
+1175 
-1183 SYEYGND
+1183 GND
-1190 PNEVILRNPEVI
+1190 NKKESPVTAGPVFSKETLGTPPVGDSVIHSIASSGQEGQEVL
-1202 GILKLVRWDELSE
+1202 
-1215 EEQEQY
+1215 
-1221 RQRQEETSDEVSTEQ
+1221 
-1236 NTGLQFT
+1236 
-1243 YDGKDAGD
+1243 
-1251 LSGDVLEGLEW
+1251 
-1262 LDGWKNV
+1262 
-1269 HDTES
+1269 
-1274 LREKYNDLLASGE
+1274 
-1287 RTVESDKK
+1287 
-1295 YLAHV
+1295 
-1300 NKALAMLEKNPNTT
+1300 
-1314 KEDFAKEF
+1314 
-1322 HPDSYIMS
+1322 
-1330 TINYPSSDGLAA
+1330 
-1342 DLVYEKEGIQKSIDM
+1342 
-1357 SQHRVDVL
+1357 
-1365 KKIDPDKLRWK
+1365 
-1376 EPETETFEQSAW
+1376 EQSAW
-1388 HGSPYDFREFLLEM
+1388 HGTPHDFREFLLEM
-1402 IDTGEGAQAHGWG
+1402 IGTGEGAQVHGWG
-1415 LYTAQDRAVSEEY
+1415 LYFAGDRSTSEKYKRVLSAQHGTTTYSGARIGTFVGDVKWILEQVD
-1428 KEHLKE
+1428 K
-1434 NHKTLYTML
+1434 LYTSSK
-1443 YDGKPIADAPPE
+1443 DHKST
-1455 VQQALQALEDNAHD
+1455 
-1469 VERMGAAAVIARE
+1469 
-1482 RKWHVREKENWDGI
+1482 VREKTISDALKVVIDKHEHI
-1496 VAEFDRPLALYEEN
+1496 VESFRDHVTAYDTLISLLEP
-1510 PKVSMRELR
+1510 MRVQKISYSAAYKTIEKQVD
-1519 ASVPKHSNAGMTID
+1519 SYTFSHFPHVPPYAVGTK
-1533 AAKPSE
+1533 
-1539 KGGRRTAADVV
+1539 TAAYAIKEVKK
-1550 RALNM
+1550 
-1555 YRVMFVGYARK
+1555 ARK
-1566 EEVAIHALDSVDPEK
+1566 NIIETLKAEEKLLQIAKGLDTEK
-1581 VHLDV
+1581 FGFDN
-1586 KRPVGKLYHVE
+1586 GKLFEVE
-1597 IPDDDVLLDEQ
+1597 IPDNGVLLDEQ
-1608 KSFDEQTKFVQEKLE
+1608 KSFDEQPRFVQEKLRD
-1623 EMFSRADT
+1623 MFADEDNE
-1631 YTLLSRLGKTDTR
+1631 RKAR
-1644 FDDLSGDY
+1644 FAKEIKRYEAKIKDY
-1652 DDLLSMEDTL
+1652 DLVLNENATIEERQSAAERL
-1662 SRSDEVYEWQ
+1662 IQGGSVYEVPL
-1672 KEEAEELRRT
+1672 ERALDPEFRRMFEL
-1682 YEKNL
+1682 
-1687 VDLLDGATLPQVYL
+1687 
-1701 RRFKSGREI
+1701 GREDVEYYKEQTQEALDNYQTILKSYRNGEAI
-1710 YQSISDVFSQLRG
+1710 YESLSSSLGG
-1723 DKEASLALNEVGIK
+1723 DKAASLALNEVGIK

-1747 RCYVIF
+1747 RCFVIF
-1753 DDKAIQIIEKFNQE
+1753 DDQAIQIIEKFNQE

-1776 TATLGGTQ
+1776 TATHGGMH
-1784 RLISLMQA
+1784 RLISLMES

-1807 FDLEHIAEVAP
+1807 FDMEHLAEIAP

-1828 IQKWA
+1828 IQNWA
-1833 TWTKGAADEYVG
+1833 SWTKGAADEYAG

-1866 DAAEVERLKREWMQ
+1866 DAVEAERLKREWMQ

-1902 AVFRRFKAWLTRI
+1902 SVFRRFKAWLTRI

-1952 AQRLQKIDPELLTAD
+1952 AQRLQKIDPELMTAD

-1998 DVDAHMKDYEAQLK
+1998 DIDAHMKDYETQLK
-2012 VEMREN
+2012 AEIREN

-2040 YPTVEA
+2040 YPTAEA

-2115 DNAPQRLKDAMIG
+2115 DNAPQRLKDAMVG
-2128 VVRALEREED
+2128 VARALEREED

-2159 KEIDDLRALLSSAKE
+2159 QEIDALRALLASEKE

-2218 MRAYAQQHLEDAPI
+2218 MRVYAQQHLENAPI

-2239 HWMRQVQSAAKEAER
+2239 HWMRQVQSAAKETER

-2348 PLMGDGVR
+2348 PLMGDGAR

-2419 NTLLISG
+2419 NTLLTSG

-2434 RMYQNYEEHIGEQDG
+2434 RMYENYEKHIGLQDG

-2505 IIGQYYTQKERR
+2505 IIGQYYTKKERR
-2517 KAWSKKLGINLTDGT
+2517 KAWGKKIGITLTDGT

-2541 MALNWGNKGN
+2541 MALNWGNEGN

-2573 FAKTMTK
+2573 FTKTMTK

-2597 DAVNE
+2597 DTVNE
-2602 VVEKTTGTPMKRVA
+2602 VVEKSTGTPMKRVA

-2716 LMSHSAVKEP
+2716 LMNHSVIKEP

-2799 ILAMLQYLRHPQ
+2799 IQAMLQYLRHPQ

-2834 LNTKGKDVFGGKYS
+2834 LNTKGKDIFGGKNS

-2990 LEAISAGSG
+2990 LEAVSAGSG

>member
-35 DELNDIVNYAPTS
+35 DELNDIVNYASTS

-91 IVDAVYTKLRENFYD
+91 IVDAVYTKLRDNFYD

-135 IKGVMPD
+135 INGVMPE

-180 DPDVWEKVMK
+180 DPEVWEKVMK

-262 VATGV
+262 VAIGV

-361 GRAAAIVVM
+361 GRAAAIAVM

-571 NQHLMN
+571 NQNLIN

-600 NEMLDSQNRRYG
+600 NEMLDAQNRRYG
-612 IETTAV
+612 METTSV

-663 LQQMTANLDDGK
+663 LQQMTTNLDEGK

-689 FTDKQAQHEAK
+689 YTDKQVQHEAK
-700 IVKEVLSAFQSKTE
+700 IVKEILGAFREKTE
-714 EEVGDSVDR
+714 VEVGDSVDR

-742 LADVNHPAAEI
+742 LADVDHPGAEI
-753 KRRMNRLDSDL
+753 RRRMNRLDADL
-764 AELTAVQND
+764 AEVMGTLQND
-773 GSAEAAEYL
+773 GSAESAEHL
-782 AQIQPEIEKINAQ
+782 SHIQPEIDKINAQ
-795 KDALEAVAG
+795 KEALEAVAST
-804 AIKGL
+804 IKSL

-815 ATAELSPEAR
+815 ATAELSLEAR
-825 SVYHELAG
+825 GVYHELAG
-833 QLGGAKS
+833 QLGDAKS

-868 KGEPY
+868 TGEPY

-878 IRDHL
+878 MGEHL
-883 RVDAYADD
+883 SVDARVTQMDVEALH
-891 QKKEAA
+891 QEAA
-897 KKKAEIVKGF
+897 NSKAVELERLRNTEPIVVPISISEKEDGGKG
-907 IDENF
+907 IQN
-912 PDANEREMA
+912 
-921 VAATL
+921 
-926 QDAVSPAKGWRT
+926 
-938 LYKDIVSERDELLR
+938 
-952 PALDALD
+952 ALDAFAALYP
-959 RGMGN
+959 N
-964 GVDIVPIDDDGRGI
+964 GVDVQTR
-978 RVSNNEPWYRDF
+978 
-990 YKEHGRAPRK
+990 
-1000 GELIDLAYLLTV
+1000 
-1012 GDSSAPQVE
+1012 
-1021 GWMPSSQ
+1021 
-1028 EAVDA
+1028 
-1033 MQEARAQLDE
+1033 
-1043 LNGYIHTLENIKE
+1043 
-1056 RMMQMDAV
+1056 
-1064 ANSKFY
+1064 
-1070 QMSYW
+1070 
-1075 EKMALEK
+1075 
-1082 FNHRV
+1082 
-1087 VDIQFVEVDEK
+1087 
-1098 QALKSA
+1098 
-1104 FIGIRYDD
+1104 
-1112 NVYQIGDELENSHDW
+1112 IGDVRVNRRSIKDSLTHFMYPAKFDTVTSL
-1127 PEGNWTET
+1127 PEG
-1135 ELDGA
+1135 LKIAAYIDSIP
-1140 CAVDVM
+1140 DV
-1146 NFGGDYQDLDELKE
+1146 
-1160 HAIEQLNDS
+1160 
-1169 NEYLNE
+1169 
-1175 NVYLISGT
+1175 
-1183 SYEYGND
+1183 
-1190 PNEVILRNPEVI
+1190 
-1202 GILKLVRWDELSE
+1202 
-1215 EEQEQY
+1215 
-1221 RQRQEETSDEVSTEQ
+1221 
-1236 NTGLQFT
+1236 
-1243 YDGKDAGD
+1243 DGKDIMNHFLVYPIMYG
-1251 LSGDVLEGLEW
+1251 GGKKYV
-1262 LDGWKNV
+1262 V
-1269 HDTES
+1269 CRV
-1274 LREKYNDLLASGE
+1274 REKFDVKKLYVHGVFSEEDIKKRGNALSQTQPPAE
-1287 RTVESDKK
+1287 RVQ
-1295 YLAHV
+1295 LRGA
-1300 NKALAMLEKNPNTT
+1300 ALYDSIIADFFNADNG
-1314 KEDFAKEF
+1314 KE
-1322 HPDSYIMS
+1322 
-1330 TINYPSSDGLAA
+1330 TL
-1342 DLVYEKEGIQKSIDM
+1342 
-1357 SQHRVDVL
+1357 
-1365 KKIDPDKLRWK
+1365 
-1376 EPETETFEQSAW
+1376 EQSAW
-1388 HGSPYDFREFLLEM
+1388 HGSPHDFDGFDLGA
-1402 IDTGEGAQAHGWG
+1402 IGTGEGAQVHGWG
-1415 LYTAQDRAVSEEY
+1415 LYFAQNREVSQGY
-1428 KEHLKE
+1428 KERLTRKAGSRD
-1434 NHKTLYTML
+1434 TVA
-1443 YDGKPIADAPPE
+1443 YDGKPITE
-1455 VQQALQALEDNAHD
+1455 YTGELSEALKLLKSINLYPGVD
-1469 VERMGAAAVIARE
+1469 VSAAIEGAVAST
-1482 RKWHVREKENWDGI
+1482 EKTAKRWKDI
-1496 VAEFDRPLALYEEN
+1496 IAEFDTALSAYEDN
-1510 PKVSMRELR
+1510 PKITIKGLTET
-1519 ASVPKHSNAGMTID
+1519 VPQYSNARSAID
-1533 AAKPSE
+1533 AAKPTQAG
-1539 KGGRRTAADVV
+1539 KRRTAADAVKKL
-1550 RALNM
+1550 REERKI
-1555 YRVMFVGYARK
+1555 YEGYLAG
-1566 EEVAIHALDSVDPEK
+1566 EEDIIRRLRLIDADK
-1581 VHLDV
+1581 VQV
-1586 KRPVGKLYHVE
+1586 IGNRGKLFEVE
-1597 IPDDDVLLDEQ
+1597 IPDNDVLLDED
-1608 KSFDEQTKFVQEKLE
+1608 KLFEYQTPFVQEKLLGLFQNLFE
-1623 EMFSRADT
+1623 QRTPQWLMDT
-1631 YTLLSRLGKTDTR
+1631 HDFGDSVRDGSMAKEYVSDATGKELYDILIDI
-1644 FDDLSGDY
+1644 FDK
-1652 DDLLSMEDTL
+1652 TP
-1662 SRSDEVYEWQ
+1662 R
-1672 KEEAEELRRT
+1672 
-1682 YEKNL
+1682 
-1687 VDLLDGATLPQVYL
+1687 
-1701 RRFKSGREI
+1701 
-1710 YQSISDVFSQLRG
+1710 
-1723 DKEASLALNEVGIK
+1723 EASLALNNVGIK
-1737 GITYDGQRDG
+1737 GITYVGQRDG

-1753 DDKAIQIIEKFNQE
+1753 DDKAISIIEKFNQE
-1767 QAHGAKGNI
+1767 HAREVKGNI
-1776 TATLGGTQ
+1776 TATHGGMQ
-1784 RLISLMQA
+1784 RVISLMQS

-1866 DAAEVERLKREWMQ
+1866 DAAETERLKREWMQ

-1902 AVFRRFKAWLTRI
+1902 SVFRRFKAWLTRI

-1967 SAETMIQWET
+1967 SAETMIQWEA

-1998 DVDAHMKDYEAQLK
+1998 DVDAHMKDYETQLK
-2012 VEMREN
+2012 AEMREN

-2040 YPTVEA
+2040 YPTVES

-2056 GFDAAYNRQM
+2056 GFDEVYNRRM
-2066 REERERYKAEMPN
+2066 HEERERYKTEMPN
-2079 AETIA
+2079 AENIA

-2106 LLNEYIKAY
+2106 LLNEYIEAY
-2115 DNAPQRLKDAMIG
+2115 DNAPQRLKNAMIG
-2128 VVRALEREED
+2128 VARALEREED

-2159 KEIDDLRALLSSAKE
+2159 QEIEDLRALVVATKNEGANALQEVREADKAKLQE
-2174 SGEEDRA
+2174 VREKKDEASKKRRNE
-2181 KMREK
+2181 MREK
-2186 FGEAFNRLKLSA
+2186 FVADFNKFKLSA
-2198 AQNLEAVR
+2198 MQNLEAVR
-2206 SLRDSAAGRVAA
+2206 SLRDSSAGRVAA
-2218 MRAYAQQHLEDAPI
+2218 MRAYAQQHLETVPV
-2232 HEATNTR
+2232 HEATNAR

-2348 PLMGDGVR
+2348 PLMGDGAR

-2370 GLDGVEIPDW
+2370 GLDGVDIPYW

-2419 NTLLISG
+2419 NTLLTSG

-2517 KAWSKKLGINLTDGT
+2517 KAWGKKIGITLTDGT

-2541 MALNWGNKGN
+2541 MALNWGNEGN

-2568 DVEEI
+2568 DVEGI

-2580 KDWAFVQ
+2580 KDWVFVQ

-2602 VVEKTTGTPMKRVA
+2602 VVEKSAGTPMKRVA
-2616 PDEFTIEASTGEPLT
+2616 PDEFTIEASTGELLT

-2667 GSGMGS
+2667 GAGMGS

-2716 LMSHSAVKEP
+2716 LMNHSAVKES
-2726 ILQSLGKDAYDS
+2726 ILQSLGKDAYES

-2799 ILAMLQYLRHPQ
+2799 IQAILQYLRHPQ

-2834 LNTKGKDVFGGKYS
+2834 LNTKGKDVFGGKNS

-2886 DGADEIIARE
+2886 DGTDEIIARE

-2990 LEAISAGSG
+2990 LEAVSAGSG

-3093 TMYAV
+3093 TIYAV

>member
-1 MDPQKRETIEQM
+1 
-13 MRRDVASGNIGV
+13 
-25 KIKMPGENNS
+25 
-35 DELNDIVNYAPTS
+35 
-48 EYTTYET
+48 
-55 GRRDDA
+55 
-61 GNPIMSS
+61 
-68 DVMDLMMT
+68 
-76 KSYEPQKESDWSVSN
+76 
-91 IVDAVYTKLRENFYD
+91 
-106 GSVQPVDFDNPY
+106 
-118 YTQGMTAPPEP
+118 
-129 ITGKDL
+129 
-135 IKGVMPD
+135 
-142 SFQASKLYA
+142 
-151 DYFYGEDEKREQIK
+151 
-165 KAHDLTGIRAETIAN
+165 
-180 DPDVWEKVMK
+180 
-190 IVQRAE
+190 
-196 KLKKVPGMLD
+196 
-206 ANGDLNMRRVYEA
+206 
-219 MPYLK
+219 
-224 EIVEKRGTNEA
+224 
-235 VMMLN
+235 
-240 NAEGLQTVNDAYS
+240 
-253 NEFMRFAGS
+253 
-262 VATGV
+262 
-267 ERGYYNIRKQMTYA
+267 
-281 NAMIGRRK
+281 MIG
-289 LTEDEQNWITAL
+289 
-301 DKKKDELPEYS
+301 
-312 YGGVGQTVGA
+312 
-322 MIGGAAENIPMIA
+322 
-335 SAQGIGAVAG
+335 
-345 GITLAVTKNPG
+345 
-356 AAANV
+356 
-361 GRAAAIVVM
+361 
-370 GLEIGGSQ
+370 
-378 YEENLNKLDAKGRA
+378 
-392 MYTPTQ
+392 
-398 AAALSATQGLA
+398 
-409 EGVIEQLALQK
+409 
-420 IARTIFGRG
+420 
-429 EAKSLRDLYAGAGAK
+429 
-444 DLALAAEGAT
+444 
-454 ANEAARTLIK
+454 
-464 ERILGAA
+464 
-471 KAGAITFNTELQ
+471 
-483 EEFAQQVSDMVIE
+483 
-496 NMAQMAL
+496 
-503 KGDDAEISSVRQ
+503 
-515 ILQKSTAAAIEA
+515 
-527 APSIMG
+527 
-533 FGLIGFGGHVGA
+533 
-545 HTNTMLGARA
+545 
-555 HMENLIKDR
+555 
-564 LYRSVNE
+564 
-571 NQHLMN
+571 
-577 TVEAVGDNLKN
+577 
-588 VQELQGKAPDLV
+588 
-600 NEMLDSQNRRYG
+600 
-612 IETTAV
+612 
-618 DIVSLNQE
+618 
-626 EGGAE
+626 
-631 LVQEIAAANNISA
+631 
-644 EELQA
+644 
-649 CADGTGMLPVKTST
+649 
-663 LQQMTANLDDGK
+663 
-675 RKALFQNITKSSDL
+675 
-689 FTDKQAQHEAK
+689 
-700 IVKEVLSAFQSKTE
+700 
-714 EEVGDSVDR
+714 
-723 YVESAFAEHEHRAL
+723 
-737 ARDIL
+737 
-742 LADVNHPAAEI
+742 
-753 KRRMNRLDSDL
+753 
-764 AELTAVQND
+764 
-773 GSAEAAEYL
+773 
-782 AQIQPEIEKINAQ
+782 
-795 KDALEAVAG
+795 
-804 AIKGL
+804 
-809 QPGDVV
+809 
-815 ATAELSPEAR
+815 
-825 SVYHELAG
+825 
-833 QLGGAKS
+833 
-840 KKARTAA
+840 
-847 RASALLAARYADR
+847 
-860 MAAIYSEV
+860 
-868 KGEPY
+868 
-873 TAADY
+873 
-878 IRDHL
+878 
-883 RVDAYADD
+883 
-891 QKKEAA
+891 
-897 KKKAEIVKGF
+897 
-907 IDENF
+907 
-912 PDANEREMA
+912 
-921 VAATL
+921 
-926 QDAVSPAKGWRT
+926 
-938 LYKDIVSERDELLR
+938 
-952 PALDALD
+952 
-959 RGMGN
+959 
-964 GVDIVPIDDDGRGI
+964 
-978 RVSNNEPWYRDF
+978 
-990 YKEHGRAPRK
+990 
-1000 GELIDLAYLLTV
+1000 
-1012 GDSSAPQVE
+1012 
-1021 GWMPSSQ
+1021 
-1028 EAVDA
+1028 
-1033 MQEARAQLDE
+1033 
-1043 LNGYIHTLENIKE
+1043 
-1056 RMMQMDAV
+1056 
-1064 ANSKFY
+1064 
-1070 QMSYW
+1070 
-1075 EKMALEK
+1075 
-1082 FNHRV
+1082 
-1087 VDIQFVEVDEK
+1087 
-1098 QALKSA
+1098 
-1104 FIGIRYDD
+1104 
-1112 NVYQIGDELENSHDW
+1112 
-1127 PEGNWTET
+1127 
-1135 ELDGA
+1135 
-1140 CAVDVM
+1140 
-1146 NFGGDYQDLDELKE
+1146 
-1160 HAIEQLNDS
+1160 
-1169 NEYLNE
+1169 
-1175 NVYLISGT
+1175 
-1183 SYEYGND
+1183 
-1190 PNEVILRNPEVI
+1190 
-1202 GILKLVRWDELSE
+1202 
-1215 EEQEQY
+1215 
-1221 RQRQEETSDEVSTEQ
+1221 
-1236 NTGLQFT
+1236 
-1243 YDGKDAGD
+1243 
-1251 LSGDVLEGLEW
+1251 
-1262 LDGWKNV
+1262 
-1269 HDTES
+1269 
-1274 LREKYNDLLASGE
+1274 
-1287 RTVESDKK
+1287 
-1295 YLAHV
+1295 
-1300 NKALAMLEKNPNTT
+1300 
-1314 KEDFAKEF
+1314 
-1322 HPDSYIMS
+1322 
-1330 TINYPSSDGLAA
+1330 
-1342 DLVYEKEGIQKSIDM
+1342 
-1357 SQHRVDVL
+1357 
-1365 KKIDPDKLRWK
+1365 
-1376 EPETETFEQSAW
+1376 
-1388 HGSPYDFREFLLEM
+1388 
-1402 IDTGEGAQAHGWG
+1402 TGEGAQAHGWG

-1443 YDGKPIADAPPE
+1443 YDGKPIADAPPD

-1539 KGGRRTAADVV
+1539 KGKRRTAADVV

-1555 YRVMFVGYARK
+1555 YRVMFVGYVRK
-1566 EEVAIHALDSVDPEK
+1566 EEVAIRALDSVDPEK

-1608 KSFDEQTKFVQEKLE
+1608 KSFDEQTKFVREKLE
-1623 EMFSRADT
+1623 ELFSRADT
-1631 YTLLSRLGKTDTR
+1631 EQLLYVLSKKDSRFDEVYSDYCELLDHEQDEAYMREIRQRYKHELSRLLGSDTIPQA
-1644 FDDLSGDY
+1644 
-1652 DDLLSMEDTL
+1652 LL
-1662 SRSDEVYEWQ
+1662 RSF
-1672 KEEAEELRRT
+1672 A
-1682 YEKNL
+1682 
-1687 VDLLDGATLPQVYL
+1687 
-1701 RRFKSGREI
+1701 SGREI

-1737 GITYDGQRDG
+1737 GITYDGQLDG
-1747 RCYVIF
+1747 RCFVIF
-1753 DDKAIQIIEKFNQE
+1753 DDQAIQIIEKYNQE

-1776 TATLGGTQ
+1776 TATHGGMH
-1784 RLISLMQA
+1784 RLISLMES

-1807 FDLEHIAEVAP
+1807 FDLEHIAGLAP
-1818 ESRYAKDLAA
+1818 ESRYAKDLTT

-1833 TWTKGAADEYVG
+1833 SWTKGAADEYAG
-1845 TASAAEFRNREEKI
+1845 TSSAAEFRNREEKI

-1866 DAAEVERLKREWMQ
+1866 DAAKVERLKREWMQ

-1902 AVFRRFKAWLTRI
+1902 SVFRRFKAWLTRI
-1915 YKDVTGAGV
+1915 YKDATGAGV

-1952 AQRLQKIDPELLTAD
+1952 AQRLQKIDPELMTAD
-1967 SAETMIQWET
+1967 SAATMIQWET

-1987 LKELIREMQGR
+1987 LKELIHEMEGR
-1998 DVDAHMKDYEAQLK
+1998 DVDAHMEDYEAQLK
-2012 VEMREN
+2012 AEMREN
-2018 PVWQAEAV
+2018 LVWQAEAV

-2066 REERERYKAEMPN
+2066 REERERYKTEMPN
-2079 AETIA
+2079 AEAIA
-2084 QRAEELLASEEY
+2084 QRAEEVLASQEY

-2128 VVRALEREED
+2128 VARALEREED

-2159 KEIDDLRALLSSAKE
+2159 QEIEELRALVATTKDEGAAAIEEMREADKVKLKE
-2174 SGEEDRA
+2174 MREKKDAASKEQRN

-2186 FGEAFNRLKLSA
+2186 FAADFNKFKISA

-2206 SLRDSAAGRVAA
+2206 SHRDSAKGRVAT
-2218 MRAYAQQHLEDAPI
+2218 MRAYAQQHLETVPV
-2232 HEATNTR
+2232 HEATNAR
-2239 HWMRQVQSAAKEAER
+2239 HWMRQVQNAAKEAER

-2331 FIHHLMYVFDLR
+2331 FIHHLMYVFGLR

-2348 PLMGDGVR
+2348 PLMGDGAR

-2365 KNSND
+2365 KSSND

-2419 NTLLISG
+2419 NMLLTSG

-2491 KTEALEKNAKRLEV
+2491 KTEALEKNAKRLEA

-2517 KAWSKKLGINLTDGT
+2517 KAWGKKIGIALTDGT

-2573 FAKTMTK
+2573 FVKTMTK

-2616 PDEFTIEASTGEPLT
+2616 PDEFTIEASTGEELT

-2673 TKNRA
+2673 TKNCA

-2698 DQQIHIATMRL
+2698 DQQIHISAMRL

-2716 LMSHSAVKEP
+2716 LMNHSAVKEP

-2766 NTVTAIMAFRVS
+2766 NMVTAIMAFRVS
-2778 TALLNASNIMPMA
+2778 TALLNASNITPMA

-2799 ILAMLQYLRHPQ
+2799 IQAMLQYLRHPQ

-2834 LNTKGKDVFGGKYS
+2834 LNTKGKDIFGGKNS

-2886 DGADEIIARE
+2886 DGTDEIIARE

-2953 RYDKHKTNFVERY
+2953 RYDKHKSNFVERY

-2990 LEAISAGSG
+2990 LEAVSAGSG

-3062 DPIQMAHSLQSDKSK
+3062 DPIQMVHSLQSDKSK

>member
-1 MDPQKRETIEQM
+1 MDPQKRTEIEQM

-35 DELNDIVNYAPTS
+35 DELNDITNYAPTS
-48 EYTTYET
+48 AYTTYDT

-68 DVMDLMMT
+68 DVMDLMM
-76 KSYEPQKESDWSVSN
+76 SQPYEPQKESDWSVSN
-91 IVDAVYTKLRENFYD
+91 IADAVYTKLRDNFYD

-118 YTQGMTAPPEP
+118 YTKDMTAPPEP

-135 IKGVMPD
+135 IKGAMPE

-151 DYFYGEDEKREQIK
+151 DFFYGEDEKREQIK

-235 VMMLN
+235 VMMLQN
-240 NAEGLQTVNDAYS
+240 TEGLQTVNDAYS
-253 NEFMRFAGS
+253 NEFTRFAGS
-262 VATGV
+262 VSAGV
-267 ERGYYNIRKQMTYA
+267 QRGYYNIRRQMTYA

-335 SAQGIGAVAG
+335 SAQGIGAIAG

-356 AAANV
+356 VSANV
-361 GRAAAIVVM
+361 GRTAAIAVM

-429 EAKSLRDLYAGAGAK
+429 DAKSLRDLYAGAGAK

-464 ERILGAA
+464 ERIFGAA

-496 NMAQMAL
+496 NMAQMAI

-545 HTNTMLGARA
+545 HTRPMLNARS

-663 LQQMTANLDDGK
+663 LQQMTTNLDEGK

-714 EEVGDSVDR
+714 EEVGDSIDR
-723 YVESAFAEHEHRAL
+723 YVDSAFAEHDHRAL

-742 LADVNHPAAEI
+742 LADVDHPGAEI
-753 KRRMNRLDSDL
+753 KRRMNRLDADL
-764 AELTAVQND
+764 TELTAVQND

-825 SVYHELAG
+825 GVYHELVG

-878 IRDHL
+878 MRDRL

-990 YKEHGRAPRK
+990 YREHGRAPRK

-1012 GDSSAPQVE
+1012 GDSSAPQVD

-1028 EAVDA
+1028 EAVNA

-1056 RMMQMDAV
+1056 RMMQMDSV
-1064 ANSKFY
+1064 ALNQEETVSSDQKLEEDTTAWGRQVDAFMFIPDKNSMRVYKIMETPLVFSLLND
-1070 QMSYW
+1070 QGFHVQLGRDIAISHAMLW
-1075 EKMALEK
+1075 KVLREKEVNGKSHGHALEMTPEIMK
-1082 FNHRV
+1082 ELPR
-1087 VDIQFVEVDEK
+1087 
-1098 QALKSA
+1098 ALA
-1104 FIGIRYDD
+1104 
-1112 NVYQIGDELENSHDW
+1112 
-1127 PEGNWTET
+1127 
-1135 ELDGA
+1135 
-1140 CAVDVM
+1140 
-1146 NFGGDYQDLDELKE
+1146 
-1160 HAIEQLNDS
+1160 
-1169 NEYLNE
+1169 
-1175 NVYLISGT
+1175 
-1183 SYEYGND
+1183 D
-1190 PNEVILRNPEVI
+1190 PIMILRNRKGDDPNAP
-1202 GILKLVRWDELSE
+1202 ILPDEIVAVVDL
-1215 EEQEQY
+1215 Q
-1221 RQRQEETSDEVSTEQ
+1221 DKNGSTAIVPIVLKER
-1236 NTGLQFT
+1236 NGKYMLKTFF
-1243 YDGKDAGD
+1243 GKDD
-1251 LSGDVLEGLEW
+1251 PTWFQKRMMLGDVLYAHKKRA
-1262 LDGWKNV
+1262 LDWV
-1269 HDTES
+1269 
-1274 LREKYNDLLASGE
+1274 
-1287 RTVESDKK
+1287 
-1295 YLAHV
+1295 
-1300 NKALAMLEKNPNTT
+1300 KAIQRHEAPGRFTLQ
-1314 KEDFAKEF
+1314 
-1322 HPDSYIMS
+1322 DSFFKSIS
-1330 TINYPSSDGLAA
+1330 TDA
-1342 DLVYEKEGIQKSIDM
+1342 DLVKARADNEG
-1357 SQHRVDVL
+1357 
-1365 KKIDPDKLRWK
+1365 
-1376 EPETETFEQSAW
+1376 FYQSAW
-1388 HGSPYDFREFLLEM
+1388 HGSPHDFREFLLEM
-1402 IDTGEGAQAHGWG
+1402 IGTGEGAQAHGWG
-1415 LYTAQDRAVSEEY
+1415 LYLAEKRE
-1428 KEHLKE
+1428 
-1434 NHKTLYTML
+1434 
-1443 YDGKPIADAPPE
+1443 
-1455 VQQALQALEDNAHD
+1455 
-1469 VERMGAAAVIARE
+1469 AA
-1482 RKWHVREKENWDGI
+1482 
-1496 VAEFDRPLALYEEN
+1496 
-1510 PKVSMRELR
+1510 S
-1519 ASVPKHSNAGMTID
+1519 
-1533 AAKPSE
+1533 
-1539 KGGRRTAADVV
+1539 
-1550 RALNM
+1550 
-1555 YRVMFVGYARK
+1555 GYG
-1566 EEVAIHALDSVDPEK
+1566 
-1581 VHLDV
+1581 
-1586 KRPVGKLYHVE
+1586 GKLYHVE
-1597 IPDDDVLLDEQ
+1597 IPDNDVLIEEQ
-1608 KSFDEQTKFVQEKLE
+1608 KAYDAQPAKVRKSLEKLVHGL
-1623 EMFSRADT
+1623 
-1631 YTLLSRLGKTDTR
+1631 TLEQLENWNDVRRLGKAKVIAEI
-1644 FDDLSGDY
+1644 
-1652 DDLLSMEDTL
+1652 MDTL
-1662 SRSDEVYEWQ
+1662 SESDGMNIYG
-1672 KEEAEELRRT
+1672 T
-1682 YEKNL
+1682 ISDL
-1687 VDLLDGATLPQVYL
+1687 VDGQ
-1701 RRFKSGREI
+1701 
-1710 YQSISDVFSQLRG
+1710 Q
-1723 DKEASLALNEVGIK
+1723 EASELLNQYGIK
-1737 GITYDGQRDG
+1737 GITYHDEQSG
-1747 RCYVIF
+1747 RGFVVF
-1753 DDKAIQIIEKFNQE
+1753 DDKAISIIEKFNQE
-1767 QAHGAKGNI
+1767 NKREVKGNI
-1776 TATLGGTQ
+1776 TATHGGMH
-1784 RLISLMQA
+1784 RLISLMES

-1807 FDLEHIAEVAP
+1807 FDLEHIAEIAP
-1818 ESRYAKDLAA
+1818 ESRYAKDLAT

-1833 TWTKGAADEYVG
+1833 SWTKGAADEYVG
-1845 TASAAEFRNREEKI
+1845 TASAAEFHNREEKI

-1866 DAAEVERLKREWMQ
+1866 DAVEAERLKREWLQ

-1902 AVFRRFKAWLTRI
+1902 SVFRRFKAWLTRI

-1939 TDEEIEAAAVVKR
+1939 TDDEIEAVAVVKR

-1987 LKELIREMQGR
+1987 LKELIREMEGH
-1998 DVDAHMKDYEAQLK
+1998 DIDAHMKDYEAQLK
-2012 VEMREN
+2012 AEMREN

-2026 AETFGVG
+2026 AETFGIG

-2040 YPTVEA
+2040 YPSAEE
-2046 YEKALKDAGG
+2046 YEKALKEAGG
-2056 GFDAAYNRQM
+2056 GFDAVYNSRM
-2066 REERERYKAEMPN
+2066 RAERERYKTEMPN
-2079 AETIA
+2079 AEDIA
-2084 QRAEELLASEEY
+2084 ARAEEVLATEEY

-2106 LLNEYIKAY
+2106 LLNEYTKAY
-2115 DNAPQRLKDAMIG
+2115 DNAPKRLKDAMIG
-2128 VVRALEREED
+2128 VARALEREED

-2159 KEIDDLRALLSSAKE
+2159 QEIDDLRALLASAKE

-2232 HEATNTR
+2232 HESTNTR

-2300 RELDRLVKYF
+2300 RELDRMLKYF

-2331 FIHHLMYVFDLR
+2331 FIHHLMYVFGLR

-2348 PLMGDGVR
+2348 PLMGDGAR
-2356 SWPALMEEL
+2356 SWTALMKEL

-2370 GLDGVEIPDW
+2370 GLDGVDIPDW

-2390 QRKYTQLSMQE
+2390 QRKYTKLSMQE

-2419 NTLLISG
+2419 NTLLTSG

-2434 RMYQNYEEHIGEQDG
+2434 RMYENYEEHIGIQEG

-2491 KTEALEKNAKRLEV
+2491 KTEALEQNAKRLEA
-2505 IIGQYYTQKERR
+2505 IIGKYYTQKERR
-2517 KAWSKKLGINLTDGT
+2517 KAWGKKIGITLADGT

-2541 MALNWGNKGN
+2541 MALNWGNEGN

-2592 LNEHG
+2592 LNEYG

-2602 VVEKTTGTPMKRVA
+2602 VVEKSTGTPMKRVA

-2698 DQQIHIATMRL
+2698 DQQIHISTMRL

-2716 LMSHSAVKEP
+2716 LVNHSAVKEP

-2738 LKRWVESVWQEPMNN
+2738 LKRWIESVWQEPMNN

-2791 DRLGTANA
+2791 DRLGTVNA
-2799 ILAMLQYLRHPQ
+2799 IQAMLQYLRHPQ

-2834 LNTKGKDVFGGKYS
+2834 LNTKGKDIFGGKNS

-2866 LCSIPTYYWTYQE
+2866 LCSIPTYYWIYQE

-2886 DGADEIIARE
+2886 DGTDEIIARE

-2904 AVRSIFGSADSI
+2904 AVRSIFGSADAI

-2990 LEAISAGSG
+2990 LEAVSAGSG

-3007 YRKFLKQWAANSI
+3007 YQKFLKQWAANSI

-3062 DPIQMAHSLQSDKSK
+3062 DPIQMVHSLQSDKSK

-3082 FGRALTKGVAG
+3082 FGRALTKGIAG
-3093 TMYAV
+3093 TVYAV
-3098 PDTLTDGFWNTARFM
+3098 PDTFTDGFWNTARFM
-3113 TDNYRLNNPDDLREF
+3113 KDNYRFNNPDDLREF
-3128 IAKTILDKK
+3128 IAKTILDKR

>member
-1 MDPQKRETIEQM
+1 MRPEEAAELHKRILSDAFNPET
-13 MRRDVASGNIGV
+13 AWYPYN
-25 KIKMPGENNS
+25 PAYHNS
-35 DELNDIVNYAPTS
+35 DELNDIPNYAPTS
-48 EYTTYET
+48 AYTTYDT
-55 GRRDDA
+55 GRRDEA
-61 GNPIMSS
+61 GNPIMGNDFIDLTMAQSYAQPEEWSLSS
-68 DVMDLMMT
+68 VANSIYNKLQDSFYEGSTNPVKFEDSYRDVIDPPV
-76 KSYEPQKESDWSVSN
+76 SESVS
-91 IVDAVYTKLRENFYD
+91 VKDWLKEA
-106 GSVQPVDFDNPY
+106 
-118 YTQGMTAPPEP
+118 MPE
-129 ITGKDL
+129 D
-135 IKGVMPD
+135 
-142 SFQASKLYA
+142 FQASKLYA
-151 DYFYGEDEKREQIK
+151 DFFYGDDEKREQIK

-180 DPDVWEKVMK
+180 DPEVWEKVMK

-196 KLKKVPGMLD
+196 KLKKTPGMLD

-224 EIVEKRGTNEA
+224 EIVEKHGTNEA
-235 VMMLN
+235 VMMLH
-240 NAEGLQTVNDAYS
+240 NAEGLQTVGDAYS

-262 VATGV
+262 VATGA
-267 ERGYYNIRKQMTYA
+267 ERGYYNIRKQLTYA
-281 NAMIGRRK
+281 NAMIDRRK
-289 LTEDEQNWITAL
+289 LTDAEREWVAYL
-301 DKKKDELPEYS
+301 DKQKEELPAYS
-312 YGGVGQTVGA
+312 YSGVGQAVGA

-335 SAQGIGAVAG
+335 SSQGLGTITG
-345 GITLAVTKNPG
+345 GITLALFKNPT
-356 AAANV
+356 AAAWV
-361 GRAAAIVVM
+361 GRATAIAVM

-378 YEENLNKLDAKGRA
+378 YEENLSKLDAKGRA

-398 AAALSATQGLA
+398 AAALSATQGVV
-409 EGVIEQLALQK
+409 EGVIEQIALEK

-429 EAKSLRDLYAGAGAK
+429 DAKTLRDIYVCAGAK
-444 DLALAAEGAT
+444 DLTLAAEGVA

-464 ERILGAA
+464 DRILGAA

-483 EEFAQQVSDMVIE
+483 EEFAQQASDMIIE
-496 NMAQMAL
+496 NMAQMVL
-503 KGDDAEISSVRQ
+503 KGDDAEISSVSK

-571 NQHLMN
+571 NQNLIN

-600 NEMLDSQNRRYG
+600 NEMLDAQNRRYG
-612 IETTAV
+612 METTSV

-644 EELQA
+644 EELQV

-663 LQQMTANLDDGK
+663 LQQMTTNLDEGK

-689 FTDKQAQHEAK
+689 YTDKQVQHEAK
-700 IVKEVLSAFQSKTE
+700 IVKEILGAFREKTE
-714 EEVGDSVDR
+714 VEVGDSVDR

-742 LADVNHPAAEI
+742 LADVDHPGAEI
-753 KRRMNRLDSDL
+753 RRRMNRLDSDL
-764 AELTAVQND
+764 AELTATVQDD
-773 GSAEAAEYL
+773 GGAETTERL
-782 AQIQPEIEKINAQ
+782 AHIQPEIDKINAQ
-795 KDALEAVAG
+795 KEALEAVADT
-804 AIKGL
+804 IKSL

-825 SVYHELAG
+825 GVYHALVEW
-833 QLGGAKS
+833 LGAAKS
-840 KKARTAA
+840 KKTRTAA
-847 RASALLAARYADR
+847 RASALLTARYADR

-878 IRDHL
+878 MREHL
-883 RVDAYADD
+883 SVDAYADD
-891 QKKEAA
+891 QKKAAA
-897 KKKAEIVKGF
+897 KKKAEIVKAF
-907 IDENF
+907 IDTHF
-912 PDANEREMA
+912 PEEDEREMA

-926 QDAVSPAKGWRT
+926 QDAVSPAKGWRK
-938 LYKDIVSERDELLR
+938 LYKEFVAERDELLR

-978 RVSNNEPWYRDF
+978 RVSNNEQWYRDF
-990 YKEHGRAPRK
+990 YKEHGRPPRK
-1000 GELIDLAYLLTV
+1000 DELIDLAYLLTV

-1028 EAVDA
+1028 EDVDA
-1033 MQEARAQLDE
+1033 MQEAKAQLDE
-1043 LNGYIHTLENIKE
+1043 LNEYIHTLENIKE
-1056 RMMQMDAV
+1056 RMMQMDTAV
-1064 ANSKFY
+1064 LNQENERRSHIAVRGDEFGTYKDIKELRQKAISYY
-1070 QMSYW
+1070 QEVLQGTSV
-1075 EKMALEK
+1075 ENARLG
-1082 FNHRV
+1082 R
-1087 VDIQFVEVDEK
+1087 VDIDQNGLVEFTGSGRRKAKSTSAKVEKLLLIKYLPQLIREATNITESPAEKERHATDYFYYLHTVAEVNGVPVPVDITLIK
-1098 QALKSA
+1098 NNDGHIQYYNHTLPT
-1104 FIGIRYDD
+1104 
-1112 NVYQIGDELENSHDW
+1112 LENDNKKESPVTAGPVFSKETLGTPPVGDSVIHSIASSGQ
-1127 PEGNWTET
+1127 EGQ
-1135 ELDGA
+1135 EL
-1140 CAVDVM
+1140 
-1146 NFGGDYQDLDELKE
+1146 L
-1160 HAIEQLNDS
+1160 
-1169 NEYLNE
+1169 
-1175 NVYLISGT
+1175 
-1183 SYEYGND
+1183 
-1190 PNEVILRNPEVI
+1190 
-1202 GILKLVRWDELSE
+1202 
-1215 EEQEQY
+1215 
-1221 RQRQEETSDEVSTEQ
+1221 
-1236 NTGLQFT
+1236 
-1243 YDGKDAGD
+1243 
-1251 LSGDVLEGLEW
+1251 
-1262 LDGWKNV
+1262 
-1269 HDTES
+1269 
-1274 LREKYNDLLASGE
+1274 
-1287 RTVESDKK
+1287 
-1295 YLAHV
+1295 
-1300 NKALAMLEKNPNTT
+1300 
-1314 KEDFAKEF
+1314 
-1322 HPDSYIMS
+1322 
-1330 TINYPSSDGLAA
+1330 
-1342 DLVYEKEGIQKSIDM
+1342 
-1357 SQHRVDVL
+1357 
-1365 KKIDPDKLRWK
+1365 
-1376 EPETETFEQSAW
+1376 EQSAW

-1402 IDTGEGAQAHGWG
+1402 IGAGEGRQAHGWG
-1415 LYTAQDRAVSEEY
+1415 LYFAQNREVSERY
-1428 KEHLKE
+1428 KEWLKKAKKKAI
-1434 NHKTLYTML
+1434 HTLT
-1443 YDGKPIADAPPE
+1443 YDGKSLNEQPPDVQGALRGFENYYLDLLRGKSAAD
-1455 VQQALQALEDNAHD
+1455 VL
-1469 VERMGAAAVIARE
+1469 RMMRDEHIRDKE
-1482 RKWHVREKENWDGI
+1482 MHEKKR
-1496 VAEFDRPLALYEEN
+1496 AEFDVPLALYEEN
-1510 PKVSMRELR
+1510 PKIS
-1519 ASVPKHSNAGMTID
+1519 
-1533 AAKPSE
+1533 
-1539 KGGRRTAADVV
+1539 V
-1550 RALNM
+1550 RALLN
-1555 YRVMFVGYARK
+1555 
-1566 EEVAIHALDSVDPEK
+1566 SVDKYSSPRLTMEAAETSVPGK
-1581 VHLDV
+1581 RRTTADLVQALKKARELYDARAHEEESRIRLIDAVDPDKFHLEV
-1586 KRPVGKLYHVE
+1586 QEPVGKLFKVE

-1608 KSFDEQTKFVQEKLE
+1608 KPFDEQTKFVREKLE
-1623 EMFSRADT
+1623 ELFSRADT
-1631 YTLLSRLGKTDTR
+1631 EQLLYVLSKKDSRFDEVYSDYCELLDHEQDEAYVREIRQRYKHELSRLLGSDTIPQA
-1644 FDDLSGDY
+1644 
-1652 DDLLSMEDTL
+1652 LL
-1662 SRSDEVYEWQ
+1662 RSF
-1672 KEEAEELRRT
+1672 A
-1682 YEKNL
+1682 
-1687 VDLLDGATLPQVYL
+1687 
-1701 RRFKSGREI
+1701 SGREI

-1767 QAHGAKGNI
+1767 NKREVKGNI
-1776 TATLGGTQ
+1776 TATHGGMH
-1784 RLISLMQA
+1784 RLISLMES

-1807 FDLEHIAEVAP
+1807 FDLEHIAELAP
-1818 ESRYAKDLAA
+1818 DSRYAKDLAV
-1828 IQKWA
+1828 IREWA
-1833 TWTKGAADEYVG
+1833 SWTKGAADEYAG

-1866 DAAEVERLKREWMQ
+1866 DTAEAERLKREWMQ

-1930 EAIMARMIA
+1930 EAVMARMIA

-1952 AQRLQKIDPELLTAD
+1952 AHRLRKIDPELLDAD
-1967 SAETMIQWET
+1967 SAAKMMQWEA

-2026 AETFGVG
+2026 AETFGMG

-2056 GFDAAYNRQM
+2056 GFDEVYNRRM
-2066 REERERYKAEMPN
+2066 HEERERYKTEMPN
-2079 AETIA
+2079 AENIA

-2106 LLNEYIKAY
+2106 LLNEYIEAY
-2115 DNAPQRLKDAMIG
+2115 DNAPQRLKNAMID
-2128 VVRALEREED
+2128 VARALEREED

-2159 KEIDDLRALLSSAKE
+2159 QEIEELRALVAATKE
-2174 SGEEDRA
+2174 AGAEERA

-2186 FGEAFNRLKLSA
+2186 FGEALARLKLSA
-2198 AQNLEAVR
+2198 AQNIDAVR
-2206 SLRDSAAGRVAA
+2206 SLHDSAKGRIAA
-2218 MRAYAQQHLEDAPI
+2218 MRAYAQQHLEAVPV
-2232 HEATNTR
+2232 HEATNAR

-2254 HLTNMLRKNNGIE
+2254 HLTNMLRKNNGAE

-2300 RELDRLVKYF
+2300 RELDRMVKYF

-2331 FIHHLMYVFDLR
+2331 FIHHLLYVFGLR

-2348 PLMGDGVR
+2348 PLMGDGAR

-2365 KNSND
+2365 KTSND

-2419 NTLLISG
+2419 NTLLTSG

-2434 RMYQNYEEHIGEQDG
+2434 RMYENYEAHIGIQEG

-2458 QLLKPETMLK
+2458 QLLKAETVLK
-2468 VIGGKSGAIV
+2468 VIGGRDGAIMH
-2478 DYLYNTLFDAQEK
+2478 YLYNTLFDAQEK
-2491 KTEALEKNAKRLEV
+2491 KSEALAKNAERLKT
-2505 IIGQYYTQKERR
+2505 ILGQYYTEKERR
-2517 KAWSKKLGINLTDGT
+2517 QMSDKKIGIVLTDGT

-2561 KTPYTEN
+2561 KTPYTEK
-2568 DVEEI
+2568 DVTEI
-2573 FAKTMTK
+2573 FEKTMTV

-2616 PDEFTIEASTGEPLT
+2616 PDEFTIEASTGEELT

-2637 PIRYDPKRSER
+2637 PIRYDPKRSDR
-2648 AADQELAT
+2648 AADQELAS
-2656 VAESVGGAMAF
+2656 VAESVGGAMTF
-2667 GSGMGS
+2667 GTGMGS

-2678 NGAPLGR
+2678 DGAPTGR

-2709 ACRDVYK
+2709 ACHDVYK
-2716 LMSHSAVKEP
+2716 LLNHAAVKES

-2738 LKRWVESVWQEPMNN
+2738 LKRWCESTWQEPMNN
-2753 NLYIETKAEEWRA
+2753 NLYIETLAEEWRA

-2778 TALLNASNIMPMA
+2778 TAVLNFANIAPMA
-2791 DRLGTANA
+2791 DRLGRVNA
-2799 ILAMLQYLRHPQ
+2799 IKAMLLYLRHPQ
-2811 RIRQFVLNDSAFM
+2811 KIRRFVLNDSVFM

-2834 LNTKGKDVFGGKYS
+2834 LNTQGKNIFGGKTPF
-2848 VRKFLV
+2848 RKFLIQWGAAFM
-2854 KYGTWLMEETDM
+2854 KETDM
-2866 LCSIPTYYWTYQE
+2866 LCSVPTYYWMYRE
-2879 RYNKELI
+2879 RYNKEVM
-2886 DGADEIIARE
+2886 DGTDEIIARE

-2904 AVRSIFGSADSI
+2904 AVRSIFGSADAI

-2927 LVKAFTP
+2927 IVKAFTP

-2953 RYDKHKTNFVERY
+2953 RYDQHKKNFVERY
-2966 SAFVRSYLF
+2966 ASFVRSYLF

-2990 LEAISAGSG
+2990 LEAFSAGSG

-3007 YRKFLKQWAANSI
+3007 YKKFLKHWMANSL
-3020 GSVASGFPVIN
+3020 GSVTSGFPFIN
-3031 MAGEIVQGMITG
+3031 AAGEIVQGGITG
-3043 KLQQG
+3043 KLQQN
-3048 RNSGVVFAAVGRLT
+3048 RNSGVVFAAIGRLT

-3082 FGRALTKGVAG
+3082 FGRALTKGLAG

>member
-1 MDPQKRETIEQM
+1 MRPEEAAELHKRILSDAFNPET
-13 MRRDVASGNIGV
+13 AWYPYN
-25 KIKMPGENNS
+25 PAYHNS
-35 DELNDIVNYAPTS
+35 DELNDIPNYAPTS
-48 EYTTYET
+48 EYATYDT

-91 IVDAVYTKLRENFYD
+91 IADAVYTKLRDNFYD

-118 YTQGMTAPPEP
+118 YTKDMTAPPEP

-135 IKGVMPD
+135 IKGAMPE

-151 DYFYGEDEKREQIK
+151 DFFYGDDEKREQIK
-165 KAHDLTGIRAETIAN
+165 KAHDLTGIQAETIAN
-180 DPDVWEKVMK
+180 DPEVWEKVMK

-235 VMMLN
+235 VMMLH

-262 VATGV
+262 VATGA

-301 DKKKDELPEYS
+301 EKKKDELPEYS
-312 YGGVGQTVGA
+312 YGGIGQAVGA
-322 MIGGAAENIPMIA
+322 MIGGAAENIPMMA
-335 SAQGIGAVAG
+335 SAQGIGVVAG

-356 AAANV
+356 TAANV
-361 GRAAAIVVM
+361 GRVAAIAVM

-545 HTNTMLGARA
+545 HTNTMLGART

-571 NQHLMN
+571 NQNLIN

-612 IETTAV
+612 METTSV

-626 EGGAE
+626 EGGAA

-663 LQQMTANLDDGK
+663 LQQMTTNLDEGK

-689 FTDKQAQHEAK
+689 YTDKQVQHETK
-700 IVKEVLSAFQSKTE
+700 IVKEILGAFREKTE
-714 EEVGDSVDR
+714 VEVGDSVDR

-742 LADVNHPAAEI
+742 LADVDHPGAEI
-753 KRRMNRLDSDL
+753 RRRMNRLDTDL
-764 AELTAVQND
+764 AELTAMVQDD
-773 GSAEAAEYL
+773 GSAETTERL
-782 AQIQPEIEKINAQ
+782 AHIQPEIDKINAQ
-795 KDALEAVAG
+795 KEALEAVAST
-804 AIKGL
+804 IKSL

-815 ATAELSPEAR
+815 ATAELSPDAR
-825 SVYHELAG
+825 GVYHELAG
-833 QLGGAKS
+833 QLGDAKS

-868 KGEPY
+868 TGEPY

-878 IRDHL
+878 MRDHL
-883 RVDAYADD
+883 SVDARVTQMDAEALH
-891 QKKEAA
+891 QEAA
-897 KKKAEIVKGF
+897 NSKAVELERLRNTEPIVVPISISEKEDGGKG
-907 IDENF
+907 IQN
-912 PDANEREMA
+912 
-921 VAATL
+921 
-926 QDAVSPAKGWRT
+926 
-938 LYKDIVSERDELLR
+938 
-952 PALDALD
+952 ALDAFAALYP
-959 RGMGN
+959 N
-964 GVDIVPIDDDGRGI
+964 GIDVQTRIGKVRVNRRSIKDSLTHFMYPAKFDTVTSLPEGLKIAAYIDSIPDVDGKDIMNHFLVYPIMYGGGKKYVVC
-978 RVSNNEPWYRDF
+978 RVR
-990 YKEHGRAPRK
+990 
-1000 GELIDLAYLLTV
+1000 
-1012 GDSSAPQVE
+1012 
-1021 GWMPSSQ
+1021 
-1028 EAVDA
+1028 
-1033 MQEARAQLDE
+1033 
-1043 LNGYIHTLENIKE
+1043 
-1056 RMMQMDAV
+1056 
-1064 ANSKFY
+1064 
-1070 QMSYW
+1070 
-1075 EKMALEK
+1075 EK
-1082 FNHRV
+1082 FNV
-1087 VDIQFVEVDEK
+1087 K
-1098 QALKSA
+1098 
-1104 FIGIRYDD
+1104 
-1112 NVYQIGDELENSHDW
+1112 
-1127 PEGNWTET
+1127 
-1135 ELDGA
+1135 
-1140 CAVDVM
+1140 
-1146 NFGGDYQDLDELKE
+1146 
-1160 HAIEQLNDS
+1160 
-1169 NEYLNE
+1169 
-1175 NVYLISGT
+1175 
-1183 SYEYGND
+1183 
-1190 PNEVILRNPEVI
+1190 
-1202 GILKLVRWDELSE
+1202 KLYVHGVFSE
-1215 EEQEQY
+1215 EDIKKRGNALSQTQPPAERVQL
-1221 RQRQEETSDEVSTEQ
+1221 R
-1236 NTGLQFT
+1236 GAAL
-1243 YDGKDAGD
+1243 YDSIIADFFNADNGK
-1251 LSGDVLEGLEW
+1251 
-1262 LDGWKNV
+1262 
-1269 HDTES
+1269 ES
-1274 LREKYNDLLASGE
+1274 
-1287 RTVESDKK
+1287 
-1295 YLAHV
+1295 
-1300 NKALAMLEKNPNTT
+1300 
-1314 KEDFAKEF
+1314 
-1322 HPDSYIMS
+1322 
-1330 TINYPSSDGLAA
+1330 
-1342 DLVYEKEGIQKSIDM
+1342 
-1357 SQHRVDVL
+1357 
-1365 KKIDPDKLRWK
+1365 
-1376 EPETETFEQSAW
+1376 FEQSAW
-1388 HGSPYDFREFLLEM
+1388 HGSPHDFDGFD
-1402 IDTGEGAQAHGWG
+1402 IGAIGTGEGAQVHGWG
-1415 LYTAQDRAVSEEY
+1415 LYFAQDRNVSQGY
-1428 KEHLKE
+1428 KDRLTNTEI
-1434 NHKTLYTML
+1434 L
-1443 YDGKPIADAPPE
+1443 YDGKDIGTFPFSIHRILSAIKDFYSANGVSRVDE
-1455 VQQALQALEDNAHD
+1455 YIQNQVLLARKTLNDYERQKKVLQKAMDFLEKNSFNNVLENEDFSRMLTELGGDLETRIRRKIENEQRFYEDDFSSKD
-1469 VERMGAAAVIARE
+1469 VRNFIQDDYMGMNDLISGQRE
-1482 RKWHVREKENWDGI
+1482 IVKWLE
-1496 VAEFDRPLALYEEN
+1496 EFDVKKL
-1510 PKVSMRELR
+1510 
-1519 ASVPKHSNAGMTID
+1519 TINR
-1533 AAKPSE
+1533 
-1539 KGGRRTAADVV
+1539 KGGS
-1550 RALNM
+1550 L
-1555 YRVMFVGYARK
+1555 F
-1566 EEVAIHALDSVDPEK
+1566 E
-1581 VHLDV
+1581 
-1586 KRPVGKLYHVE
+1586 VE

-1608 KSFDEQTKFVQEKLE
+1608 KSFDEQTKFVQKKLKELFAGMDEDSILKMSYAGREKNYVLSLLHE
-1623 EMFSRADT
+1623 AREKIALNERAVSIIKAALHEKSSEQVHMEAVDALNGDKHWLTFSSDAERMAYLRDQ
-1631 YTLLSRLGKTDTR
+1631 YRWYQSGVKEYKRQYDELYANRVEILIDYLHDGRYAYE
-1644 FDDLSGDY
+1644 FLSG
-1652 DDLLSMEDTL
+1652 
-1662 SRSDEVYEWQ
+1662 
-1672 KEEAEELRRT
+1672 AF
-1682 YEKNL
+1682 
-1687 VDLLDGATLPQVYL
+1687 G
-1701 RRFKSGREI
+1701 
-1710 YQSISDVFSQLRG
+1710 G
-1723 DKEASLALNEVGIK
+1723 DKAASLALNEVGIK
-1737 GITYDGQRDG
+1737 GITYVGGRDG
-1747 RCYVIF
+1747 RCYVVF
-1753 DDKAIQIIEKFNQE
+1753 DDKAISIIEKYNQE
-1767 QAHGAKGNI
+1767 HARETKGNI
-1776 TATLGGTQ
+1776 TATYEGAR
-1784 RLISLMQA
+1784 RLISLMQS

-1807 FDLEHIAEVAP
+1807 FDLEHIAGVAP
-1818 ESRYAKDLAA
+1818 ESRYAKDLTT

-1833 TWTKGAADEYVG
+1833 SWTKGMAGEYAG
-1845 TASAAEFRNREEKI
+1845 KASFAEFRDREDKI

-1866 DAAEVERLKREWMQ
+1866 DTAEVERLKREWMQ

-1952 AQRLQKIDPELLTAD
+1952 AQRLQKIDPELLDAD
-1967 SAETMIQWET
+1967 SAAKMMQWEA

-1998 DVDAHMKDYEAQLK
+1998 DVDAHMEDYEAQLK
-2012 VEMREN
+2012 AEMREN

-2066 REERERYKAEMPN
+2066 REERERYKTEMPN
-2079 AETIA
+2079 AEAIA
-2084 QRAEELLASEEY
+2084 QRAEEVFASQEY

-2128 VVRALEREED
+2128 VARALEREED

-2159 KEIDDLRALLSSAKE
+2159 QEIEELRALVAATKDEGAAAIEEMREADKVKLKE
-2174 SGEEDRA
+2174 MREKKDAASKEQRN

-2186 FGEAFNRLKLSA
+2186 FAADFNKFKLSA
-2198 AQNLEAVR
+2198 MQNLEAVR
-2206 SLRDSAAGRVAA
+2206 SLRDSSAGRVAA
-2218 MRAYAQQHLEDAPI
+2218 MRAYAQQHLETVPV
-2232 HEATNTR
+2232 HEATNAR

-2300 RELDRLVKYF
+2300 RELDRMLKYF

-2331 FIHHLMYVFDLR
+2331 FIHHLLYVFGLR

-2348 PLMGDGVR
+2348 PLMGDGAR

-2365 KNSND
+2365 KTSND

-2401 LRDLRMLIE
+2401 LRDFRMLIE

-2419 NTLLISG
+2419 NTLLTSG
-2426 ENIDEVAA
+2426 ENVDEVAA
-2434 RMYQNYEEHIGEQDG
+2434 RMYENYEEHIGIQEG
-2449 GKEAHAYMV
+2449 GKGVSEYMV
-2458 QLLKPETMLK
+2458 KHLKAETMLK
-2468 VIGGKSGAIV
+2468 VIGGKDGAIMH
-2478 DYLYNTLFDAQEK
+2478 YLYNTLFDAQEK
-2491 KTEALEKNAKRLEV
+2491 KSEALEKNAERLKTILE
-2505 IIGQYYTQKERR
+2505 QYYTDYERQQM
-2517 KAWSKKLGINLTDGT
+2517 SEKKLGIALTDGT

-2541 MALNWGNKGN
+2541 MALNWGNEGN
-2551 RSRLVAGLST
+2551 RSRLVAGLSE
-2561 KTPYTEN
+2561 KTPYTEK
-2568 DVEEI
+2568 DITEI
-2573 FAKTMTK
+2573 FEKTMTA

-2587 EIWDY
+2587 EMWDY

-2616 PDEFTIEASTGEPLT
+2616 PDAFTIVDAETKKTLN

-2637 PIRYDPKRSER
+2637 PIRYKPGKPVTTEN
-2648 AADQELAT
+2648 ELAT
-2656 VAESVGGAMAF
+2656 MAESVGGARVF
-2667 GSGMGS
+2667 GAGMGS

-2678 NGAPLGR
+2678 AGPSSKPM

-2693 MYRHI
+2693 LYRHI
-2698 DQQIHIATMRL
+2698 DQQIHIATMRI

-2716 LMSHSAVKEP
+2716 LLNHAAVEDMVTKSFGGEAYKE
-2726 ILQSLGKDAYDS
+2726 
-2738 LKRWVESVWQEPMNN
+2738 LKEWVETTWQEPINKRLYVE
-2753 NLYIETKAEEWRA
+2753 NLADELRA

-2778 TALLNASNIMPMA
+2778 TAALNFANIAPMA
-2791 DRLGTANA
+2791 DRLGAVNA
-2799 ILAMLQYLRHPQ
+2799 VRAMLLYLKNWNE
-2811 RIRQFVLNDSAFM
+2811 IRDFVRNDSVFM

-2834 LNTKGKDVFGGKYS
+2834 LNTQGKNIFGGKTPF
-2848 VRKFLV
+2848 RKFLIQWGAAFM
-2854 KYGTWLMEETDM
+2854 KETDM
-2866 LCSIPTYYWTYQE
+2866 LCSIPTYYWTYRE
-2879 RYNKELI
+2879 RYNKEVM
-2886 DGADEIIARE
+2886 DGTDEIIARE

-2904 AVRSIFGSADSI
+2904 AVRSIFGSSDAI
-2916 DRSAVQRSQSG
+2916 DRSAYQRDNSLFIKS
-2927 LVKAFTP
+2927 VTP

-2953 RYDKHKTNFVERY
+2953 RYDQHKESFVKRY
-2966 SAFVRSYLF
+2966 AAFVRSFLYRYL
-2975 RFVAMAAIETVIRQS
+2975 AMSAIETLLRMGM
-2990 LEAISAGSG
+2990 EAFAGG
-2999 DKKDKDEW
+2999 DDKKKKEEW
-3007 YRKFLKQWAANSI
+3007 YKRFLREWAANSLSGVTSAFVGI
-3020 GSVASGFPVIN
+3020 NAASELVS
-3031 MAGEIVQGMITG
+3031 GMIKGELYHTG
-3043 KLQQG
+3043 RYG
-3048 RNSGVVFAAVGRLT
+3048 GVVSAAFDRVF
-3062 DPIQMAHSLQSDKSK
+3062 DPMQKLYALPKDNSK
-3077 IDAID
+3077 IDALD
-3082 FGRALTKGVAG
+3082 FGRALTKAYLGTKHGVS
-3093 TMYAV
+3093 
-3098 PDTLTDGFWNTARFM
+3098 DTLTDGFWNTARFM
-3113 TDNYRLNNPDDLREF
+3113 TDNYRLNNPDDLWEF
-3128 IAKTILDKK
+3128 FAKSILDKK

>member
-1 MDPQKRETIEQM
+1 MDPQKRAEIEQM

-35 DELNDIVNYAPTS
+35 DELNDITNFKPTS
-48 EYTTYET
+48 EYATYDT

-76 KSYEPQKESDWSVSN
+76 KSYESQKESDWSVSN
-91 IVDAVYTKLRENFYD
+91 IADAVYTKLRDNFYD

-118 YTQGMTAPPEP
+118 YTKDMTAPPEP

-135 IKGVMPD
+135 IKGAMPE

-196 KLKKVPGMLD
+196 KLKKLPGMVD
-206 ANGDLNMRRVYEA
+206 ANGDLNMSRVYEA
-219 MPYLK
+219 MPYLR
-224 EIVEKRGTNEA
+224 EIVEKHGTNEA
-235 VMMLN
+235 VMMLQ
-240 NAEGLQTVNDAYS
+240 NAEGLRTVGDAYN

-267 ERGYYNIRKQMTYA
+267 ERGWYNFRKQLTHA
-281 NAMIGRRK
+281 NAMIHRRK
-289 LTEDEQNWITAL
+289 LTDAEREWITYL
-301 DKKKDELPEYS
+301 EKQKEETPEYS
-312 YGGVGQTVGA
+312 YGGIGQAVGA
-322 MIGGAAENIPMIA
+322 MIGGAAENIPMLA
-335 SAQGIGAVAG
+335 SSQGAGGTAG
-345 GITLAVTKNPG
+345 GITFAVTKSPT
-356 AAANV
+356 AAQWV
-361 GRAAAIVVM
+361 YRIVSTAVM

-378 YEENLNKLDAKGRA
+378 YEENLSKLDAKGRA
-392 MYTPTQ
+392 MYTPTE

-429 EAKSLRDLYAGAGAK
+429 DAKALRDLYAGAGAK

-454 ANEAARTLIK
+454 ANEAARSLIK

-503 KGDDAEISSVRQ
+503 KGDDAEIASVRE
-515 ILQKSTAAAIEA
+515 ILQKSTTAAIEA
-527 APSIMG
+527 APSIGG
-533 FGLIGFGGHVGA
+533 FGLLGFGGHVGA
-545 HTNTMLGARA
+545 HTNTMLNARS
-555 HMENLIKDR
+555 HMEQLVKNR

-571 NQHLMN
+571 NQNLIN

-612 IETTAV
+612 IETTVV

-631 LVQEIAAANNISA
+631 LVQEIAVANNIST

-663 LQQMTANLDDGK
+663 LQQMTTNLDEGK

-689 FTDKQAQHEAK
+689 YTDKQTQQEAK
-700 IVKEVLSAFQSKTE
+700 VIKEILGAFREKTE

-742 LADVNHPAAEI
+742 LADINHPAAEI

-764 AELTAVQND
+764 AELTAVQSD
-773 GSAEAAEYL
+773 GGAESAEYL
-782 AQIQPEIEKINAQ
+782 AHIQPEIDKINAQ
-795 KDALEAVAG
+795 KEALSTVEG
-804 AIKGL
+804 TIKGL

-825 SVYHELAG
+825 GVYHELAG
-833 QLGGAKS
+833 QLGDAKS

-860 MAAIYSEV
+860 MAKVYSEV

-878 IRDHL
+878 MREHL
-883 RVDAYADD
+883 RVDARADD
-891 QKKEAA
+891 KKREAA
-897 KKKAEIVKGF
+897 KKKAEVVKDF
-907 IDENF
+907 IDTHF
-912 PDANEREMA
+912 PDAAEREMA
-921 VAATL
+921 VIATM

-938 LYKDIVSERDELLR
+938 LYKDFVAERDELLR
-952 PALDALD
+952 PAMDALG

-978 RVSNNEPWYRDF
+978 RVSNNEPWYQDF
-990 YKEHGRAPRK
+990 YKENGRAPRK
-1000 GELIDLAYLLTV
+1000 SELMDLAYLLTV
-1012 GDSSAPQVE
+1012 GDSSAPRVE
-1021 GWMPSSQ
+1021 NWMPSSQ
-1028 EAVDA
+1028 EDVDA
-1033 MQEARAQLDE
+1033 MQGAKAHLDE
-1043 LNGYIHTLENIKE
+1043 LNSYIHTLENIKE
-1056 RMMQMDAV
+1056 RMMQMDSEALNQDEAQTGVFGDREKAIAV
-1064 ANSKFY
+1064 REIRNLVPLEVVLTGKPLDKKAAEAVFSTFGEVENPRYGTYATFPKSMVGKIIKHRGLDVS
-1070 QMSYW
+1070 QMLTDIPRLFSSSVL
-1075 EKMALEK
+1075 AL
-1082 FNHRV
+1082 
-1087 VDIQFVEVDEK
+1087 VE
-1098 QALKSA
+1098 
-1104 FIGIRYDD
+1104 
-1112 NVYQIGDELENSHDW
+1112 
-1127 PEGNWTET
+1127 PEYKKEGH
-1135 ELDGA
+1135 
-1140 CAVDVM
+1140 
-1146 NFGGDYQDLDELKE
+1146 KE
-1160 HAIEQLNDS
+1160 HPNILAYHHYVNKFTAD
-1169 NEYLNE
+1169 
-1175 NVYLISGT
+1175 GT
-1183 SYEYGND
+1183 
-1190 PNEVILRNPEVI
+1190 
-1202 GILKLVRWDELSE
+1202 
-1215 EEQEQY
+1215 
-1221 RQRQEETSDEVSTEQ
+1221 
-1236 NTGLQFT
+1236 T
-1243 YDGKDAGD
+1243 YYIRF
-1251 LSGDVLEGLEW
+1251 
-1262 LDGWKNV
+1262 
-1269 HDTES
+1269 S
-1274 LREKYNDLLASGE
+1274 LREEK
-1287 RTVESDKK
+1287 T
-1295 YLAHV
+1295 
-1300 NKALAMLEKNPNTT
+1300 KNPAKPSAKRILHSTGISDIRIYEENKKDVSSQRIRVSDPGEESKTSFVDHRLA
-1314 KEDFAKEF
+1314 ELFDFVKDIPTDENA
-1322 HPDSYIMS
+1322 
-1330 TINYPSSDGLAA
+1330 
-1342 DLVYEKEGIQKSIDM
+1342 
-1357 SQHRVDVL
+1357 
-1365 KKIDPDKLRWK
+1365 
-1376 EPETETFEQSAW
+1376 ETLEQSAW
-1388 HGSPYDFREFLLEM
+1388 HGTQYDFREFLLEM
-1402 IDTGEGAQAHGWG
+1402 IGAGEGRQAHGWG
-1415 LYTAQDRAVSEEY
+1415 LY
-1428 KEHLKE
+1428 L
-1434 NHKTLYTML
+1434 
-1443 YDGKPIADAPPE
+1443 
-1455 VQQALQALEDNAHD
+1455 
-1469 VERMGAAAVIARE
+1469 
-1482 RKWHVREKENWDGI
+1482 
-1496 VAEFDRPLALYEEN
+1496 
-1510 PKVSMRELR
+1510 
-1519 ASVPKHSNAGMTID
+1519 
-1533 AAKPSE
+1533 SE
-1539 KGGRRTAADVV
+1539 KREAASS
-1550 RALNM
+1550 
-1555 YRVMFVGYARK
+1555 YG
-1566 EEVAIHALDSVDPEK
+1566 
-1581 VHLDV
+1581 
-1586 KRPVGKLYHVE
+1586 GKLYHVD
-1597 IPDDDVLLDEQ
+1597 IPDNDVLIDEQ
-1608 KSFDEQTKFVQEKLE
+1608 KTYDAQPAKVRKSLGKLVHGLTLEQLE
-1623 EMFSRADT
+1623 NWGDVR
-1631 YTLLSRLGKTDTR
+1631 RLGKEKVVAEI
-1644 FDDLSGDY
+1644 
-1652 DDLLSMEDTL
+1652 MDTL
-1662 SRSDEVYEWQ
+1662 SESDGMNIYG
-1672 KEEAEELRRT
+1672 T
-1682 YEKNL
+1682 ISDL
-1687 VDLLDGATLPQVYL
+1687 VDGQ
-1701 RRFKSGREI
+1701 
-1710 YQSISDVFSQLRG
+1710 Q
-1723 DKEASLALNEVGIK
+1723 EASELLNQYGIK
-1737 GITYDGQRDG
+1737 GITYHDEQSG
-1747 RCYVIF
+1747 RGFVIF
-1753 DDKAIQIIEKFNQE
+1753 DDKAIAIIEKFNQE
-1767 QAHGAKGNI
+1767 HARETKGNI
-1776 TATLGGTQ
+1776 TATYEGAR
-1784 RLISLMQA
+1784 RLISLMQS

-1807 FDLEHIAEVAP
+1807 FDLEHIAEIAP
-1818 ESRYAKDLAA
+1818 ESRYAKDLVA

-1833 TWTKGAADEYVG
+1833 SWKKDAADEYAG
-1845 TASAAEFRNREEKI
+1845 AASAAEFRNREEKI

-1866 DAAEVERLKREWMQ
+1866 DTAEVERLKREWMQ

-1891 RSGEAP
+1891 RNGEAP

-1952 AQRLQKIDPELLTAD
+1952 AQRLQKINPELLNAD

-1998 DVDAHMKDYEAQLK
+1998 DVDAHMEDYEAQLK
-2012 VEMREN
+2012 AEMREN

-2040 YPTVEA
+2040 YPTAEA

-2056 GFDAAYNRQM
+2056 GYDAAYNRQM
-2066 REERERYKAEMPN
+2066 REERERYKTEMPN
-2079 AETIA
+2079 AEAIA
-2084 QRAEELLASEEY
+2084 QRAEEVLATQEY

-2106 LLNEYIKAY
+2106 LLNEYVKAY

-2128 VVRALEREED
+2128 VARALEREED

-2159 KEIDDLRALLSSAKE
+2159 KEIEDLRMLLSASKE
-2174 SGEEDRA
+2174 AGEEDRT

-2218 MRAYAQQHLEDAPI
+2218 MRVYAQQHLENAPI

-2267 KEDTGD
+2267 KEDKGD
-2273 KDLAAARA
+2273 KDLAAART

-2300 RELDRLVKYF
+2300 RELDRMVKYF

-2319 DKTAK
+2319 DKTGK

-2331 FIHHLMYVFDLR
+2331 FIHHLLYVFGLR
-2343 RSDGM
+2343 HSDGV
-2348 PLMGDGVR
+2348 PLMGEGAR
-2356 SWPALMEEL
+2356 SWSELMQEI
-2365 KNSND
+2365 KDSND
-2370 GLDGVEIPDW
+2370 GFDGVDIPEW
-2380 LSSAATARDK
+2380 LTSAATSRDT
-2390 QRKYTQLSMQE
+2390 QRKYTELSMQE
-2401 LRDLRMLIE
+2401 LRDLRMLVE
-2410 FLYVTGRNK
+2410 YLYVTGRNK
-2419 NTLLISG
+2419 NTLLTSG

-2491 KTEALEKNAKRLEV
+2491 KTEALEENAKRLEV
-2505 IIGQYYTQKERR
+2505 IIGQYYTQKDRR

-2541 MALNWGNKGN
+2541 MALNWGNEGN

-2561 KTPYTEN
+2561 KTPYMEK

-2602 VVEKTTGTPMKRVA
+2602 VVEKSAGTPMKRVA
-2616 PDEFTIEASTGEPLT
+2616 PDEFTIEASTGELLT

-2637 PIRYDPKRSER
+2637 PIRYDPKRSEH

-2716 LMSHSAVKEP
+2716 LMNHSAVKEP

-2738 LKRWVESVWQEPMNN
+2738 LKRWVENTWQEPMNN

-2791 DRLGTANA
+2791 DRLGTVNA
-2799 ILAMLQYLRHPQ
+2799 IQAMLQYLRHPQ

-2834 LNTKGKDVFGGKYS
+2834 LNTKGKDVFGGKNS

-2866 LCSIPTYYWTYQE
+2866 LCSVPTYYWTYQE
-2879 RYNKELI
+2879 RYNREVA
-2886 DGADEIIARE
+2886 DGTDEIIARE

-2904 AVRSIFGSADSI
+2904 AVRSIFGSADAI

-2927 LVKAFTP
+2927 IVKAFTP

-2953 RYDKHKTNFVERY
+2953 RYDKHKSNFVERY
-2966 SAFVRSYLF
+2966 SGFVRSYLF

-2990 LEAISAGSG
+2990 LEAVSAGSG

-3007 YRKFLKQWAANSI
+3007 YKKFLKQWAANSI

-3031 MAGEIVQGMITG
+3031 MVGEIAQGMITG

-3062 DPIQMAHSLQSDKSK
+3062 DPIQMAYSLQSDKSK

-3082 FGRALTKGVAG
+3082 FGRALTKGIAG

-3113 TDNYRLNNPDDLREF
+3113 KDNYRLNNPDDLREF
-3128 IAKTILDKK
+3128 IAKTILDKR

>member
-1 MDPQKRETIEQM
+1 MDPQKRAEIEQM

-48 EYTTYET
+48 EYATYDT

-68 DVMDLMMT
+68 DVMDLMMSQ
-76 KSYEPQKESDWSVSN
+76 SYEPQKESDWSVSN
-91 IVDAVYTKLRENFYD
+91 IADAVYTKLRDNFYD

-118 YTQGMTAPPEP
+118 YTKDMTAPPEP

-135 IKGVMPD
+135 IKGAMPE

-206 ANGDLNMRRVYEA
+206 VNGDLNMRRVYEA

-235 VMMLN
+235 VMMLH

-253 NEFMRFAGS
+253 NEFTRFAGS

-267 ERGYYNIRKQMTYA
+267 ERGYYNIRKQLTYA

-289 LTEDEQNWITAL
+289 LTEDEQNWITAI
-301 DKKKDELPEYS
+301 DKKKEELPEYS
-312 YGGVGQTVGA
+312 YGGVGQAVGA

-356 AAANV
+356 TAANV
-361 GRAAAIVVM
+361 GRAAAIAVM

-378 YEENLNKLDAKGRA
+378 YEENLSKLDAKGRA

-454 ANEAARTLIK
+454 ANEAARALIK
-464 ERILGAA
+464 EQILGAA

-503 KGDDAEISSVRQ
+503 KGDDAEIASVRE
-515 ILQKSTAAAIEA
+515 ILQKSTTAAIEA
-527 APSIMG
+527 APSIAG
-533 FGLIGFGGHVGA
+533 FGLLGFGGHVGA
-545 HTNTMLGARA
+545 HTNTMLNARS
-555 HMENLIKDR
+555 HMEQLVKNR

-571 NQHLMN
+571 NQNLIN

-612 IETTAV
+612 IETTVV

-663 LQQMTANLDDGK
+663 LQQMTTHLDEGK

-689 FTDKQAQHEAK
+689 YTDKQTQQEAK
-700 IVKEVLSAFQSKTE
+700 VIKEILGAFREKTE

-764 AELTAVQND
+764 AELTAVQSD
-773 GSAEAAEYL
+773 GGAESAEYL
-782 AQIQPEIEKINAQ
+782 AQIQPEIDKINAQ
-795 KDALEAVAG
+795 KGALEAVAG
-804 AIKGL
+804 TIKSL

-825 SVYHELAG
+825 GVYHELAG
-833 QLGGAKS
+833 QLGDAKS

-860 MAAIYSEV
+860 MAKVYSEV

-878 IRDHL
+878 MREHL
-883 RVDAYADD
+883 RVDARADD
-891 QKKEAA
+891 KKREAA
-897 KKKAEIVKGF
+897 KKKAEVVKDF
-907 IDENF
+907 IDTHF
-912 PDANEREMA
+912 PDAAEREMA
-921 VAATL
+921 VIATM

-938 LYKDIVSERDELLR
+938 LYKDFVAERDELLR
-952 PALDALD
+952 PAMDALG

-978 RVSNNEPWYRDF
+978 RVSNNEPWYQDF
-990 YKEHGRAPRK
+990 YKENGRAPRK
-1000 GELIDLAYLLTV
+1000 SELMDLAYLLTV
-1012 GDSSAPQVE
+1012 GDSSAPRVE
-1021 GWMPSSQ
+1021 NWMPSSQ
-1028 EAVDA
+1028 EDVDA
-1033 MQEARAQLDE
+1033 MQGAKAHLDE
-1043 LNGYIHTLENIKE
+1043 LNSYIHTLENIKE
-1056 RMMQMDAV
+1056 RMMQMDSEALNQDEAQTGVFGDREKAIAV
-1064 ANSKFY
+1064 REIRNLVPLEVVLTGKPLDKKAAEAVFSTFGEVENPRYGTYATFPKSMVGKIIKHRGLDVS
-1070 QMSYW
+1070 QMLTDIPRLFSSSVL
-1075 EKMALEK
+1075 AL
-1082 FNHRV
+1082 
-1087 VDIQFVEVDEK
+1087 VE
-1098 QALKSA
+1098 
-1104 FIGIRYDD
+1104 
-1112 NVYQIGDELENSHDW
+1112 
-1127 PEGNWTET
+1127 PEYKKEGH
-1135 ELDGA
+1135 
-1140 CAVDVM
+1140 
-1146 NFGGDYQDLDELKE
+1146 KE
-1160 HAIEQLNDS
+1160 HPNILAYHHYVNKFTAD
-1169 NEYLNE
+1169 
-1175 NVYLISGT
+1175 GT
-1183 SYEYGND
+1183 
-1190 PNEVILRNPEVI
+1190 
-1202 GILKLVRWDELSE
+1202 
-1215 EEQEQY
+1215 
-1221 RQRQEETSDEVSTEQ
+1221 
-1236 NTGLQFT
+1236 T
-1243 YDGKDAGD
+1243 YYIRF
-1251 LSGDVLEGLEW
+1251 
-1262 LDGWKNV
+1262 
-1269 HDTES
+1269 S
-1274 LREKYNDLLASGE
+1274 LREEK
-1287 RTVESDKK
+1287 T
-1295 YLAHV
+1295 
-1300 NKALAMLEKNPNTT
+1300 KNPAKPSAKRILHSTGISDIRIYEENKKDVSSQRIRVSDPGEESKTSFVDHRLA
-1314 KEDFAKEF
+1314 ELFDFVKDIPTDENA
-1322 HPDSYIMS
+1322 
-1330 TINYPSSDGLAA
+1330 
-1342 DLVYEKEGIQKSIDM
+1342 
-1357 SQHRVDVL
+1357 
-1365 KKIDPDKLRWK
+1365 
-1376 EPETETFEQSAW
+1376 ETLEQSAW
-1388 HGSPYDFREFLLEM
+1388 HGTQYDFREFLLEM
-1402 IDTGEGAQAHGWG
+1402 IGAGEGRQAHGWG
-1415 LYTAQDRAVSEEY
+1415 LY
-1428 KEHLKE
+1428 L
-1434 NHKTLYTML
+1434 
-1443 YDGKPIADAPPE
+1443 
-1455 VQQALQALEDNAHD
+1455 
-1469 VERMGAAAVIARE
+1469 
-1482 RKWHVREKENWDGI
+1482 
-1496 VAEFDRPLALYEEN
+1496 
-1510 PKVSMRELR
+1510 
-1519 ASVPKHSNAGMTID
+1519 
-1533 AAKPSE
+1533 SE
-1539 KGGRRTAADVV
+1539 KREAASS
-1550 RALNM
+1550 
-1555 YRVMFVGYARK
+1555 YG
-1566 EEVAIHALDSVDPEK
+1566 
-1581 VHLDV
+1581 
-1586 KRPVGKLYHVE
+1586 GKLYHVD
-1597 IPDDDVLLDEQ
+1597 IPDNDVLIDEQ
-1608 KSFDEQTKFVQEKLE
+1608 KTYDAQPAKVRKSLGKLVHGLTLEQLE
-1623 EMFSRADT
+1623 NWGDVR
-1631 YTLLSRLGKTDTR
+1631 RLGKEKVVAEI
-1644 FDDLSGDY
+1644 
-1652 DDLLSMEDTL
+1652 MDTL
-1662 SRSDEVYEWQ
+1662 SESDGMNIYG
-1672 KEEAEELRRT
+1672 T
-1682 YEKNL
+1682 ISDL
-1687 VDLLDGATLPQVYL
+1687 VDGQ
-1701 RRFKSGREI
+1701 
-1710 YQSISDVFSQLRG
+1710 Q
-1723 DKEASLALNEVGIK
+1723 EASELLNQYGIK
-1737 GITYDGQRDG
+1737 GITYHDEQSG
-1747 RCYVIF
+1747 RGFVIF
-1753 DDKAIQIIEKFNQE
+1753 DDKAISIIEKFNQE
-1767 QAHGAKGNI
+1767 HARETKGNI
-1776 TATLGGTQ
+1776 TATYEGAR
-1784 RLISLMQA
+1784 RLISLMQS

-1807 FDLEHIAEVAP
+1807 FDLEHIAEIAP
-1818 ESRYAKDLAA
+1818 ESRYAKDLVA

-1833 TWTKGAADEYVG
+1833 SWKKDAADEYAG
-1845 TASAAEFRNREEKI
+1845 TASAAEFRDREDKI

-1866 DAAEVERLKREWMQ
+1866 DTAEVERLKREWMQ

-1902 AVFRRFKAWLTRI
+1902 SVFRRFKAWLTRI

-1952 AQRLQKIDPELLTAD
+1952 AQRLQKIDPELLNAD
-1967 SAETMIQWET
+1967 SAETMIQSET

-1987 LKELIREMQGR
+1987 LKELIHEMQGR
-1998 DVDAHMKDYEAQLK
+1998 DVDAHMEEYEAQLK
-2012 VEMREN
+2012 AEMREN

-2040 YPTVEA
+2040 YPTAEA

-2056 GFDAAYNRQM
+2056 GFDAAYNRQV
-2066 REERERYKAEMPN
+2066 REERERYKTEMPN
-2079 AETIA
+2079 AEAIA
-2084 QRAEELLASEEY
+2084 RRAEEVLASQEY

-2128 VVRALEREED
+2128 VARALEREED

-2159 KEIDDLRALLSSAKE
+2159 KEIEDLRMLLSASKE
-2174 SGEEDRA
+2174 AGEEDRT

-2206 SLRDSAAGRVAA
+2206 SLRDSAEGRVAA
-2218 MRAYAQQHLEDAPI
+2218 MRVYAQQHLENAPI

-2239 HWMRQVQSAAKEAER
+2239 HWMRQVQSAAKETER

-2267 KEDTGD
+2267 KEDKGD
-2273 KDLAAARA
+2273 KDLAAART

-2300 RELDRLVKYF
+2300 RELDRMVKYF

-2319 DKTAK
+2319 DKTGK

-2331 FIHHLMYVFDLR
+2331 FIHHLLYVFGLR
-2343 RSDGM
+2343 RSDGV
-2348 PLMGDGVR
+2348 PLMGEGAR
-2356 SWPALMEEL
+2356 SWSELMQEI
-2365 KNSND
+2365 KDSND
-2370 GLDGVEIPDW
+2370 GFDGVDIPEW
-2380 LSSAATARDK
+2380 LTSAATSRDT
-2390 QRKYTQLSMQE
+2390 QRKYTELSMQE
-2401 LRDLRMLIE
+2401 LRDLRMLVE
-2410 FLYVTGRNK
+2410 YLYVTGRNK
-2419 NTLLISG
+2419 NTLLTSG
-2426 ENIDEVAA
+2426 ENIDEVSA

-2491 KTEALEKNAKRLEV
+2491 KTEALEENAKRLEV
-2505 IIGQYYTQKERR
+2505 IIGQYYTQKDRR

-2541 MALNWGNKGN
+2541 MALNWGNEGN

-2561 KTPYTEN
+2561 KTPYMEK

-2602 VVEKTTGTPMKRVA
+2602 VVEKSAGTPMKRVA
-2616 PDEFTIEASTGEPLT
+2616 PDEFTIEVSTGEELT

-2716 LMSHSAVKEP
+2716 LLNHSAVKEP
-2726 ILQSLGKDAYDS
+2726 ILQTLGKDAYDS
-2738 LKRWVESVWQEPMNN
+2738 LKRWVENTWQEPMNN

-2791 DRLGTANA
+2791 DRLGTVNA
-2799 ILAMLQYLRHPQ
+2799 IQAMLQYLRHPQ

-2834 LNTKGKDVFGGKYS
+2834 LNTKGKDIFGGKNS
-2848 VRKFLV
+2848 VRKCLI

-2866 LCSIPTYYWTYQE
+2866 LCSVPTYYWTYQG
-2879 RYNKELI
+2879 RYNKEVA
-2886 DGADEIIARE
+2886 DGTDEIIARE

-2916 DRSAVQRSQSG
+2916 DRSAVQRSQSL

-2953 RYDKHKTNFVERY
+2953 RYDKHKSSFVERY
-2966 SAFVRSYLF
+2966 SGFVRSYLF
-2975 RFVAMAAIETVIRQS
+2975 RFVAMAAIETMIRQS
-2990 LEAISAGSG
+2990 LEAVSAGSG

-3007 YRKFLKQWAANSI
+3007 YKKFLKQWAANSL

-3031 MAGEIVQGMITG
+3031 MVGEIAQGMITG

-3062 DPIQMAHSLQSDKSK
+3062 DPIQMAYSLQSDKSK

-3082 FGRALTKGVAG
+3082 FGRALTKGIAG

-3113 TDNYRLNNPDDLREF
+3113 KDNYRLNNPDDLREF

>member
-1 MDPQKRETIEQM
+1 MDPQKRTEIEQM

-35 DELNDIVNYAPTS
+35 DELNDIPNYAPTS
-48 EYTTYET
+48 EYATYDT

-91 IVDAVYTKLRENFYD
+91 IVDAVYTKLRDNFYD
-106 GSVQPVDFDNPY
+106 GSVQPIDFDNPY
-118 YTQGMTAPPEP
+118 YTKDMTAPLEP

-135 IKGVMPD
+135 IKGVVPE

-206 ANGDLNMRRVYEA
+206 ASGDLNMRRVYEA

-345 GITLAVTKNPG
+345 GIVLAATKNPG

-361 GRAAAIVVM
+361 GRAAAVAVM

-496 NMAQMAL
+496 NMAQMAI

-515 ILQKSTAAAIEA
+515 ILQKSTAAAIET

-545 HTNTMLGARA
+545 NTRPMLNARS

-612 IETTAV
+612 METTSV

-663 LQQMTANLDDGK
+663 LQQMTTNLDEGK
-675 RKALFQNITKSSDL
+675 RKVLFQNITKSSDL
-689 FTDKQAQHEAK
+689 YTDKQAQHEAK

-773 GSAEAAEYL
+773 GSAESAEYL

-804 AIKGL
+804 TIKGL

-825 SVYHELAG
+825 SVYHELTG

-868 KGEPY
+868 NGEPY

-878 IRDHL
+878 MRDHL

-1028 EAVDA
+1028 GAVDA
-1033 MQEARAQLDE
+1033 MQEARAELDE

-1056 RMMQMDAV
+1056 RMMQMDTAV
-1064 ANSKFY
+1064 LNQEETVSSDQKLEVDTIAWGRQVDAFMSMPDKNSMRVYKIMETPLVFSLLND
-1070 QMSYW
+1070 QGFHVHLGRDIAISHAMLW
-1075 EKMALEK
+1075 KVLREKEVKGKSHGHALEMTPEIVK
-1082 FNHRV
+1082 ELPR
-1087 VDIQFVEVDEK
+1087 
-1098 QALKSA
+1098 ALA
-1104 FIGIRYDD
+1104 
-1112 NVYQIGDELENSHDW
+1112 
-1127 PEGNWTET
+1127 
-1135 ELDGA
+1135 
-1140 CAVDVM
+1140 
-1146 NFGGDYQDLDELKE
+1146 
-1160 HAIEQLNDS
+1160 
-1169 NEYLNE
+1169 
-1175 NVYLISGT
+1175 
-1183 SYEYGND
+1183 D
-1190 PNEVILRNPEVI
+1190 PIMILRNRKGDDPSAP
-1202 GILKLVRWDELSE
+1202 ILP
-1215 EEQEQY
+1215 
-1221 RQRQEETSDEVSTEQ
+1221 DEVVAVVDLQDKNGSTAIVPIVLKER
-1236 NTGLQFT
+1236 NGKYMLKTFF
-1243 YDGKDAGD
+1243 GKDD
-1251 LSGDVLEGLEW
+1251 PTWFQKRMMLGDVLYAHKKRA
-1262 LDGWKNV
+1262 LDWV
-1269 HDTES
+1269 
-1274 LREKYNDLLASGE
+1274 
-1287 RTVESDKK
+1287 
-1295 YLAHV
+1295 
-1300 NKALAMLEKNPNTT
+1300 KAIQRHEAPGRFTLQ
-1314 KEDFAKEF
+1314 
-1322 HPDSYIMS
+1322 DSFFKSIS
-1330 TINYPSSDGLAA
+1330 TDA
-1342 DLVYEKEGIQKSIDM
+1342 DLVKARADNEG
-1357 SQHRVDVL
+1357 
-1365 KKIDPDKLRWK
+1365 
-1376 EPETETFEQSAW
+1376 FYQSAW

-1402 IDTGEGAQAHGWG
+1402 IGTGEGAQAHGWG
-1415 LYTAQDRAVSEEY
+1415 LYFAGERNTSEGY
-1428 KEHLKE
+1428 KERLTARIGGKYGE
-1434 NHKTLYTML
+1434 ILT
-1443 YDGKPIADAPPE
+1443 YDGEPINKLKGDLRKAFEIVSRVVYDPPFNPVPATQKLVKSAE
-1455 VQQALQALEDNAHD
+1455 ETVRINEDRIHD
-1469 VERMGAAAVIARE
+1469 LKIAIAA
-1482 RKWHVREKENWDGI
+1482 
-1496 VAEFDRPLALYEEN
+1496 FDEN
-1510 PKVSMRELR
+1510 PNLSTEEILEMIAPRLSGDHVQKELKRDGGELREDVIKALRLYQANDQTTEQVKKEIQVVLDEFNRNLYGLNDTIWESTKDKISDDHIASIFKSPKKFHTREDALDVLRQFKTRAEEWAVDSVENYRLLKLVDPQKVSLQE
-1519 ASVPKHSNAGMTID
+1519 V
-1533 AAKPSE
+1533 
-1539 KGGRRTAADVV
+1539 KG
-1550 RALNM
+1550 
-1555 YRVMFVGYARK
+1555 F
-1566 EEVAIHALDSVDPEK
+1566 
-1581 VHLDV
+1581 
-1586 KRPVGKLYHVE
+1586 LYKVE
-1597 IPDDDVLLDEQ
+1597 IPDNDVLLDEQ
-1608 KSFDEQTKFVQEKLE
+1608 KPFDEQPQFVQEKLRE
-1623 EMFSRADT
+1623 VFADEDNN
-1631 YTLLSRLGKTDTR
+1631 RKAR
-1644 FDDLSGDY
+1644 FAKEIKSYEAKIKDY
-1652 DDLLSMEDTL
+1652 DLVLSENATIEERQAAAERL
-1662 SRSDEVYEWQ
+1662 IQGGSVYGVPLER
-1672 KEEAEELRRT
+1672 A
-1682 YEKNL
+1682 
-1687 VDLLDGATLPQVYL
+1687 LDPEFRQDFQL
-1701 RRFKSGREI
+1701 GREDVEYYKEQTQEALDNYQTILKSYRNGKAI
-1710 YQSISDVFSQLRG
+1710 YESLSYSLG
-1723 DKEASLALNEVGIK
+1723 SPKAASLALNEVGID

-1747 RCYVIF
+1747 RCFVIF
-1753 DDKAIQIIEKFNQE
+1753 DDQAIQIIEKYNQE
-1767 QAHGAKGNI
+1767 HTHGAKGNI
-1776 TATLGGTQ
+1776 TATHGGMH
-1784 RLISLMQA
+1784 RLISLMES

-1807 FDLEHIAEVAP
+1807 FDMEHLAEIAP
-1818 ESRYAKDLAA
+1818 ESRYAKDLAT
-1828 IQKWA
+1828 IQNWA
-1833 TWTKGAADEYVG
+1833 SWTKGAADEYAG
-1845 TASAAEFRNREEKI
+1845 TASAVEFRDREDKI
-1859 LAAEKKG
+1859 LAVEKKG
-1866 DAAEVERLKREWMQ
+1866 DTAEVERLKREWMQ

-1939 TDEEIEAAAVVKR
+1939 TDEEIEAAAVIKR
-1952 AQRLQKIDPELLTAD
+1952 AQRLQKIDPELLNAD

-1998 DVDAHMKDYEAQLK
+1998 NVDAHMEEYEAQLK
-2012 VEMREN
+2012 AEMREN

-2040 YPTVEA
+2040 YPTAEA

-2056 GFDAAYNRQM
+2056 GFDAAYNRHM

-2084 QRAEELLASEEY
+2084 QRAEEALASQEY
-2096 TARQTALEGE
+2096 SARQTALEGE

-2128 VVRALEREED
+2128 VARALEREED

-2159 KEIDDLRALLSSAKE
+2159 QEIDDLRALLASAKE

-2232 HEATNTR
+2232 HESTNTR

-2300 RELDRLVKYF
+2300 RELDRMLKYF

-2348 PLMGDGVR
+2348 PLMGDGAR

-2401 LRDLRMLIE
+2401 LRDLRMLVE

-2419 NTLLISG
+2419 NTLLTSG

-2434 RMYQNYEEHIGEQDG
+2434 RMYQNYEEHIGEQDS

-2491 KTEALEKNAKRLEV
+2491 KTEALEKNAKRLEA
-2505 IIGQYYTQKERR
+2505 IIGQYYTQKDRR

-2541 MALNWGNKGN
+2541 MALNWGNEGN
-2551 RSRLVAGLST
+2551 RSRLIAGLST

-2573 FAKTMTK
+2573 FAKAMTK

-2602 VVEKTTGTPMKRVA
+2602 VVEKSTGTPMKRVA
-2616 PDEFTIEASTGEPLT
+2616 PDEFTIEASTGETLT

-2716 LMSHSAVKEP
+2716 LMNHSAVKEP

-2791 DRLGTANA
+2791 DRLGTVNA
-2799 ILAMLQYLRHPQ
+2799 IQAMLQYLRHPQ

-2834 LNTKGKDVFGGKYS
+2834 LNTKGKDIFGGKNS

-2886 DGADEIIARE
+2886 DGTDEIIARE

-2953 RYDKHKTNFVERY
+2953 RYDKHKSSFVERY
-2966 SAFVRSYLF
+2966 SGFVRSYLF
-2975 RFVAMAAIETVIRQS
+2975 RFVAMAAIETMIRQS
-2990 LEAISAGSG
+2990 LEAVSAGSG

-3007 YRKFLKQWAANSI
+3007 YKKFLKQWAANSL

-3031 MAGEIVQGMITG
+3031 MVGEIAQGMITG

-3062 DPIQMAHSLQSDKSK
+3062 DPIQMAYSLQSDKSK

-3082 FGRALTKGVAG
+3082 FGRALTKGIAG

-3113 TDNYRLNNPDDLREF
+3113 ADNYRLNNPDDLREF